1 MGKPFWRSVE
11 YFFTGNYSADNG
23 NNDIVAIGFGG
34 EIHAYGGDDHVT
46 VGSIGATVHTGS
58 GNDTVVGGSAYL
70 RVEDSTGHLSVK
82 GAAGY
87 ADINKSGDGN
97 VSFAGA
103 AGGVSIDH
111 LGHHGDVSYGG
122 AAAYNSVKRK
132 GLSGNV
138 TFKGAGGYNALWHE
152 TNHGNLSFAG
162 AGAGNKLDRTWFDQY
177 QGSRGD
183 VSFDGAGAA
192 NSISSRVETGNITF
206 RGAGADNH
214 LVRKGKVGDI
224 TLQGAGASN
233 RIERTRQAEDVYQQT
248 HGNIRFEGVG
258 GYNSFYSDVAHGD
271 IHFSGGGAYNTITRK
286 GSGSSFDA
294 QGMEYAKAEDI
305 VLTTAKM
312 HGSWIGSGT
321 HAVTA
326 VKSEREP
333 NTYLFAIADG
343 TYTKI
348 NKVRLSNDPKT
359 GKLKYYSEAWYKQG
373 NHLSGLARSDVSSA
387 GGFEVNPINGGYTL
401 SNIAVEH
408 QQSLT
413 VHAMEKDLTEYEWV
427 TYANGALIDAKDV
440 VLSDA
445 KMGGHAISTDGTK
458 VDVQAIK
465 SNRKPN
471 TYVYAKVLGPYT
483 KIVVVELANDAE
495 TGVLKYQAR
504 SWYKEGDHTA
514 NLANEDISS
523 ANGYHSMGKG
533 GYSLSALN
541 YSVNAIRSMSETV
554 ADIDEYTDQT
564 LFKPATD
571 SGESSG
577 DVHFSGA
584 GGGNVIKSNVTRGN
598 VYFNGG
604 GIANVIL
611 HSSQFGNT
619 EFNGGG
625 AANVIVKSG
634 EEGDLTFRGAGLA
647 NVLVHQS
654 KQGKMDVYAGG
665 AVNVLVRIGDGQYL
679 AHLLAY
685 GNISVHKGNG
695 NSRVAMLGG
704 YNTHTQ
710 IGSGHGLWL
719 AAGGFN
725 VMTQVGNGEV
735 TSVLAGGANVLTK
748 VGEGELTAGMLGGAN
763 VMTHIS
769 GDEQASNTTA
779 VALGGANILT
789 KKGKGDTLAVMGGGA
804 NVLTHVG
811 DGSTTGVMVGGAN
824 ILTKV
829 GNGDT
834 TGIML
839 GVGNVLT
846 HVGDGQT
853 LGVMGAAGNIFTKVG
868 DGTSIAAMIGA
879 GNIFTHVGE
888 GNAWALMGGLGN
900 VFTKVGNGDALAL
913 MVAEANVFTHIG
925 DGMSVALMLAKGN
938 VATKVGNGTTLAAM
952 VGNANIFTHIG
963 NGSTFAAMI
972 GQANVMTKVGND
984 LTAALMVGKANIY
997 THVGD
1002 GTSLG
1007 LFAGEMNVMTKV
1019 GNGTTLAA
1027 MFGKANIMTHVGD
1040 GLTGVLALG
1049 EANIVTKVGDDF
1061 MGVVAAAKANVVT
1074 HVGDATTAAVL
1085 AGKGNILTK
1094 VGEGTTVGL
1103 LISDIGNVMTH
1114 VGDGTTIGIAKGKAN
1129 IVTKVGDGLGINVA
1143 WGQAN
1148 VFTQVGD
1155 GDRYNFAKGEAN
1167 ILTKVGDGQEVSVV
1181 QGKANIITHVGNGD
1195 DYTGAWGKANV
1206 ITKVGDG
1213 RNVVLAKGEANIVTQ
1228 VGDGDSFN
1236 ALWSKGNVVTKV
1248 GDGMQVTAAKGKA
1261 NITTTVGN
1269 GLSVTAAYG
1278 DANINTKVGNGVS
1291 VNVAWGKYN
1300 INTKVGDGL
1309 NVAVM
1314 KGKAN
1319 ANIHIG
1325 DGLNINASY
1334 ARNNVAIK
1342 VGNGDFYS
1350 LAVASSNTSSN
1361 KLSALFDNVKQTL
1374 LGVGGSQAINYLVQG
1389 DEASTSG
1396 TQKGRGAIAT
1406 PEITKLDGFQMDA
1419 IEEVGSDLG
1428 DSLTGSVT
1436 KVDTPDLNEM
1446 DNDLNIDGASD
1457 HAPNLIVNG
1466 DFEQG
1471 DRGWQSTHGVEA
1483 SYSGSVYG
1491 VNGEGHGTRVTELDT
1506 HTNTSLYQDLTDL
1519 TEGEVIAVSFDFAKR
1534 AGLSNN
1540 EGIEV
1545 LWNGEVVFSSSG
1557 DASAWQQKTLK
1568 LTAHAGSN
1576 RIEFKG
1582 TGHND
1587 GLGYI
1592 LDNVVAKSE
1601 SSPQANAVSEHA
1613 KQNQASQNALS
1624 DKERAEA
1631 DRQRLEQE
1639 KQKQLDAVAGSQS
1652 QLESTDQQA
1661 IENNGQAQRDAVKE
1675 ESEAVTAELTTL
1687 AQGLDVLDGQ
1697 ATHTGKSGEQWRND
1711 FAGGLLDGVQSQI
1724 DDAKQL
1730 ASDKMAAAKQTQ
1742 SDNNSKVK
1750 DSIAKSEAGVA
1761 KGEQN
1766 RAGAEQDIA
1775 EAKADAETRK
1785 ADAVAKSH
1793 DAKQA
1798 ESDAHS
1804 AANDAQSRG
1813 DRDAMNAENKANQA
1827 QNDAQGAKQN
1837 EGDRPDRQGVAGSG
1851 LSGNAHRVEGAGET
1865 GSHVNTDSQTNADG
1879 RFSDGL
1885 TEQELEALEGATNAV
1900 NRLQINAGIRS
1911 KNSGSTITSMFMEAN
1926 ADSIVVDTTAS
1937 QDVVRKE
1944 VRISGVNLVGLGE
1957 ASHDSAESL
1966 VAARAEKVANLYR
1979 WLDTDNDVATDKY
1992 VPVPGFERVDADVS
2006 DEVKQRMIQSM
2017 SGYIEHT
2024 DNQVPK
2030 DQAQALATLFVESTL
2045 DYDWDKRVEFL
2056 TKLESYGYSFETPHA
2071 EKSIVSFWSGKNFK
2085 QYRDVLDNAQTDGKK
2100 VVYDI
2105 DVKGNAFAI
2114 DLNKHLMR
2122 WGGLFLDPDNAEQNQ
2137 LKSSIDAA
2145 TFSNTGFWSSVYA
2158 TGAQHDVYVIAE
2170 GGVRLG
2176 NYFWH
2181 VELPALRQLQREGL
2195 VGEIRL
2201 LDKPV
2206 SEYKDL
2212 PADEIGRRLTDAGVG
2227 VKVRFDAL
2235 SSARQAELLADNPD
2249 DYRADTLVEL
2259 DVKLSAIDS
2268 MLRESLP
2275 FYSLRTERNL
2285 LVQEGDEGFE
2295 VRSWPGSDDKSKT
2308 ILLDNPEDAAQQKAI
2323 ERFILANFDNF
2334 EQMPDELFLV
2344 DNKVLSH
2351 HDGRTRILAQKEDG
2365 AWTYNTNSE
2374 LMSVTELLDAA
2385 HVSGKV
2391 RGESYQK
2398 VIDALAEYHASTAEH
2413 ADYELESVEQLVNLR
2428 KKIEGYALGHPDSGR
2443 LEAMNSLLNQVN
2455 SRLEEVSVLAVSE
2468 QSIKAHD
2475 SFSRLYDQLDNAH
2488 LKQSKHLYLD
2498 GNGDFVTKGK
2508 GNLAKIDQLG
2518 GSDAVLEKVKAS
2530 VNHEYGQAIADTIFA
2545 GLSANELAK
2554 DGKGIDIT
2562 GLNRIHQA
2570 LEQHMSP
2577 VSATMYIWKPSDHS
2591 ALGHAALQIGQGRTQ
2606 IDAQAAA
2613 DFNKQNYVSWW
2624 PLGSK
2629 SSNIRNIFNVATEY
2643 QPDLKLR
2650 WSDFSQPAHQNDTLE
2665 HDMASEEN
2673 DGFGLNDGETKL
2685 KRFIEKLN
2693 AAKGIDAA
2701 YKDASEGYASVLL
2714 GNPDMLVSTGIPA
2727 HVFQPFVDQWNDT
2740 SYDMMDVANRFAQE
2754 LQKQAQASGD
2764 PALVAKR
2771 IDNVVRLFAERALE
2785 EIEAFKASQADE
2797 GRVFRINLEGLDVA
2811 AMQAEWNRLS
2821 HDPDARYQLLTKNCS
2836 STVAKVLKA
2845 GGADK
2850 LIGHTWRPK
2859 FGVWTPTELF
2869 NFGQALQEAQLE
2881 IAAKKQS
2888 HQVNDDLD
2896 ALSGSEKHKDK
2907 VAIENDGTP
2916 PRDKVPLSPLTRF
2929 LNNELYGERDARRK
2943 IGDITQTLLDHAVEK
2958 GESQKVTLKGEAGR
2972 LTGYYHQGTA
2982 SSDDETSTTSGKVV
2996 LFLHGSGSSAEE
3008 QASAI
3013 RSHYQKQGIDMLA
3026 VNLRGYGE
3034 SDGGP
3039 SEKGLYQDARTMFN
3053 YLVNDKGIDPSNII
3067 LHGYSM
3073 GGPIAADLARY
3084 AAQNGQAVSGLLL
3097 DRPMPSMTKAITA
3110 HEVANPAGIVGTIAK
3125 AVNGQFSVEKNLKG
3139 LPQETPIL
3147 LLTDNEGLGE
3157 EGEKL
3162 RVKLSNSGFNVTGE
3176 QTFYGHEASNRLMSQ
3191 YTGQIVSDLLNTQ
3204 HIKHNE
3210 AKLNLEPHGKNYE
3223 SRDLILKPISQPET
3237 VELGMPEV
3245 DQKVLA
3251 DIAERENVIIGVRP
3265 VDEKSKSLIASKM
3278 YSSKGLFVKAK
3289 SSDWGPMSGFI
3300 PVDQSFA
3307 KASARR
3313 DLETFNRHA
3322 EQSIQSGNAVSAD
3335 LYLNQVRV
3343 EELVSKYHSLTPL
3356 ELDDQSGMYKTTA
3369 TNGDQSV
3376 PFFLNRVTVDGNELW
3391 QVHYITNG
3399 ELAPFKVIGDPVSKQ
3414 PMTADYDLLTVMY
3427 SYGDLGPQ
3435 DKVKQPLTWQQ
3446 WKDSVTYED
3455 LTPKY
3460 KELYSNEDLYNKK
3473 DGASLGNVSGRL
3485 KELKDRINVDLGRTN
3500 GLEMVHH
3507 GADDANPYAVMADNF
3522 PATFFVPKSLFA
3534 EDGLGEGKGS
3544 IQTYFNVNEQG
3555 AVVIRN
3561 PQEFSDFQQVTI
3573 NASFRASF
3581 NDKWNHGLDEPLF
3594 TTKRKLSH
3602 EFLNKR
3608 DQLLKKL
3615 SGGRLDAQDETLVA
3629 LGNPDDVS
3637 GNKAIVAVDVSQIFT
3652 RQELKERA
3660 NVFAK
3665 PIGASYQGILD
3676 QLDLVHQTVS
3686 RDQIVASFELNKKVN
3701 AYIAEHPTSG
3711 RNQAL
3716 TQLKEQI
3723 TSALFIGKMQ
3733 VAQVD
3738 IDAIAQT
3745 RPELAARIFMVAIE
3759 EANGEHRGLTDMMV
3773 RWANEDPYLAPKQGY
3788 KGETPND
3795 LGFDAKYHV
3804 DLGDH
3809 YADFKQWLETSQSNG
3824 LLSKATLDESTK
3836 TVHLGYSYQELQ
3848 DLTGVESVQMAFYFL
3863 KEAAKKVDPISGDSA
3878 EMILLKK
3885 FADKSYLSQ
3894 LDSDRMDQIEG
3905 IYRSSHET
3913 DVDAWDRRY
3922 SGAGYDELT
3931 NKLAGATGVDEQLSV
3946 LLDDR
3951 KGLLIGEVHGSDVN
3965 GLRFVNEQMDALK
3978 KQGVTVIGLEHLR
3991 SDLAQPLID
4000 RYLATGVMSSE
4011 LSAMLKTKHLDA
4023 TLFENARANGMRIVA
4038 LDANSSARPNVQGTE
4053 HGLMYRAGAA
4063 NNIAVEV
4070 LQSLP
4075 DDEKFVAIYGK
4086 AHLQSHKGIEGFVP
4100 GITHRLDLPAL
4111 RVSDSNQFRVE
4122 QDDMT
4127 LRVVYDDVANKPKLT
4142 FKDSLSGANTAI
4154 HNQNVNDWER
4164 VAVTPT
4170 ADGGET
4176 RFDGQIIV
4184 QMENDSVVANAA
4196 ANLAGKHPESSVV
4209 VQLDSD
4215 GNYRVV
4221 YGDPSKLDGKL
4232 RWQLVGH
4239 GRDDSDSNNTH
4250 LSGYSAEDL
4259 AAKLANFQQ
4268 SFSQAE
4274 NINNT
4279 PDHISIVGC
4288 SLVSDDKQKGF
4299 GHQFI
4304 NAMDVNGLRV
4314 DVSARSSELAVDA
4327 TGRKHTKDENGDWI
4341 QKAETNKVSLS
4352 WNEQGEVIAKEER
4365 IRNGIAE
4372 GDIDLSRIGVSDV
4385 GEIARG
4391 AIGDNNDVFDAPE
4404 KRKVETETSSSAA
4417 NNKLSYSGN
4426 IQVNVGDGEF
4436 TAVNW
4441 GTSNVGIKVGSG
4453 GFKSLAFG
4461 DNNVMVHIG
4470 NGESKHSVD
4479 MGGYQALEGAQMFIG
4494 NRNVSFNLG
4503 QSNDLLVMMD
4513 KSIPTPPLVN
4523 PFDGAAR
4530 ISGVLQSIAT
4540 SGEDQDWLAAQEQQW
4555 TLSGAKKFVKDMSGL
4570 DQSSSVDYTC
4580 LVELDSHNERSSRGL
4595 KHDTEAALNKQYN
4608 QWLSG
4613 NSDSSAG
4620 KLSRADKLRQA
4631 NEKLAFNFAVGG
4643 QGADIQVT
4651 TGNWNFMFG
4660 DNIQSILDTN
4670 LGSLFGLMTQQFSA
4684 TGQAKTTFTY
4694 TPEDLPRQ
4702 LKNKLLGQMAGI
4714 GAETTL
4720 ADIFGVDY
4728 TTSGQIVS
4736 RNGEAVDGVAILTEM
4751 LEVIGEFSGDQLQ
4764 AFVDPAKLLDSLKSG
4779 IDMGADGIQSFAETH
4794 GLKDKAPEEEEN
4806 KSAVSVNGT
4815 SVNSAQG
4822 ATASDGNTETAETQ
4836 DRAFGFNSLNLP
4848 NLFATIFSQDKQK
4861 EMKSLVENLKENLTA
4876 DLLNMKEK
4884 TFDFLR
4890 NSGHLQGDGD
4900 INLSLGNYNFNW
4912 GGDGKD
4918 LGAYLGDNNNFWGGR
4933 GDDVF
4938 YATGTSNIFTGGEG
4952 SDMGVLMGRENMMF
4966 GGDGNDTAVV
4976 AGRINHVFL
4985 GAGDDQSF
4993 VFGEGGEID
5002 TGLGRD
5008 YVVTSGNFNR
5018 VDTGDGQ
5025 DYSVTIGNNNQ
5036 VELGAGNDF
5045 ANVFGN
5051 YNRINASAG
5060 NDVVKLMGYH
5070 AVLNGGEGE
5079 DHLIAAAIS
5088 KFSQFNGEEGR
5099 DLMVLGG
5106 YQNTFKGGT
5115 DVDSFVVSGDV
5126 IDNLVEDISSEDN
5139 IVFNGIDWQKLWFER
5154 SGYDLKLSILRDP
5167 VSETDQAKFEHIGS
5181 VTFNDYFDGKRAQ
5194 MIIAMGEKDAN
5205 GEREY
5210 TTLSESSIDALV
5222 QAMSGF
5228 DPQAGDNGFIDNLD
5242 SKSRVA
5248 ISTAWAD
5255 VVHKKGITV

>member
-11 YFFTGNYSADNG
+11 YFFTGNYSADDG
-23 NNDIVAIGFGG
+23 NNSIVAIGFGG

-46 VGSIGATVHTGS
+46 VGSIGATVYTGS

-70 RVEDSTGHLSVK
+70 RVEDTTGHLSVK

-111 LGHHGDVSYGG
+111 LGNHGDVNYGG
-122 AAAYNSVKRK
+122 AAAYNGITRK

-152 TNHGNLSFAG
+152 TNQGNLSFAG
-162 AGAGNKLDRTWFDQY
+162 AGAGNKLDRTWFNRY
-177 QGSRGD
+177 QDSRGD
-183 VSFDGAGAA
+183 VTFDGAGAA

-214 LVRKGKVGDI
+214 LVRKGKVGDV

-233 RIERTRQAEDVYQQT
+233 RIERTRQAEDVYAQT
-248 HGNIRFEGVG
+248 RGNIRFEGVG
-258 GYNSFYSDVAHGD
+258 GYNSLYSDVAHGD

-294 QGMEYAKAEDI
+294 QGMEYAKAEEI
-305 VLTTAKM
+305 VLTAAQM
-312 HGSWIGSGT
+312 HGLSIDNGNKF

-348 NKVRLSNDPKT
+348 NKVRLYNDPET
-359 GKLKYYSEAWYKQG
+359 GKLKYYSEAWFKRG
-373 NHLSGLARSDVSSA
+373 NHLSDLARSDVSSA

-413 VHAMEKDLTEYEWV
+413 VHAVEKDLTEYEWV

-440 VLSDA
+440 ALSEA
-445 KMGGHAISTDGTK
+445 KMGGTAISTDGTT
-458 VDVQAIK
+458 VDVQAVK

-483 KIVVVELANDAE
+483 KIVVVELANDPK
-495 TGVLKYQAR
+495 TGALKYQAR
-504 SWYKEGDHTA
+504 SWYKEGNHTA
-514 NLANEDISS
+514 DLANEDISS

-533 GYSLSALN
+533 GYSLSDLH
-541 YSVNAIRSMSETV
+541 YSVNAVRSTSETV

-577 DVHFSGA
+577 DVHFNGA

-695 NSRVAMLGG
+695 NSRVVMLGG

-710 IGSGHGLWL
+710 IGSGNGLWL

-725 VMTQVGNGEV
+725 VMTQVGKGDV
-735 TSVLAGGANVLTK
+735 ASVLAGGANVLTK
-748 VGEGELTAGMLGGAN
+748 VGDGDLTAGMLGGAN
-763 VMTHIS
+763 VITHIS
-769 GDEQASNTTA
+769 GDNETSNTTA

-789 KKGKGDTLAVMGGGA
+789 KKGKGNALAVMGGGA

-811 DGSTTGVMVGGAN
+811 DGTTTGVMVGGAN

-868 DGTSIAAMIGA
+868 DGTSIAVMIGA

-952 VGNANIFTHIG
+952 VGNANIFTHVG
-963 NGSTFAAMI
+963 SGSTFAAMI
-972 GQANVMTKVGND
+972 GQANIMTKVGND

-1007 LFAGEMNVMTKV
+1007 IFAGEVNVMTKV

-1129 IVTKVGDGLGINVA
+1129 IITKVGDGLGVNVA

-1167 ILTKVGDGQEVSVV
+1167 VITKVGDGQEVSVV

-1206 ITKVGDG
+1206 ITKVGNG

-1236 ALWSKGNVVTKV
+1236 ALWSKGNIVTKV

-1261 NITTTVGN
+1261 NITTTVGD

-1278 DANINTKVGNGVS
+1278 DANINTKVGDGVS

-1325 DGLNINASY
+1325 DGLGINASY
-1334 ARNNVAIK
+1334 AQNNVAIK
-1342 VGNGDFYS
+1342 IGNGDFYS

-1361 KLSALFDNVKQTL
+1361 KLSALFDNIKQTV

-1389 DEASTSG
+1389 DEASSSG

-1436 KVDTPDLNEM
+1436 KVDTPDLNKM
-1446 DNDLNIDGASD
+1446 QNALNVDGSSD
-1457 HAPNLIVNG
+1457 QTQAPNLIVNG

-1471 DRGWQSTHGVEA
+1471 DQGWKSTHGVEA
-1483 SYSGSVYG
+1483 SYSGNVYG
-1491 VNGEGHGTRVTELDT
+1491 VNGEGHGARVTELDT
-1506 HTNTSLYQDLTDL
+1506 YTNTSLYQDLTDL

-1582 TGHND
+1582 TGQND

-1601 SSPQANAVSEHA
+1601 SSQQANAVSEHA
-1613 KQNQASQNALS
+1613 TQNQASQNALS

-1661 IENNGQAQRDAVKE
+1661 LENNGQAQRDAVKE
-1675 ESEAVTAELTTL
+1675 ESEAVTAELTKL
-1687 AQGLDVLDGQ
+1687 AQGLDVLDEQ
-1697 ATHTGKSGEQWRND
+1697 ATHTGESGDQWRND
-1711 FAGGLLDGVQSQI
+1711 FAGGLLDGVQRQL

-1730 ASDKMAAAKQTQ
+1730 ANDKIAAAKQTQ

-1750 DSIAKSEAGVA
+1750 ESVAKSEAGVA

-1775 EAKADAETRK
+1775 DAKADAETRK
-1785 ADAVAKSH
+1785 ADAVAKSN

-1827 QNDAQGAKQN
+1827 QNDAKGTKQN
-1837 EGDRPDRQGVAGSG
+1837 EGDRPDREGVTGSG
-1851 LSGNAHRVEGAGET
+1851 LSGNAHRVEDAGET
-1865 GSHVNTDSQTNADG
+1865 GSHVTNDSQTNADG
-1879 RFSDGL
+1879 RFSEGL
-1885 TEQELEALEGATNAV
+1885 SEQEQEALEGATNAV
-1900 NRLQINAGIRS
+1900 NRLQINAGIRG
-1911 KNSGSTITSMFMEAN
+1911 KNSGSTISSMFTETN
-1926 ADSIVVDTTAS
+1926 SDSIVVPTAAS

-1944 VRISGVNLVGLGE
+1944 IRISGVNLEGLGE
-1957 ASHDSAESL
+1957 ASHDTAESL
-1966 VAARAEKVANLYR
+1966 VSARAEKVANLYR
-1979 WLDTDNDVATDKY
+1979 WLDTDNDAATDKY

-2006 DEVKQRMIQSM
+2006 DEAKERMIQFVG
-2017 SGYIEHT
+2017 GYIEHT

-2030 DQAQALATLFVESTL
+2030 DQAQALATLFVEATL
-2045 DYDWDKRVEFL
+2045 NYDWDKRVEFL
-2056 TKLESYGYSFETPHA
+2056 TKLESYGYSFEAPHG
-2071 EKSIVSFWSGKNFK
+2071 EKSIVSFWSGRNFK
-2085 QYRDVLDNAQTDGKK
+2085 EYRNVLDNAQADGKK

-2114 DLNKHLMR
+2114 DLNKQLMR
-2122 WGGLFLDPDNAEQNQ
+2122 WGGMFLDPDNAEQNQ

-2158 TGAQHDVYVIAE
+2158 TGAQNDVYVIAE
-2170 GGVRLG
+2170 GGMRLG
-2176 NYFWH
+2176 NYFWN

-2206 SEYKDL
+2206 SAYKDI
-2212 PADEIGRRLTDAGVG
+2212 PVEDIGRRLTDAGVA

-2235 SSARQAELLADNPD
+2235 SHEKQADLLADNPD
-2249 DYRADTLVEL
+2249 GYKADTLVEL

-2285 LVQEGDEGFE
+2285 LVQEGEEGFE
-2295 VRSWPGSDDKSKT
+2295 VRSWPGTDGKSKT
-2308 ILLDNPEDAAQQKAI
+2308 ILLDNPEDAAQQKSI

-2365 AWTYNTNSE
+2365 AWTYNANVE

-2391 RGESYQK
+2391 RGESYQQ
-2398 VIDALAEYHASTAEH
+2398 VIDALTEYHASTAEH
-2413 ADYELESVEQLVNLR
+2413 ADYELTSVEKLLNLR
-2428 KKIEGYALGHPDSGR
+2428 KQVEGYVLGHPDSGR
-2443 LEAMNSLLNQVN
+2443 VQAMNSLLNQVN
-2455 SRLEEVSVLAVSE
+2455 SLLEAVSVLVVSE

-2475 SFSRLYDQLDNAH
+2475 SFSHLYDQLDNAN
-2488 LKQSKHLYLD
+2488 LKESKHLYLD

-2508 GNLAKIDQLG
+2508 GNLANIDKLG
-2518 GSDAVLEKVKAS
+2518 GSDAVLEKVKAAVS
-2530 VNHEYGQAIADTIFA
+2530 HEYGQVVADTIFA
-2545 GLSANELAK
+2545 GLSANDLAK
-2554 DGKGIDIT
+2554 DGKGIDIA
-2562 GLNRIHQA
+2562 GLNKVHQA
-2570 LEQHMSP
+2570 IEQHMSP

-2606 IDAQAAA
+2606 LEGQAAA

-2629 SSNIRNIFNVATEY
+2629 SSNIRNIFNVATED

-2685 KRFIEKLN
+2685 KRFVEKLN
-2693 AAKGIDAA
+2693 AAKGIDAS

-2714 GNPDMLVSTGIPA
+2714 GNPDMLASTGIPA

-2740 SYDMMDVANRFAQE
+2740 SYDMMDVANRFAEE

-2764 PALVAKR
+2764 PALVEKR

-2785 EIEAFKASQADE
+2785 EIEAFKTSQADE

-2821 HDPDARYQLLTKNCS
+2821 NDPDARYQLLTKNCS

-2888 HQVNDDLD
+2888 HQATDLLD
-2896 ALSGSEKHKDK
+2896 ALSGNEKHKEN

-2916 PRDKVPLSPLTRF
+2916 PRDKESLSPLTRF
-2929 LNNELYGERDARRK
+2929 LNNELYGEKDARRK
-2943 IGDITQTLLDHAVEK
+2943 IGDITQTLLDHAVEN

-2972 LTGYYHQGTA
+2972 LTGYYHQGAA
-2982 SSDDETSTTSGKVV
+2982 SSEGETSATSGKVV

-3013 RSHYQKQGIDMLA
+3013 RNHYQKQGIDMLA

-3067 LHGYSM
+3067 IHGYSM

-3110 HEVANPAGIVGTIAK
+3110 HEVANPAGIVGAIAK
-3125 AVNGQFSVEKNLKG
+3125 AVNGQFSAEKNLKG
-3139 LPQETPIL
+3139 LPKETPIL

-3162 RVKLSNSGFNVTGE
+3162 RAKLAIAGYNVTGE
-3176 QTFYGHEASNRLMSQ
+3176 QTFYGHEASNRLMGQ
-3191 YTGQIVSDLLNTQ
+3191 YADQIVSGLFNAEQAAVEAGEVLKGLEKDFKRYGDALKPDTSVPGKSKDIRTTKDFLNGYKNDHAKEIVDGFRSDMSIKQLVDLFVKGNWNAEQKGALAWEIESRALKVTFQNKSEKYNRLFREIASAGVVDAKATEQLAPQLMLLNLSNDGFGGRCDPLS
-3204 HIKHNE
+3204 KLVLV
-3210 AKLNLEPHGKNYE
+3210 AKQLENDG
-3223 SRDLILKPISQPET
+3223 Q
-3237 VELGMPEV
+3237 V
-3245 DQKVLA
+3245 
-3251 DIAERENVIIGVRP
+3251 GVARQLL
-3265 VDEKSKSLIASKM
+3265 EKM
-3278 YSSKGLFVKAK
+3278 YSAAAVLSNPTLYSDSEKANASKLLSSLAAIHAK
-3289 SSDWGPMSGFI
+3289 NPMHDTSMKVWQEKLEGKQALTVNGVVEKI
-3300 PVDQSFA
+3300 TD
-3307 KASARR
+3307 ASANGKPV
-3313 DLETFNRHA
+3313 L
-3322 EQSIQSGNAVSAD
+3322 
-3335 LYLNQVRV
+3335 
-3343 EELVSKYHSLTPL
+3343 L
-3356 ELDDQSGMYKTTA
+3356 ELDAPGHAMAAWAKGSGDDRVYGFYDPNAGIVEFSSAEKFGAYLTRFFGKSDLNMAQGYKLGKNAAGEAIFNRVVVMDGNTLASYKPTFGDKTTMQGILDLPVFDA
-3369 TNGDQSV
+3369 TPIKKPTGGAASDLEALGDK
-3376 PFFLNRVTVDGNELW
+3376 T
-3391 QVHYITNG
+3391 
-3399 ELAPFKVIGDPVSKQ
+3399 KVV
-3414 PMTADYDLLTVMY
+3414 
-3427 SYGDLGPQ
+3427 
-3435 DKVKQPLTWQQ
+3435 
-3446 WKDSVTYED
+3446 
-3455 LTPKY
+3455 
-3460 KELYSNEDLYNKK
+3460 
-3473 DGASLGNVSGRL
+3473 
-3485 KELKDRINVDLGRTN
+3485 VDL
-3500 GLEMVHH
+3500 
-3507 GADDANPYAVMADNF
+3507 A
-3522 PATFFVPKSLFA
+3522 
-3534 EDGLGEGKGS
+3534 
-3544 IQTYFNVNEQG
+3544 
-3555 AVVIRN
+3555 
-3561 PQEFSDFQQVTI
+3561 
-3573 NASFRASF
+3573 
-3581 NDKWNHGLDEPLF
+3581 
-3594 TTKRKLSH
+3594 
-3602 EFLNKR
+3602 
-3608 DQLLKKL
+3608 
-3615 SGGRLDAQDETLVA
+3615 
-3629 LGNPDDVS
+3629 
-3637 GNKAIVAVDVSQIFT
+3637 QIFT
-3652 RQELKERA
+3652 VQELKERA
-3660 NVFAK
+3660 KVFAK

-3676 QLDLVHQTVS
+3676 QLDLVHQAKG
-3686 RDQIVASFELNKKVN
+3686 RDQIAASFELNKKIN

-3716 TQLKEQI
+3716 TQLKEQV

-3733 VAQVD
+3733 IAQAG

-3745 RPELAARIFMVAIE
+3745 RPELAARIFTVAIE
-3759 EANGEHRGLTDMMV
+3759 EANGKHVGLTDMMV
-3773 RWANEDPYLAPKQGY
+3773 RWANEDPYLAPKHGY
-3788 KGETPND
+3788 KGETPSD

-3804 DLGDH
+3804 DLSEH

-3863 KEAAKKVDPISGDSA
+3863 KEAAKKADPISGDSA

-3885 FADKSYLSQ
+3885 FADQSYLSQ

-3922 SGAGYDELT
+3922 SGKGYDELT
-3931 NKLAGATGVDEQLSV
+3931 NKLASATGVDEQLSV

-4011 LSAMLKTKHLDA
+4011 LSAMLKTKHLDVA
-4023 TLFENARANGMRIVA
+4023 LFENARANGMRIVA

-4070 LQSLP
+4070 LQNLP
-4075 DDEKFVAIYGK
+4075 DGEKFVAIYGK

-4111 RVSDSNQFRVE
+4111 KVSDSNQFTVE
-4122 QDDMT
+4122 QDDVS
-4127 LRVVYDDVANKPKLT
+4127 LRVVYDDVANKPKIT
-4142 FKDSLSGANTAI
+4142 FKDSLSGANTAL

-4164 VAVTPT
+4164 VVVTPT

-4184 QMENDSVVANAA
+4184 QMENDAVAAKAA

-4239 GRDDSDSNNTH
+4239 GRDDSESNNTR
-4250 LSGYSAEDL
+4250 LSGYSADEL
-4259 AAKLANFQQ
+4259 AVKLAKFQQ
-4268 SFSQAE
+4268 SFNQAE
-4274 NINNT
+4274 NVSSK

-4304 NAMDVNGLRV
+4304 NAMDANGLRL
-4314 DVSARSSELAVDA
+4314 DVSVRSSELAVDE
-4327 TGRKHTKDENGDWI
+4327 TGRKHTKDANGNWV
-4341 QKAETNKVSLS
+4341 QKAESNKVSLS
-4352 WNEQGEVIAKEER
+4352 WNEQGDVVAKDER

-4372 GDIDLSRIGVSDV
+4372 GDIDLSRIGISDV
-4385 GEIARG
+4385 DEPARG
-4391 AIGDNNDVFDAPE
+4391 AIGDNKDVFDAPE
-4404 KRKVETETSSSAA
+4404 KRKAETETSSSSA

-4441 GTSNVGIKVGSG
+4441 GTSNVGIKVGTG

-4461 DNNVMVHIG
+4461 DNNVMIHIG

-4479 MGGYQALEGAQMFIG
+4479 IGGYQALEGAQMFIG
-4494 NRNVSFNLG
+4494 NRNVSFNKG
-4503 QSNDLLVMMD
+4503 RSNDLIVMMD

-4540 SGEDQDWLAAQEQQW
+4540 SGEGKDWLAAQEQQW

-4570 DQSSSVDYTC
+4570 DQSSSVDYTS
-4580 LVELDSHNERSSRGL
+4580 LVELDSQNERSSRGL
-4595 KHDTEAALNKQYN
+4595 KHDAEAALNKQYN

-4613 NSDSSAG
+4613 NGNNDTS

-4702 LKNKLLGQMAGI
+4702 LKNKLLGQLAGV

-4728 TTSGQIVS
+4728 TASGHIVS
-4736 RNGEAVDGVAILTEM
+4736 RNGEAVDGVAILKEM

-4764 AFVDPAKLLDSLKSG
+4764 AFVDPAKLLDSLKAG
-4779 IDMGADGIQSFAETH
+4779 IKTGADGIKSFAETH
-4794 GLKDKAPEEEEN
+4794 GLKEKAPEEEES
-4806 KSAVSVNGT
+4806 KPSVSLNGESLNGT
-4815 SVNSAQG
+4815 QG
-4822 ATASDGNTETAETQ
+4822 ATVADGSTETTETP

-4861 EMKSLVENLKENLTA
+4861 EMKSLVTNLKENLTA

-4952 SDMGVLMGRENMMF
+4952 NDMGVLMGRENMMF

-5002 TGLGRD
+5002 TGSGRD

-5018 VDTGDGQ
+5018 VDTGDDQ

-5036 VELGAGNDF
+5036 VELGAGDDF

-5088 KFSQFNGEEGR
+5088 KFSQFNGGDGR

-5126 IDNLVEDISSEDN
+5126 IDNLVEDIRSEDN

-5167 VSETDQAKFEHIGS
+5167 ASDSDQAKFEHIGS
-5181 VTFNDYFDGKRAQ
+5181 VTFSDYFNGNRAQ
-5194 MIIAMGEKDAN
+5194 VIIAMGEKDAT

-5210 TTLSESSIDALV
+5210 TTLSESAIDALV

-5248 ISTAWAD
+5248 ITTAWAD

>member
-11 YFFTGNYSADNG
+11 YFFTGNYSADDG
-23 NNDIVAIGFGG
+23 NNNIVAIGFGG
-34 EIHAYGGDDHVT
+34 QIHAYGGDDHVT
-46 VGSIGATVHTGS
+46 VGSIGATVYTGS

-70 RVEDSTGHLSVK
+70 KVEDSTGHLTVK

-111 LGHHGDVSYGG
+111 LGNHGDVSYGG
-122 AAAYNSVKRK
+122 AAAYNGITRK

-138 TFKGAGGYNALWHE
+138 TFAGAGGYNALWHE
-152 TNHGNLSFAG
+152 TNQGNLSFTG
-162 AGAGNKLDRTWFDQY
+162 AGAGNKLDRTWSNRY
-177 QGSRGD
+177 QGSHGD
-183 VSFDGAGAA
+183 VTFDGAGAA

-233 RIERTRQAEDVYQQT
+233 RIERTHQAEDVYTQT
-248 HGNIRFEGVG
+248 RGNIRFDGVG
-258 GYNSFYSDVAHGD
+258 GYNSLYSDVAHGD
-271 IHFSGGGAYNTITRK
+271 IHFSGGGAYNTIIRK
-286 GSGSSFDA
+286 GSGNDFA
-294 QGMEYAKAEDI
+294 KEGMTNAKADEI
-305 VLTTAKM
+305 VLTKAVM
-312 HGSWIGSGT
+312 SGSWIGQD
-321 HAVTA
+321 HHVTA
-326 VKSEREP
+326 VKSASEP
-333 NTYLFAIADG
+333 NTYLFAFADS

-348 NKVRLSNDPKT
+348 NKVQLRNDPQT
-359 GKLKYYSEAWYKQG
+359 GELKYYSTAWYKEG
-373 NHLSGLARSDVSSA
+373 NHLSNLANQDISDN
-387 GGFEVNPINGGYTL
+387 GGFTAVNINGAYTL
-401 SNIAVEH
+401 SDLKVEH
-408 QQSLT
+408 QQSVT
-413 VHAMEKDLTEYEWV
+413 VHAVEKSLTEYEWV
-427 TYANGALIDAKDV
+427 TYANGAVIDAKEV
-440 VLSDA
+440 SLSDA
-445 KMGGHAISTDGTK
+445 KMGGHAIYADGTK
-458 VDVQAIK
+458 VDVKAVK
-465 SNRKPN
+465 SNRQPN
-471 TYVYAKVLGPYT
+471 TYIYAKVLGPYT
-483 KIVVVELANDAE
+483 KIVVVELANDPE
-495 TGVLKYQAR
+495 TGALKYQAR

-514 NLANEDISS
+514 NIANQDISS
-523 ANGYHSMGKG
+523 ATGYNPMGKG
-533 GYSLSALN
+533 GYSLSDLH
-541 YSVNAIRSMSETV
+541 YSVNAVRSTSETV
-554 ADIDEYTDQT
+554 ADIEEYTDQT
-564 LFKPATD
+564 LFKPAND

-577 DVHFSGA
+577 DVRFNGA

-654 KQGKMDVYAGG
+654 QQGKMDVYAGG
-665 AVNVLVRIGDGQYL
+665 AVNVLVRLGDGQYL

-685 GNISVHKGNG
+685 GNISVQKGRG
-695 NSRVAMLGG
+695 DSRVVMLGG

-710 IGSGHGLWL
+710 IGSGNGLWL

-725 VMTQVGNGEV
+725 VMTQVGKGDV
-735 TSVLAGGANVLTK
+735 AAVLAGGANVLTK
-748 VGEGELTAGMLGGAN
+748 MGEGELTSGMLGGAN
-763 VMTHIS
+763 VITHIS
-769 GDEQASNTTA
+769 NDDQLSNTTA

-789 KKGKGDTLAVMGGGA
+789 KKGKGNTLAVMGGGA

-811 DGSTTGVMVGGAN
+811 DSTTTGVMVGGAN

-868 DGTSIAAMIGA
+868 DGTSIAVMIGA

-963 NGSTFAAMI
+963 HGSTFAAMI
-972 GQANVMTKVGND
+972 GQANIMTKVGND
-984 LTAALMVGKANIY
+984 LTAALMVGKANIM

-1007 LFAGEMNVMTKV
+1007 LFAGEVNVMTKV

-1103 LISDIGNVMTH
+1103 LISDVGNVMTH

-1129 IVTKVGDGLGINVA
+1129 LITKVGDGLGVNVA

-1167 ILTKVGDGQEVSVV
+1167 LITKVGDGQEVSVV
-1181 QGKANIITHVGNGD
+1181 QGEANIITHVGNGD

-1206 ITKVGDG
+1206 ITKVGHG
-1213 RNVVLAKGEANIVTQ
+1213 QNVVLAKGEANIVTQ

-1236 ALWSKGNVVTKV
+1236 ALWSKGNIVTKV
-1248 GDGMQVTAAKGKA
+1248 GDGMQVTAAKGQA

-1269 GLSVTAAYG
+1269 GLNVTAAYG
-1278 DANINTKVGNGVS
+1278 DANINTKVGDGVS

-1319 ANIHIG
+1319 ANIHVG

-1334 ARNNVAIK
+1334 AQNNVAIK

-1361 KLSALFDNVKQTL
+1361 KLSALFDNIKQTV

-1389 DEASTSG
+1389 DEASSSG
-1396 TQKGRGAIAT
+1396 THKGRGAIAT

-1419 IEEVGSDLG
+1419 IKEVGSDLG

-1436 KVDTPDLNEM
+1436 KVDTPDLNKM
-1446 DNDLNIDGASD
+1446 QHALNVDDSSVQ
-1457 HAPNLIVNG
+1457 APNLIVNG
-1466 DFEQG
+1466 DFELG
-1471 DRGWQSTHGVEA
+1471 EHGWQSTHGVEA
-1483 SYSGSVYG
+1483 SYAGSVYG
-1491 VNGEGHGTRVTELDT
+1491 VEGEGHGARVTELDT
-1506 HTNTSLYQDLTDL
+1506 YTNTSLYQDLANL
-1519 TEGEVIAVSFDFAKR
+1519 AQGEVIAVSFDFAKR

-1545 LWNGEVVFSSSG
+1545 LWNGEVVFSASG
-1557 DASAWQQKTLK
+1557 DESAWQQKTLK
-1568 LTAHAGSN
+1568 LTAQAGSN

-1592 LDNVVAKSE
+1592 LDNVVATSE
-1601 SSPQANAVSEHA
+1601 SSQQANAIRAHA
-1613 KQNQASQNALS
+1613 TQNPAAQNALS

-1661 IENNGQAQRDAVKE
+1661 LGNNGQAQRDAVQE
-1675 ESEAVTAELTTL
+1675 ESEAITAELTKL

-1697 ATHTGKSGEQWRND
+1697 ATHTGESGDQWRNE
-1711 FAGGLLDGVQSQI
+1711 FASGLLAGVQTQL

-1730 ASDKMAAAKQTQ
+1730 ANDKIAEAKQTHA
-1742 SDNNSKVK
+1742 DNQNKVK
-1750 DSIAKSEAGVA
+1750 DAVAKSEAGVA

-1775 EAKADAETRK
+1775 DAQADAEKRK
-1785 ADAVAKSH
+1785 ADALAKGK
-1793 DAKQA
+1793 DAQQA
-1798 ESDAHS
+1798 ESDAHH
-1804 AANDAQSRG
+1804 AVNNAQSRG
-1813 DRDAMNAENKANQA
+1813 DRDVQLAENKANQVQA
-1827 QNDAQGAKQN
+1827 DAQGAKQN
-1837 EGDRPDRQGVAGSG
+1837 EGDRPDRQGVTGSG
-1851 LSGNAHRVEGAGET
+1851 LSGNAHSVESAGET
-1865 GSHVNTDSQTNADG
+1865 DSHVNTDSQTNADG
-1879 RFSDGL
+1879 RFSEGL
-1885 TEQELEALEGATNAV
+1885 TEQEQEALEGATNAV
-1900 NRLQINAGIRS
+1900 NRLQINAGIRA
-1911 KNSGSTITSMFMEAN
+1911 KNSGNTITSMFTEAN
-1926 ADSIVVDTTAS
+1926 TDSIVVPPPTT

-1944 VRISGVNLVGLGE
+1944 IRISGVNLEGLGE
-1957 ASHDSAESL
+1957 ASHDSAVSL

-1979 WLDTDNDVATDKY
+1979 WLDSDHPRAAEQY
-1992 VPVPGFERVDADVS
+1992 IPVPGFERVDVNVS
-2006 DEVKQRMIQSM
+2006 DETKQRLTQFV

-2030 DQAQALATLFVESTL
+2030 DQAQALATLFVEATL
-2045 DYDWDKRVEFL
+2045 NYDWDKRVEFL
-2056 TKLESYGYSFETPHA
+2056 TKLESYGYSFEAPHG
-2071 EKSIVSFWSGKNFK
+2071 ENSLVSFWSGRNFK
-2085 QYRDVLDNAQTDGKK
+2085 EYRNVLDNAQPDGKK

-2105 DVKGNAFAI
+2105 DVQGNAFAI
-2114 DLNKHLMR
+2114 KLNKQLMR
-2122 WGGLFLDPDNAEQNQ
+2122 WGDMFLDLENADQNHLQ
-2137 LKSSIDAA
+2137 SSIEAA
-2145 TFSNTGFWSSVYA
+2145 AYSNTGFWSSVYA
-2158 TGAQHDVYVIAE
+2158 TGAKDDVYVIAE
-2170 GGVRLG
+2170 GGMRLG
-2176 NYFWH
+2176 NYFWN
-2181 VELPALRQLQREGL
+2181 VELPLLRQLQREGL

-2206 SEYKDL
+2206 SEYKDV
-2212 PADEIGRRLTDAGVG
+2212 PVNEIGHKLTDAGVG

-2235 SSARQAELLADNPD
+2235 SAAQQAELLAINPKG
-2249 DYRADTLVEL
+2249 YKADSLVEL

-2268 MLRESLP
+2268 MLRDALP

-2285 LVQEGDEGFE
+2285 LVQEGDEGFK
-2295 VRSWPGSDDKSKT
+2295 VRAWPGSDGKSKT
-2308 ILLDNPEDAAQQKAI
+2308 IVLDNPEDATQQKTI
-2323 ERFILANFDNF
+2323 ERFILANFQNF

-2344 DNKVLSH
+2344 DNKVISH
-2351 HDGRTRILAQKEDG
+2351 DKGITHILAQKVDG
-2365 AWTYNTNSE
+2365 AWLYNAKVD

-2385 HVSGKV
+2385 NVTGKI
-2391 RGESYQK
+2391 RGESYQQ
-2398 VIDALAEYHASTAEH
+2398 VIDALSEYHSSVTEFS
-2413 ADYELESVEQLVNLR
+2413 DYDQESIEKLLSLR
-2428 KKIEGYALGHPDSGR
+2428 KKIEGYVLGHPDSGR
-2443 LEAMNSLLNQVN
+2443 IAAMNSLLNQVN
-2455 SRLEEVSVLAVSE
+2455 TRLEEVSVLAVSE
-2468 QSIKAHD
+2468 PNIKAQD
-2475 SFSRLYDQLDNAH
+2475 SFSRLYDQLETAN
-2488 LKQSKHLYLD
+2488 LKGTKHLYLD
-2498 GNGDFVTKGK
+2498 QNGEFVTKGK
-2508 GNLAKIDQLG
+2508 GHLANIDLLG
-2518 GSDAVLEKVKAS
+2518 SREAVLEKVKLTVS
-2530 VNHEYGQAIADTIFA
+2530 NEYGQTVADTVFA
-2545 GLSANELAK
+2545 GLSAKDLAK
-2554 DGKGIDIT
+2554 DGKGIDIA
-2562 GLNRIHQA
+2562 GLKKVHLAI
-2570 LEQHMSP
+2570 EQHLSP
-2577 VSATMYIWKPSDHS
+2577 VSATLFLWKPSDHS
-2591 ALGHAALQIGQGRTQ
+2591 ALGHAALQISQGRTQ
-2606 IDAQAAA
+2606 LEGQAAA
-2613 DFNKQNYVSWW
+2613 DFNQQNYVSWW

-2629 SSNIRNIFNVATEY
+2629 SSNISNILNVATKD

-2650 WSDFSQPAHQNDTLE
+2650 WKDFSQPAAHGESLAF
-2665 HDMASEEN
+2665 DMQTEEN
-2673 DGFGLNDGETKL
+2673 DDFGLKSAEDKL
-2685 KRFIEKLN
+2685 KDFIKQL
-2693 AAKGIDAA
+2693 ASASGVDKKF
-2701 YKDASEGYASVLL
+2701 KDISQAFTMMALM
-2714 GNPDMLVSTGIPA
+2714 NPDILESANIPE
-2727 HVFQPFVDQWNDT
+2727 HISKPFVDQWNDT
-2740 SYDMMDVANRFAQE
+2740 SYDMQDVAQRFAKELQEQAKVAANSEQMEQQISEVVRRFAQDE
-2754 LQKQAQASGD
+2754 LDKIQT
-2764 PALVAKR
+2764 
-2771 IDNVVRLFAERALE
+2771 
-2785 EIEAFKASQADE
+2785 FKETQADQ

-2811 AMQAEWNRLS
+2811 AMQAEWHRLS
-2821 HDPDARYQLLTKNCS
+2821 NDPDARYQLLTKNCS

-2850 LIGHTWRPK
+2850 LIGHTWLPK

-2888 HQVNDDLD
+2888 HQVTDVLD
-2896 ALSGSEKHKDK
+2896 ALSGNEKPKEN

-2916 PRDKVPLSPLTRF
+2916 PRDKESLSPLTRF
-2929 LNNELYGERDARRK
+2929 LNNELYGDKEARRK
-2943 IGDITQTLLDHAVEK
+2943 IGEITQTLLDHAVEK
-2958 GESQKVTLKGEAGR
+2958 GESQKITLQGEAGR

-2982 SSDDETSTTSGKVV
+2982 PREGETSTTSGKVV

-3013 RSHYQKQGIDMLA
+3013 RNHYQKQGIDMLA

-3067 LHGYSM
+3067 IHGYSM
-3073 GGPIAADLARY
+3073 CGPIAADLARY

-3110 HEVANPAGIVGTIAK
+3110 HEVANPAGIVGAIAK
-3125 AVNGQFSVEKNLKG
+3125 AVNGQFSVEKNLEG
-3139 LPQETPIL
+3139 LPKETSIL
-3147 LLTDNEGLGE
+3147 LLTDNEGLGN

-3162 RVKLSNSGFNVTGE
+3162 RTKLTASGYSVTGE

-3191 YTGQIVSDLLNTQ
+3191 YADQIVSGLSSSASVDEDLDQQGLDTTSTKDQGISNKNDHLQ
-3204 HIKHNE
+3204 VVDSKE
-3210 AKLNLEPHGKNYE
+3210 A
-3223 SRDLILKPISQPET
+3223 
-3237 VELGMPEV
+3237 
-3245 DQKVLA
+3245 LA
-3251 DIAERENVIIGVRP
+3251 DGKILHNQDVN
-3265 VDEKSKSLIASKM
+3265 S
-3278 YSSKGLFVKAK
+3278 
-3289 SSDWGPMSGFI
+3289 WGP
-3300 PVDQSFA
+3300 
-3307 KASARR
+3307 
-3313 DLETFNRHA
+3313 
-3322 EQSIQSGNAVSAD
+3322 
-3335 LYLNQVRV
+3335 
-3343 EELVSKYHSLTPL
+3343 
-3356 ELDDQSGMYKTTA
+3356 
-3369 TNGDQSV
+3369 
-3376 PFFLNRVTVDGNELW
+3376 
-3391 QVHYITNG
+3391 IT
-3399 ELAPFKVIGDPVSKQ
+3399 
-3414 PMTADYDLLTVMY
+3414 
-3427 SYGDLGPQ
+3427 
-3435 DKVKQPLTWQQ
+3435 
-3446 WKDSVTYED
+3446 
-3455 LTPKY
+3455 
-3460 KELYSNEDLYNKK
+3460 
-3473 DGASLGNVSGRL
+3473 
-3485 KELKDRINVDLGRTN
+3485 
-3500 GLEMVHH
+3500 
-3507 GADDANPYAVMADNF
+3507 
-3522 PATFFVPKSLFA
+3522 
-3534 EDGLGEGKGS
+3534 
-3544 IQTYFNVNEQG
+3544 
-3555 AVVIRN
+3555 
-3561 PQEFSDFQQVTI
+3561 
-3573 NASFRASF
+3573 
-3581 NDKWNHGLDEPLF
+3581 
-3594 TTKRKLSH
+3594 
-3602 EFLNKR
+3602 
-3608 DQLLKKL
+3608 
-3615 SGGRLDAQDETLVA
+3615 
-3629 LGNPDDVS
+3629 
-3637 GNKAIVAVDVSQIFT
+3637 
-3652 RQELKERA
+3652 
-3660 NVFAK
+3660 
-3665 PIGASYQGILD
+3665 
-3676 QLDLVHQTVS
+3676 
-3686 RDQIVASFELNKKVN
+3686 
-3701 AYIAEHPTSG
+3701 
-3711 RNQAL
+3711 
-3716 TQLKEQI
+3716 
-3723 TSALFIGKMQ
+3723 
-3733 VAQVD
+3733 
-3738 IDAIAQT
+3738 
-3745 RPELAARIFMVAIE
+3745 
-3759 EANGEHRGLTDMMV
+3759 
-3773 RWANEDPYLAPKQGY
+3773 
-3788 KGETPND
+3788 
-3795 LGFDAKYHV
+3795 
-3804 DLGDH
+3804 
-3809 YADFKQWLETSQSNG
+3809 
-3824 LLSKATLDESTK
+3824 
-3836 TVHLGYSYQELQ
+3836 
-3848 DLTGVESVQMAFYFL
+3848 
-3863 KEAAKKVDPISGDSA
+3863 
-3878 EMILLKK
+3878 
-3885 FADKSYLSQ
+3885 
-3894 LDSDRMDQIEG
+3894 
-3905 IYRSSHET
+3905 
-3913 DVDAWDRRY
+3913 
-3922 SGAGYDELT
+3922 
-3931 NKLAGATGVDEQLSV
+3931 
-3946 LLDDR
+3946 
-3951 KGLLIGEVHGSDVN
+3951 
-3965 GLRFVNEQMDALK
+3965 
-3978 KQGVTVIGLEHLR
+3978 
-3991 SDLAQPLID
+3991 
-4000 RYLATGVMSSE
+4000 
-4011 LSAMLKTKHLDA
+4011 
-4023 TLFENARANGMRIVA
+4023 
-4038 LDANSSARPNVQGTE
+4038 
-4053 HGLMYRAGAA
+4053 
-4063 NNIAVEV
+4063 
-4070 LQSLP
+4070 
-4075 DDEKFVAIYGK
+4075 
-4086 AHLQSHKGIEGFVP
+4086 
-4100 GITHRLDLPAL
+4100 
-4111 RVSDSNQFRVE
+4111 
-4122 QDDMT
+4122 
-4127 LRVVYDDVANKPKLT
+4127 
-4142 FKDSLSGANTAI
+4142 
-4154 HNQNVNDWER
+4154 
-4164 VAVTPT
+4164 VTPT
-4170 ADGGET
+4170 TDGGET

-4184 QMENDSVVANAA
+4184 QMENDDVVAKAA

-4239 GRDDSDSNNTH
+4239 GRDHSESNNTH
-4250 LSGYSAEDL
+4250 LSGYSADEL
-4259 AAKLANFQQ
+4259 AVKLAKFQQ
-4268 SFSQAE
+4268 SFNQAE
-4274 NINNT
+4274 NINNK

-4304 NAMDVNGLRV
+4304 NAMDANGLRV
-4314 DVSARSSELAVDA
+4314 DVSVRSSELAVDEA
-4327 TGRKHTKDENGDWI
+4327 GRKHTKDANGDWV
-4341 QKAETNKVSLS
+4341 QKAENNKVSLS
-4352 WNEQGEVIAKEER
+4352 WDAQGEVVAKDEP

-4385 GEIARG
+4385 DEPARG

-4404 KRKVETETSSSAA
+4404 KRKPETEVIANSSNS
-4417 NNKLSYSGN
+4417 NQLSYSGN
-4426 IQVNVGDGEF
+4426 IQVNVGEGEF

-4441 GTSNVGIKVGSG
+4441 GTSNVGIKVGTG

-4470 NGESKHSVD
+4470 DGGSKHSVD
-4479 MGGYQALEGAQMFIG
+4479 IGGYQALEGAQMFLG
-4494 NRNVSFNLG
+4494 NRNVSFNFG
-4503 QSNDLLVMMD
+4503 HSNDLILMMD

-4530 ISGVLQSIAT
+4530 ISGVLQGIAT
-4540 SGEDQDWLAAQEQQW
+4540 SGEGEDWLAAQEQQW

-4570 DQSSSVDYTC
+4570 DQSSSVDYTT
-4580 LVELDSHNERSSRGL
+4580 LVELDSQNERDSHGL
-4595 KHDTEAALNKQYN
+4595 KHDAEATLNKQYN

-4613 NSDSSAG
+4613 NGNSGTSQ
-4620 KLSRADKLRQA
+4620 LSRADKLRQA

-4670 LGSLFGLMTQQFSA
+4670 LGSLFGLMTQQFTA

-4694 TPEDLPRQ
+4694 TPQDLPRQ
-4702 LKNKLLGQMAGI
+4702 LKNKLLGQLAGV

-4728 TTSGQIVS
+4728 TASGQIVS
-4736 RNGEAVDGVAILTEM
+4736 RNGQAVDGVAILKEM

-4764 AFVDPAKLLDSLKSG
+4764 AFVDPAKLLDSLKAG
-4779 IDMGADGIQSFAETH
+4779 IDMGADGIKSFAETH
-4794 GLKDKAPEEEEN
+4794 GLKEKAPEEEKDN
-4806 KSAVSVNGT
+4806 SSVSVNGAN
-4815 SVNSAQG
+4815 VNSAQG
-4822 ATASDGNTETAETQ
+4822 ATVADGNTETAETQ

-4848 NLFATIFSQDKQK
+4848 NVFATIFSQDKQK
-4861 EMKSLVENLKENLTA
+4861 EMKSLVENLKQNLTA

-4900 INLSLGNYNFNW
+4900 INISLGNYNFNW

-4952 SDMGVLMGRENMMF
+4952 NDMGVLMGRENMMF

-5002 TGLGRD
+5002 TGSGRD

-5018 VDTGDGQ
+5018 VDTGDDQ

-5051 YNRINASAG
+5051 YNRINAGAG

-5070 AVLNGGEGE
+5070 AVLNGGDGD

-5088 KFSQFNGEEGR
+5088 KFSQFNGGEGR

-5126 IDNLVEDISSEDN
+5126 IDNLVEDIRSEDN

-5167 VSETDQAKFEHIGS
+5167 SNDSDQSKFEHIGS
-5181 VTFNDYFDGKRAQ
+5181 VTFSDYFNGNRAQ
-5194 MIIAMGEKDAN
+5194 VVIGMSEKDLS

-5210 TTLSESSIDALV
+5210 TMLSDSAIDALV

-5228 DPQAGDNGFIDNLD
+5228 EPQAGDNGFIDSLE
-5242 SKSRVA
+5242 SKSQAA
-5248 ISTAWAD
+5248 ISMAWSD
-5255 VVHKKGITV
+5255 VVHKKRLMV

>member
-11 YFFTGNYSADNG
+11 YFFTGNYSADDG
-23 NNDIVAIGFGG
+23 NNNIVAIGFGG
-34 EIHAYGGDDHVT
+34 QIHAYGGDDHVT
-46 VGSIGATVHTGS
+46 VGSIGATVYTGS

-70 RVEDSTGHLSVK
+70 KVEDSTGHLTVK

-111 LGHHGDVSYGG
+111 LGNHGDVSYGG
-122 AAAYNSVKRK
+122 AAAYNGITRK

-138 TFKGAGGYNALWHE
+138 TFAGAGGYNALWHE
-152 TNHGNLSFAG
+152 TNQGNLSFTG
-162 AGAGNKLDRTWFDQY
+162 AGAGNKLDRTWSNRY
-177 QGSRGD
+177 QGSHGD
-183 VSFDGAGAA
+183 VTFDGAGAA
-192 NSISSRVETGNITF
+192 NNISSRVETGNITF

-233 RIERTRQAEDVYQQT
+233 RIERTHQAEDVYTQT
-248 HGNIRFEGVG
+248 RGNIRFEGVG
-258 GYNSFYSDVAHGD
+258 GYNSLYSDVAHGD
-271 IHFSGGGAYNTITRK
+271 IHFSGGGAYNTIIRK
-286 GSGSSFDA
+286 GSGNDFA
-294 QGMEYAKAEDI
+294 KEGMTNAKADEI
-305 VLTTAKM
+305 VLTKAVM
-312 HGSWIGSGT
+312 SGSWIGQD
-321 HAVTA
+321 HHVTA
-326 VKSEREP
+326 VKSASEP
-333 NTYLFAIADG
+333 NTYLFAFADS

-348 NKVRLSNDPKT
+348 NKVQLRNDPQT
-359 GKLKYYSEAWYKQG
+359 GELKYYSTALYKEG
-373 NHLSGLARSDVSSA
+373 NHLSNLANQDISDN
-387 GGFEVNPINGGYTL
+387 GGFTAVNINGAYTL
-401 SNIAVEH
+401 SDLKVEH
-408 QQSLT
+408 QQSVT
-413 VHAMEKDLTEYEWV
+413 VHAVEKSLTEYEWV
-427 TYANGALIDAKDV
+427 TYANGAVIDAKEV
-440 VLSDA
+440 SLSDA
-445 KMGGHAISTDGTK
+445 KMGGHAIYADGTK
-458 VDVQAIK
+458 VDVKAVK
-465 SNRKPN
+465 SNRQPN
-471 TYVYAKVLGPYT
+471 TYIYAKVLGPYT
-483 KIVVVELANDAE
+483 KIVVVELANDPE
-495 TGVLKYQAR
+495 TGALKYQAR

-514 NLANEDISS
+514 NIANQDISS
-523 ANGYHSMGKG
+523 ATGYNPMGKG
-533 GYSLSALN
+533 GYSLSDLH
-541 YSVNAIRSMSETV
+541 YSVNAVRSTSETV
-554 ADIDEYTDQT
+554 ADIEEYTDQT
-564 LFKPATD
+564 LFKPAND

-577 DVHFSGA
+577 DVRFNGAGA

-598 VYFNGG
+598 VHFNGG

-654 KQGKMDVYAGG
+654 QQGKMDVYAGG
-665 AVNVLVRIGDGQYL
+665 AVNVLVRLGDGQYL

-685 GNISVHKGNG
+685 GNISVQKGSG
-695 NSRVAMLGG
+695 DSRVVMLGG

-710 IGSGHGLWL
+710 IGSGNGLWL

-725 VMTQVGNGEV
+725 VMTQVGQGDV
-735 TSVLAGGANVLTK
+735 AAVLAGGANVLTK
-748 VGEGELTAGMLGGAN
+748 MGEGELTSGMLGGAN
-763 VMTHIS
+763 VITHIS
-769 GDEQASNTTA
+769 NDDQLSNTTA

-789 KKGKGDTLAVMGGGA
+789 KKGKGNTLAVMGGGA

-811 DGSTTGVMVGGAN
+811 DGTTTGVMVGGAN

-868 DGTSIAAMIGA
+868 DGASIAVMIGA

-952 VGNANIFTHIG
+952 VGNANIFTHVG
-963 NGSTFAAMI
+963 SGSTFAAMI
-972 GQANVMTKVGND
+972 GQANIMTKVGND
-984 LTAALMVGKANIY
+984 LTAALMVGKANIM

-1007 LFAGEMNVMTKV
+1007 LFAGEVNVMTKV

-1103 LISDIGNVMTH
+1103 LISDVGNVMTH

-1129 IVTKVGDGLGINVA
+1129 LITKVGDGLGVNVA

-1167 ILTKVGDGQEVSVV
+1167 IITKVGDGQELSVV
-1181 QGKANIITHVGNGD
+1181 QGEANIITHVGNGD

-1206 ITKVGDG
+1206 ITKVGHG
-1213 RNVVLAKGEANIVTQ
+1213 QNVVLAKGEANIVTQ

-1236 ALWSKGNVVTKV
+1236 ALWSKGNIVTKV
-1248 GDGMQVTAAKGKA
+1248 GDGMQVTAAKGQA

-1269 GLSVTAAYG
+1269 GLNVTAAYG
-1278 DANINTKVGNGVS
+1278 DANINTKVGDGVS

-1334 ARNNVAIK
+1334 AQNNVAIK

-1361 KLSALFDNVKQTL
+1361 KLSALFDNIKQTV

-1389 DEASTSG
+1389 DEASSSG
-1396 TQKGRGAIAT
+1396 THKGRGAIAT

-1419 IEEVGSDLG
+1419 IKEIGSDLG

-1436 KVDTPDLNEM
+1436 KVDTPDLNKM
-1446 DNDLNIDGASD
+1446 QHALNVDDSSVQ
-1457 HAPNLIVNG
+1457 APNLIVNG
-1466 DFEQG
+1466 DFELG
-1471 DRGWQSTHGVEA
+1471 EHGWQSTHGVEA
-1483 SYSGSVYG
+1483 SYAGSVYG
-1491 VNGEGHGTRVTELDT
+1491 VEGEGHGARVTELDT
-1506 HTNTSLYQDLTDL
+1506 YTNTSLYQDLANL
-1519 TEGEVIAVSFDFAKR
+1519 AQGEVIAVSFDFAKR

-1557 DASAWQQKTLK
+1557 DESAWQQKTLK
-1568 LTAHAGSN
+1568 LTAQAGSN

-1592 LDNVVAKSE
+1592 LDNVVATSE
-1601 SSPQANAVSEHA
+1601 SSQQANAIREHA
-1613 KQNQASQNALS
+1613 TQNPATQNALS

-1661 IENNGQAQRDAVKE
+1661 LENNGQAQRDAVQE
-1675 ESEAVTAELTTL
+1675 ESEAITAELTKL

-1697 ATHTGKSGEQWRND
+1697 ATHTGESGDQWRNE
-1711 FAGGLLDGVQSQI
+1711 FASGLLAGVQTQL

-1730 ASDKMAAAKQTQ
+1730 ANGKIAEAKQTHA
-1742 SDNNSKVK
+1742 DNQNKVK
-1750 DSIAKSEAGVA
+1750 DAVAKSEAGVA

-1775 EAKADAETRK
+1775 DSQADAEKRK
-1785 ADAVAKSH
+1785 TDALAKGK
-1793 DAKQA
+1793 DAQQA
-1798 ESDAHS
+1798 ESDAHH
-1804 AANDAQSRG
+1804 AVNNAQSRG
-1813 DRDAMNAENKANQA
+1813 DRDVQLAENKANQVQA
-1827 QNDAQGAKQN
+1827 DAQGAKQN
-1837 EGDRPDRQGVAGSG
+1837 EGDRPDRQGVTGSG
-1851 LSGNAHRVEGAGET
+1851 LSGNAHSVESSGET
-1865 GSHVNTDSQTNADG
+1865 DSHVNTDSQTNADG
-1879 RFSDGL
+1879 RFSEGL
-1885 TEQELEALEGATNAV
+1885 TEQEQEALEGATNAV
-1900 NRLQINAGIRS
+1900 NRLQINAGIRA
-1911 KNSGSTITSMFMEAN
+1911 KNSGSTITTMFTEAN
-1926 ADSIVVDTTAS
+1926 TDSIVVPTTKP

-1944 VRISGVNLVGLGE
+1944 IRISGVNLEGLGE
-1957 ASHDSAESL
+1957 ASHDSAVSL

-1979 WLDTDNDVATDKY
+1979 WLDSDHPRATEQY
-1992 VPVPGFERVDADVS
+1992 IPVPGFERVDVNVS
-2006 DEVKQRMIQSM
+2006 DETKQRLTQFV

-2030 DQAQALATLFVESTL
+2030 DQAQALATLFVEATL
-2045 DYDWDKRVEFL
+2045 NYDWDKRVEFL
-2056 TKLESYGYSFETPHA
+2056 TKLESYGYSFEAPHG
-2071 EKSIVSFWSGKNFK
+2071 ENSLVSFWSGRNFK
-2085 QYRDVLDNAQTDGKK
+2085 EYRNVLDNAQPDGKK

-2105 DVKGNAFAI
+2105 DVQGNAFAI
-2114 DLNKHLMR
+2114 KLNKQLMR
-2122 WGGLFLDPDNAEQNQ
+2122 WGDMFLDLDNADQNHLQ
-2137 LKSSIDAA
+2137 SSIEAA
-2145 TFSNTGFWSSVYA
+2145 AYSNTGFWSSVYA
-2158 TGAQHDVYVIAE
+2158 TGAKDDVYVIAE
-2170 GGVRLG
+2170 GGMRLG
-2176 NYFWH
+2176 NYFWN
-2181 VELPALRQLQREGL
+2181 VELPLLRQLQREGL

-2206 SEYKDL
+2206 SEYKDV
-2212 PADEIGRRLTDAGVG
+2212 PVNEIGHKLTDAGVG

-2235 SSARQAELLADNPD
+2235 SAEQQAELLAINPKG
-2249 DYRADTLVEL
+2249 YKADSLVEL

-2268 MLRESLP
+2268 MLRDALP

-2285 LVQEGDEGFE
+2285 LVQEGDEGFK
-2295 VRSWPGSDDKSKT
+2295 VRAWPGNDDKSKT
-2308 ILLDNPEDAAQQKAI
+2308 IVLDNPEDATQQKTI
-2323 ERFILANFDNF
+2323 ERFILANFQNF

-2344 DNKVLSH
+2344 DNKVISH
-2351 HDGRTRILAQKEDG
+2351 DKGITHVLAQKVDG
-2365 AWTYNTNSE
+2365 AWLYNAKVD

-2385 HVSGKV
+2385 NVTGKI
-2391 RGESYQK
+2391 RGESYQQ
-2398 VIDALAEYHASTAEH
+2398 VIDALSEYHSSVTEFS
-2413 ADYELESVEQLVNLR
+2413 DYEQESIEKLLSLR
-2428 KKIEGYALGHPDSGR
+2428 KKIEGYVLGHPDSGR
-2443 LEAMNSLLNQVN
+2443 IAAMNSLLNQVN
-2455 SRLEEVSVLAVSE
+2455 TRLEEVSVLAVSE
-2468 QSIKAHD
+2468 PNIKAQD
-2475 SFSRLYDQLDNAH
+2475 SFSRLYDQLETAN
-2488 LKQSKHLYLD
+2488 LKGTKHLYLD
-2498 GNGDFVTKGK
+2498 QNGDFVTKGK
-2508 GNLAKIDQLG
+2508 GHLANIDLLA
-2518 GSDAVLEKVKAS
+2518 SRKAVLEKVKLTVS
-2530 VNHEYGQAIADTIFA
+2530 NEYGQTVADTVFA
-2545 GLSANELAK
+2545 GLSAKDLAK
-2554 DGKGIDIT
+2554 DGKGIDIA
-2562 GLNRIHQA
+2562 GLKKVHLAI
-2570 LEQHMSP
+2570 EQHLSP
-2577 VSATMYIWKPSDHS
+2577 VSATLFLWKPSDHS
-2591 ALGHAALQIGQGRTQ
+2591 ALGHAALQISQGRTQ
-2606 IDAQAAA
+2606 LEGQAAA
-2613 DFNKQNYVSWW
+2613 DFNQQNYVSWW

-2629 SSNIRNIFNVATEY
+2629 SSNISNILNVATKD

-2650 WSDFSQPAHQNDTLE
+2650 WKDFSQPAAHGESLAF
-2665 HDMASEEN
+2665 DMQTEEN
-2673 DGFGLNDGETKL
+2673 DDFGLKSAEDKL
-2685 KRFIEKLN
+2685 KDFIKQL
-2693 AAKGIDAA
+2693 ASASGVDKKF
-2701 YKDASEGYASVLL
+2701 KDISQAFTMMALM
-2714 GNPDMLVSTGIPA
+2714 NPDILESANIPE
-2727 HVFQPFVDQWNDT
+2727 HISKPFVDQWNDT
-2740 SYDMMDVANRFAQE
+2740 SYDMQDVAQRFAKELQEQAKVAANSEQMEQQISEVVRRFAQDE
-2754 LQKQAQASGD
+2754 LDKIQT
-2764 PALVAKR
+2764 
-2771 IDNVVRLFAERALE
+2771 
-2785 EIEAFKASQADE
+2785 FKETQADQ

-2811 AMQAEWNRLS
+2811 AMQAEWHRLS
-2821 HDPDARYQLLTKNCS
+2821 NDPDARYQLLTKNCS

-2850 LIGHTWRPK
+2850 LIGHTWLPK

-2888 HQVNDDLD
+2888 HQVTDVLD
-2896 ALSGSEKHKDK
+2896 ALSGS
-2907 VAIENDGTP
+2907 
-2916 PRDKVPLSPLTRF
+2916 
-2929 LNNELYGERDARRK
+2929 
-2943 IGDITQTLLDHAVEK
+2943 
-2958 GESQKVTLKGEAGR
+2958 
-2972 LTGYYHQGTA
+2972 
-2982 SSDDETSTTSGKVV
+2982 
-2996 LFLHGSGSSAEE
+2996 
-3008 QASAI
+3008 
-3013 RSHYQKQGIDMLA
+3013 
-3026 VNLRGYGE
+3026 
-3034 SDGGP
+3034 
-3039 SEKGLYQDARTMFN
+3039 
-3053 YLVNDKGIDPSNII
+3053 
-3067 LHGYSM
+3067 
-3073 GGPIAADLARY
+3073 
-3084 AAQNGQAVSGLLL
+3084 
-3097 DRPMPSMTKAITA
+3097 
-3110 HEVANPAGIVGTIAK
+3110 
-3125 AVNGQFSVEKNLKG
+3125 
-3139 LPQETPIL
+3139 
-3147 LLTDNEGLGE
+3147 
-3157 EGEKL
+3157 
-3162 RVKLSNSGFNVTGE
+3162 
-3176 QTFYGHEASNRLMSQ
+3176 
-3191 YTGQIVSDLLNTQ
+3191 
-3204 HIKHNE
+3204 
-3210 AKLNLEPHGKNYE
+3210 
-3223 SRDLILKPISQPET
+3223 
-3237 VELGMPEV
+3237 
-3245 DQKVLA
+3245 
-3251 DIAERENVIIGVRP
+3251 
-3265 VDEKSKSLIASKM
+3265 
-3278 YSSKGLFVKAK
+3278 KAK
-3289 SSDWGPMSGFI
+3289 
-3300 PVDQSFA
+3300 
-3307 KASARR
+3307 
-3313 DLETFNRHA
+3313 
-3322 EQSIQSGNAVSAD
+3322 
-3335 LYLNQVRV
+3335 
-3343 EELVSKYHSLTPL
+3343 
-3356 ELDDQSGMYKTTA
+3356 
-3369 TNGDQSV
+3369 
-3376 PFFLNRVTVDGNELW
+3376 
-3391 QVHYITNG
+3391 
-3399 ELAPFKVIGDPVSKQ
+3399 
-3414 PMTADYDLLTVMY
+3414 
-3427 SYGDLGPQ
+3427 
-3435 DKVKQPLTWQQ
+3435 
-3446 WKDSVTYED
+3446 
-3455 LTPKY
+3455 
-3460 KELYSNEDLYNKK
+3460 
-3473 DGASLGNVSGRL
+3473 
-3485 KELKDRINVDLGRTN
+3485 
-3500 GLEMVHH
+3500 
-3507 GADDANPYAVMADNF
+3507 
-3522 PATFFVPKSLFA
+3522 
-3534 EDGLGEGKGS
+3534 
-3544 IQTYFNVNEQG
+3544 
-3555 AVVIRN
+3555 
-3561 PQEFSDFQQVTI
+3561 
-3573 NASFRASF
+3573 
-3581 NDKWNHGLDEPLF
+3581 
-3594 TTKRKLSH
+3594 
-3602 EFLNKR
+3602 
-3608 DQLLKKL
+3608 
-3615 SGGRLDAQDETLVA
+3615 
-3629 LGNPDDVS
+3629 
-3637 GNKAIVAVDVSQIFT
+3637 VAVDLAQIFT
-3652 RQELKERA
+3652 VQELKERA
-3660 NVFAK
+3660 KVFAK

-3676 QLDLVHQTVS
+3676 QLDLVHQAKG
-3686 RDQIVASFELNKKVN
+3686 RDQIAASFELNKKIHD
-3701 AYIAEHPTSG
+3701 YIAEHPTSG

-3716 TQLKEQI
+3716 TQLKEQV

-3733 VAQVD
+3733 VAQAG

-3745 RPELAARIFMVAIE
+3745 RPELATRIFMVAIE
-3759 EANGEHRGLTDMMV
+3759 EANGKHVGLTDMML
-3773 RWANEDPYLAPKQGY
+3773 RWANEDPYLAPKHGY
-3788 KGETPND
+3788 KGEMPSD

-3804 DLGDH
+3804 DLGEH

-3848 DLTGVESVQMAFYFL
+3848 DLTGAESVQMAFYFL
-3863 KEAAKKVDPISGDSA
+3863 KEAAKKADPISGDSA

-3885 FADKSYLSQ
+3885 FADQNYLSQ

-3922 SGAGYDELT
+3922 SGKGYDELT
-3931 NKLAGATGVDEQLSV
+3931 NMLASATGVDEQLSV

-3965 GLRFVNEQMDALK
+3965 GLRFVNEQMEALK

-4011 LSAMLKTKHLDA
+4011 LSAMLKTKHLDV
-4023 TLFENARANGMRIVA
+4023 TLFENARVNGMRIVA

-4070 LQSLP
+4070 LQNLP
-4075 DDEKFVAIYGK
+4075 DGEKFVAIYGK

-4111 RVSDSNQFRVE
+4111 KVSDSNQFTVE
-4122 QDDMT
+4122 QDDVS
-4127 LRVVYDDVANKPKLT
+4127 LRVVYDDVANKPKIT
-4142 FKDSLSGANTAI
+4142 FKGSLSGANTAL

-4164 VAVTPT
+4164 VVVTPI

-4184 QMENDSVVANAA
+4184 QMENDPVVAKAA
-4196 ANLAGKHPESSVV
+4196 ANLAGKHAESSVV

-4239 GRDDSDSNNTH
+4239 GRDHSESNNTR
-4250 LSGYSAEDL
+4250 LSGYSADEL
-4259 AAKLANFQQ
+4259 AVKLAKFQQ
-4268 SFSQAE
+4268 SFNQAE
-4274 NINNT
+4274 NINNK

-4304 NAMDVNGLRV
+4304 NAMDANGLRV
-4314 DVSARSSELAVDA
+4314 DVSVRSSELAVDEA
-4327 TGRKHTKDENGDWI
+4327 GRKHTKDANGDWV
-4341 QKAETNKVSLS
+4341 QKAENNKVSLS
-4352 WNEQGEVIAKEER
+4352 WDAQGEVVAKDER

-4372 GDIDLSRIGVSDV
+4372 GDIDLSRIGVNNVD
-4385 GEIARG
+4385 EPARG
-4391 AIGDNNDVFDAPE
+4391 AIGDNSDVFDAPE
-4404 KRKVETETSSSAA
+4404 KRKPETEVIANSSSS
-4417 NNKLSYSGN
+4417 NQLSYSGN
-4426 IQVNVGDGEF
+4426 IQVNVGEGEF

-4441 GTSNVGIKVGSG
+4441 GTSNVGIKVGTG

-4470 NGESKHSVD
+4470 DGESKHSVD
-4479 MGGYQALEGAQMFIG
+4479 IGGYQALEGAQMFLG
-4494 NRNVSFNLG
+4494 NRNVSFNFG
-4503 QSNDLLVMMD
+4503 HSNDLILMMD

-4530 ISGVLQSIAT
+4530 ISGVLQGIAM
-4540 SGEDQDWLAAQEQQW
+4540 SGEGEDWLAAQEQQW
-4555 TLSGAKKFVKDMSGL
+4555 TLSGAKKLVKDMSGL
-4570 DQSSSVDYTC
+4570 DQSSSVDYTT
-4580 LVELDSHNERSSRGL
+4580 LVELDSQNERDSRGL
-4595 KHDTEAALNKQYN
+4595 KHDAEATLNKQYN

-4613 NSDSSAG
+4613 NGNSGTSQ
-4620 KLSRADKLRQA
+4620 LSRADKLRQA

-4670 LGSLFGLMTQQFSA
+4670 LGSLFGLMTQQFTA

-4694 TPEDLPRQ
+4694 TPQDLPRQ
-4702 LKNKLLGQMAGI
+4702 LKNKLLGQLAGV

-4728 TTSGQIVS
+4728 TASGQIVS
-4736 RNGEAVDGVAILTEM
+4736 RNGQAVDGVAILKEM

-4764 AFVDPAKLLDSLKSG
+4764 AFVDPAKLLDSLKAG
-4779 IDMGADGIQSFAETH
+4779 IDMGADGIKSFAETH
-4794 GLKDKAPEEEEN
+4794 GLKEKAPEEEKDN
-4806 KSAVSVNGT
+4806 SSVSVNGAN
-4815 SVNSAQG
+4815 VNSAQG
-4822 ATASDGNTETAETQ
+4822 ATVADGNTETAETQ

-4848 NLFATIFSQDKQK
+4848 NVFATIFSQDKQK
-4861 EMKSLVENLKENLTA
+4861 EMKSLVENLKQNLTA

-4900 INLSLGNYNFNW
+4900 INISLGNYNFNW

-4952 SDMGVLMGRENMMF
+4952 NDIGVLMGRENMMF

-5002 TGLGRD
+5002 TGSGRD

-5018 VDTGDGQ
+5018 VDTGDDQ

-5051 YNRINASAG
+5051 YNRINAGAG

-5070 AVLNGGEGE
+5070 AVLNGGDGD

-5088 KFSQFNGEEGR
+5088 KFSQFNGGEGR

-5126 IDNLVEDISSEDN
+5126 IDNLVEDIRSEDN

-5154 SGYDLKLSILRDP
+5154 CGYDLKLSILRDP
-5167 VSETDQAKFEHIGS
+5167 SNDSDQSKFEHIGS
-5181 VTFNDYFDGKRAQ
+5181 VTFSDYFNGNRAQ
-5194 MIIAMGEKDAN
+5194 VVIGMSEKDLS

-5210 TTLSESSIDALV
+5210 TMLSDSAIDALV

-5228 DPQAGDNGFIDNLD
+5228 EPQAGDNGFIDSLE
-5242 SKSRVA
+5242 SKSQAA
-5248 ISTAWAD
+5248 ISMAWSD
-5255 VVHKKGITV
+5255 VVHKKGLMV

>member
-11 YFFTGNYSADNG
+11 YFFTGNYSADDG
-23 NNDIVAIGFGG
+23 NNNIVAIGFGG
-34 EIHAYGGDDHVT
+34 QIHAYGGDDHVT
-46 VGSIGATVHTGS
+46 VGSIGATVYTGS

-70 RVEDSTGHLSVK
+70 KVEDSTGHLTVK

-111 LGHHGDVSYGG
+111 LGNHGDVSYGG
-122 AAAYNSVKRK
+122 AAAYNGITRK

-138 TFKGAGGYNALWHE
+138 TFAGAGGYNALWHE
-152 TNHGNLSFAG
+152 TNQGNLSFTG
-162 AGAGNKLDRTWFDQY
+162 AGAGNKLDRTWFNRY
-177 QGSRGD
+177 QGSHGD
-183 VSFDGAGAA
+183 VTFDGAGAA

-233 RIERTRQAEDVYQQT
+233 RIERTHQAEDVYTQT
-248 HGNIRFEGVG
+248 RGNIRFEGVG
-258 GYNSFYSDVAHGD
+258 GYNSLYSDVAHGD
-271 IHFSGGGAYNTITRK
+271 IHFSGGGAYNTIIRK
-286 GSGSSFDA
+286 GSGNDFA
-294 QGMEYAKAEDI
+294 KEGMTNAKADEI
-305 VLTTAKM
+305 VLTKAVM
-312 HGSWIGSGT
+312 SGSWIGQD
-321 HAVTA
+321 HHVTA
-326 VKSEREP
+326 VKSASEP
-333 NTYLFAIADG
+333 NTYLFAFADS

-348 NKVRLSNDPKT
+348 NKVQLRNDPQT
-359 GKLKYYSEAWYKQG
+359 GELKYYSTAWYKEG
-373 NHLSGLARSDVSSA
+373 NHLSNLANQDISDN
-387 GGFEVNPINGGYTL
+387 GGFTAVNINGAYTL
-401 SNIAVEH
+401 SDLKVEH
-408 QQSLT
+408 QQSVT
-413 VHAMEKDLTEYEWV
+413 VHAVEKSLTEYEWV
-427 TYANGALIDAKDV
+427 TYANGAVIDAKEV
-440 VLSDA
+440 SLSDA
-445 KMGGHAISTDGTK
+445 KMGGHAIYADGTK
-458 VDVQAIK
+458 VDVKAVK
-465 SNRKPN
+465 SNRQPN
-471 TYVYAKVLGPYT
+471 TYIYAKVLGPYT
-483 KIVVVELANDAE
+483 KIVVVELANDPE
-495 TGVLKYQAR
+495 TGALKYQAR

-514 NLANEDISS
+514 NIANQDISS
-523 ANGYHSMGKG
+523 ATGYNPMGKG
-533 GYSLSALN
+533 GYSLSDLH
-541 YSVNAIRSMSETV
+541 YSVNAVRSTSETV
-554 ADIDEYTDQT
+554 ADIEEYTDQT
-564 LFKPATD
+564 LFKPAND

-577 DVHFSGA
+577 DVRFNGA

-598 VYFNGG
+598 VHFNGG
-604 GIANVIL
+604 GIANVIW

-654 KQGKMDVYAGG
+654 QQGKMDVYAGG
-665 AVNVLVRIGDGQYL
+665 AVNVLVRLGDGQYL

-685 GNISVHKGNG
+685 GNISVQKGSG
-695 NSRVAMLGG
+695 DSRVVMLGG

-710 IGSGHGLWL
+710 IGSGNGLWL

-725 VMTQVGNGEV
+725 VMTQVGQGDV
-735 TSVLAGGANVLTK
+735 AAVLAGGANVLTK
-748 VGEGELTAGMLGGAN
+748 MGEGELTSGMLGGAN
-763 VMTHIS
+763 VITHIS
-769 GDEQASNTTA
+769 NDDQLSNTTA

-789 KKGKGDTLAVMGGGA
+789 KKGKGNTLAVMGGGA

-811 DGSTTGVMVGGAN
+811 DGTTTGVMVGGAN
-824 ILTKV
+824 ILTKI

-868 DGTSIAAMIGA
+868 DGTSIAVMIGA

-900 VFTKVGNGDALAL
+900 VFTKVGNGDVLAL

-963 NGSTFAAMI
+963 HGSTFAAMI
-972 GQANVMTKVGND
+972 GQANIMTKVGND
-984 LTAALMVGKANIY
+984 LTAALMVGKANIM

-1007 LFAGEMNVMTKV
+1007 LFAGEVNVMTKV

-1103 LISDIGNVMTH
+1103 LISDVGNVMTH

-1129 IVTKVGDGLGINVA
+1129 LITKVGDGSGVNVA

-1167 ILTKVGDGQEVSVV
+1167 LITKVGDGQEVSVV
-1181 QGKANIITHVGNGD
+1181 QGQANIITHVGNGD

-1206 ITKVGDG
+1206 ITKVGHG
-1213 RNVVLAKGEANIVTQ
+1213 QNVVLAKGEANIVTQ

-1236 ALWSKGNVVTKV
+1236 ALWSKGNIVTKV
-1248 GDGMQVTAAKGKA
+1248 GDGMQVTAAKGQA

-1278 DANINTKVGNGVS
+1278 DANINTKVGDGVS

-1319 ANIHIG
+1319 ANIHVG

-1334 ARNNVAIK
+1334 AQNNVAIK

-1361 KLSALFDNVKQTL
+1361 KLSALFDNIKQTV

-1389 DEASTSG
+1389 DEASSSG
-1396 TQKGRGAIAT
+1396 THKGRGAIAT

-1419 IEEVGSDLG
+1419 IKEVGSDLG

-1436 KVDTPDLNEM
+1436 KVDTPDLNKM
-1446 DNDLNIDGASD
+1446 QHALNVDDSSVQAS
-1457 HAPNLIVNG
+1457 NLIVNG
-1466 DFEQG
+1466 DFELG
-1471 DRGWQSTHGVEA
+1471 EHGWQSTHGVEA
-1483 SYSGSVYG
+1483 SYAGSVYG
-1491 VNGEGHGTRVTELDT
+1491 VEGEGHGARVTELDT
-1506 HTNTSLYQDLTDL
+1506 YTNTSLYQDLANL
-1519 TEGEVIAVSFDFAKR
+1519 AQGEVIAVSFDFAKR

-1557 DASAWQQKTLK
+1557 DESAWQQKTLK
-1568 LTAHAGSN
+1568 LTAQAGSN

-1592 LDNVVAKSE
+1592 LDNVVATSE
-1601 SSPQANAVSEHA
+1601 SSQQANAIREHA
-1613 KQNQASQNALS
+1613 TQNPAAQNALS

-1661 IENNGQAQRDAVKE
+1661 LENNGQAQRDAVQE
-1675 ESEAVTAELTTL
+1675 ESEAITAELTKL
-1687 AQGLDVLDGQ
+1687 AQGLDVLDSQ
-1697 ATHTGKSGEQWRND
+1697 ATHTGESGDQWRNE
-1711 FAGGLLDGVQSQI
+1711 FASGLLAGVQTQL

-1730 ASDKMAAAKQTQ
+1730 ANGKIAEAKQTHA
-1742 SDNNSKVK
+1742 DNQNKVK
-1750 DSIAKSEAGVA
+1750 DAVAKSEAGVA

-1775 EAKADAETRK
+1775 DAQADAEKRK
-1785 ADAVAKSH
+1785 ADALAKGK
-1793 DAKQA
+1793 DAQQA
-1798 ESDAHS
+1798 ESDAHH
-1804 AANDAQSRG
+1804 AVNNAQSRG
-1813 DRDAMNAENKANQA
+1813 DRDVQLAENKANQA
-1827 QNDAQGAKQN
+1827 QADAQGAKQN
-1837 EGDRPDRQGVAGSG
+1837 EGDRPDRQGVTGSG
-1851 LSGNAHRVEGAGET
+1851 LSGNAHSVEGAGET
-1865 GSHVNTDSQTNADG
+1865 GSYVKTDSQTNADG
-1879 RFSDGL
+1879 RFSEGL
-1885 TEQELEALEGATNAV
+1885 TEQEQEALDGATNAV
-1900 NRLQINAGIRS
+1900 NRLQINAGIRA
-1911 KNSGSTITSMFMEAN
+1911 KNSGNTITSMFTEAN
-1926 ADSIVVDTTAS
+1926 TDSIVVPTTTS

-1944 VRISGVNLVGLGE
+1944 IRISGVNLEGLGE
-1957 ASHDSAESL
+1957 ASHDSAVSL

-1979 WLDTDNDVATDKY
+1979 WLDSDHPRATEQY
-1992 VPVPGFERVDADVS
+1992 IPVPGFERVDVNVS
-2006 DEVKQRMIQSM
+2006 DETKQRLTQFV

-2030 DQAQALATLFVESTL
+2030 DQAQALATLFVEATL
-2045 DYDWDKRVEFL
+2045 NYDWDKRVEFL
-2056 TKLESYGYSFETPHA
+2056 TKLESYGYSFEAPHG
-2071 EKSIVSFWSGKNFK
+2071 ENSLVSFWSGRNFK
-2085 QYRDVLDNAQTDGKK
+2085 EYRNVLDNAQPDGKK

-2105 DVKGNAFAI
+2105 DVQGNAFAI
-2114 DLNKHLMR
+2114 KLNKQLMR
-2122 WGGLFLDPDNAEQNQ
+2122 WGDMFLDLENADQNHLQ
-2137 LKSSIDAA
+2137 SSIEAA
-2145 TFSNTGFWSSVYA
+2145 AYSNTGFWSSVYA
-2158 TGAQHDVYVIAE
+2158 TGAKDDVYVIAE
-2170 GGVRLG
+2170 GGMRLG
-2176 NYFWH
+2176 NYFWN
-2181 VELPALRQLQREGL
+2181 VELPLLRQLQREGL

-2206 SEYKDL
+2206 SEYKDV
-2212 PADEIGRRLTDAGVG
+2212 PVNEIGHKLTDAGVG

-2235 SSARQAELLADNPD
+2235 SAAQQAELLAINPKG
-2249 DYRADTLVEL
+2249 YKADSLVEL

-2268 MLRESLP
+2268 MLRDALP

-2285 LVQEGDEGFE
+2285 LVQEGDEGFK
-2295 VRSWPGSDDKSKT
+2295 VRAWPGSDGKSKT
-2308 ILLDNPEDAAQQKAI
+2308 IVLDNPEDATQQKTI
-2323 ERFILANFDNF
+2323 ERFILANFQNF

-2344 DNKVLSH
+2344 DNKVISH
-2351 HDGRTRILAQKEDG
+2351 DKGITHVLAQKVDG
-2365 AWTYNTNSE
+2365 AWLYNAKVD

-2385 HVSGKV
+2385 NVTGKI
-2391 RGESYQK
+2391 RGESYQQ
-2398 VIDALAEYHASTAEH
+2398 VIDALADYHASITEH
-2413 ADYELESVEQLVNLR
+2413 ADYEPESVEKLLNLR
-2428 KKIEGYALGHPDSGR
+2428 KKVEGYVLGHPDSGR
-2443 LEAMNSLLNQVN
+2443 VEAMNSLLNQVN
-2455 SRLEEVSVLAVSE
+2455 TRLDEVSVLSVAE
-2468 QSIKAHD
+2468 QNIQAQD
-2475 SFSRLYDQLDNAH
+2475 SFSRLYDQLETAN
-2488 LKQSKHLYLD
+2488 LKGTKHLYLD
-2498 GNGDFVTKGK
+2498 QNGDFVTKGK
-2508 GNLAKIDQLG
+2508 GHLANIDLLA
-2518 GSDAVLEKVKAS
+2518 SRKAVLEKVKLTVS
-2530 VNHEYGQAIADTIFA
+2530 NEYGQTVADTVFA
-2545 GLSANELAK
+2545 GLSAKDLAK
-2554 DGKGIDIT
+2554 DGKGIDIA
-2562 GLNRIHQA
+2562 GLKKVHLAI
-2570 LEQHMSP
+2570 EQHLSP
-2577 VSATMYIWKPSDHS
+2577 VSATLFLWKPSDHS

-2606 IDAQAAA
+2606 LEGQAAA
-2613 DFNKQNYVSWW
+2613 DFNQQNYVSWW

-2629 SSNIRNIFNVATEY
+2629 SSNIGNILNVTTKD

-2650 WSDFSQPAHQNDTLE
+2650 WKDFSQPAAHGESLAF
-2665 HDMASEEN
+2665 DMQTEEN
-2673 DGFGLNDGETKL
+2673 DDFGLKSAEDKL
-2685 KRFIEKLN
+2685 KDFIKQL
-2693 AAKGIDAA
+2693 ASASGVDKKF
-2701 YKDASEGYASVLL
+2701 KDISQAFTMMALM
-2714 GNPDMLVSTGIPA
+2714 NPDILESANIPE
-2727 HVFQPFVDQWNDT
+2727 HISKPFVDQWNDT
-2740 SYDMMDVANRFAQE
+2740 SYDMQDVAQRFAKELQEQAKVAANSEQMEQQISEVVRRFAQDE
-2754 LQKQAQASGD
+2754 LDKIQT
-2764 PALVAKR
+2764 
-2771 IDNVVRLFAERALE
+2771 
-2785 EIEAFKASQADE
+2785 FKETQADQ

-2811 AMQAEWNRLS
+2811 AMQAEWHRLS
-2821 HDPDARYQLLTKNCS
+2821 NDPDARYQLLTKNCS

-2850 LIGHTWRPK
+2850 LIGHTWLPK

-2888 HQVNDDLD
+2888 HQVTDVLD
-2896 ALSGSEKHKDK
+2896 ALSG
-2907 VAIENDGTP
+2907 N
-2916 PRDKVPLSPLTRF
+2916 
-2929 LNNELYGERDARRK
+2929 
-2943 IGDITQTLLDHAVEK
+2943 
-2958 GESQKVTLKGEAGR
+2958 
-2972 LTGYYHQGTA
+2972 
-2982 SSDDETSTTSGKVV
+2982 
-2996 LFLHGSGSSAEE
+2996 
-3008 QASAI
+3008 
-3013 RSHYQKQGIDMLA
+3013 
-3026 VNLRGYGE
+3026 
-3034 SDGGP
+3034 
-3039 SEKGLYQDARTMFN
+3039 
-3053 YLVNDKGIDPSNII
+3053 
-3067 LHGYSM
+3067 
-3073 GGPIAADLARY
+3073 
-3084 AAQNGQAVSGLLL
+3084 
-3097 DRPMPSMTKAITA
+3097 
-3110 HEVANPAGIVGTIAK
+3110 
-3125 AVNGQFSVEKNLKG
+3125 
-3139 LPQETPIL
+3139 
-3147 LLTDNEGLGE
+3147 
-3157 EGEKL
+3157 
-3162 RVKLSNSGFNVTGE
+3162 
-3176 QTFYGHEASNRLMSQ
+3176 
-3191 YTGQIVSDLLNTQ
+3191 
-3204 HIKHNE
+3204 
-3210 AKLNLEPHGKNYE
+3210 
-3223 SRDLILKPISQPET
+3223 
-3237 VELGMPEV
+3237 
-3245 DQKVLA
+3245 
-3251 DIAERENVIIGVRP
+3251 
-3265 VDEKSKSLIASKM
+3265 
-3278 YSSKGLFVKAK
+3278 KAK
-3289 SSDWGPMSGFI
+3289 
-3300 PVDQSFA
+3300 
-3307 KASARR
+3307 
-3313 DLETFNRHA
+3313 
-3322 EQSIQSGNAVSAD
+3322 
-3335 LYLNQVRV
+3335 
-3343 EELVSKYHSLTPL
+3343 
-3356 ELDDQSGMYKTTA
+3356 
-3369 TNGDQSV
+3369 
-3376 PFFLNRVTVDGNELW
+3376 
-3391 QVHYITNG
+3391 
-3399 ELAPFKVIGDPVSKQ
+3399 
-3414 PMTADYDLLTVMY
+3414 
-3427 SYGDLGPQ
+3427 
-3435 DKVKQPLTWQQ
+3435 
-3446 WKDSVTYED
+3446 
-3455 LTPKY
+3455 
-3460 KELYSNEDLYNKK
+3460 
-3473 DGASLGNVSGRL
+3473 
-3485 KELKDRINVDLGRTN
+3485 
-3500 GLEMVHH
+3500 
-3507 GADDANPYAVMADNF
+3507 
-3522 PATFFVPKSLFA
+3522 
-3534 EDGLGEGKGS
+3534 
-3544 IQTYFNVNEQG
+3544 
-3555 AVVIRN
+3555 
-3561 PQEFSDFQQVTI
+3561 
-3573 NASFRASF
+3573 
-3581 NDKWNHGLDEPLF
+3581 
-3594 TTKRKLSH
+3594 
-3602 EFLNKR
+3602 
-3608 DQLLKKL
+3608 
-3615 SGGRLDAQDETLVA
+3615 
-3629 LGNPDDVS
+3629 
-3637 GNKAIVAVDVSQIFT
+3637 VAVDLAQIFT
-3652 RQELKERA
+3652 VQELKERA
-3660 NVFAK
+3660 KVFAK

-3676 QLDLVHQTVS
+3676 QLDLVHQAKG
-3686 RDQIVASFELNKKVN
+3686 RYQIAASFELNKKIN
-3701 AYIAEHPTSG
+3701 DYIVEHPTSG

-3716 TQLKEQI
+3716 TQLKEQV

-3733 VAQVD
+3733 VAQAG

-3745 RPELAARIFMVAIE
+3745 RPELATRIFMVAIE
-3759 EANGEHRGLTDMMV
+3759 EANGKHVGLTDMML
-3773 RWANEDPYLAPKQGY
+3773 RWANEDPYLAPKHGY
-3788 KGETPND
+3788 KGEMPSD

-3804 DLGDH
+3804 DLGEH

-3848 DLTGVESVQMAFYFL
+3848 DLTGAESVQMAFYFL
-3863 KEAAKKVDPISGDSA
+3863 KEAAKKADPISGDSA

-3885 FADKSYLSQ
+3885 FADQNYLSQ

-3922 SGAGYDELT
+3922 SGKGYDELT
-3931 NKLAGATGVDEQLSV
+3931 NMLASATGVDEQLSV

-3965 GLRFVNEQMDALK
+3965 GLRFVNEQMEALK

-4011 LSAMLKTKHLDA
+4011 LSAMLKTKHLDV
-4023 TLFENARANGMRIVA
+4023 TLFENARVNGMRIVA

-4070 LQSLP
+4070 LQNLP
-4075 DDEKFVAIYGK
+4075 DGEKFVAIYGK

-4111 RVSDSNQFRVE
+4111 KVSDSNQFTVE
-4122 QDDMT
+4122 QDDVS
-4127 LRVVYDDVANKPKLT
+4127 LRVVYDDVANKPKIT
-4142 FKDSLSGANTAI
+4142 FKGSLSGANTAL

-4164 VAVTPT
+4164 VVVTPI

-4184 QMENDSVVANAA
+4184 QMENDPVVAKAA
-4196 ANLAGKHPESSVV
+4196 ANLAGKHAESSVV

-4239 GRDDSDSNNTH
+4239 GRDHSESNNTR
-4250 LSGYSAEDL
+4250 LSGYSADEL
-4259 AAKLANFQQ
+4259 AVKLAKFQQ
-4268 SFSQAE
+4268 SFNQAE
-4274 NINNT
+4274 NINNK

-4304 NAMDVNGLRV
+4304 NAMDANGLRV
-4314 DVSARSSELAVDA
+4314 DVSVRSSELAVDEA
-4327 TGRKHTKDENGDWI
+4327 GRKHTKDANGDWV
-4341 QKAETNKVSLS
+4341 QKAENNKVSLS
-4352 WNEQGEVIAKEER
+4352 WDAQGEVVAKDER

-4385 GEIARG
+4385 DEPARG
-4391 AIGDNNDVFDAPE
+4391 AIGDNSDVFDAPE
-4404 KRKVETETSSSAA
+4404 KRKPETEVIANSSSS
-4417 NNKLSYSGN
+4417 NQLSYSGN
-4426 IQVNVGDGEF
+4426 IQVNVGEGEF

-4441 GTSNVGIKVGSG
+4441 GTSNVGIKVGTG

-4470 NGESKHSVD
+4470 DGESKHSVD
-4479 MGGYQALEGAQMFIG
+4479 IGGYQALEGAQMFLG
-4494 NRNVSFNLG
+4494 NRNVSFNFG
-4503 QSNDLLVMMD
+4503 HSNDLILMMD

-4540 SGEDQDWLAAQEQQW
+4540 SGEGEDWLAAQEQQW

-4570 DQSSSVDYTC
+4570 DQSSSVDYTH
-4580 LVELDSHNERSSRGL
+4580 LVQLNSQNERDSRGL
-4595 KHDTEAALNKQYN
+4595 KHDAEATLNKQYN

-4613 NSDSSAG
+4613 NGNSGTSQ
-4620 KLSRADKLRQA
+4620 LSRADKLRQA

-4670 LGSLFGLMTQQFSA
+4670 LGSLFGLMTQQFTA

-4694 TPEDLPRQ
+4694 TPQDLPRQ
-4702 LKNKLLGQMAGI
+4702 LKNKLLGQLAGV

-4728 TTSGQIVS
+4728 TASGQIVS
-4736 RNGEAVDGVAILTEM
+4736 RNGQAVDGVAILKEM

-4764 AFVDPAKLLDSLKSG
+4764 AFVDPAKLLDSLKAG
-4779 IDMGADGIQSFAETH
+4779 IDMGADGIKSFAETH
-4794 GLKDKAPEEEEN
+4794 GLKEKAPEEEKDN
-4806 KSAVSVNGT
+4806 SSVSVNGGN
-4815 SVNSAQG
+4815 VNSAQG
-4822 ATASDGNTETAETQ
+4822 ATVADGNTETAETQ

-4861 EMKSLVENLKENLTA
+4861 EMKSLVENLKQNLTA

-4900 INLSLGNYNFNW
+4900 INISLGNYNFNW

-4952 SDMGVLMGRENMMF
+4952 NDMGVLMGRENMMF

-5002 TGLGRD
+5002 TGSGRD

-5018 VDTGDGQ
+5018 VDTGDDQ

-5051 YNRINASAG
+5051 YNRINAGAG

-5070 AVLNGGEGE
+5070 AVLNGGDGD
-5079 DHLIAAAIS
+5079 DHLIATAIS
-5088 KFSQFNGEEGR
+5088 KFSQFNGGEGR

-5126 IDNLVEDISSEDN
+5126 IDNLVEDIRSEDN

-5167 VSETDQAKFEHIGS
+5167 SNDSDQSKFEHIGS
-5181 VTFNDYFDGKRAQ
+5181 VTFSDYFNGNRAQ
-5194 MIIAMGEKDAN
+5194 VVIGMSEKDLS

-5210 TTLSESSIDALV
+5210 TMLSDSAIDALV

-5228 DPQAGDNGFIDNLD
+5228 EPQAGDNGFIDSLE
-5242 SKSRVA
+5242 SKSQA
-5248 ISTAWAD
+5248 TISMAWSD
-5255 VVHKKGITV
+5255 VVHKKGLMV

>member
-11 YFFTGNYSADNG
+11 YFFTGNYSADDG
-23 NNDIVAIGFGG
+23 NNSIVAIGFGG

-46 VGSIGATVHTGS
+46 VGSIGAKVYTGS

-70 RVEDSTGHLSVK
+70 RVEDTTGHLSVK

-111 LGHHGDVSYGG
+111 LGNHGDVNYGG
-122 AAAYNSVKRK
+122 AAAYNGITRK

-152 TNHGNLSFAG
+152 TNQGNLSFAG
-162 AGAGNKLDRTWFDQY
+162 AGAGNKLDRTWFNRY
-177 QGSRGD
+177 QDSRGD
-183 VSFDGAGAA
+183 VTFDGAGAA

-214 LVRKGKVGDI
+214 LVRKGKVGDV

-233 RIERTRQAEDVYQQT
+233 RIERTRQAEDVYVQT
-248 HGNIRFEGVG
+248 RGNIRFEGVG
-258 GYNSFYSDVAHGD
+258 GYNSLYSDVAHGD

-286 GSGSSFDA
+286 GSGSGSSFDA
-294 QGMEYAKAEDI
+294 QGMEYAKAEEI
-305 VLTTAKM
+305 VLTAAQM
-312 HGSWIGSGT
+312 HGLSIDNGNKF

-348 NKVRLSNDPKT
+348 NKVRLYNDPET
-359 GKLKYYSEAWYKQG
+359 GKLKYYSEAWFKRG
-373 NHLSGLARSDVSSA
+373 NHLAELARSDVSSA

-408 QQSLT
+408 QQSVT
-413 VHAMEKDLTEYEWV
+413 VHAVEKNLTEYEWV
-427 TYANGALIDAKDV
+427 TYGNGTLIDAKDV
-440 VLSDA
+440 ALSEA
-445 KMGGHAISTDGTK
+445 KMGGYAISTDGTA
-458 VDVQAIK
+458 VDVQAVK

-483 KIVVVELANDAE
+483 KIVVVELANDPK
-495 TGVLKYQAR
+495 TGALKYQAR
-504 SWYKEGDHTA
+504 SWYKEGNHTA
-514 NLANEDISS
+514 DLANEDISS

-533 GYSLSALN
+533 GYSLSDLH
-541 YSVNAIRSMSETV
+541 YSVNAVRSTSETV

-577 DVHFSGA
+577 DVHFNGA

-611 HSSQFGNT
+611 HSSQFGHT

-695 NSRVAMLGG
+695 NSRVVMLGG

-710 IGSGHGLWL
+710 IGSGNGLWL

-725 VMTQVGNGEV
+725 VMTQVGKGNV
-735 TSVLAGGANVLTK
+735 ASVLAGGANVLTK
-748 VGEGELTAGMLGGAN
+748 VGDGDLTAGMLGGAN
-763 VMTHIS
+763 VITHIS
-769 GDEQASNTTA
+769 GDNETSNTTA

-789 KKGKGDTLAVMGGGA
+789 KKGKGNALAVMGGGA

-811 DGSTTGVMVGGAN
+811 DGTTTGVMVGGAN

-868 DGTSIAAMIGA
+868 DGTSIAVMIGA

-952 VGNANIFTHIG
+952 VGNANIFTHVG
-963 NGSTFAAMI
+963 SGSTFAAMI
-972 GQANVMTKVGND
+972 GQANIMTKVGDD

-1007 LFAGEMNVMTKV
+1007 IFAGEVNVMTKV

-1129 IVTKVGDGLGINVA
+1129 IITKVGDGLGVNVA

-1148 VFTQVGD
+1148 LFTQVGD

-1167 ILTKVGDGQEVSVV
+1167 VITKVGDGQEVSVV

-1206 ITKVGDG
+1206 ITKVGNG

-1236 ALWSKGNVVTKV
+1236 ALWSKGNIVTKV

-1261 NITTTVGN
+1261 NITTTVGD

-1278 DANINTKVGNGVS
+1278 DANINTKIGDGVS

-1325 DGLNINASY
+1325 DGLGINASY
-1334 ARNNVAIK
+1334 AQNNVAIK
-1342 VGNGDFYS
+1342 IGNGDFYS

-1361 KLSALFDNVKQTL
+1361 KLSALFDNIKQTV

-1389 DEASTSG
+1389 DEASSSG

-1436 KVDTPDLNEM
+1436 KVDTPDLNKM
-1446 DNDLNIDGASD
+1446 QNALDVDGSSD
-1457 HAPNLIVNG
+1457 QTQAPNLIVNG

-1471 DRGWQSTHGVEA
+1471 DQGWKSTHGVEA
-1483 SYSGSVYG
+1483 SHSGNVYG
-1491 VNGEGHGTRVTELDT
+1491 VNGEGHGARVTELDT
-1506 HTNTSLYQDLTDL
+1506 YTNTSLYQDLTDL

-1582 TGHND
+1582 TGQND

-1601 SSPQANAVSEHA
+1601 SSQQANAVSEHA
-1613 KQNQASQNALS
+1613 TQNQASQNALS

-1661 IENNGQAQRDAVKE
+1661 LENNGQAQRDAVKE
-1675 ESEAVTAELTTL
+1675 ESEAVTAELTKL

-1697 ATHTGKSGEQWRND
+1697 ATHTGESGDQWRND
-1711 FAGGLLDGVQSQI
+1711 FAGGLLDGVQRQL

-1730 ASDKMAAAKQTQ
+1730 ANDKIAAAKQTQ

-1750 DSIAKSEAGVA
+1750 ESVAKSEAGVA

-1775 EAKADAETRK
+1775 DAKADAETRK
-1785 ADAVAKSH
+1785 ADAVAKSN

-1827 QNDAQGAKQN
+1827 QNDAKGTKQN
-1837 EGDRPDRQGVAGSG
+1837 EGDRPDREGVAGSG

-1865 GSHVNTDSQTNADG
+1865 GSHVTNDSQTNADG
-1879 RFSDGL
+1879 RFSEGL
-1885 TEQELEALEGATNAV
+1885 SEQEQEALEGATNAV
-1900 NRLQINAGIRS
+1900 NRLQINAGIRG
-1911 KNSGSTITSMFMEAN
+1911 KNSGSTISSMFTETN
-1926 ADSIVVDTTAS
+1926 SDSIVVPTAAS
-1937 QDVVRKE
+1937 QDVVRQE
-1944 VRISGVNLVGLGE
+1944 IRISGVNLEGLSGGQG
-1957 ASHDSAESL
+1957 SQTTGQHSS
-1966 VAARAEKVANLYR
+1966 KS
-1979 WLDTDNDVATDKY
+1979 
-1992 VPVPGFERVDADVS
+1992 VPGFQSHFASTSIGIENELSGLVVVLPKNSAQTFGYVHDSQGNPLFMLTKDMNQGGYSNPAGITDINGLNNWQTHTIELVTYPSETSDTTAIESRKEAMLWLAKEFTGHINQSNHQSLPQLVS
-2006 DEVKQRMIQSM
+2006 DDGRFTLVISNSKHLIAAGNGTAIEAQGQTIGMTPSGQQATMAISAKEFGSSSSLEVRLLESAPWYQSGLRDEFLANSNKHKLDDPEAAQNVYAYLTSVYSKTADLAKEFGIYINDWDPASEGFSPNAQGLTDPKVKNAWEILPRTKPVKM
-2017 SGYIEHT
+2017 LELLSADDSRYVRQQIIEKLKGSHSESLAKNVFEYFQYGGEVAGHGINNATTGSAQQPEPAILFEFRSVPSVLSEFVPKTESTAKVDVKALDHFDSASRKAIIVEVNALVSGSDDFDAWYQEYRASKGQPPVKNPKSSASANHKAEWLMTQYADKWAKITAPYIESNET
-2024 DNQVPK
+2024 STSTQTTVDSGEVLKGLQEDFKRYGDALKPDTSVPGKSK
-2030 DQAQALATLFVESTL
+2030 DIRTTKDFLNGYKNDHAKDIVDGFHSEMSIKQLVDLF
-2045 DYDWDKRVEFL
+2045 
-2056 TKLESYGYSFETPHA
+2056 
-2071 EKSIVSFWSGKNFK
+2071 
-2085 QYRDVLDNAQTDGKK
+2085 
-2100 VVYDI
+2100 
-2105 DVKGNAFAI
+2105 VKGN
-2114 DLNKHLMR
+2114 
-2122 WGGLFLDPDNAEQNQ
+2122 WSAEQKGALAWEIESRA
-2137 LKSSIDAA
+2137 LKV
-2145 TFSNTGFWSSVYA
+2145 TFQNKSEKYNRLFRE
-2158 TGAQHDVYVIAE
+2158 IA
-2170 GGVRLG
+2170 
-2176 NYFWH
+2176 
-2181 VELPALRQLQREGL
+2181 
-2195 VGEIRL
+2195 
-2201 LDKPV
+2201 
-2206 SEYKDL
+2206 S
-2212 PADEIGRRLTDAGVG
+2212 AGV
-2227 VKVRFDAL
+2227 VDA
-2235 SSARQAELLADNPD
+2235 
-2249 DYRADTLVEL
+2249 
-2259 DVKLSAIDS
+2259 
-2268 MLRESLP
+2268 
-2275 FYSLRTERNL
+2275 
-2285 LVQEGDEGFE
+2285 
-2295 VRSWPGSDDKSKT
+2295 
-2308 ILLDNPEDAAQQKAI
+2308 KA
-2323 ERFILANFDNF
+2323 
-2334 EQMPDELFLV
+2334 
-2344 DNKVLSH
+2344 
-2351 HDGRTRILAQKEDG
+2351 T
-2365 AWTYNTNSE
+2365 
-2374 LMSVTELLDAA
+2374 
-2385 HVSGKV
+2385 
-2391 RGESYQK
+2391 
-2398 VIDALAEYHASTAEH
+2398 
-2413 ADYELESVEQLVNLR
+2413 EQLAPQL
-2428 KKIEGYALGHPDSGR
+2428 
-2443 LEAMNSLLNQVN
+2443 MLLN
-2455 SRLEEVSVLAVSE
+2455 
-2468 QSIKAHD
+2468 
-2475 SFSRLYDQLDNAH
+2475 
-2488 LKQSKHLYLD
+2488 
-2498 GNGDFVTKGK
+2498 
-2508 GNLAKIDQLG
+2508 
-2518 GSDAVLEKVKAS
+2518 
-2530 VNHEYGQAIADTIFA
+2530 
-2545 GLSANELAK
+2545 LS
-2554 DGKGIDIT
+2554 
-2562 GLNRIHQA
+2562 
-2570 LEQHMSP
+2570 
-2577 VSATMYIWKPSDHS
+2577 
-2591 ALGHAALQIGQGRTQ
+2591 
-2606 IDAQAAA
+2606 
-2613 DFNKQNYVSWW
+2613 
-2624 PLGSK
+2624 
-2629 SSNIRNIFNVATEY
+2629 
-2643 QPDLKLR
+2643 
-2650 WSDFSQPAHQNDTLE
+2650 
-2665 HDMASEEN
+2665 N
-2673 DGFGLNDGETKL
+2673 DGFGGRCDPLSKL
-2685 KRFIEKLN
+2685 
-2693 AAKGIDAA
+2693 
-2701 YKDASEGYASVLL
+2701 V
-2714 GNPDMLVSTGIPA
+2714 
-2727 HVFQPFVDQWNDT
+2727 
-2740 SYDMMDVANRFAQE
+2740 
-2754 LQKQAQASGD
+2754 
-2764 PALVAKR
+2764 LVAKQ
-2771 IDNVVRLFAERALE
+2771 LE
-2785 EIEAFKASQADE
+2785 NDGQVGVARQLLEKMYSAAAVLSNPTFYSDSEKANASKLLSSLAAIHAKNPMHDTSMKVWQE
-2797 GRVFRINLEGLDVA
+2797 KLEGKQALTVNGVVEKITDASANGKPVLLELDAPGHAMA
-2811 AMQAEWNRLS
+2811 AWAKGSGDDRVYGFYDPNAGIVEFSSAE
-2821 HDPDARYQLLTKNCS
+2821 
-2836 STVAKVLKA
+2836 
-2845 GGADK
+2845 
-2850 LIGHTWRPK
+2850 K
-2859 FGVWTPTELF
+2859 FGDYLTRFFGKSDLNMAQGYKLGKNAAGEAIFNRVVVMDGNTLASYKPTFGDNTTMQGILDLPVFDATPINKPEVTD
-2869 NFGQALQEAQLE
+2869 
-2881 IAAKKQS
+2881 
-2888 HQVNDDLD
+2888 VLD
-2896 ALSGSEKHKDK
+2896 TLSGNEKRKEN

-2916 PRDKVPLSPLTRF
+2916 PRDKESLSPLTRF
-2929 LNNELYGERDARRK
+2929 LNNELYGEKDARRK
-2943 IGDITQTLLDHAVEK
+2943 IGDITQTLLDHAVEN

-2972 LTGYYHQGTA
+2972 LTGYYHQGAA
-2982 SSDDETSTTSGKVV
+2982 SSEGETSATSGKVV

-3013 RSHYQKQGIDMLA
+3013 RNHYQKQGIDMLA

-3067 LHGYSM
+3067 IHGYSM

-3110 HEVANPAGIVGTIAK
+3110 HEVANPAGIVGAIAK

-3139 LPQETPIL
+3139 LPKETPIL

-3162 RVKLSNSGFNVTGE
+3162 RAKLAIAGYNVTGE
-3176 QTFYGHEASNRLMSQ
+3176 QTFYGHEASNRLMGQ
-3191 YTGQIVSDLLNTQ
+3191 YADQIVSGLFNAEQAAVEAGEVLKGLEKDFKRYGDALKPDTSVPGKAKDIRTTKDFLNGYKNDHAKDIVDGFRSDMSIKQLVDLFVKGNWSAEQKGALAWEIESRALKVTFQNKSEKYNRLFREIASAGVVDAKATEQLAPQLMLLNLSNDGFGGRCDPLS
-3204 HIKHNE
+3204 KLVLV
-3210 AKLNLEPHGKNYE
+3210 AKQLENDG
-3223 SRDLILKPISQPET
+3223 Q
-3237 VELGMPEV
+3237 V
-3245 DQKVLA
+3245 
-3251 DIAERENVIIGVRP
+3251 GVARQLL
-3265 VDEKSKSLIASKM
+3265 EKM
-3278 YSSKGLFVKAK
+3278 YSAAAVLSNPTLYSDSEKANASKLLSSLAAIHAK
-3289 SSDWGPMSGFI
+3289 NPMHDTSMKVWQEKLEGKQALTVNGVVEKI
-3300 PVDQSFA
+3300 TD
-3307 KASARR
+3307 ASANGKPV
-3313 DLETFNRHA
+3313 L
-3322 EQSIQSGNAVSAD
+3322 
-3335 LYLNQVRV
+3335 
-3343 EELVSKYHSLTPL
+3343 L
-3356 ELDDQSGMYKTTA
+3356 ELDAPGHAMAAWAKGSGDDRVYGFYDPNAGIVEFSSAEKFGAYLTRFFGKSDLNMAQGYKLGKNAAGEAIFNRVVVMDGNTLASYKPTFGDKTT
-3369 TNGDQSV
+3369 
-3376 PFFLNRVTVDGNELW
+3376 
-3391 QVHYITNG
+3391 
-3399 ELAPFKVIGDPVSKQ
+3399 
-3414 PMTADYDLLTVMY
+3414 M
-3427 SYGDLGPQ
+3427 
-3435 DKVKQPLTWQQ
+3435 
-3446 WKDSVTYED
+3446 
-3455 LTPKY
+3455 
-3460 KELYSNEDLYNKK
+3460 
-3473 DGASLGNVSGRL
+3473 
-3485 KELKDRINVDLGRTN
+3485 
-3500 GLEMVHH
+3500 
-3507 GADDANPYAVMADNF
+3507 
-3522 PATFFVPKSLFA
+3522 
-3534 EDGLGEGKGS
+3534 
-3544 IQTYFNVNEQG
+3544 
-3555 AVVIRN
+3555 
-3561 PQEFSDFQQVTI
+3561 
-3573 NASFRASF
+3573 
-3581 NDKWNHGLDEPLF
+3581 
-3594 TTKRKLSH
+3594 
-3602 EFLNKR
+3602 
-3608 DQLLKKL
+3608 
-3615 SGGRLDAQDETLVA
+3615 
-3629 LGNPDDVS
+3629 
-3637 GNKAIVAVDVSQIFT
+3637 
-3652 RQELKERA
+3652 
-3660 NVFAK
+3660 
-3665 PIGASYQGILD
+3665 QGILD
-3676 QLDLVHQTVS
+3676 LPV
-3686 RDQIVASFELNKKVN
+3686 
-3701 AYIAEHPTSG
+3701 
-3711 RNQAL
+3711 
-3716 TQLKEQI
+3716 
-3723 TSALFIGKMQ
+3723 
-3733 VAQVD
+3733 
-3738 IDAIAQT
+3738 
-3745 RPELAARIFMVAIE
+3745 
-3759 EANGEHRGLTDMMV
+3759 
-3773 RWANEDPYLAPKQGY
+3773 
-3788 KGETPND
+3788 
-3795 LGFDAKYHV
+3795 FDATPIKKPGTSDV
-3804 DLGDH
+3804 DGNAKIVDV
-3809 YADFKQWLETSQSNG
+3809 T
-3824 LLSKATLDESTK
+3824 
-3836 TVHLGYSYQELQ
+3836 
-3848 DLTGVESVQMAFYFL
+3848 
-3863 KEAAKKVDPISGDSA
+3863 KEALADGK
-3878 EMILLKK
+3878 IL
-3885 FADKSYLSQ
+3885 
-3894 LDSDRMDQIEG
+3894 
-3905 IYRSSHET
+3905 
-3913 DVDAWDRRY
+3913 
-3922 SGAGYDELT
+3922 
-3931 NKLAGATGVDEQLSV
+3931 
-3946 LLDDR
+3946 
-3951 KGLLIGEVHGSDVN
+3951 
-3965 GLRFVNEQMDALK
+3965 
-3978 KQGVTVIGLEHLR
+3978 
-3991 SDLAQPLID
+3991 
-4000 RYLATGVMSSE
+4000 
-4011 LSAMLKTKHLDA
+4011 
-4023 TLFENARANGMRIVA
+4023 
-4038 LDANSSARPNVQGTE
+4038 
-4053 HGLMYRAGAA
+4053 
-4063 NNIAVEV
+4063 
-4070 LQSLP
+4070 
-4075 DDEKFVAIYGK
+4075 
-4086 AHLQSHKGIEGFVP
+4086 
-4100 GITHRLDLPAL
+4100 
-4111 RVSDSNQFRVE
+4111 
-4122 QDDMT
+4122 
-4127 LRVVYDDVANKPKLT
+4127 
-4142 FKDSLSGANTAI
+4142 

-4164 VAVTPT
+4164 VVVTPT

-4184 QMENDSVVANAA
+4184 QMENDAVAAKAA

-4239 GRDDSDSNNTH
+4239 GRDDSESNNTR
-4250 LSGYSAEDL
+4250 LSGYSADEL
-4259 AAKLANFQQ
+4259 AVKLAKFQQ
-4268 SFSQAE
+4268 SFNQAE
-4274 NINNT
+4274 NVSSK

-4304 NAMDVNGLRV
+4304 NAMDANGLRL
-4314 DVSARSSELAVDA
+4314 DVSVRSSELAVDE
-4327 TGRKHTKDENGDWI
+4327 TGRKHTKDANGNWV
-4341 QKAETNKVSLS
+4341 QKAESNKVSLS
-4352 WNEQGEVIAKEER
+4352 WNEQGDVVAKDER
-4365 IRNGIAE
+4365 IHNGIAE
-4372 GDIDLSRIGVSDV
+4372 GDIDLSRIGISDV
-4385 GEIARG
+4385 DEPARG

-4404 KRKVETETSSSAA
+4404 KRKAETETSSSSA

-4441 GTSNVGIKVGSG
+4441 GTSNVGIKVGTG

-4461 DNNVMVHIG
+4461 DNNVMIHIG
-4470 NGESKHSVD
+4470 NGESKHSFD
-4479 MGGYQALEGAQMFIG
+4479 IGGYQALEGAQMFIG
-4494 NRNVSFNLG
+4494 NRNVSFNKG
-4503 QSNDLLVMMD
+4503 RSNDLIVMMD

-4540 SGEDQDWLAAQEQQW
+4540 SGEGKDWLAAQEQQW

-4570 DQSSSVDYTC
+4570 DQSSSVDYTS
-4580 LVELDSHNERSSRGL
+4580 LVELDSQNERSSRGL
-4595 KHDTEAALNKQYN
+4595 KHDAEAALNKQYN

-4613 NSDSSAG
+4613 NGNNDTS

-4702 LKNKLLGQMAGI
+4702 LKNKLLGQLAGV

-4728 TTSGQIVS
+4728 TASGHIVS
-4736 RNGEAVDGVAILTEM
+4736 RNGEAVDGVAILKEM

-4764 AFVDPAKLLDSLKSG
+4764 AFVDPAKLLDSLKAG
-4779 IDMGADGIQSFAETH
+4779 IKTGADGIKSFAETH
-4794 GLKDKAPEEEEN
+4794 GLKEKAPEEEES
-4806 KSAVSVNGT
+4806 KSSVSLNGEIL
-4815 SVNSAQG
+4815 NSTQG
-4822 ATASDGNTETAETQ
+4822 ATVADGSTETTETP

-4861 EMKSLVENLKENLTA
+4861 EMKSLVANLKENLTA

-4952 SDMGVLMGRENMMF
+4952 NDMGVLMGRENMMF

-5002 TGLGRD
+5002 TGSGRD

-5018 VDTGDGQ
+5018 VDTGDDQ

-5036 VELGAGNDF
+5036 VELGAGDDF

-5088 KFSQFNGEEGR
+5088 KFSQFNGGEGR

-5126 IDNLVEDISSEDN
+5126 IDNLVEDIRSEDN

-5167 VSETDQAKFEHIGS
+5167 ASDSDQAKFEHIGS
-5181 VTFNDYFDGKRAQ
+5181 VTFSDYFNGNRAQ
-5194 MIIAMGEKDAN
+5194 VIIAMGEKDAT

-5210 TTLSESSIDALV
+5210 TTLSESAIDALV

-5248 ISTAWAD
+5248 ITTAWAD

>member
-11 YFFTGNYSADNG
+11 YFFTGNYSADDG
-23 NNDIVAIGFGG
+23 NNNIVAIGFGG
-34 EIHAYGGDDHVT
+34 QIHAYGGDDHVT
-46 VGSIGATVHTGS
+46 VGSIGATVYTGS

-70 RVEDSTGHLSVK
+70 KVEDSTGHLTVK

-111 LGHHGDVSYGG
+111 LGNHGDVSYGG
-122 AAAYNSVKRK
+122 AAAYNGITRK
-132 GLSGNV
+132 GLNGNV
-138 TFKGAGGYNALWHE
+138 TFAGAGGYNALWHE
-152 TNHGNLSFAG
+152 TNQGNLSFTG
-162 AGAGNKLDRTWFDQY
+162 AGVGNKLDRTWFNRY
-177 QGSRGD
+177 QGSHGD
-183 VSFDGAGAA
+183 VTFDGAGAA

-224 TLQGAGASN
+224 ILEGAGASN
-233 RIERTRQAEDVYQQT
+233 RIERTHNANDVYT
-248 HGNIRFEGVG
+248 ETRGNIRFEGVG
-258 GYNSFYSDVAHGD
+258 GYNSLYSDVAHGD

-286 GSGSSFDA
+286 GSGADFDA
-294 QGMEYAKAEDI
+294 QGMEYAKADEI
-305 VLTTAKM
+305 VLTAAQM
-312 HGSWIGSGT
+312 HGLSIDNGNKF
-321 HAVTA
+321 HAVNA

-343 TYTKI
+343 NYTKI
-348 NKVRLSNDPKT
+348 NKIRLYNDAES
-359 GKLKYYSEAWYKQG
+359 GKLKYYSEAWFKQG
-373 NHLSGLARSDVSSA
+373 NHLTDLAHSDVSSS
-387 GGFEVNPINGGYTL
+387 GGFESNPVNGGYTL
-401 SNIAVEH
+401 SNIAIEH
-408 QQSLT
+408 QQSVT
-413 VHAMEKDLTEYEWV
+413 VHAVEKSLTEYEWV

-440 VLSDA
+440 ALSDA
-445 KMGGHAISTDGTK
+445 KMGGDAIYADGTK
-458 VDVQAIK
+458 VDVKAVK
-465 SNRKPN
+465 SNRQPN
-471 TYVYAKVLGPYT
+471 TYIYAKVLGPYT
-483 KIVVVELANDAE
+483 KIVVVELANDPE
-495 TGVLKYQAR
+495 TGALKYQAR

-514 NLANEDISS
+514 NIANQDISS
-523 ANGYHSMGKG
+523 ATGYNPMGKG
-533 GYSLSALN
+533 GYSLSDLH
-541 YSVNAIRSMSETV
+541 YSVNAVRSTSETV
-554 ADIDEYTDQT
+554 ADIEEYTDQT
-564 LFKPATD
+564 LFKPAND

-577 DVHFSGA
+577 DVCFNGA

-598 VYFNGG
+598 VHFNGG

-654 KQGKMDVYAGG
+654 QQGKMDVYAGG
-665 AVNVLVRIGDGQYL
+665 AVNVLVRLGDGQYL

-685 GNISVHKGNG
+685 GNISVQKGSG
-695 NSRVAMLGG
+695 DSRVVMLGG

-710 IGSGHGLWL
+710 IGSGNGLWL

-725 VMTQVGNGEV
+725 VMTQVGQDDV
-735 TSVLAGGANVLTK
+735 AAVLAGGANVLTK
-748 VGEGELTAGMLGGAN
+748 MGEGELTSGMLGGAN
-763 VMTHIS
+763 VITHIS
-769 GDEQASNTTA
+769 GDNETSNTTA

-789 KKGKGDTLAVMGGGA
+789 KKGKGNTLAVMGGGA

-811 DGSTTGVMVGGAN
+811 DGTTTGVMVGGAN

-839 GVGNVLT
+839 GVSNVLT

-868 DGTSIAAMIGA
+868 DGTSIAVMIGA

-952 VGNANIFTHIG
+952 VGNANIFTHVG
-963 NGSTFAAMI
+963 SGSTFAAMI
-972 GQANVMTKVGND
+972 GQANIMTKVGDD

-1007 LFAGEMNVMTKV
+1007 IFAGEVNVMTKV

-1129 IVTKVGDGLGINVA
+1129 IITKVGDGLGVNVA

-1148 VFTQVGD
+1148 VFTHVGD

-1167 ILTKVGDGQEVSVV
+1167 VISKVGDGQEVSVV
-1181 QGKANIITHVGNGD
+1181 QGQANIITHVGDGD

-1206 ITKVGDG
+1206 ITKVGNG

-1236 ALWSKGNVVTKV
+1236 ALWSKGNIVTKV
-1248 GDGMQVTAAKGKA
+1248 GDGMQVTAAKGQA

-1278 DANINTKVGNGVS
+1278 DANINTKVGDGVS

-1319 ANIHIG
+1319 ANIHVG

-1334 ARNNVAIK
+1334 AQNNVAIK

-1361 KLSALFDNVKQTL
+1361 KLSALFDNIKQTV

-1389 DEASTSG
+1389 DEASSSG
-1396 TQKGRGAIAT
+1396 THKGRGAIAT

-1419 IEEVGSDLG
+1419 IKEVGSDLG

-1436 KVDTPDLNEM
+1436 KVDAPDLNQM
-1446 DNDLNIDGASD
+1446 QNAFSVDDSSD
-1457 HAPNLIVNG
+1457 QVQGPNLIVNG
-1466 DFEQG
+1466 DFEQS
-1471 DRGWQSTHGVEA
+1471 DFGWSSTHGVEA
-1483 SYSGSVYG
+1483 YVSASSYGL
-1491 VNGEGHGTRVTELDT
+1491 ERDGHGNNVSELATDQST
-1506 HTNTSLYQDLTDL
+1506 TIYQDIQNL

-1534 AGLSNN
+1534 AGISNN
-1540 EGIEV
+1540 EGIDV

-1557 DASAWQQKTLK
+1557 DESAWQQKTLK

-1582 TGHND
+1582 TGHDD

-1601 SSPQANAVSEHA
+1601 TPQQTNAVSEHA
-1613 KQNQASQNALS
+1613 TQNQASQNALS
-1624 DKERAEA
+1624 DKDRAEA

-1639 KQKQLDAVAGSQS
+1639 KRKQLDAVAGSQS

-1661 IENNGQAQRDAVKE
+1661 LENNGQAQRDAVQE
-1675 ESEAVTAELTTL
+1675 ESEAITAELTKL

-1697 ATHTGKSGEQWRND
+1697 ATHTGESGDQWRNE
-1711 FAGGLLDGVQSQI
+1711 FASGLLAGVQTQL

-1730 ASDKMAAAKQTQ
+1730 ANDKIAEAKQTHA
-1742 SDNNSKVK
+1742 DNQNKVK
-1750 DSIAKSEAGVA
+1750 DAVAKSEAGVA

-1766 RAGAEQDIA
+1766 RAVAEQDIA
-1775 EAKADAETRK
+1775 DAKTDAEKRK
-1785 ADAVAKSH
+1785 ADALAKGN

-1813 DRDAMNAENKANQA
+1813 DRDAMNAEHKANQV
-1827 QNDAQGAKQN
+1827 QNDAKGAKQN
-1837 EGDRPDRQGVAGSG
+1837 EGDRPDRQGVTGSG
-1851 LSGNAHRVEGAGET
+1851 LSGNAHSVEGAGET
-1865 GSHVNTDSQTNADG
+1865 DSHVNTDSQTNADG
-1879 RFSDGL
+1879 RFSEGL
-1885 TEQELEALEGATNAV
+1885 TEQEQEALEGATNAV
-1900 NRLQINAGIRS
+1900 NRLQINAGIRA
-1911 KNSGSTITSMFMEAN
+1911 KNSVSTITSMFTEAN
-1926 ADSIVVDTTAS
+1926 TDSIVVPTSAS

-1944 VRISGVNLVGLGE
+1944 IRISGVNLEGLGE
-1957 ASHDSAESL
+1957 ASHDG
-1966 VAARAEKVANLYR
+1966 
-1979 WLDTDNDVATDKY
+1979 T
-1992 VPVPGFERVDADVS
+1992 
-2006 DEVKQRMIQSM
+2006 
-2017 SGYIEHT
+2017 
-2024 DNQVPK
+2024 
-2030 DQAQALATLFVESTL
+2030 
-2045 DYDWDKRVEFL
+2045 
-2056 TKLESYGYSFETPHA
+2056 
-2071 EKSIVSFWSGKNFK
+2071 
-2085 QYRDVLDNAQTDGKK
+2085 
-2100 VVYDI
+2100 
-2105 DVKGNAFAI
+2105 
-2114 DLNKHLMR
+2114 
-2122 WGGLFLDPDNAEQNQ
+2122 
-2137 LKSSIDAA
+2137 
-2145 TFSNTGFWSSVYA
+2145 
-2158 TGAQHDVYVIAE
+2158 
-2170 GGVRLG
+2170 
-2176 NYFWH
+2176 
-2181 VELPALRQLQREGL
+2181 L
-2195 VGEIRL
+2195 VGTA
-2201 LDKPV
+2201 V
-2206 SEYKDL
+2206 N
-2212 PADEIGRRLTDAGVG
+2212 T
-2227 VKVRFDAL
+2227 
-2235 SSARQAELLADNPD
+2235 
-2249 DYRADTLVEL
+2249 
-2259 DVKLSAIDS
+2259 

-2285 LVQEGDEGFE
+2285 LVQEGEEGFE
-2295 VRSWPGSDDKSKT
+2295 VRSWPGTDGKSKT
-2308 ILLDNPEDAAQQKAI
+2308 IILDDPEDAAQHKAI

-2334 EQMPDELFLV
+2334 EQMPGKLFFV
-2344 DNKVLSH
+2344 DNKVISH
-2351 HDGRTRILAQKEDG
+2351 HEGRTRILAQKEEG
-2365 AWTYNTNSE
+2365 TWKYRVKTE
-2374 LMSVTELLDAA
+2374 LMSVSELFDAA
-2385 HVSGKV
+2385 NVNGKI
-2391 RGESYQK
+2391 RGDSYQK
-2398 VIDALAEYHASTAEH
+2398 VVDALADYHTIPLLFKAAEDLGH
-2413 ADYELESVEQLVNLR
+2413 DAIDYADYNLESVEKLVNLR
-2428 KKIEGYALGHPDSGR
+2428 KQVEGYLLGHPDSGR
-2443 LEAMNSLLNQVN
+2443 VEAMSSLLNQVN
-2455 SRLEEVSVLAVSE
+2455 VRLEEVSVLAVSE

-2475 SFSRLYDQLDNAH
+2475 SFSRLYDQLDNAK
-2488 LKQSKHLYLD
+2488 LKESKHLYLD
-2498 GNGDFVTKGK
+2498 QNGDFVTKGK
-2508 GNLAKIDQLG
+2508 GNLANIDLLG
-2518 GSDAVLEKVKAS
+2518 SREAVLEKVKSAVS
-2530 VNHEYGQAIADTIFA
+2530 NEYGQTVADTIFA
-2545 GLSANELAK
+2545 GLSAKDLAK
-2554 DGKGIDIT
+2554 DGKGIDIA
-2562 GLNRIHQA
+2562 GLNKVHQA
-2570 LEQHMSP
+2570 IEQHMSP

-2591 ALGHAALQIGQGRTQ
+2591 TLGHAALQIGQGRTQ
-2606 IDAQAAA
+2606 LEGQAAA

-2629 SSNIRNIFNVATEY
+2629 SLNIFNVATKN

-2650 WSDFSQPAHQNDTLE
+2650 WSDLSQPAHQNSTLA
-2665 HDMASEEN
+2665 HDMVSEEN

-2685 KRFIEKLN
+2685 KSFIEELN
-2693 AAKGIDAA
+2693 AEKGVDAS
-2701 YKDASEGYASVLL
+2701 YKNASEGYASVLL
-2714 GNPDMLVSTGIPA
+2714 GNLDILETTGIPA
-2727 HVFQPFVDQWNDT
+2727 HVFQPFVEQWNDT
-2740 SYDMMDVANRFAQE
+2740 SYDMMDVANRFAEE

-2764 PALVAKR
+2764 PALVEKR
-2771 IDNVVRLFAERALE
+2771 IDNVVRQFAERALE
-2785 EIEAFKASQADE
+2785 EIKAFKASEADQ
-2797 GRVFRINLEGLDVA
+2797 GRVFRINLEGLDTA
-2811 AMQAEWNRLS
+2811 AMQAEWHRLS
-2821 HDPDARYQLLTKNCS
+2821 NDPDARYQLLTKNCS

-2850 LIGHTWRPK
+2850 LIGHTWLPK

-2869 NFGQALQEAQLE
+2869 NFGQVLQEAQLE
-2881 IAAKKQS
+2881 IAAKKQN
-2888 HQVNDDLD
+2888 HQVTDLLD
-2896 ALSGSEKHKDK
+2896 ALSGNEKHKEN

-2916 PRDKVPLSPLTRF
+2916 PRDKESLSPLTRF
-2929 LNNELYGERDARRK
+2929 LNNELYGEKDARRK
-2943 IGDITQTLLDHAVEK
+2943 IGEITQTLLDHAVEN
-2958 GESQKVTLKGEAGR
+2958 GESQKVTLKGEVGR
-2972 LTGYYHQGTA
+2972 LTGYYHQGA
-2982 SSDDETSTTSGKVV
+2982 VANEGETSATSGKVV

-3013 RSHYQKQGIDMLA
+3013 RNHYQKQGIDMLA

-3053 YLVNDKGIDPSNII
+3053 YLVNDKGIDPSHII
-3067 LHGYSM
+3067 IHGYSM

-3084 AAQNGQAVSGLLL
+3084 ADQNGQAVSGLLL

-3110 HEVANPAGIVGTIAK
+3110 HEVANPAGIVGAIAK

-3139 LPQETPIL
+3139 LPKETPIL

-3162 RVKLSNSGFNVTGE
+3162 RAKLAIAGYNVTGE
-3176 QTFYGHEASNRLMSQ
+3176 QTFYGHEASNRLMGQ
-3191 YTGQIVSDLLNTQ
+3191 YADQIVSGLFNAEHAAVEEAGEVKDIRATEDSSVDKAVASDTELGANTDSS
-3204 HIKHNE
+3204 H
-3210 AKLNLEPHGKNYE
+3210 KNYQ
-3223 SRDLILKPISQPET
+3223 SRDLVLEPIVQPET
-3237 VELGMPEV
+3237 IELGMPDI
-3245 DQKVLA
+3245 DQKILA
-3251 DIAERENVIIGVRP
+3251 EVAERENVIIGVRP
-3265 VDEKSKSLIASKM
+3265 VDEKSKSLIDSKL

-3313 DLETFNRHA
+3313 DLDKFNGYA
-3322 EQSIQSGNAVSAD
+3322 EQSIESGNAVSAD
-3335 LYLNQVRV
+3335 LYLNQVRMD
-3343 EELVSKYHSLTPL
+3343 ELVSKYQSLTAL
-3356 ELDDQSGMYKTTA
+3356 EFDAESGMYKTTA
-3369 TNGDQSV
+3369 TNGDQTV
-3376 PFFLNRVTVDGNELW
+3376 TFFLNKVTVESKDLW
-3391 QVHYITNG
+3391 QVHYMKDG

-3427 SYGDLGPQ
+3427 SYADLGPQ
-3435 DKVKQPLTWQQ
+3435 DKVKQPLTWEQ
-3446 WKDSVTYED
+3446 WKESVTYED

-3460 KELYSNEDLYNKK
+3460 QELYDSEVLYNKK
-3473 DGASLGNVSGRL
+3473 DGASLGVVSDRL
-3485 KELKDRINVDLGRTN
+3485 KTLKDVINTSLGRTD

-3522 PATFFVPKSLFA
+3522 PATFFVPKSFFM

-3555 AVVIRN
+3555 AVVIRD
-3561 PQEFSDFQQVTI
+3561 PQEFSNFQQVAI
-3573 NASFRASF
+3573 NVSYRASL
-3581 NDKWNHGLDEPLF
+3581 NDKWNAGLDDPLF
-3594 TTKRKLSH
+3594 TPKRKLSH
-3602 EFLNKR
+3602 EFLDVRDELANK
-3608 DQLLKKL
+3608 LKAK
-3615 SGGRLDAQDETLVA
+3615 V
-3629 LGNPDDVS
+3629 
-3637 GNKAIVAVDVSQIFT
+3637 VDF
-3652 RQELKERA
+3652 EKE
-3660 NVFAK
+3660 V
-3665 PIGASYQGILD
+3665 
-3676 QLDLVHQTVS
+3676 QLD
-3686 RDQIVASFELNKKVN
+3686 R
-3701 AYIAEHPTSG
+3701 
-3711 RNQAL
+3711 
-3716 TQLKEQI
+3716 
-3723 TSALFIGKMQ
+3723 
-3733 VAQVD
+3733 
-3738 IDAIAQT
+3738 
-3745 RPELAARIFMVAIE
+3745 
-3759 EANGEHRGLTDMMV
+3759 
-3773 RWANEDPYLAPKQGY
+3773 
-3788 KGETPND
+3788 
-3795 LGFDAKYHV
+3795 
-3804 DLGDH
+3804 LGDH
-3809 YADFKQWLETSQSNG
+3809 QVD
-3824 LLSKATLDESTK
+3824 STVS
-3836 TVHLGYSYQELQ
+3836 T
-3848 DLTGVESVQMAFYFL
+3848 
-3863 KEAAKKVDPISGDSA
+3863 
-3878 EMILLKK
+3878 
-3885 FADKSYLSQ
+3885 
-3894 LDSDRMDQIEG
+3894 
-3905 IYRSSHET
+3905 
-3913 DVDAWDRRY
+3913 
-3922 SGAGYDELT
+3922 
-3931 NKLAGATGVDEQLSV
+3931 LSV
-3946 LLDDR
+3946 
-3951 KGLLIGEVHGSDVN
+3951 
-3965 GLRFVNEQMDALK
+3965 
-3978 KQGVTVIGLEHLR
+3978 T
-3991 SDLAQPLID
+3991 
-4000 RYLATGVMSSE
+4000 
-4011 LSAMLKTKHLDA
+4011 
-4023 TLFENARANGMRIVA
+4023 A
-4038 LDANSSARPNVQGTE
+4038 LD
-4053 HGLMYRAGAA
+4053 
-4063 NNIAVEV
+4063 
-4070 LQSLP
+4070 
-4075 DDEKFVAIYGK
+4075 
-4086 AHLQSHKGIEGFVP
+4086 
-4100 GITHRLDLPAL
+4100 
-4111 RVSDSNQFRVE
+4111 
-4122 QDDMT
+4122 
-4127 LRVVYDDVANKPKLT
+4127 
-4142 FKDSLSGANTAI
+4142 
-4154 HNQNVNDWER
+4154 NQNVDDWSQI
-4164 VAVTPT
+4164 AVVPKN
-4170 ADGGET
+4170 DGGET

-4184 QMENDSVVANAA
+4184 QMENDSVAAKAA

-4209 VQLDSD
+4209 VQLDSE

-4239 GRDDSDSNNTH
+4239 GRDDSENNNTR
-4250 LSGYSAEDL
+4250 LSGYSANEL
-4259 AAKLANFQQ
+4259 AVKLAKFQQ
-4268 SFSQAE
+4268 TFSQAE
-4274 NINNT
+4274 NVSSK
-4279 PDHISIVGC
+4279 PDHISVVGY

-4304 NAMDVNGLRV
+4304 NAMDANGLRV
-4314 DVSARSSELAVDA
+4314 DVSVRNSDVAVDT
-4327 TGRKHTKDENGDWI
+4327 TGRKHTQDANGNWV
-4341 QKAETNKVSLS
+4341 QKAENNKVSLT
-4352 WNEQGEVIAKEER
+4352 WNTQGEVTVRDEV
-4365 IRNGIAE
+4365 IRNGVAE

-4385 GEIARG
+4385 DEPARG

-4404 KRKVETETSSSAA
+4404 KRKPETEVIANSSNS
-4417 NNKLSYSGN
+4417 NQLSYSGN
-4426 IQVNVGDGEF
+4426 IQVNVGEGEF

-4441 GTSNVGIKVGSG
+4441 GTSNVGIKVGTG

-4470 NGESKHSVD
+4470 DGESKHSVD
-4479 MGGYQALEGAQMFIG
+4479 IGGYQALEGAQMFLG
-4494 NRNVSFNLG
+4494 NRNVSFNFG
-4503 QSNDLLVMMD
+4503 HSNDLILMMD

-4540 SGEDQDWLAAQEQQW
+4540 FGEGEDWLAAQEQQW

-4570 DQSSSVDYTC
+4570 DQSSSVDYTH
-4580 LVELDSHNERSSRGL
+4580 LVQLNSQNERDSRGL
-4595 KHDTEAALNKQYN
+4595 KHDAEATLNKQYN

-4613 NSDSSAG
+4613 NGNSGTSQ
-4620 KLSRADKLRQA
+4620 LSRTDKLRQA

-4670 LGSLFGLMTQQFSA
+4670 LGSLFGLMTQQFTA

-4694 TPEDLPRQ
+4694 TPQDLPRQ
-4702 LKNKLLGQMAGI
+4702 LKNKLLGQLAGV

-4728 TTSGQIVS
+4728 TASGQIVS
-4736 RNGEAVDGVAILTEM
+4736 RNGQAVDGVAILKEM

-4764 AFVDPAKLLDSLKSG
+4764 AFVDPAKLLDSLKAG
-4779 IDMGADGIQSFAETH
+4779 IDMGADGIKSFAETH
-4794 GLKDKAPEEEEN
+4794 GLKEKAPEEEKDN
-4806 KSAVSVNGT
+4806 SSVSVNGAN
-4815 SVNSAQG
+4815 VNSAQG
-4822 ATASDGNTETAETQ
+4822 ATVADGNTETAETQ

-4861 EMKSLVENLKENLTA
+4861 EMKSLVENLKQNLTA

-4890 NSGHLQGDGD
+4890 NSGHLQDDGD
-4900 INLSLGNYNFNW
+4900 INISLGNYNFNW

-4952 SDMGVLMGRENMMF
+4952 NDMGVLMGRENKMF

-5002 TGLGRD
+5002 TGSGRD
-5008 YVVTSGNFNR
+5008 YVVTSGSFNR
-5018 VDTGDGQ
+5018 VDTGDDQ

-5051 YNRINASAG
+5051 YNRINAGAG

-5070 AVLNGGEGE
+5070 AVLNGGDGD

-5088 KFSQFNGEEGR
+5088 KFSQFNGGEGR

-5126 IDNLVEDISSEDN
+5126 IDNLVEDIRSEDN

-5167 VSETDQAKFEHIGS
+5167 SNDSDQSKFEHIGS
-5181 VTFNDYFDGKRAQ
+5181 VTFSDYFNGNRAQ
-5194 MIIAMGEKDAN
+5194 VVIGMSEKDLS

-5210 TTLSESSIDALV
+5210 TMLSDSAIDALV

-5228 DPQAGDNGFIDNLD
+5228 EPQAGDNGFIDSLE
-5242 SKSRVA
+5242 SKSQAA
-5248 ISTAWAD
+5248 ISMAWSD
-5255 VVHKKGITV
+5255 VVHKKGLMV

>member
-11 YFFTGNYSADNG
+11 YFFTGNYSADDG
-23 NNDIVAIGFGG
+23 NNSIVAIGFGG

-46 VGSIGATVHTGS
+46 VGSIGATVYTGS

-70 RVEDSTGHLSVK
+70 RVEDTTGHLSVK

-111 LGHHGDVSYGG
+111 LGNHGDINYGG
-122 AAAYNSVKRK
+122 VAAYNGITRK

-152 TNHGNLSFAG
+152 TNQGNLSFAG
-162 AGAGNKLDRTWFDQY
+162 AGAGNKLDRTWFNRY
-177 QGSRGD
+177 QDSRGD
-183 VSFDGAGAA
+183 VTFDGAGAA

-214 LVRKGKVGDI
+214 LVRKGKVGDV

-233 RIERTRQAEDVYQQT
+233 RIERTRQAEDVYAQT
-248 HGNIRFEGVG
+248 RGNIRFEGVG
-258 GYNSFYSDVAHGD
+258 GYNSLYSDVAHGD

-294 QGMEYAKAEDI
+294 QGMEYAKAEEI
-305 VLTTAKM
+305 VLTAAQM
-312 HGSWIGSGT
+312 HGLSIDNGNKF

-348 NKVRLSNDPKT
+348 NKVRLYNDPET
-359 GKLKYYSEAWYKQG
+359 GKLKYYSEAWFKRG
-373 NHLSGLARSDVSSA
+373 NHLTDLARSDVSSA

-413 VHAMEKDLTEYEWV
+413 VHAVEKDLTEYEWV

-440 VLSDA
+440 ALSEA
-445 KMGGHAISTDGTK
+445 KMGGTAISTDGTT
-458 VDVQAIK
+458 VDVQAVK

-483 KIVVVELANDAE
+483 KIVVVELANDPK
-495 TGVLKYQAR
+495 TGALKYQAR
-504 SWYKEGDHTA
+504 SWYKEGNHTA

-533 GYSLSALN
+533 GYSLSDLH
-541 YSVNAIRSMSETV
+541 YSVNAVRSTSETV

-577 DVHFSGA
+577 DVHFNGA

-611 HSSQFGNT
+611 HSSQFGHT

-695 NSRVAMLGG
+695 NSRVVMLGG

-710 IGSGHGLWL
+710 IGSGNGLWL

-725 VMTQVGNGEV
+725 VMTQVGKGDV
-735 TSVLAGGANVLTK
+735 ASVLAGGANVLTK
-748 VGEGELTAGMLGGAN
+748 VGDGDLTAGMLGGAN
-763 VMTHIS
+763 VITHIS
-769 GDEQASNTTA
+769 GDNETSNTTA

-789 KKGKGDTLAVMGGGA
+789 KKGKGNALAVMGGGA

-811 DGSTTGVMVGGAN
+811 DGTTTGVMVGGAN

-868 DGTSIAAMIGA
+868 DGTSIAVMIGA

-938 VATKVGNGTTLAAM
+938 IATKVGNGTTLAAM
-952 VGNANIFTHIG
+952 VGNANIFTHVG
-963 NGSTFAAMI
+963 SGSTFAAMI
-972 GQANVMTKVGND
+972 GQANIMTKVGDD

-1007 LFAGEMNVMTKV
+1007 IFAGEVNVMTKV

-1129 IVTKVGDGLGINVA
+1129 IITKVGDGLGVNVA

-1167 ILTKVGDGQEVSVV
+1167 VITKVGDGQEVSVV

-1206 ITKVGDG
+1206 ITKVGNG

-1236 ALWSKGNVVTKV
+1236 ALWSKGNIVTKV

-1261 NITTTVGN
+1261 NITTTVGD

-1278 DANINTKVGNGVS
+1278 DANINTKVGDGVS

-1325 DGLNINASY
+1325 DGLGINASY
-1334 ARNNVAIK
+1334 AQNNVAIK
-1342 VGNGDFYS
+1342 IGNGDFYS

-1361 KLSALFDNVKQTL
+1361 KLSALFDNIKQTV

-1389 DEASTSG
+1389 DEASSSG
-1396 TQKGRGAIAT
+1396 THKGRGAIAT
-1406 PEITKLDGFQMDA
+1406 PEITKLDGFQMEA

-1436 KVDTPDLNEM
+1436 KVDAPDLNQM
-1446 DNDLNIDGASD
+1446 QNAFSSD
-1457 HAPNLIVNG
+1457 SSLRSAPNLIVNG

-1471 DRGWQSTHGVEA
+1471 EYGWRASNGIEA
-1483 SYSGSVYG
+1483 GFSANGYG
-1491 VNGEGHGTRVTELDT
+1491 VASEGHGNRVSELDT
-1506 HTNTSLYQDLTDL
+1506 YINTTIFQDLNDL
-1519 TEGEVIAVSFDFAKR
+1519 NYGEVITLSFDFAKR
-1534 AGLSNN
+1534 AGISNN
-1540 EGIEV
+1540 EGIDV

-1557 DASAWQQKTLK
+1557 DESAWQQKTLK
-1568 LTAHAGSN
+1568 LTAQAGSN

-1582 TGHND
+1582 TGHDD

-1601 SSPQANAVSEHA
+1601 TSHQTNAVSEQA
-1613 KQNQASQNALS
+1613 TQNQALQNALS

-1661 IENNGQAQRDAVKE
+1661 LENNGQSQRDAVKE
-1675 ESEAVTAELTTL
+1675 ESEAVTAELTKL

-1697 ATHTGKSGEQWRND
+1697 ATHTGESGDQWGND
-1711 FAGGLLDGVQSQI
+1711 FAGGLLDGVQRQL

-1730 ASDKMAAAKQTQ
+1730 ANDKIAAAKQTQ

-1750 DSIAKSEAGVA
+1750 ESVAKSDAGVA

-1775 EAKADAETRK
+1775 DAKADAETRK
-1785 ADAVAKSH
+1785 ADAVAKSN

-1827 QNDAQGAKQN
+1827 QNDAKGTKQN
-1837 EGDRPDRQGVAGSG
+1837 EGDRPDREGVTGSG

-1865 GSHVNTDSQTNADG
+1865 GSHVTNDSQTNADG
-1879 RFSDGL
+1879 RFSEGL
-1885 TEQELEALEGATNAV
+1885 SEQEQEALEGATNAV
-1900 NRLQINAGIRS
+1900 NRLQINAGIRG
-1911 KNSGSTITSMFMEAN
+1911 KNSGSTISSMFTETN
-1926 ADSIVVDTTAS
+1926 TDSIVVPTTAS

-1944 VRISGVNLVGLGE
+1944 IRISGVNLEGLGE

-2056 TKLESYGYSFETPHA
+2056 TKLESYGYSFEAPHA

-2158 TGAQHDVYVIAE
+2158 TGAQDDVYVIAE

-2176 NYFWH
+2176 NYFWN

-2212 PADEIGRRLTDAGVG
+2212 PADEIGRRLTDAGVA

-2235 SSARQAELLADNPD
+2235 SHERQAELLADNPD
-2249 DYRADTLVEL
+2249 GYKADTLVEL

-2285 LVQEGDEGFE
+2285 LVQEGEEGFE
-2295 VRSWPGSDDKSKT
+2295 VRSWPGTDGKSKT
-2308 ILLDNPEDAAQQKAI
+2308 ILLDNPEDAAQQKSI

-2365 AWTYNTNSE
+2365 AWTYNANVE

-2385 HVSGKV
+2385 HVNGKV
-2391 RGESYQK
+2391 RGDSYQQ
-2398 VIDALAEYHASTAEH
+2398 VIDALTEYHASTVEH
-2413 ADYELESVEQLVNLR
+2413 ADYELESVEKLLNLR
-2428 KKIEGYALGHPDSGR
+2428 KQIEGYVLGHPDSGR
-2443 LEAMNSLLNQVN
+2443 AQAMNSLLNQVN
-2455 SRLEEVSVLAVSE
+2455 SRLEEVSALAVSE

-2475 SFSRLYDQLDNAH
+2475 SFSRLYDQLDNAK
-2488 LKQSKHLYLD
+2488 LKESKHLYLD

-2508 GNLAKIDQLG
+2508 GNLATIDQLG
-2518 GSDAVLEKVKAS
+2518 GSDAVLEKVKAAVS
-2530 VNHEYGQAIADTIFA
+2530 HEYGQAVADTIFA
-2545 GLSANELAK
+2545 GLSANDLAK
-2554 DGKGIDIT
+2554 DGKGIDIA
-2562 GLNRIHQA
+2562 GLNKVHKAI
-2570 LEQHMSP
+2570 EQHMSP

-2591 ALGHAALQIGQGRTQ
+2591 TLGHAALQIGQGRTQ
-2606 IDAQAAA
+2606 LEGQAAA

-2629 SSNIRNIFNVATEY
+2629 SSNIRNIFNVATED

-2650 WSDFSQPAHQNDTLE
+2650 WSDFSQPAHKNDTLE

-2685 KRFIEKLN
+2685 KRFVEKLN
-2693 AAKGIDAA
+2693 AAKGIDAS

-2714 GNPDMLVSTGIPA
+2714 GNPDMLASTGIPA

-2740 SYDMMDVANRFAQE
+2740 SYDMMDVANRFAEE

-2764 PALVAKR
+2764 PALVEKR

-2821 HDPDARYQLLTKNCS
+2821 NDPDARYQLLTKNCS

-2850 LIGHTWRPK
+2850 LIGHTWLPK

-2888 HQVNDDLD
+2888 HQVTDVLD
-2896 ALSGSEKHKDK
+2896 ALSGNEKHKET

-2916 PRDKVPLSPLTRF
+2916 PRDKESLSPLTRF
-2929 LNNELYGERDARRK
+2929 LNNELYGEKDARRK
-2943 IGDITQTLLDHAVEK
+2943 IGDITQTLLGHAVEN
-2958 GESQKVTLKGEAGR
+2958 GESQKVTLQGEAGR
-2972 LTGYYHQGTA
+2972 LTGYYHQGA
-2982 SSDDETSTTSGKVV
+2982 VANEVETSATSGKVV

-3013 RSHYQKQGIDMLA
+3013 RNHYQKQGIDMLA

-3067 LHGYSM
+3067 IHGYSM

-3110 HEVANPAGIVGTIAK
+3110 HEVANPAGIVGAIAK

-3139 LPQETPIL
+3139 LPKETPIL

-3162 RVKLSNSGFNVTGE
+3162 RAKLAIAGYNVTGE
-3176 QTFYGHEASNRLMSQ
+3176 QTFYGHEASNRLMGQ
-3191 YTGQIVSDLLNTQ
+3191 YADQIVSGLFNAEHAAVEEAGEVKDIRATENSSVDKAVASDTELGTNTD
-3204 HIKHNE
+3204 
-3210 AKLNLEPHGKNYE
+3210 APHKNYQ
-3223 SRDLILKPISQPET
+3223 SRDLVLEPIVQPET
-3237 VELGMPEV
+3237 IELGMPDI
-3245 DQKVLA
+3245 DQKILA
-3251 DIAERENVIIGVRP
+3251 EVAERRTVGSVINHN
-3265 VDEKSKSLIASKM
+3265 E
-3278 YSSKGLFVKAK
+3278 
-3289 SSDWGPMSGFI
+3289 
-3300 PVDQSFA
+3300 
-3307 KASARR
+3307 AR
-3313 DLETFNRHA
+3313 
-3322 EQSIQSGNAVSAD
+3322 
-3335 LYLNQVRV
+3335 
-3343 EELVSKYHSLTPL
+3343 
-3356 ELDDQSGMYKTTA
+3356 
-3369 TNGDQSV
+3369 
-3376 PFFLNRVTVDGNELW
+3376 
-3391 QVHYITNG
+3391 
-3399 ELAPFKVIGDPVSKQ
+3399 
-3414 PMTADYDLLTVMY
+3414 
-3427 SYGDLGPQ
+3427 
-3435 DKVKQPLTWQQ
+3435 
-3446 WKDSVTYED
+3446 
-3455 LTPKY
+3455 
-3460 KELYSNEDLYNKK
+3460 
-3473 DGASLGNVSGRL
+3473 
-3485 KELKDRINVDLGRTN
+3485 
-3500 GLEMVHH
+3500 
-3507 GADDANPYAVMADNF
+3507 
-3522 PATFFVPKSLFA
+3522 
-3534 EDGLGEGKGS
+3534 EG
-3544 IQTYFNVNEQG
+3544 EQG
-3555 AVVIRN
+3555 SKVVH
-3561 PQEFSDFQQVTI
+3561 TI
-3573 NASFRASF
+3573 
-3581 NDKWNHGLDEPLF
+3581 D
-3594 TTKRKLSH
+3594 
-3602 EFLNKR
+3602 
-3608 DQLLKKL
+3608 
-3615 SGGRLDAQDETLVA
+3615 TL
-3629 LGNPDDVS
+3629 PS
-3637 GNKAIVAVDVSQIFT
+3637 S
-3652 RQELKERA
+3652 E
-3660 NVFAK
+3660 
-3665 PIGASYQGILD
+3665 ILD
-3676 QLDLVHQTVS
+3676 QVI
-3686 RDQIVASFELNKKVN
+3686 RDLNKSSTLMSETNFYDPKKFESDSVRVKVEWKQTLTN
-3701 AYIAEHPTSG
+3701 INNIRSMYFPHDMARYFEALKDYKVGNCGDRALYAAHLIMDKYNFQGEVELLKLKGSGDHVFVRVGGTSDSAKIIDPWTG
-3711 RNQAL
+3711 QHFAHSQIKTFLYNPKEKKVEVHRSFDN
-3716 TQLKEQI
+3716 LK
-3723 TSALFIGKMQ
+3723 ALFNN
-3733 VAQVD
+3733 
-3738 IDAIAQT
+3738 
-3745 RPELAARIFMVAIE
+3745 L
-3759 EANGEHRGLTDMMV
+3759 HLTSL
-3773 RWANEDPYLAPKQGY
+3773 NSL
-3788 KGETPND
+3788 
-3795 LGFDAKYHV
+3795 
-3804 DLGDH
+3804 
-3809 YADFKQWLETSQSNG
+3809 
-3824 LLSKATLDESTK
+3824 TK
-3836 TVHLGYSYQELQ
+3836 VQNHN
-3848 DLTGVESVQMAFYFL
+3848 VENWENV
-3863 KEAAKKVDPISGDSA
+3863 VVIPI
-3878 EMILLKK
+3878 
-3885 FADKSYLSQ
+3885 
-3894 LDSDRMDQIEG
+3894 
-3905 IYRSSHET
+3905 
-3913 DVDAWDRRY
+3913 V
-3922 SGAGYDELT
+3922 
-3931 NKLAGATGVDEQLSV
+3931 
-3946 LLDDR
+3946 
-3951 KGLLIGEVHGSDVN
+3951 
-3965 GLRFVNEQMDALK
+3965 
-3978 KQGVTVIGLEHLR
+3978 
-3991 SDLAQPLID
+3991 
-4000 RYLATGVMSSE
+4000 
-4011 LSAMLKTKHLDA
+4011 
-4023 TLFENARANGMRIVA
+4023 
-4038 LDANSSARPNVQGTE
+4038 
-4053 HGLMYRAGAA
+4053 
-4063 NNIAVEV
+4063 
-4070 LQSLP
+4070 
-4075 DDEKFVAIYGK
+4075 
-4086 AHLQSHKGIEGFVP
+4086 
-4100 GITHRLDLPAL
+4100 
-4111 RVSDSNQFRVE
+4111 
-4122 QDDMT
+4122 
-4127 LRVVYDDVANKPKLT
+4127 
-4142 FKDSLSGANTAI
+4142 
-4154 HNQNVNDWER
+4154 
-4164 VAVTPT
+4164 
-4170 ADGGET
+4170 DGGET

-4184 QMENDSVVANAA
+4184 QMENDSVAAKAA

-4239 GRDDSDSNNTH
+4239 GRDDSEHNNTR
-4250 LSGYSAEDL
+4250 LSGYSADEL
-4259 AAKLANFQQ
+4259 AVKLAKFQQ
-4268 SFSQAE
+4268 AFGQAE
-4274 NINNT
+4274 NISKK

-4304 NAMDVNGLRV
+4304 NAMDANGLRV
-4314 DVSARSSELAVDA
+4314 DVSVRNSDVAVDT
-4327 TGRKHTKDENGDWI
+4327 TGRKHTQDANGNWVK
-4341 QKAETNKVSLS
+4341 KAANNKVSLT
-4352 WNEQGEVIAKEER
+4352 WNTQGEVTARDEI
-4365 IRNGIAE
+4365 IRNGVAE
-4372 GDIDLSRIGVSDV
+4372 GDIHLSRV
-4385 GEIARG
+4385 GASEVNEPARG
-4391 AIGDNNDVFDAPE
+4391 AIGDNSEVFEAPE
-4404 KRKVETETSSSAA
+4404 KRKTETDTTASAGSD
-4417 NNKLSYSGN
+4417 NKLSYSGN

-4441 GTSNVGIKVGSG
+4441 GTSNVGIKVGTG

-4470 NGESKHSVD
+4470 NGDSKHSVD
-4479 MGGYQALEGAQMFIG
+4479 IAGYQALEGAQMFMG
-4494 NRNVSFNLG
+4494 NRNVSFNMG
-4503 QSNDLLVMMD
+4503 RSNDLIMMMD

-4523 PFDGAAR
+4523 PFDGASR
-4530 ISGVLQSIAT
+4530 ISGVLQSIAQ
-4540 SGEDQDWLAAQEQQW
+4540 SGKGADWLAAQEQQW
-4555 TLSGAKKFVKDMSGL
+4555 TLSGAKKFVKEMSGL
-4570 DQSSSVDYTC
+4570 DQTSSVDYTS
-4580 LVELDSHNERSSRGL
+4580 LVDLDSQNERSSRGL
-4595 KHDTEAALNKQYN
+4595 KSDAEATLNKKYN

-4613 NSDSSAG
+4613 NSNNDSG
-4620 KLSRADKLRQA
+4620 KMSRADKFRQM

-4660 DNIQSILDTN
+4660 DNIQAILDTN
-4670 LGSLFGLMTQQFSA
+4670 LGSLFGVLTQQFSA
-4684 TGQAKTTFTY
+4684 TGMAQTTFTY
-4694 TPEDLPRQ
+4694 NPQDLPRQ
-4702 LKNKLLGQMAGI
+4702 LKNKLLGKFAEV

-4720 ADIFGVDY
+4720 GDIFGVNY
-4728 TTSGQIVS
+4728 TADGKIVS
-4736 RNGEAVDGVAILTEM
+4736 RTDEAVDGVAILKEM
-4751 LEVIGEFSGDQLQ
+4751 LEVIGEFGGEQLS
-4764 AFVDPAKLLDSLKSG
+4764 AFTDPEKLLDSLKAG
-4779 IDMGADGIQSFAETH
+4779 IDMGADGLQSFAESH
-4794 GLKDKAPEEEEN
+4794 GLKEKAPEENDTAQVTLNGAPAATENVSATVEET
-4806 KSAVSVNGT
+4806 KP
-4815 SVNSAQG
+4815 
-4822 ATASDGNTETAETQ
+4822 E
-4836 DRAFGFNSLNLP
+4836 RAFGFNALNLP
-4848 NLFATIFSQDKQK
+4848 NLFATMFSKDKQA
-4861 EMKSLVENLKENLTA
+4861 EMASLVSNLKQNLTA
-4876 DLLNMKEK
+4876 DLLNMKDK

-4900 INLSLGNYNFNW
+4900 MNVSLGNYNFNW

-4938 YATGTSNIFTGGEG
+4938 YATGVSNIFTGGEG
-4952 SDMGVLMGRENMMF
+4952 HDMGVLMGRENMMF

-4976 AGRINHVFL
+4976 AGRINHVFM

-4993 VFGEGGEID
+4993 VFGEGGEI
-5002 TGLGRD
+5002 TMGSGND
-5008 YVVTSGNFNR
+5008 YAVTSGNFNR
-5018 VDTGDGQ
+5018 VDMGDDQ
-5025 DYSVTIGNNNQ
+5025 DFAVTIGNNNQ
-5036 VELGAGNDF
+5036 LDLGAGNDF
-5045 ANVFGN
+5045 ARVFGN
-5051 YNRINASAG
+5051 HNRIDAGQG
-5060 NDVVKLMGYH
+5060 NDEVKLMGYH
-5070 AVLNGGEGE
+5070 ASINAGEGE
-5079 DHLIAAAIS
+5079 DYLIAAAIS
-5088 KFSQFNGEEGR
+5088 KFSTLNGGEGK
-5099 DLMVLGG
+5099 DVMVLGG
-5106 YQNTFKGGT
+5106 YQNTFKGGAG
-5115 DVDSFVVSGDV
+5115 VDSFVVSGEV
-5126 IDNLVEDISSEDN
+5126 IDNVVEDIRQGEN
-5139 IVFNGIDWQKLWFER
+5139 IIFNGIDWNRLWFER
-5154 SGYDLKLSILRDP
+5154 SGYDLKISMARH
-5167 VSETDQAKFEHIGS
+5167 TDTSSDQTLFDALGC
-5181 VTFNDYFDGKRAQ
+5181 VTFNDYFANNRAKL
-5194 MIIAMGEKDAN
+5194 IIGLGEKDAQ
-5205 GEREY
+5205 GEQEY
-5210 TTLSESSIDALV
+5210 TCLTDNALDNLI
-5222 QAMSGF
+5222 QAMSSFAPKVGESNF
-5228 DPQAGDNGFIDNLD
+5228 MDGLASQPQQAIMAAWSDVNAGKFSL
-5242 SKSRVA
+5242 S
-5248 ISTAWAD
+5248 
-5255 VVHKKGITV
+5255 

>member
-11 YFFTGNYSADNG
+11 YFFTGNYSADDG
-23 NNDIVAIGFGG
+23 NNSIVAIGFGG

-46 VGSIGATVHTGS
+46 VGSIGATVYTGS

-70 RVEDSTGHLSVK
+70 RVEDTTGHLSVK

-111 LGHHGDVSYGG
+111 LGNHGDVNYGG
-122 AAAYNSVKRK
+122 AAAYNGITRK

-152 TNHGNLSFAG
+152 TNQGNLSFAG
-162 AGAGNKLDRTWFDQY
+162 AGAGNKLDRTWFNRY
-177 QGSRGD
+177 QDSRGD
-183 VSFDGAGAA
+183 VTFDGAGAA

-214 LVRKGKVGDI
+214 LVRKGKVGDV

-233 RIERTRQAEDVYQQT
+233 RIERTRQAEDVYVQT
-248 HGNIRFEGVG
+248 RGNIRFEGVG
-258 GYNSFYSDVAHGD
+258 GYNSLYSDVAHGD
-271 IHFSGGGAYNTITRK
+271 IHLSGGGAYNTIIRK
-286 GSGSSFDA
+286 GSGNDFA
-294 QGMEYAKAEDI
+294 KEGMTNAKVDDI
-305 VLTTAKM
+305 VLTKAVM
-312 HGSWIGSGT
+312 SGSWIGQN
-321 HAVTA
+321 HQVTA
-326 VKSEREP
+326 VKSASEP
-333 NTYLFAIADG
+333 NTYLFAFADS

-348 NKVRLSNDPKT
+348 NKVQLRNDPQT
-359 GKLKYYSEAWYKQG
+359 GELRYYSTAWYKEG
-373 NHLSGLARSDVSSA
+373 NHLNNLANQDITNN
-387 GGFEVNPINGGYTL
+387 GGFTAVNINGAYTL
-401 SNIAVEH
+401 SDLKVEH
-408 QQSLT
+408 QQSVT
-413 VHAMEKDLTEYEWV
+413 VHAVEKSLTEYEWV
-427 TYANGALIDAKDV
+427 TYANGAVIDAKDV
-440 VLSDA
+440 SLSEA
-445 KMGGHAISTDGTK
+445 KMGGDAIYADGTK
-458 VDVQAIK
+458 VDVQAVK

-471 TYVYAKVLGPYT
+471 TYVYAKLLGRHT
-483 KIVVVELANDAE
+483 KIVVVELANDPK
-495 TGVLKYQAR
+495 TGALKYQAR

-514 NLANEDISS
+514 DLANEDISS

-533 GYSLSALN
+533 GYSLSDLH
-541 YSVNAIRSMSETV
+541 YSVNAVRSTSETV

-577 DVHFSGA
+577 DVHFNGA

-611 HSSQFGNT
+611 HSSQFGHT

-695 NSRVAMLGG
+695 NSRVVMLGG

-710 IGSGHGLWL
+710 IGSGNGLWL

-725 VMTQVGNGEV
+725 VMTQVGKGDV
-735 TSVLAGGANVLTK
+735 ASVLAGGANVLTK
-748 VGEGELTAGMLGGAN
+748 VGDGDLTAGMLGGAN
-763 VMTHIS
+763 VITHIS
-769 GDEQASNTTA
+769 GDNETSNTTA

-789 KKGKGDTLAVMGGGA
+789 KKGKGNALAVMGGGA

-811 DGSTTGVMVGGAN
+811 DGTTTGVMVGGAN

-868 DGTSIAAMIGA
+868 DGTSIAVMIGA

-952 VGNANIFTHIG
+952 VGNANIFTHVG
-963 NGSTFAAMI
+963 SGSTFAVMI
-972 GQANVMTKVGND
+972 GQANIMTKVGDD

-1007 LFAGEMNVMTKV
+1007 IFAGEVNVMTKV

-1129 IVTKVGDGLGINVA
+1129 IITKVGDGLGVNVA

-1167 ILTKVGDGQEVSVV
+1167 VITKVGDGQEVSVV

-1206 ITKVGDG
+1206 ITKVGNG

-1236 ALWSKGNVVTKV
+1236 ALWSKGNIVTKV

-1261 NITTTVGN
+1261 NITTTVGD

-1278 DANINTKVGNGVS
+1278 DANINTKVGDGVS

-1325 DGLNINASY
+1325 DGLGINASY
-1334 ARNNVAIK
+1334 AQNNVAIK
-1342 VGNGDFYS
+1342 IGNGDFYS

-1361 KLSALFDNVKQTL
+1361 KLSALFDNIKQTV

-1389 DEASTSG
+1389 DEASSSG

-1436 KVDTPDLNEM
+1436 KVDTPDLNKM
-1446 DNDLNIDGASD
+1446 QNALDVDGSSD
-1457 HAPNLIVNG
+1457 QTQAPNLIVNG

-1471 DRGWQSTHGVEA
+1471 DQGWKSTHGVEA
-1483 SYSGSVYG
+1483 SYSGNVYG
-1491 VNGEGHGTRVTELDT
+1491 VNGEGHGARVTELDT
-1506 HTNTSLYQDLTDL
+1506 YTNTSLYQDLTDL

-1582 TGHND
+1582 TGQND

-1601 SSPQANAVSEHA
+1601 SSQQANAVSEHA
-1613 KQNQASQNALS
+1613 TQNQASQNALS

-1652 QLESTDQQA
+1652 QLESTDQKA
-1661 IENNGQAQRDAVKE
+1661 LENNGQAQRDAVKE
-1675 ESEAVTAELTTL
+1675 ESEAVTAELTKL
-1687 AQGLDVLDGQ
+1687 AQGLDVLDEQ
-1697 ATHTGKSGEQWRND
+1697 ATHTGESGDQWRND
-1711 FAGGLLDGVQSQI
+1711 FAGGLLDGVQRQL

-1730 ASDKMAAAKQTQ
+1730 ANDKIAAAKQTQ

-1750 DSIAKSEAGVA
+1750 ESVAKSEAGVA

-1775 EAKADAETRK
+1775 DAKADAETRK
-1785 ADAVAKSH
+1785 ADAVAKSN

-1813 DRDAMNAENKANQA
+1813 DRDAMNAEDKANQA
-1827 QNDAQGAKQN
+1827 QNDAKGTKQN
-1837 EGDRPDRQGVAGSG
+1837 EGERPDREGVTGSG

-1865 GSHVNTDSQTNADG
+1865 GSHVTNDSQTNADG
-1879 RFSDGL
+1879 RFSEGL
-1885 TEQELEALEGATNAV
+1885 SEQEQEALEGATNAV
-1900 NRLQINAGIRS
+1900 NRLQINAGIRG
-1911 KNSGSTITSMFMEAN
+1911 KNSGSTISSMFTETN
-1926 ADSIVVDTTAS
+1926 SDSIVVPTAAS
-1937 QDVVRKE
+1937 QDVVRQE
-1944 VRISGVNLVGLGE
+1944 IRISGVNLEGLSGGQG
-1957 ASHDSAESL
+1957 SQTTGQHSS
-1966 VAARAEKVANLYR
+1966 KS
-1979 WLDTDNDVATDKY
+1979 
-1992 VPVPGFERVDADVS
+1992 VPGFQSHFASTSIGIENELSGLVVVLPKNSAQTFGYVHDSQGNPLFMLTKDMNQGGYSNPAGITDINGLNNWQTHTIELVTYPSETSDTTAIESRKEAMLWLAKEFTGHINQSNHQSLPQLVSEDGRFTLVISNSKHLIAAGNGTAIEAQGQTIGMTPSGQQATMAISAKEFGSSSSLEVRLLESAPWYQSGLRDEFLANSNEHKLDDPEAAQNVYAYLTSVYSKTADLAKEYGIYINDWDPASEGFSPNAQGLTDPKVKNAWEILPRTKPVKMLELLS
-2006 DEVKQRMIQSM
+2006 ADDSRYVRQQIIEKLKGSHSESLAKNVFEYFQYGGEVAGHGINNATTGSAQQPEPAILFEFRSVP
-2017 SGYIEHT
+2017 SVLSEF
-2024 DNQVPK
+2024 VPK
-2030 DQAQALATLFVESTL
+2030 TEST
-2045 DYDWDKRVEFL
+2045 
-2056 TKLESYGYSFETPHA
+2056 A
-2071 EKSIVSFWSGKNFK
+2071 
-2085 QYRDVLDNAQTDGKK
+2085 K
-2100 VVYDI
+2100 V
-2105 DVKGNAFAI
+2105 DVKALDHFDSASRKAIIVEVNA
-2114 DLNKHLMR
+2114 
-2122 WGGLFLDPDNAEQNQ
+2122 
-2137 LKSSIDAA
+2137 
-2145 TFSNTGFWSSVYA
+2145 
-2158 TGAQHDVYVIAE
+2158 
-2170 GGVRLG
+2170 
-2176 NYFWH
+2176 
-2181 VELPALRQLQREGL
+2181 L
-2195 VGEIRL
+2195 V
-2201 LDKPV
+2201 
-2206 SEYKDL
+2206 S
-2212 PADEIGRRLTDAGVG
+2212 
-2227 VKVRFDAL
+2227 
-2235 SSARQAELLADNPD
+2235 
-2249 DYRADTLVEL
+2249 
-2259 DVKLSAIDS
+2259 
-2268 MLRESLP
+2268 
-2275 FYSLRTERNL
+2275 
-2285 LVQEGDEGFE
+2285 
-2295 VRSWPGSDDKSKT
+2295 GSDDFDAWYQEYRASKGQPPVKNPKSSASANHKAEWLMT
-2308 ILLDNPEDAAQQKAI
+2308 QYADKWAKITAPYIESNETSTSTQTTVDSGEVLKGLQEDFK
-2323 ERFILANFDNF
+2323 RY
-2334 EQMPDELFLV
+2334 
-2344 DNKVLSH
+2344 
-2351 HDGRTRILAQKEDG
+2351 G
-2365 AWTYNTNSE
+2365 
-2374 LMSVTELLDAA
+2374 
-2385 HVSGKV
+2385 
-2391 RGESYQK
+2391 
-2398 VIDALAEYHASTAEH
+2398 DAL
-2413 ADYELESVEQLVNLR
+2413 
-2428 KKIEGYALGHPDSGR
+2428 
-2443 LEAMNSLLNQVN
+2443 
-2455 SRLEEVSVLAVSE
+2455 
-2468 QSIKAHD
+2468 
-2475 SFSRLYDQLDNAH
+2475 
-2488 LKQSKHLYLD
+2488 
-2498 GNGDFVTKGK
+2498 
-2508 GNLAKIDQLG
+2508 
-2518 GSDAVLEKVKAS
+2518 
-2530 VNHEYGQAIADTIFA
+2530 
-2545 GLSANELAK
+2545 
-2554 DGKGIDIT
+2554 
-2562 GLNRIHQA
+2562 
-2570 LEQHMSP
+2570 
-2577 VSATMYIWKPSDHS
+2577 
-2591 ALGHAALQIGQGRTQ
+2591 
-2606 IDAQAAA
+2606 
-2613 DFNKQNYVSWW
+2613 
-2624 PLGSK
+2624 
-2629 SSNIRNIFNVATEY
+2629 
-2643 QPDLKLR
+2643 
-2650 WSDFSQPAHQNDTLE
+2650 
-2665 HDMASEEN
+2665 
-2673 DGFGLNDGETKL
+2673 
-2685 KRFIEKLN
+2685 
-2693 AAKGIDAA
+2693 
-2701 YKDASEGYASVLL
+2701 
-2714 GNPDMLVSTGIPA
+2714 
-2727 HVFQPFVDQWNDT
+2727 
-2740 SYDMMDVANRFAQE
+2740 
-2754 LQKQAQASGD
+2754 
-2764 PALVAKR
+2764 
-2771 IDNVVRLFAERALE
+2771 
-2785 EIEAFKASQADE
+2785 
-2797 GRVFRINLEGLDVA
+2797 
-2811 AMQAEWNRLS
+2811 
-2821 HDPDARYQLLTKNCS
+2821 
-2836 STVAKVLKA
+2836 
-2845 GGADK
+2845 
-2850 LIGHTWRPK
+2850 
-2859 FGVWTPTELF
+2859 
-2869 NFGQALQEAQLE
+2869 
-2881 IAAKKQS
+2881 
-2888 HQVNDDLD
+2888 
-2896 ALSGSEKHKDK
+2896 
-2907 VAIENDGTP
+2907 
-2916 PRDKVPLSPLTRF
+2916 
-2929 LNNELYGERDARRK
+2929 
-2943 IGDITQTLLDHAVEK
+2943 
-2958 GESQKVTLKGEAGR
+2958 KVTLKGEAGR
-2972 LTGYYHQGTA
+2972 LTGYYHQGAA
-2982 SSDDETSTTSGKVV
+2982 SSEGETSATSGKVV

-3013 RSHYQKQGIDMLA
+3013 RNHYQKQGIDMLA

-3067 LHGYSM
+3067 IHGYSM

-3110 HEVANPAGIVGTIAK
+3110 HEVANPAGIVGAIAK

-3139 LPQETPIL
+3139 LPKETPIL

-3162 RVKLSNSGFNVTGE
+3162 RAKLAIAGYNVTGE
-3176 QTFYGHEASNRLMSQ
+3176 QTFYGHEASNRLMGQ
-3191 YTGQIVSDLLNTQ
+3191 YADQIVSGLFNAEQAAVEVKDIRATEDLSVVKTVASDTELGTNTDV
-3204 HIKHNE
+3204 
-3210 AKLNLEPHGKNYE
+3210 PHKNYQ
-3223 SRDLILKPISQPET
+3223 SRDLVLEPIVQPET
-3237 VELGMPEV
+3237 IELGMPDI
-3245 DQKVLA
+3245 DQKILA
-3251 DIAERENVIIGVRP
+3251 EVAERENVIIGVRP
-3265 VDEKSKSLIASKM
+3265 VDEKSKSLIDSKL

-3300 PVDQSFA
+3300 PVDQAFA

-3313 DLETFNRHA
+3313 DLDKFNDYA
-3322 EQSIQSGNAVSAD
+3322 EQSIESGNAVSAD
-3335 LYLNQVRV
+3335 LYLNQVRID
-3343 EELVSKYHSLTPL
+3343 ELVSKYQSLTAL
-3356 ELDDQSGMYKTTA
+3356 EFDAESGMYKTTA
-3369 TNGDQSV
+3369 TNGDQTV
-3376 PFFLNRVTVDGNELW
+3376 TFFLNKVTVDSKDLW
-3391 QVHYITNG
+3391 QVHYIKDG
-3399 ELAPFKVIGDPVSKQ
+3399 KLAPFKVIGDPVSKQ

-3427 SYGDLGPQ
+3427 SYSDLGPQ
-3435 DKVKQPLTWQQ
+3435 DKVKQPLTWEQ
-3446 WKDSVTYED
+3446 WKESVTYEE

-3460 KELYSNEDLYNKK
+3460 KELYNSEVLYNKK
-3473 DGASLGNVSGRL
+3473 DGASLGVVSDRL
-3485 KELKDRINVDLGRTN
+3485 KALKDVINTSLGRTD

-3522 PATFFVPKSLFA
+3522 PATFFVPKSFFM

-3555 AVVIRN
+3555 AVVIRD
-3561 PQEFSDFQQVTI
+3561 PQEFSNFQQVAI
-3573 NASFRASF
+3573 NVSYRASL
-3581 NDKWNHGLDEPLF
+3581 NDKWNVGLDDPLF
-3594 TTKRKLSH
+3594 TPKRKLSH
-3602 EFLNKR
+3602 DFLNAKEEVV
-3608 DQLLKKL
+3608 KKL
-3615 SGGRLDAQDETLVA
+3615 SGEVEDLDQQRLDT
-3629 LGNPDDVS
+3629 
-3637 GNKAIVAVDVSQIFT
+3637 T
-3652 RQELKERA
+3652 
-3660 NVFAK
+3660 
-3665 PIGASYQGILD
+3665 
-3676 QLDLVHQTVS
+3676 
-3686 RDQIVASFELNKKVN
+3686 
-3701 AYIAEHPTSG
+3701 
-3711 RNQAL
+3711 
-3716 TQLKEQI
+3716 
-3723 TSALFIGKMQ
+3723 
-3733 VAQVD
+3733 
-3738 IDAIAQT
+3738 
-3745 RPELAARIFMVAIE
+3745 
-3759 EANGEHRGLTDMMV
+3759 
-3773 RWANEDPYLAPKQGY
+3773 
-3788 KGETPND
+3788 
-3795 LGFDAKYHV
+3795 
-3804 DLGDH
+3804 
-3809 YADFKQWLETSQSNG
+3809 
-3824 LLSKATLDESTK
+3824 STK
-3836 TVHLGYSYQELQ
+3836 DQGTSDKNDHLQVVDS
-3848 DLTGVESVQMAFYFL
+3848 
-3863 KEAAKKVDPISGDSA
+3863 KEALADGK
-3878 EMILLKK
+3878 IL
-3885 FADKSYLSQ
+3885 
-3894 LDSDRMDQIEG
+3894 
-3905 IYRSSHET
+3905 
-3913 DVDAWDRRY
+3913 
-3922 SGAGYDELT
+3922 
-3931 NKLAGATGVDEQLSV
+3931 
-3946 LLDDR
+3946 
-3951 KGLLIGEVHGSDVN
+3951 
-3965 GLRFVNEQMDALK
+3965 
-3978 KQGVTVIGLEHLR
+3978 
-3991 SDLAQPLID
+3991 
-4000 RYLATGVMSSE
+4000 
-4011 LSAMLKTKHLDA
+4011 
-4023 TLFENARANGMRIVA
+4023 
-4038 LDANSSARPNVQGTE
+4038 
-4053 HGLMYRAGAA
+4053 
-4063 NNIAVEV
+4063 
-4070 LQSLP
+4070 
-4075 DDEKFVAIYGK
+4075 
-4086 AHLQSHKGIEGFVP
+4086 
-4100 GITHRLDLPAL
+4100 
-4111 RVSDSNQFRVE
+4111 
-4122 QDDMT
+4122 
-4127 LRVVYDDVANKPKLT
+4127 
-4142 FKDSLSGANTAI
+4142 

-4164 VAVTPT
+4164 VVVTPT

-4184 QMENDSVVANAA
+4184 QMENDAVAAKAA

-4239 GRDDSDSNNTH
+4239 GRDHSESNNTR
-4250 LSGYSAEDL
+4250 LSGYSADEL
-4259 AAKLANFQQ
+4259 AVKLASFQQ
-4268 SFSQAE
+4268 MFNQAE
-4274 NINNT
+4274 KISSK

-4304 NAMDVNGLRV
+4304 NAMDANGLRV
-4314 DVSARSSELAVDA
+4314 DVSVRSAKVYINEM
-4327 TGRKHTKDENGDWI
+4327 GRKLYFDGKDSWVN
-4341 QKAETNKVSLS
+4341 KAINSKVLLS
-4352 WNEQGEVIAKEER
+4352 WNGQGEVVAKDER

-4372 GDIDLSRIGVSDV
+4372 GDIDLSRIGISDV
-4385 GEIARG
+4385 DEPARG

-4404 KRKVETETSSSAA
+4404 KRKAETETSSSSA

-4441 GTSNVGIKVGSG
+4441 GTSNVGIKVGTG

-4470 NGESKHSVD
+4470 NGESKHSFD
-4479 MGGYQALEGAQMFIG
+4479 IGGYQALEGAQMFIG

-4503 QSNDLLVMMD
+4503 RSNDLIVMMD

-4540 SGEDQDWLAAQEQQW
+4540 SGEGQDWLAAQEQQW

-4570 DQSSSVDYTC
+4570 DQSSSVDYTS
-4580 LVELDSHNERSSRGL
+4580 LVELDSQNERSSRGL
-4595 KHDTEAALNKQYN
+4595 KHDAEAALNKQYN

-4613 NSDSSAG
+4613 NSDSDTS

-4702 LKNKLLGQMAGI
+4702 LKNKLLGQLAGV

-4728 TTSGQIVS
+4728 TASGQIVS
-4736 RNGEAVDGVAILTEM
+4736 RNGEAVDGVAILKEM

-4764 AFVDPAKLLDSLKSG
+4764 AFVDPAKLLDSLKAG
-4779 IDMGADGIQSFAETH
+4779 IKTGADGIKSFAETH
-4794 GLKDKAPEEEEN
+4794 GLKEKAPEEEEDN
-4806 KSAVSVNGT
+4806 SSVSVNGA

-4822 ATASDGNTETAETQ
+4822 ATVADGSTETAETP

-4900 INLSLGNYNFNW
+4900 INISLGNYNFNW

-4952 SDMGVLMGRENMMF
+4952 NDMGVLMGRENMMF

-5002 TGLGRD
+5002 TGSGRD

-5018 VDTGDGQ
+5018 VDTGDDQ

-5088 KFSQFNGEEGR
+5088 KFSQFNGGEGR

-5126 IDNLVEDISSEDN
+5126 IDNLVEDIRSEDN

-5167 VSETDQAKFEHIGS
+5167 ASDSDQAKFEHIGS
-5181 VTFNDYFDGKRAQ
+5181 VTFSDYFNGNRAQ
-5194 MIIAMGEKDAN
+5194 VIIAMGEKDAT

-5210 TTLSESSIDALV
+5210 TTLSESAIDALV

-5248 ISTAWAD
+5248 ITTAWAD

>member
-11 YFFTGNYSADNG
+11 YFFTGNYSADDG
-23 NNDIVAIGFGG
+23 NNNIVAIGFGG
-34 EIHAYGGDDHVT
+34 QIHAYGGDDHVT
-46 VGSIGATVHTGS
+46 VGSIGATVYTGS

-70 RVEDSTGHLSVK
+70 KVEDSTGHLTVK

-111 LGHHGDVSYGG
+111 LGNHGDISYGG
-122 AAAYNSVKRK
+122 AAAYNGITRK

-138 TFKGAGGYNALWHE
+138 TFAGAGGYNALWHE
-152 TNHGNLSFAG
+152 TNQGNLSFTG
-162 AGAGNKLDRTWFDQY
+162 AGAGNKLDRTWFNRY
-177 QGSRGD
+177 QGSHGD
-183 VSFDGAGAA
+183 VTFDGAGAA

-233 RIERTRQAEDVYQQT
+233 RIERTHQAEDVYTQT
-248 HGNIRFEGVG
+248 RGNIRFEGVG
-258 GYNSFYSDVAHGD
+258 GYNSLYSDVAHGD
-271 IHFSGGGAYNTITRK
+271 IHFSGGGAYNTIIRK
-286 GSGSSFDA
+286 GSGNDFA
-294 QGMEYAKAEDI
+294 KEGMTNAKADEI
-305 VLTTAKM
+305 VLTKAVM
-312 HGSWIGSGT
+312 SGSWIGQD
-321 HAVTA
+321 HHVTA
-326 VKSEREP
+326 VKSASEP
-333 NTYLFAIADG
+333 NTYLFAFADS

-348 NKVRLSNDPKT
+348 NKVQLRNDPQT
-359 GKLKYYSEAWYKQG
+359 GELKYYSTAWYKEG
-373 NHLSGLARSDVSSA
+373 NHLSNLANQDISDN
-387 GGFEVNPINGGYTL
+387 GGFTAVNINGAYTL
-401 SNIAVEH
+401 SDLKVEH
-408 QQSLT
+408 QQSVT
-413 VHAMEKDLTEYEWV
+413 VHAVEKSLTEYEWV
-427 TYANGALIDAKDV
+427 TYANGAVIDAKEV
-440 VLSDA
+440 SLSDA
-445 KMGGHAISTDGTK
+445 KMGGHAIYADGTK
-458 VDVQAIK
+458 VDVKAVK
-465 SNRKPN
+465 SNRQPN
-471 TYVYAKVLGPYT
+471 TYIYAKVLGPYT
-483 KIVVVELANDAE
+483 KIVVVELANDPE
-495 TGVLKYQAR
+495 TGALKYQAR

-514 NLANEDISS
+514 NIANQDISS
-523 ANGYHSMGKG
+523 ATGYNPMGKG
-533 GYSLSALN
+533 GYSLSDLH
-541 YSVNAIRSMSETV
+541 YSVNAVRSTSETV
-554 ADIDEYTDQT
+554 ADIEEYTDQT
-564 LFKPATD
+564 LFKPAND

-577 DVHFSGA
+577 DVRFNGA

-598 VYFNGG
+598 VHFNGG
-604 GIANVIL
+604 GMANVIL

-654 KQGKMDVYAGG
+654 QQGKMDVYAGG
-665 AVNVLVRIGDGQYL
+665 AVNVLVRLGDGQYL

-685 GNISVHKGNG
+685 GNISVQKGSG
-695 NSRVAMLGG
+695 DSRVVMLGG

-710 IGSGHGLWL
+710 IGSGNGLWL

-725 VMTQVGNGEV
+725 VMTQVGQGDV
-735 TSVLAGGANVLTK
+735 AAVLAGGANVLTK
-748 VGEGELTAGMLGGAN
+748 MGEGELTSGMLGGAN
-763 VMTHIS
+763 VITHIS
-769 GDEQASNTTA
+769 NDDQLSNTTA

-789 KKGKGDTLAVMGGGA
+789 KKGKGNTLAVMGGGA

-811 DGSTTGVMVGGAN
+811 DGTTTGVMVGGAN

-868 DGTSIAAMIGA
+868 DGASIAVMIGA

-963 NGSTFAAMI
+963 HGSTFAAMI
-972 GQANVMTKVGND
+972 GQANIMTKVGND
-984 LTAALMVGKANIY
+984 LTAALMVGKANIM

-1007 LFAGEMNVMTKV
+1007 LFAGEVNVMTKV

-1074 HVGDATTAAVL
+1074 HVGDATTATVL

-1103 LISDIGNVMTH
+1103 LISDVGNMMTH

-1129 IVTKVGDGLGINVA
+1129 LITKVGDGLGVNVA

-1167 ILTKVGDGQEVSVV
+1167 LITKVGDGQEVSVV
-1181 QGKANIITHVGNGD
+1181 QGEANIITHVGNGD

-1206 ITKVGDG
+1206 ITKVGHG
-1213 RNVVLAKGEANIVTQ
+1213 QNVVLAKGEANIVTQ

-1236 ALWSKGNVVTKV
+1236 ALWSKGNIVTKV
-1248 GDGMQVTAAKGKA
+1248 GDGMQVTAAKGQA

-1269 GLSVTAAYG
+1269 GLNVTAAYG
-1278 DANINTKVGNGVS
+1278 DANINTKVGDGVS

-1319 ANIHIG
+1319 ANIHVG

-1334 ARNNVAIK
+1334 AQNNVAIK

-1361 KLSALFDNVKQTL
+1361 KLSALFDNIKQTV

-1389 DEASTSG
+1389 DEASSSG
-1396 TQKGRGAIAT
+1396 THKGRGAIAT

-1419 IEEVGSDLG
+1419 IKEVSSDLG

-1436 KVDTPDLNEM
+1436 KVDTPDLNKM
-1446 DNDLNIDGASD
+1446 QHALNVDDSSVQAS
-1457 HAPNLIVNG
+1457 NLIVNG
-1466 DFEQG
+1466 DFELG
-1471 DRGWQSTHGVEA
+1471 EHGWQSTHGVEA
-1483 SYSGSVYG
+1483 SYAGSVYG
-1491 VNGEGHGTRVTELDT
+1491 VEGEGHGARVTELDT
-1506 HTNTSLYQDLTDL
+1506 YTNTSLYQDLANL
-1519 TEGEVIAVSFDFAKR
+1519 AQGEVIAVSFDFAKR

-1557 DASAWQQKTLK
+1557 DESAWQQKTLK
-1568 LTAHAGSN
+1568 LTAQAGSN

-1592 LDNVVAKSE
+1592 LDNVVATSE
-1601 SSPQANAVSEHA
+1601 SSQQANAIREHA
-1613 KQNQASQNALS
+1613 TQNPAAQNALS

-1661 IENNGQAQRDAVKE
+1661 LENNGQAQRDAVQE
-1675 ESEAVTAELTTL
+1675 ESEAITAELTKL
-1687 AQGLDVLDGQ
+1687 AQGLDVLDSQ
-1697 ATHTGKSGEQWRND
+1697 ATHTGESGDQWRNE
-1711 FAGGLLDGVQSQI
+1711 FASGLLAGVQTQL

-1730 ASDKMAAAKQTQ
+1730 ANGKIAEAKQTHA
-1742 SDNNSKVK
+1742 DNQNKVK
-1750 DSIAKSEAGVA
+1750 DAVAKSEAGVA

-1775 EAKADAETRK
+1775 DAQADAEKRK
-1785 ADAVAKSH
+1785 ADALAKGK
-1793 DAKQA
+1793 DAQQA
-1798 ESDAHS
+1798 ESDAHH
-1804 AANDAQSRG
+1804 AVNNAQSRG
-1813 DRDAMNAENKANQA
+1813 DRDVQVAENKANQA
-1827 QNDAQGAKQN
+1827 QADAQGAKQN
-1837 EGDRPDRQGVAGSG
+1837 EGDRPDRQGVTGSG
-1851 LSGNAHRVEGAGET
+1851 LSGNAHSVEGAGET
-1865 GSHVNTDSQTNADG
+1865 DSHVNTDSQTNADG
-1879 RFSDGL
+1879 RFSEGL
-1885 TEQELEALEGATNAV
+1885 TEQEQEALEGATNAV
-1900 NRLQINAGIRS
+1900 NRLQINAGIRA
-1911 KNSGSTITSMFMEAN
+1911 KNSVSTITTMFTEAN
-1926 ADSIVVDTTAS
+1926 TDSIVVPTTTP

-1944 VRISGVNLVGLGE
+1944 IRISGVNLEGLGE
-1957 ASHDSAESL
+1957 ASHDSAVSL

-1979 WLDTDNDVATDKY
+1979 WLDSDHPRATEQY
-1992 VPVPGFERVDADVS
+1992 IPVPGFERVDVNVS
-2006 DEVKQRMIQSM
+2006 DETKQRLTQFV

-2030 DQAQALATLFVESTL
+2030 DQAQALATLFVEATL
-2045 DYDWDKRVEFL
+2045 NYDWDKRVEFL
-2056 TKLESYGYSFETPHA
+2056 TKLESYGYSFEAPHG
-2071 EKSIVSFWSGKNFK
+2071 ENSLVSFWSGRNFK
-2085 QYRDVLDNAQTDGKK
+2085 EYRNVLDNAQPDGKK

-2105 DVKGNAFAI
+2105 DVQGNAFAI
-2114 DLNKHLMR
+2114 KLNKQLMR
-2122 WGGLFLDPDNAEQNQ
+2122 WGDMFLDLDNADQNHLQ
-2137 LKSSIDAA
+2137 SSIEAA
-2145 TFSNTGFWSSVYA
+2145 AYSNTGFWSSVYA
-2158 TGAQHDVYVIAE
+2158 TGAKDDVYVIAE
-2170 GGVRLG
+2170 GGMRLG
-2176 NYFWH
+2176 NYFWN
-2181 VELPALRQLQREGL
+2181 VELPLLRQLQREGL

-2206 SEYKDL
+2206 SEYKDV
-2212 PADEIGRRLTDAGVG
+2212 PVNEIGHKLTDAGVG

-2235 SSARQAELLADNPD
+2235 SAAQQAELLAINPKG
-2249 DYRADTLVEL
+2249 YKADSLVEL

-2268 MLRESLP
+2268 MLRDALP

-2285 LVQEGDEGFE
+2285 LVLEGDEGFK
-2295 VRSWPGSDDKSKT
+2295 VRAWPGSDGKSKT
-2308 ILLDNPEDAAQQKAI
+2308 IVLDNPEDATQQKTI
-2323 ERFILANFDNF
+2323 ERFILANFQNF

-2344 DNKVLSH
+2344 DNKVISH
-2351 HDGRTRILAQKEDG
+2351 DKGITHVLAQKVDG
-2365 AWTYNTNSE
+2365 AWLYNAKVD

-2385 HVSGKV
+2385 NVTGKI
-2391 RGESYQK
+2391 RGESYQQ
-2398 VIDALAEYHASTAEH
+2398 VIDALADYHASITEH
-2413 ADYELESVEQLVNLR
+2413 ADYEPESVEKLLNLR
-2428 KKIEGYALGHPDSGR
+2428 KKVEGYVLGHPDSGR
-2443 LEAMNSLLNQVN
+2443 VEAMNSLLNQVN
-2455 SRLEEVSVLAVSE
+2455 TRLDEVSVLSVAE
-2468 QSIKAHD
+2468 QNIQAQD
-2475 SFSRLYDQLDNAH
+2475 SFSRLYDQLETAN
-2488 LKQSKHLYLD
+2488 LKGTKHLYLD
-2498 GNGDFVTKGK
+2498 QNGEFVTKGK
-2508 GNLAKIDQLG
+2508 GHLANIDLLG
-2518 GSDAVLEKVKAS
+2518 SREAVLEKVKLTVS
-2530 VNHEYGQAIADTIFA
+2530 NEYGQTVADTVFA
-2545 GLSANELAK
+2545 GLSAKDLAK
-2554 DGKGIDIT
+2554 DGKGIDIA
-2562 GLNRIHQA
+2562 GLKKVHLAI
-2570 LEQHMSP
+2570 EQHLSP
-2577 VSATMYIWKPSDHS
+2577 VSATLFLWKPSDHS

-2606 IDAQAAA
+2606 LEGQAAA
-2613 DFNKQNYVSWW
+2613 DFNQQNYVSWW

-2629 SSNIRNIFNVATEY
+2629 SSNIGNILNVTTKD

-2650 WSDFSQPAHQNDTLE
+2650 WKDFSQPAAHGESLAF
-2665 HDMASEEN
+2665 DMQTEEN
-2673 DGFGLNDGETKL
+2673 DDFGLKSAEDKL
-2685 KRFIEKLN
+2685 KDFIKQL
-2693 AAKGIDAA
+2693 ASASGVDKKF
-2701 YKDASEGYASVLL
+2701 KDISQAFTMMALM
-2714 GNPDMLVSTGIPA
+2714 NPDILESANIPE
-2727 HVFQPFVDQWNDT
+2727 HISKPFVDQWNDT
-2740 SYDMMDVANRFAQE
+2740 SYDMQDVAQRFAKELQEQAKVAANSEQMEQQISEVVRRFAQDE
-2754 LQKQAQASGD
+2754 LDKIQT
-2764 PALVAKR
+2764 
-2771 IDNVVRLFAERALE
+2771 
-2785 EIEAFKASQADE
+2785 FKETQADQ

-2811 AMQAEWNRLS
+2811 AMQAEWHHLS
-2821 HDPDARYQLLTKNCS
+2821 NDSDARYQLLTKNCS
-2836 STVAKVLKA
+2836 SMVAKVLKA

-2850 LIGHTWRPK
+2850 LIGHTWLPK

-2888 HQVNDDLD
+2888 HQVTDVLD
-2896 ALSGSEKHKDK
+2896 ALSG
-2907 VAIENDGTP
+2907 N
-2916 PRDKVPLSPLTRF
+2916 
-2929 LNNELYGERDARRK
+2929 
-2943 IGDITQTLLDHAVEK
+2943 
-2958 GESQKVTLKGEAGR
+2958 
-2972 LTGYYHQGTA
+2972 
-2982 SSDDETSTTSGKVV
+2982 
-2996 LFLHGSGSSAEE
+2996 
-3008 QASAI
+3008 
-3013 RSHYQKQGIDMLA
+3013 
-3026 VNLRGYGE
+3026 
-3034 SDGGP
+3034 
-3039 SEKGLYQDARTMFN
+3039 
-3053 YLVNDKGIDPSNII
+3053 
-3067 LHGYSM
+3067 
-3073 GGPIAADLARY
+3073 
-3084 AAQNGQAVSGLLL
+3084 
-3097 DRPMPSMTKAITA
+3097 
-3110 HEVANPAGIVGTIAK
+3110 
-3125 AVNGQFSVEKNLKG
+3125 
-3139 LPQETPIL
+3139 
-3147 LLTDNEGLGE
+3147 
-3157 EGEKL
+3157 
-3162 RVKLSNSGFNVTGE
+3162 
-3176 QTFYGHEASNRLMSQ
+3176 
-3191 YTGQIVSDLLNTQ
+3191 
-3204 HIKHNE
+3204 
-3210 AKLNLEPHGKNYE
+3210 
-3223 SRDLILKPISQPET
+3223 
-3237 VELGMPEV
+3237 
-3245 DQKVLA
+3245 
-3251 DIAERENVIIGVRP
+3251 
-3265 VDEKSKSLIASKM
+3265 
-3278 YSSKGLFVKAK
+3278 KAK
-3289 SSDWGPMSGFI
+3289 
-3300 PVDQSFA
+3300 
-3307 KASARR
+3307 
-3313 DLETFNRHA
+3313 
-3322 EQSIQSGNAVSAD
+3322 
-3335 LYLNQVRV
+3335 
-3343 EELVSKYHSLTPL
+3343 
-3356 ELDDQSGMYKTTA
+3356 
-3369 TNGDQSV
+3369 
-3376 PFFLNRVTVDGNELW
+3376 
-3391 QVHYITNG
+3391 
-3399 ELAPFKVIGDPVSKQ
+3399 
-3414 PMTADYDLLTVMY
+3414 
-3427 SYGDLGPQ
+3427 
-3435 DKVKQPLTWQQ
+3435 
-3446 WKDSVTYED
+3446 
-3455 LTPKY
+3455 
-3460 KELYSNEDLYNKK
+3460 
-3473 DGASLGNVSGRL
+3473 
-3485 KELKDRINVDLGRTN
+3485 
-3500 GLEMVHH
+3500 
-3507 GADDANPYAVMADNF
+3507 
-3522 PATFFVPKSLFA
+3522 
-3534 EDGLGEGKGS
+3534 
-3544 IQTYFNVNEQG
+3544 
-3555 AVVIRN
+3555 
-3561 PQEFSDFQQVTI
+3561 
-3573 NASFRASF
+3573 
-3581 NDKWNHGLDEPLF
+3581 
-3594 TTKRKLSH
+3594 
-3602 EFLNKR
+3602 
-3608 DQLLKKL
+3608 
-3615 SGGRLDAQDETLVA
+3615 
-3629 LGNPDDVS
+3629 
-3637 GNKAIVAVDVSQIFT
+3637 VAVDLAQIFT
-3652 RQELKERA
+3652 VQELKERA
-3660 NVFAK
+3660 KVFAK

-3676 QLDLVHQTVS
+3676 QLDLVHQAKG
-3686 RDQIVASFELNKKVN
+3686 RYQIAASFELNKKIN
-3701 AYIAEHPTSG
+3701 DYIAEHPTSG

-3716 TQLKEQI
+3716 TQLKEQV

-3733 VAQVD
+3733 VAQAG

-3745 RPELAARIFMVAIE
+3745 RPELATRIFMVAIE
-3759 EANGEHRGLTDMMV
+3759 EANGKHVGLTDMML
-3773 RWANEDPYLAPKQGY
+3773 RWANEDPYLAPKHGY
-3788 KGETPND
+3788 KGEMPSD

-3804 DLGDH
+3804 DLGEH
-3809 YADFKQWLETSQSNG
+3809 YADFKKWLETSQSNG

-3848 DLTGVESVQMAFYFL
+3848 DLTGAESVQMAFYFL
-3863 KEAAKKVDPISGDSA
+3863 KEAAKKADPISGDSA

-3885 FADKSYLSQ
+3885 FADQNYLSQ

-3922 SGAGYDELT
+3922 SGKGYDELT
-3931 NKLAGATGVDEQLSV
+3931 NMLASATGVDEQLSV

-3965 GLRFVNEQMDALK
+3965 GLRFVNEQMEALK

-4011 LSAMLKTKHLDA
+4011 LSAMLKTKHLDV
-4023 TLFENARANGMRIVA
+4023 TLFENARVNGMRIVA

-4070 LQSLP
+4070 LQNLP
-4075 DDEKFVAIYGK
+4075 DGEKFVAIYGK

-4111 RVSDSNQFRVE
+4111 KVSDSNQFTVE
-4122 QDDMT
+4122 QDDVS
-4127 LRVVYDDVANKPKLT
+4127 LRVVYDDVANKPKIT
-4142 FKDSLSGANTAI
+4142 FKGSLSGANTAL

-4164 VAVTPT
+4164 VVVTPI

-4184 QMENDSVVANAA
+4184 QMENDPVVAKAA
-4196 ANLAGKHPESSVV
+4196 ANLAGKHAESSVV

-4239 GRDDSDSNNTH
+4239 GRDHSESNNTR
-4250 LSGYSAEDL
+4250 LSGYSADEL
-4259 AAKLANFQQ
+4259 AVKFAKFQQ
-4268 SFSQAE
+4268 SFNQAE
-4274 NINNT
+4274 NINNK

-4304 NAMDVNGLRV
+4304 NAMDANGLRV
-4314 DVSARSSELAVDA
+4314 DVSVRSSELAVDEA
-4327 TGRKHTKDENGDWI
+4327 GRKHTKDANGDWV
-4341 QKAETNKVSLS
+4341 QKAENNKVSLS
-4352 WNEQGEVIAKEER
+4352 WDAQGEVVAKDEP

-4372 GDIDLSRIGVSDV
+4372 GDIDLSRIGVNNVD
-4385 GEIARG
+4385 EPARG
-4391 AIGDNNDVFDAPE
+4391 AIGDNSDVFDAPE
-4404 KRKVETETSSSAA
+4404 KRKPETEVIANSSSS
-4417 NNKLSYSGN
+4417 NQLSYSGN
-4426 IQVNVGDGEF
+4426 IQVNVGEGEF

-4441 GTSNVGIKVGSG
+4441 GTSNVGIKVGTG

-4470 NGESKHSVD
+4470 DGESKHSVD
-4479 MGGYQALEGAQMFIG
+4479 IGGYQALEGAQMFLG
-4494 NRNVSFNLG
+4494 NRNVSFNFG
-4503 QSNDLLVMMD
+4503 HSNDLILMMD

-4530 ISGVLQSIAT
+4530 ISGVLQGIAM
-4540 SGEDQDWLAAQEQQW
+4540 SGEGEDWLAAQEQQW

-4570 DQSSSVDYTC
+4570 DQSSSVDYTT
-4580 LVELDSHNERSSRGL
+4580 LVELDSQNERDSRGL
-4595 KHDTEAALNKQYN
+4595 KHDAEATLNKQYN

-4613 NSDSSAG
+4613 NGNSGTSQ
-4620 KLSRADKLRQA
+4620 LSRADKLRQA

-4670 LGSLFGLMTQQFSA
+4670 LGSLFGLMTQQFTA

-4694 TPEDLPRQ
+4694 TPQDLPRQ
-4702 LKNKLLGQMAGI
+4702 LKNKLLGQLAGV

-4728 TTSGQIVS
+4728 TASGQIVS
-4736 RNGEAVDGVAILTEM
+4736 RNGQAVDGVAILKEM

-4764 AFVDPAKLLDSLKSG
+4764 AFVDPAKLLDSLKAG
-4779 IDMGADGIQSFAETH
+4779 IDMGADGIKSFAETH
-4794 GLKDKAPEEEEN
+4794 GLKEKAPEEEKDN
-4806 KSAVSVNGT
+4806 SSVSVNGAN
-4815 SVNSAQG
+4815 VNSAQG
-4822 ATASDGNTETAETQ
+4822 ATVADGNTETAETQ

-4848 NLFATIFSQDKQK
+4848 NVFATIFSQDKQK
-4861 EMKSLVENLKENLTA
+4861 EMKSLVENLKQNLTA

-4890 NSGHLQGDGD
+4890 NSGHLQDDGD
-4900 INLSLGNYNFNW
+4900 INISLGNYNFNW

-4952 SDMGVLMGRENMMF
+4952 NDMGVLMGRENMMF

-5002 TGLGRD
+5002 TGSGRD

-5018 VDTGDGQ
+5018 VDTGDDQ

-5051 YNRINASAG
+5051 YNRINAGAG

-5070 AVLNGGEGE
+5070 AVLNGGDGD

-5088 KFSQFNGEEGR
+5088 KFSQFNGGEGR

-5126 IDNLVEDISSEDN
+5126 IDNLVEDIRSEDN

-5167 VSETDQAKFEHIGS
+5167 SNDSDQSKFEHIGS
-5181 VTFNDYFDGKRAQ
+5181 VTFSDYFNGNRAQ
-5194 MIIAMGEKDAN
+5194 VVIGMSEKDLS

-5210 TTLSESSIDALV
+5210 TMLSDSAIDALV

-5228 DPQAGDNGFIDNLD
+5228 EPQAGDNGFIDSLE
-5242 SKSRVA
+5242 SKSQAA
-5248 ISTAWAD
+5248 ISMAWSD
-5255 VVHKKGITV
+5255 VVHKKGLMV

>member
-11 YFFTGNYSADNG
+11 YFFTGNYSADDG
-23 NNDIVAIGFGG
+23 NNSIVAIGFGG

-46 VGSIGATVHTGS
+46 VGSIGATVYTGS

-70 RVEDSTGHLSVK
+70 RVEDTTGHLSVK

-111 LGHHGDVSYGG
+111 LGNHGDVSYGG
-122 AAAYNSVKRK
+122 AAAYNGITRK

-152 TNHGNLSFAG
+152 TNQGNLSFAG
-162 AGAGNKLDRTWFDQY
+162 AGAGNKLDRTWFNRY

-183 VSFDGAGAA
+183 VTFDGAGAA

-233 RIERTRQAEDVYQQT
+233 RIERTRQAEDVYAQT
-248 HGNIRFEGVG
+248 RGNIRFEGVG
-258 GYNSFYSDVAHGD
+258 GYNSLYSDVAHGD

-294 QGMEYAKAEDI
+294 QGMEYAKAEGI
-305 VLTTAKM
+305 VLTAAQM
-312 HGSWIGSGT
+312 HGLSIDNGNKF

-348 NKVRLSNDPKT
+348 NKVRLYNDPET
-359 GKLKYYSEAWYKQG
+359 GKLKYYSEAWFKRG
-373 NHLSGLARSDVSSA
+373 NHLAELARSDVSSA

-413 VHAMEKDLTEYEWV
+413 VHAVEKDLTEYEWV

-440 VLSDA
+440 ALSDA
-445 KMGGHAISTDGTK
+445 KMGGHAISTDGTT
-458 VDVQAIK
+458 VDVQAVK

-483 KIVVVELANDAE
+483 KIVVVELANDPK
-495 TGVLKYQAR
+495 TGALKYQAR
-504 SWYKEGDHTA
+504 SWYKEGNHTA

-533 GYSLSALN
+533 GYSLSDLH
-541 YSVNAIRSMSETV
+541 YSVNAVRSTSETV

-577 DVHFSGA
+577 DVRFNGA

-695 NSRVAMLGG
+695 NSRVVMLGG

-710 IGSGHGLWL
+710 IGSGNGLWL

-725 VMTQVGNGEV
+725 VMTQVGNGDV
-735 TSVLAGGANVLTK
+735 ASVLAGGANVLTK
-748 VGEGELTAGMLGGAN
+748 VGDGDLTAGMLGGAN
-763 VMTHIS
+763 VITHIS
-769 GDEQASNTTA
+769 GDNETSNTTA

-789 KKGKGDTLAVMGGGA
+789 KKGKGNTLAVMGGGA

-811 DGSTTGVMVGGAN
+811 DGTTTGVMVGGAN

-868 DGTSIAAMIGA
+868 DGTSIAVMIGA

-952 VGNANIFTHIG
+952 VGNANIFTHVG
-963 NGSTFAAMI
+963 SGSTFAAMI
-972 GQANVMTKVGND
+972 GQANIMTKVGND

-1007 LFAGEMNVMTKV
+1007 IFAGEVNVMTKV

-1129 IVTKVGDGLGINVA
+1129 IITKVGDGLGVNVA

-1167 ILTKVGDGQEVSVV
+1167 IITKVGDGQEVSVV

-1206 ITKVGDG
+1206 ITKVGNG

-1236 ALWSKGNVVTKV
+1236 ALWSKGNIVTKV

-1261 NITTTVGN
+1261 NITTTVGD

-1278 DANINTKVGNGVS
+1278 DANINTKVGDGVS

-1319 ANIHIG
+1319 ANIHVG

-1334 ARNNVAIK
+1334 AQNNVAIK

-1361 KLSALFDNVKQTL
+1361 KLSALFDNIKQTL

-1389 DEASTSG
+1389 DEASSSG

-1406 PEITKLDGFQMDA
+1406 PEITKLDGFQMEA
-1419 IEEVGSDLG
+1419 IEEVGSELG

-1436 KVDTPDLNEM
+1436 KVDTPDLNKM
-1446 DNDLNIDGASD
+1446 QNALDVDGSSD
-1457 HAPNLIVNG
+1457 QTQAPNLIVNG

-1471 DRGWQSTHGVEA
+1471 DRGWKSTNGVEA
-1483 SYSGSVYG
+1483 SYSGNVYG
-1491 VNGEGHGTRVTELDT
+1491 VNGEGHGARVTELDT
-1506 HTNTSLYQDLTDL
+1506 YTNTSLYQDLTNL

-1601 SSPQANAVSEHA
+1601 SSQQANAVSEHA
-1613 KQNQASQNALS
+1613 TQNQASQNALS
-1624 DKERAEA
+1624 DKDRAEA

-1661 IENNGQAQRDAVKE
+1661 LENNGQAQRDAVKE
-1675 ESEAVTAELTTL
+1675 ESEAVTAELTKL

-1697 ATHTGKSGEQWRND
+1697 ATHTGESGDQWRND
-1711 FAGGLLDGVQSQI
+1711 FAGGLLDGVQSQL

-1730 ASDKMAAAKQTQ
+1730 ANDKIAAAKQTH

-1750 DSIAKSEAGVA
+1750 ESVAKSEAGVA

-1785 ADAVAKSH
+1785 ADAVAKSN

-1827 QNDAQGAKQN
+1827 QNDAKGTKQN
-1837 EGDRPDRQGVAGSG
+1837 EGDRPDREGVAGSG
-1851 LSGNAHRVEGAGET
+1851 LSGNAHSVEGAGET
-1865 GSHVNTDSQTNADG
+1865 GSHVNADGPTNADG
-1879 RFSDGL
+1879 RFSEGL
-1885 TEQELEALEGATNAV
+1885 SEQEQEALEGATNAV
-1900 NRLQINAGIRS
+1900 NRLQINAGIRG
-1911 KNSGSTITSMFMEAN
+1911 KNSGSTITSMFTETN
-1926 ADSIVVDTTAS
+1926 SDSIVVPTTAS
-1937 QDVVRKE
+1937 QDVVRQE
-1944 VRISGVNLVGLGE
+1944 IRISGVNLEGLSGGQGNQTTGPH
-1957 ASHDSAESL
+1957 SSKS
-1966 VAARAEKVANLYR
+1966 
-1979 WLDTDNDVATDKY
+1979 
-1992 VPVPGFERVDADVS
+1992 VPGFQSHFASTSIGIENELSGLVVVLPKNSAQTFGYVHDSQGNPLFMLTKDMNQGGYSNPAGITDINGLNNWQTHTIELVTYPSETSDTTAIESRKEAMLWLAKEFTGHINQSNHQSLPQLVS
-2006 DEVKQRMIQSM
+2006 DDGRFTLVISNSKHLIAAGNGTAIEAQGQTIGMTPSGQQATMAISAKEFGSSSSLEVRLLESAPWYQSGLRDEFLANSNEHKLDDPEAAQNVYAYLTSVYSKTADLAKEFGIYINDWDPASEGFSPNAQGLTDPKVKNAWEILPRTKPVKM
-2017 SGYIEHT
+2017 LELLSADDSRYVRQQIIEKLKGSHSESLAKNVFEYFQYGGEVAGHGINNATTGSAQQPEPAILFEFRSVPSVLSEFVPKTESTAKVDVKALDHFDSASRKAIIVEVNALVSGSDDFDAWYQEYRASKGQPPVKNPKSSASANHKAEWLMTQYADKWAKITAPYIESNET
-2024 DNQVPK
+2024 STSTQTTVDSGEVLKGLQEDFKRYGDALKPDTSVPGKSK
-2030 DQAQALATLFVESTL
+2030 DIRTTKDFLNGYKNDHAKEIVDGFRSDMSIKQLVDLF
-2045 DYDWDKRVEFL
+2045 
-2056 TKLESYGYSFETPHA
+2056 
-2071 EKSIVSFWSGKNFK
+2071 
-2085 QYRDVLDNAQTDGKK
+2085 
-2100 VVYDI
+2100 
-2105 DVKGNAFAI
+2105 VKGN
-2114 DLNKHLMR
+2114 
-2122 WGGLFLDPDNAEQNQ
+2122 WSAEQKGALAWEIESRA
-2137 LKSSIDAA
+2137 LKV
-2145 TFSNTGFWSSVYA
+2145 TFQSKSEKYNRLFRE
-2158 TGAQHDVYVIAE
+2158 IA
-2170 GGVRLG
+2170 
-2176 NYFWH
+2176 
-2181 VELPALRQLQREGL
+2181 
-2195 VGEIRL
+2195 
-2201 LDKPV
+2201 
-2206 SEYKDL
+2206 S
-2212 PADEIGRRLTDAGVG
+2212 AGV
-2227 VKVRFDAL
+2227 VDA
-2235 SSARQAELLADNPD
+2235 
-2249 DYRADTLVEL
+2249 
-2259 DVKLSAIDS
+2259 
-2268 MLRESLP
+2268 
-2275 FYSLRTERNL
+2275 
-2285 LVQEGDEGFE
+2285 
-2295 VRSWPGSDDKSKT
+2295 
-2308 ILLDNPEDAAQQKAI
+2308 KA
-2323 ERFILANFDNF
+2323 
-2334 EQMPDELFLV
+2334 
-2344 DNKVLSH
+2344 
-2351 HDGRTRILAQKEDG
+2351 T
-2365 AWTYNTNSE
+2365 
-2374 LMSVTELLDAA
+2374 
-2385 HVSGKV
+2385 
-2391 RGESYQK
+2391 
-2398 VIDALAEYHASTAEH
+2398 
-2413 ADYELESVEQLVNLR
+2413 EQLAPQL
-2428 KKIEGYALGHPDSGR
+2428 
-2443 LEAMNSLLNQVN
+2443 MLLN
-2455 SRLEEVSVLAVSE
+2455 
-2468 QSIKAHD
+2468 
-2475 SFSRLYDQLDNAH
+2475 
-2488 LKQSKHLYLD
+2488 
-2498 GNGDFVTKGK
+2498 
-2508 GNLAKIDQLG
+2508 
-2518 GSDAVLEKVKAS
+2518 
-2530 VNHEYGQAIADTIFA
+2530 
-2545 GLSANELAK
+2545 LS
-2554 DGKGIDIT
+2554 
-2562 GLNRIHQA
+2562 
-2570 LEQHMSP
+2570 
-2577 VSATMYIWKPSDHS
+2577 
-2591 ALGHAALQIGQGRTQ
+2591 
-2606 IDAQAAA
+2606 
-2613 DFNKQNYVSWW
+2613 
-2624 PLGSK
+2624 
-2629 SSNIRNIFNVATEY
+2629 
-2643 QPDLKLR
+2643 
-2650 WSDFSQPAHQNDTLE
+2650 
-2665 HDMASEEN
+2665 N
-2673 DGFGLNDGETKL
+2673 DGFGGRCDPLSKL
-2685 KRFIEKLN
+2685 
-2693 AAKGIDAA
+2693 
-2701 YKDASEGYASVLL
+2701 V
-2714 GNPDMLVSTGIPA
+2714 
-2727 HVFQPFVDQWNDT
+2727 
-2740 SYDMMDVANRFAQE
+2740 
-2754 LQKQAQASGD
+2754 
-2764 PALVAKR
+2764 LVAKQ
-2771 IDNVVRLFAERALE
+2771 LE
-2785 EIEAFKASQADE
+2785 NDGQVGVARQLLEKMYSAAAVLSNPTLYSDSEKANASKLLSSLAAIHAKNPMHDTSMKVWQE
-2797 GRVFRINLEGLDVA
+2797 KLEGKQALTVNGVVEKITDASANGKPVLLELDAPGHAMA
-2811 AMQAEWNRLS
+2811 AWAKGSGDDRVYGFYDPNAGIVEFSSAE
-2821 HDPDARYQLLTKNCS
+2821 
-2836 STVAKVLKA
+2836 
-2845 GGADK
+2845 
-2850 LIGHTWRPK
+2850 K
-2859 FGVWTPTELF
+2859 FGDYLTRFFGKSDLNMAQSYKLGKNDAGEAIFNRVVVMDGNTLASYKPTFGDNTTMQGILDLPVFDATPINKPEVTD
-2869 NFGQALQEAQLE
+2869 
-2881 IAAKKQS
+2881 
-2888 HQVNDDLD
+2888 VLD
-2896 ALSGSEKHKDK
+2896 ALSGNEKHKEN

-2916 PRDKVPLSPLTRF
+2916 PRDKESLSPLTRF
-2929 LNNELYGERDARRK
+2929 LNNELYGEKDARRK
-2943 IGDITQTLLDHAVEK
+2943 IGDITQTLLDHAVEN

-2972 LTGYYHQGTA
+2972 LTGYYHQGAA
-2982 SSDDETSTTSGKVV
+2982 SSEGETSATSGKVV

-3008 QASAI
+3008 QASDI
-3013 RSHYQKQGIDMLA
+3013 RNHYQKQGIDMLA

-3067 LHGYSM
+3067 IHGYSM

-3110 HEVANPAGIVGTIAK
+3110 HEVANPAGIVGAIAK

-3139 LPQETPIL
+3139 LPKETPIL

-3162 RVKLSNSGFNVTGE
+3162 RAKLAIAGYNVTGE
-3176 QTFYGHEASNRLMSQ
+3176 QTFYGHEASNRLMGQ
-3191 YTGQIVSDLLNTQ
+3191 YADQIVSGLFNAEQAAVEAGEVLKGLEKDFKRYGDALKPDTSIPGKSKDIRTTKDFLNGYKNDHAKEIVDGFRSDMSIKQLVDLFVKGNWSAEQKGALAWEIESRALKVTFQNKSEKYNRLFREIASAGVVDAKATEQLAPQLMLLNLSNDGFGGRCDPLS
-3204 HIKHNE
+3204 KLVLV
-3210 AKLNLEPHGKNYE
+3210 AKQLENDG
-3223 SRDLILKPISQPET
+3223 Q
-3237 VELGMPEV
+3237 V
-3245 DQKVLA
+3245 
-3251 DIAERENVIIGVRP
+3251 GVARQLL
-3265 VDEKSKSLIASKM
+3265 EKM
-3278 YSSKGLFVKAK
+3278 YSAAAVLSNPTLYSDSEKANASKLLSSLAAIHAK
-3289 SSDWGPMSGFI
+3289 NPMHDTSMKVWQEKLEGKQALTVNGVVEKI
-3300 PVDQSFA
+3300 TD
-3307 KASARR
+3307 ASANGKPV
-3313 DLETFNRHA
+3313 L
-3322 EQSIQSGNAVSAD
+3322 
-3335 LYLNQVRV
+3335 
-3343 EELVSKYHSLTPL
+3343 L
-3356 ELDDQSGMYKTTA
+3356 ELDAPGHAMAAWAKGSGDDRVYGFYDPNSGIVEFSSAEKFGDYLTRFFGKSDLNMAQSYKLGKNDAGEAIFNRVVVMDGNTLASYKPTFGDKTT
-3369 TNGDQSV
+3369 
-3376 PFFLNRVTVDGNELW
+3376 
-3391 QVHYITNG
+3391 
-3399 ELAPFKVIGDPVSKQ
+3399 
-3414 PMTADYDLLTVMY
+3414 M
-3427 SYGDLGPQ
+3427 
-3435 DKVKQPLTWQQ
+3435 
-3446 WKDSVTYED
+3446 
-3455 LTPKY
+3455 
-3460 KELYSNEDLYNKK
+3460 
-3473 DGASLGNVSGRL
+3473 
-3485 KELKDRINVDLGRTN
+3485 
-3500 GLEMVHH
+3500 
-3507 GADDANPYAVMADNF
+3507 
-3522 PATFFVPKSLFA
+3522 
-3534 EDGLGEGKGS
+3534 
-3544 IQTYFNVNEQG
+3544 
-3555 AVVIRN
+3555 
-3561 PQEFSDFQQVTI
+3561 
-3573 NASFRASF
+3573 
-3581 NDKWNHGLDEPLF
+3581 
-3594 TTKRKLSH
+3594 
-3602 EFLNKR
+3602 
-3608 DQLLKKL
+3608 
-3615 SGGRLDAQDETLVA
+3615 
-3629 LGNPDDVS
+3629 
-3637 GNKAIVAVDVSQIFT
+3637 
-3652 RQELKERA
+3652 
-3660 NVFAK
+3660 
-3665 PIGASYQGILD
+3665 QGILD
-3676 QLDLVHQTVS
+3676 LPV
-3686 RDQIVASFELNKKVN
+3686 
-3701 AYIAEHPTSG
+3701 
-3711 RNQAL
+3711 
-3716 TQLKEQI
+3716 
-3723 TSALFIGKMQ
+3723 
-3733 VAQVD
+3733 
-3738 IDAIAQT
+3738 
-3745 RPELAARIFMVAIE
+3745 
-3759 EANGEHRGLTDMMV
+3759 
-3773 RWANEDPYLAPKQGY
+3773 
-3788 KGETPND
+3788 
-3795 LGFDAKYHV
+3795 FDATPMKKSGTSDV
-3804 DLGDH
+3804 DGN
-3809 YADFKQWLETSQSNG
+3809 A
-3824 LLSKATLDESTK
+3824 KAVDDT
-3836 TVHLGYSYQELQ
+3836 
-3848 DLTGVESVQMAFYFL
+3848 
-3863 KEAAKKVDPISGDSA
+3863 KEA
-3878 EMILLKK
+3878 
-3885 FADKSYLSQ
+3885 
-3894 LDSDRMDQIEG
+3894 
-3905 IYRSSHET
+3905 
-3913 DVDAWDRRY
+3913 
-3922 SGAGYDELT
+3922 
-3931 NKLAGATGVDEQLSV
+3931 LAG
-3946 LLDDR
+3946 
-3951 KGLLIGEVHGSDVN
+3951 
-3965 GLRFVNEQMDALK
+3965 
-3978 KQGVTVIGLEHLR
+3978 
-3991 SDLAQPLID
+3991 
-4000 RYLATGVMSSE
+4000 
-4011 LSAMLKTKHLDA
+4011 
-4023 TLFENARANGMRIVA
+4023 
-4038 LDANSSARPNVQGTE
+4038 
-4053 HGLMYRAGAA
+4053 
-4063 NNIAVEV
+4063 
-4070 LQSLP
+4070 
-4075 DDEKFVAIYGK
+4075 GK
-4086 AHLQSHKGIEGFVP
+4086 IL
-4100 GITHRLDLPAL
+4100 
-4111 RVSDSNQFRVE
+4111 
-4122 QDDMT
+4122 
-4127 LRVVYDDVANKPKLT
+4127 
-4142 FKDSLSGANTAI
+4142 

-4164 VAVTPT
+4164 VVVTPT
-4170 ADGGET
+4170 ADGGES

-4184 QMENDSVVANAA
+4184 QMENDDVVAKAA

-4209 VQLDSD
+4209 VQIDSD

-4239 GRDDSDSNNTH
+4239 GRDDSESNNTR
-4250 LSGYSAEDL
+4250 LSGYSADEL
-4259 AAKLANFQQ
+4259 AVKLAKFQQ
-4268 SFSQAE
+4268 SFNQAE
-4274 NINNT
+4274 NINNK

-4304 NAMDVNGLRV
+4304 NAMDANGLRV
-4314 DVSARSSELAVDA
+4314 DVSVRSSELAVDEA
-4327 TGRKHTKDENGDWI
+4327 GRKHTKDENGDWV
-4341 QKAETNKVSLS
+4341 QKAENNKVSLS
-4352 WNEQGEVIAKEER
+4352 WDEQGEVVAKDER

-4372 GDIDLSRIGVSDV
+4372 GDIALSRIGVSDV
-4385 GEIARG
+4385 DEPARG

-4404 KRKVETETSSSAA
+4404 KRKAETETSSSSA

-4441 GTSNVGIKVGSG
+4441 GTSNVGIKVGTG

-4470 NGESKHSVD
+4470 NGESKHSFD
-4479 MGGYQALEGAQMFIG
+4479 IGGYQALEGAQMFIG

-4503 QSNDLLVMMD
+4503 RSNDLIVMMD

-4540 SGEDQDWLAAQEQQW
+4540 SGDGQDWLAAQEQQW

-4570 DQSSSVDYTC
+4570 DQSSSVDYTS
-4580 LVELDSHNERSSRGL
+4580 LVELDSQNERSSRGL
-4595 KHDTEAALNKQYN
+4595 KHDAEAALNKQYN

-4613 NSDSSAG
+4613 NSDSDTS

-4702 LKNKLLGQMAGI
+4702 LKNKLLGQLAGV

-4728 TTSGQIVS
+4728 TASGQIVS
-4736 RNGEAVDGVAILTEM
+4736 RNGEAVDGVAILKEM

-4779 IDMGADGIQSFAETH
+4779 INMGADGIKSFAETH
-4794 GLKDKAPEEEEN
+4794 GLKEKSPEEEEDN
-4806 KSAVSVNGT
+4806 SSVSVNGAN
-4815 SVNSAQG
+4815 VNSAQG
-4822 ATASDGNTETAETQ
+4822 ATVADGSTETTETP

-4900 INLSLGNYNFNW
+4900 INISLGNYNFNW

-4952 SDMGVLMGRENMMF
+4952 NDMGVLMGRENMMF

-5002 TGLGRD
+5002 TGSGRD

-5018 VDTGDGQ
+5018 VDTGDDQ

-5088 KFSQFNGEEGR
+5088 KFSQFNGGEGR

-5126 IDNLVEDISSEDN
+5126 IDNLVEDIRSEDN

-5167 VSETDQAKFEHIGS
+5167 ASDSDQAKFEHIGS
-5181 VTFNDYFDGKRAQ
+5181 VTFSDYFNGNRAQ
-5194 MIIAMGEKDAN
+5194 VIIAMGEKDAT

-5210 TTLSESSIDALV
+5210 TTLSESAIDALV

-5248 ISTAWAD
+5248 ITTAWAD

>member
-1 MGKPFWRSVE
+1 MVFYLIPKRRVWLMGKPFWRSVE
-11 YFFTGNYSADNG
+11 YFFTGNYSADDG
-23 NNDIVAIGFGG
+23 NNNIVAIGFGG
-34 EIHAYGGDDHVT
+34 QIHAYGGDDHVT
-46 VGSIGATVHTGS
+46 VGSIGATVYTGS

-70 RVEDSTGHLSVK
+70 KVEDSTGHLTVK

-111 LGHHGDVSYGG
+111 LGNHGDVSYGG
-122 AAAYNSVKRK
+122 AAAYNGITRK

-138 TFKGAGGYNALWHE
+138 TFAGAGGYNALWHE
-152 TNHGNLSFAG
+152 TNQGNLSFTG
-162 AGAGNKLDRTWFDQY
+162 AGAGNKLDRTWFNRY
-177 QGSRGD
+177 QGSHGD
-183 VSFDGAGAA
+183 VTFDGAGAA

-233 RIERTRQAEDVYQQT
+233 RIERTHQAEDVYTQT
-248 HGNIRFEGVG
+248 RGNIRFEGVG
-258 GYNSFYSDVAHGD
+258 GYNSLYSDVAHGD
-271 IHFSGGGAYNTITRK
+271 IHFSGGGAYNTIIRK
-286 GSGSSFDA
+286 GSGNDFA
-294 QGMEYAKAEDI
+294 KEGMTNAKADEI
-305 VLTTAKM
+305 VLTKAVM
-312 HGSWIGSGT
+312 SGSWIGQD
-321 HAVTA
+321 HHVTA
-326 VKSEREP
+326 VKSASEP
-333 NTYLFAIADG
+333 NTYLFAFADS

-348 NKVRLSNDPKT
+348 NKVQLRNDPQT
-359 GKLKYYSEAWYKQG
+359 GELKYYSTAWYKEG
-373 NHLSGLARSDVSSA
+373 NHLSNLANQDISDN
-387 GGFEVNPINGGYTL
+387 GGFTAVNINGAYTL
-401 SNIAVEH
+401 SDLKVEH
-408 QQSLT
+408 QQSVT
-413 VHAMEKDLTEYEWV
+413 VHAVEKSLTEYEWV
-427 TYANGALIDAKDV
+427 TYANGAVIDAKEV
-440 VLSDA
+440 SLSDA
-445 KMGGHAISTDGTK
+445 KMGGHAIYADGTK
-458 VDVQAIK
+458 VDVKAVK
-465 SNRKPN
+465 SNRQPN
-471 TYVYAKVLGPYT
+471 TYIYAKVLGPYT
-483 KIVVVELANDAE
+483 KIVVVELANDPE
-495 TGVLKYQAR
+495 TGALKYQAR

-514 NLANEDISS
+514 NIANQDISS
-523 ANGYHSMGKG
+523 ATGYNPMGKG
-533 GYSLSALN
+533 GYSLSDLH
-541 YSVNAIRSMSETV
+541 YSVNAVRSTSETV
-554 ADIDEYTDQT
+554 ADIEEYTDQT
-564 LFKPATD
+564 LFKPAND

-577 DVHFSGA
+577 DVRFNGA

-598 VYFNGG
+598 VHFNGG

-654 KQGKMDVYAGG
+654 QQGKMDVYAGG
-665 AVNVLVRIGDGQYL
+665 AVNVLVRLGDGQYI

-685 GNISVHKGNG
+685 GNISVQKGSG
-695 NSRVAMLGG
+695 DSRVVMLGG

-710 IGSGHGLWL
+710 IGSGNGLWL

-725 VMTQVGNGEV
+725 VMTQVGQGDV
-735 TSVLAGGANVLTK
+735 AAVLAGGANVLTK
-748 VGEGELTAGMLGGAN
+748 MGEGELTSGMLGGAN
-763 VMTHIS
+763 VITHIS
-769 GDEQASNTTA
+769 NDDQLSNTTA

-789 KKGKGDTLAVMGGGA
+789 KKGKGNTLAVVGGGA

-811 DGSTTGVMVGGAN
+811 DGTTTGVMVGGAN

-868 DGTSIAAMIGA
+868 DGTSIAVMIGA

-952 VGNANIFTHIG
+952 VGNVNIFTHIG
-963 NGSTFAAMI
+963 HGSTFAAMI
-972 GQANVMTKVGND
+972 GQANIMTKVGND
-984 LTAALMVGKANIY
+984 LTAALMVGKANIM

-1007 LFAGEMNVMTKV
+1007 LFAGEVNVMTKV

-1103 LISDIGNVMTH
+1103 LISDVGNVMTH

-1129 IVTKVGDGLGINVA
+1129 LITKVGDGLGVNVA

-1167 ILTKVGDGQEVSVV
+1167 LITKVGDGQEVSVV
-1181 QGKANIITHVGNGD
+1181 QGEANIITHVGNGD

-1206 ITKVGDG
+1206 ITKVGHG
-1213 RNVVLAKGEANIVTQ
+1213 QNVVLAKGEANIVTQ

-1236 ALWSKGNVVTKV
+1236 ALWSKGNIVTKV
-1248 GDGMQVTAAKGKA
+1248 GDGMQVTAAKGQA

-1269 GLSVTAAYG
+1269 GLNVTAAYG
-1278 DANINTKVGNGVS
+1278 DANINTKVGDGVS

-1319 ANIHIG
+1319 ANIHVG

-1334 ARNNVAIK
+1334 AQNNVAIK

-1361 KLSALFDNVKQTL
+1361 KLSALFDNIKQTV

-1389 DEASTSG
+1389 DEASSSG
-1396 TQKGRGAIAT
+1396 THKGRGAIAT

-1419 IEEVGSDLG
+1419 IKEVSSDLG

-1436 KVDTPDLNEM
+1436 KVDTPDLNKM
-1446 DNDLNIDGASD
+1446 QHALNVDDSSVQAS
-1457 HAPNLIVNG
+1457 NLIVNG
-1466 DFEQG
+1466 DFELG
-1471 DRGWQSTHGVEA
+1471 EHGWQSTHGVEA
-1483 SYSGSVYG
+1483 SYAGSVYG
-1491 VNGEGHGTRVTELDT
+1491 VEGEGHGARVTELDT
-1506 HTNTSLYQDLTDL
+1506 YTNTSLYQDLANL
-1519 TEGEVIAVSFDFAKR
+1519 AQGEVIAVSFDFAKR

-1557 DASAWQQKTLK
+1557 DESAWQQKTLK
-1568 LTAHAGSN
+1568 LTAQAGSN

-1592 LDNVVAKSE
+1592 LDNVVATSE
-1601 SSPQANAVSEHA
+1601 SSQQANAIREHA
-1613 KQNQASQNALS
+1613 TQNPAAQNALS

-1661 IENNGQAQRDAVKE
+1661 LENNGQAQRDAVQE
-1675 ESEAVTAELTTL
+1675 ESEAITAELTKL

-1697 ATHTGKSGEQWRND
+1697 ATHTGESGDQWRNE
-1711 FAGGLLDGVQSQI
+1711 FASGLLAGVQTQL

-1730 ASDKMAAAKQTQ
+1730 ANDKIAEAKQTHA
-1742 SDNNSKVK
+1742 DNQNKVK
-1750 DSIAKSEAGVA
+1750 DAVAKSEAGVA

-1775 EAKADAETRK
+1775 DAQADAEKRK
-1785 ADAVAKSH
+1785 ADALAKGK
-1793 DAKQA
+1793 DAQQA
-1798 ESDAHS
+1798 ESDAHH
-1804 AANDAQSRG
+1804 AVNNAQSRG
-1813 DRDAMNAENKANQA
+1813 DRDVQLAENKANQVQA
-1827 QNDAQGAKQN
+1827 DAQGAKQN
-1837 EGDRPDRQGVAGSG
+1837 EGDRPDRQGVTGSG
-1851 LSGNAHRVEGAGET
+1851 LSGNAHSVEGAGET
-1865 GSHVNTDSQTNADG
+1865 DSHVKTDSQTNADG
-1879 RFSDGL
+1879 RFSEGL
-1885 TEQELEALEGATNAV
+1885 TEQEQEALEGATNAV
-1900 NRLQINAGIRS
+1900 NRLQINAGIRA
-1911 KNSGSTITSMFMEAN
+1911 KNSVSSMTSMFSETN
-1926 ADSIVVDTTAS
+1926 SKSIVVPTKVSPEPDRQEVTRR
-1937 QDVVRKE
+1937 D
-1944 VRISGVNLVGLGE
+1944 VRISGVNL
-1957 ASHDSAESL
+1957 ESL
-1966 VAARAEKVANLYR
+1966 SAVQGSQPTGQLASKS
-1979 WLDTDNDVATDKY
+1979 
-1992 VPVPGFERVDADVS
+1992 VPGFKSHFASTSIGIENELSGLVVVLPKNSAQTFGYVHDSQGNPLFMLTKDMNQGGYSNPVGINDIQGVNNWQTHTIELVTYPSEISDTAAVESRKEAMLWLAKEFTDHINQSNHQSLPHLVS
-2006 DEVKQRMIQSM
+2006 DDGRF
-2017 SGYIEHT
+2017 
-2024 DNQVPK
+2024 
-2030 DQAQALATLFVESTL
+2030 TLVISN
-2045 DYDWDKRVEFL
+2045 
-2056 TKLESYGYSFETPHA
+2056 S
-2071 EKSIVSFWSGKNFK
+2071 
-2085 QYRDVLDNAQTDGKK
+2085 
-2100 VVYDI
+2100 
-2105 DVKGNAFAI
+2105 
-2114 DLNKHLMR
+2114 KHLIAA
-2122 WGGLFLDPDNAEQNQ
+2122 GNGT
-2137 LKSSIDAA
+2137 SIDAQGKTIGMTPSGQQA
-2145 TFSNTGFWSSVYA
+2145 TMAISAKEFGTSSSSEVRLLESAPWYQAGLRDEFLANAKNTTLDDPATAQNVYAYLTSVYSKTA
-2158 TGAQHDVYVIAE
+2158 DLAKEYGIYINDWDPASEGFSPNAQGLTDPKVKNAWSILPRTKPVRMLELLSAEDSRYVRQQIAE
-2170 GGVRLG
+2170 KLKGTYSESLAKNVFEYFQYGGEVAG
-2176 NYFWH
+2176 HGINNATTGS
-2181 VELPALRQLQREGL
+2181 VQQPEPAVLFEFRSVPSALSDF
-2195 VGEIRL
+2195 VP
-2201 LDKPV
+2201 KTA
-2206 SEYKDL
+2206 S
-2212 PADEIGRRLTDAGVG
+2212 T
-2227 VKVRFDAL
+2227 VKVDVKALDHFDSASRKAIITEVNALVSGSEDFDAWYQEYRASKGQPPVKNPK
-2235 SSARQAELLADNPD
+2235 SSASANHKAEWLMTQHAEQWAKITAPYTDNHETLTSTKLASNDKE
-2249 DYRADTLVEL
+2249 EL
-2259 DVKLSAIDS
+2259 HALGETSNLEHNKQQENVASIINT
-2268 MLRESLP
+2268 MLNDMLP
-2275 FYSLRTERNL
+2275 FYALRTERNL

-2295 VRSWPGSDDKSKT
+2295 VRAWPGTEDKSKT
-2308 ILLDNPEDAAQQKAI
+2308 IILEDPEDAAQHKAI

-2344 DNKVLSH
+2344 DNKVISH
-2351 HDGRTRILAQKEDG
+2351 HEGRTHVLAQRVDG
-2365 AWTYNTNSE
+2365 AWQYNAKVE

-2385 HVSGKV
+2385 NVTGKI
-2391 RGESYQK
+2391 RGESYQQ
-2398 VIDALAEYHASTAEH
+2398 VIDALTDYHASITEH
-2413 ADYELESVEQLVNLR
+2413 ADYEPESVEKLLNLR
-2428 KKIEGYALGHPDSGR
+2428 KKIEGYVLGHPDSGR
-2443 LEAMNSLLNQVN
+2443 VEAMNSLLNQVN
-2455 SRLEEVSVLAVSE
+2455 TRLDEVSLLSVAE
-2468 QSIKAHD
+2468 QTIQAQD
-2475 SFSRLYDQLDNAH
+2475 SFSRLYDQLEAAN
-2488 LKQSKHLYLD
+2488 LKESKHLYLD
-2498 GNGDFVTKGK
+2498 QNGDFVTKGK
-2508 GNLAKIDQLG
+2508 GNLANIDLLG
-2518 GSDAVLEKVKAS
+2518 SREAVLEKVKLTVS
-2530 VNHEYGQAIADTIFA
+2530 NEYGQTVADTIFA
-2545 GLSANELAK
+2545 GLSAKDLAK
-2554 DGKGIDIT
+2554 DGKGIDIA
-2562 GLNRIHQA
+2562 GLNKVHQA
-2570 LEQHMSP
+2570 IEQHLSP
-2577 VSATMYIWKPSDHS
+2577 VSATLYIWKPSDHS

-2606 IDAQAAA
+2606 LEGQAAA
-2613 DFNKQNYVSWW
+2613 DFNQQNYVSWW

-2629 SSNIRNIFNVATEY
+2629 SSNISNILNVATKD

-2665 HDMASEEN
+2665 HDVASEEN
-2673 DGFGLNDGETKL
+2673 DGFGLHDGDIKL

-2693 AAKGIDAA
+2693 AAKGIDASF
-2701 YKDASEGYASVLL
+2701 KEASEGYASVLL
-2714 GNPDMLVSTGIPA
+2714 GNPDMLETTGIPA
-2727 HVFQPFVDQWNDT
+2727 HVFQPFVEQWNDT

-2754 LQKQAQASGD
+2754 LRLQAQRSDD
-2764 PALVAKR
+2764 PELLEKR
-2771 IDNVVRLFAERALE
+2771 IGNVVRQFAERALE
-2785 EIEAFKASQADE
+2785 EIETFKASQADQ

-2811 AMQAEWNRLS
+2811 AMQAEWHRLS
-2821 HDPDARYQLLTKNCS
+2821 NDPDARYQLLTKNCS

-2850 LIGHTWRPK
+2850 LIGHTWLPK

-2888 HQVNDDLD
+2888 HQVTDVLD
-2896 ALSGSEKHKDK
+2896 ALSGNEKPKEN

-2916 PRDKVPLSPLTRF
+2916 PRDKESLSPLTRF
-2929 LNNELYGERDARRK
+2929 LNNELYGDKEARRK
-2943 IGDITQTLLDHAVEK
+2943 IGEITQTLLDHAVEK
-2958 GESQKVTLKGEAGR
+2958 GESQKITLQGEAGR

-2982 SSDDETSTTSGKVV
+2982 PREGEASTTSGKVV

-3013 RSHYQKQGIDMLA
+3013 RNHYQKQGIDMLA

-3067 LHGYSM
+3067 IHGYSM

-3110 HEVANPAGIVGTIAK
+3110 HEVANPAGIVGAIAK
-3125 AVNGQFSVEKNLKG
+3125 AVNGQFSVEKNLEG
-3139 LPQETPIL
+3139 LPKETSIL
-3147 LLTDNEGLGE
+3147 LLTDNEGLGN

-3162 RVKLSNSGFNVTGE
+3162 RTKLTASGYNVTGE

-3191 YTGQIVSDLLNTQ
+3191 YADQIVSGLSSSASVDEDLDQQGLDTTSTKDQGVSNKDDHLQ
-3204 HIKHNE
+3204 VVDSKE
-3210 AKLNLEPHGKNYE
+3210 A
-3223 SRDLILKPISQPET
+3223 
-3237 VELGMPEV
+3237 
-3245 DQKVLA
+3245 LA
-3251 DIAERENVIIGVRP
+3251 DGKI
-3265 VDEKSKSLIASKM
+3265 L
-3278 YSSKGLFVKAK
+3278 
-3289 SSDWGPMSGFI
+3289 
-3300 PVDQSFA
+3300 
-3307 KASARR
+3307 
-3313 DLETFNRHA
+3313 H
-3322 EQSIQSGNAVSAD
+3322 
-3335 LYLNQVRV
+3335 NQ
-3343 EELVSKYHSLTPL
+3343 
-3356 ELDDQSGMYKTTA
+3356 
-3369 TNGDQSV
+3369 
-3376 PFFLNRVTVDGNELW
+3376 
-3391 QVHYITNG
+3391 
-3399 ELAPFKVIGDPVSKQ
+3399 
-3414 PMTADYDLLTVMY
+3414 
-3427 SYGDLGPQ
+3427 
-3435 DKVKQPLTWQQ
+3435 
-3446 WKDSVTYED
+3446 
-3455 LTPKY
+3455 
-3460 KELYSNEDLYNKK
+3460 
-3473 DGASLGNVSGRL
+3473 
-3485 KELKDRINVDLGRTN
+3485 
-3500 GLEMVHH
+3500 
-3507 GADDANPYAVMADNF
+3507 
-3522 PATFFVPKSLFA
+3522 
-3534 EDGLGEGKGS
+3534 
-3544 IQTYFNVNEQG
+3544 
-3555 AVVIRN
+3555 
-3561 PQEFSDFQQVTI
+3561 
-3573 NASFRASF
+3573 
-3581 NDKWNHGLDEPLF
+3581 
-3594 TTKRKLSH
+3594 
-3602 EFLNKR
+3602 
-3608 DQLLKKL
+3608 
-3615 SGGRLDAQDETLVA
+3615 
-3629 LGNPDDVS
+3629 
-3637 GNKAIVAVDVSQIFT
+3637 
-3652 RQELKERA
+3652 
-3660 NVFAK
+3660 
-3665 PIGASYQGILD
+3665 
-3676 QLDLVHQTVS
+3676 
-3686 RDQIVASFELNKKVN
+3686 
-3701 AYIAEHPTSG
+3701 
-3711 RNQAL
+3711 
-3716 TQLKEQI
+3716 
-3723 TSALFIGKMQ
+3723 
-3733 VAQVD
+3733 
-3738 IDAIAQT
+3738 
-3745 RPELAARIFMVAIE
+3745 
-3759 EANGEHRGLTDMMV
+3759 
-3773 RWANEDPYLAPKQGY
+3773 
-3788 KGETPND
+3788 
-3795 LGFDAKYHV
+3795 
-3804 DLGDH
+3804 
-3809 YADFKQWLETSQSNG
+3809 
-3824 LLSKATLDESTK
+3824 
-3836 TVHLGYSYQELQ
+3836 
-3848 DLTGVESVQMAFYFL
+3848 
-3863 KEAAKKVDPISGDSA
+3863 
-3878 EMILLKK
+3878 
-3885 FADKSYLSQ
+3885 
-3894 LDSDRMDQIEG
+3894 
-3905 IYRSSHET
+3905 
-3913 DVDAWDRRY
+3913 
-3922 SGAGYDELT
+3922 
-3931 NKLAGATGVDEQLSV
+3931 
-3946 LLDDR
+3946 
-3951 KGLLIGEVHGSDVN
+3951 DVN
-3965 GLRFVNEQMDALK
+3965 GW
-3978 KQGVTVIGLEHLR
+3978 G
-3991 SDLAQPLID
+3991 P
-4000 RYLATGVMSSE
+4000 
-4011 LSAMLKTKHLDA
+4011 
-4023 TLFENARANGMRIVA
+4023 
-4038 LDANSSARPNVQGTE
+4038 
-4053 HGLMYRAGAA
+4053 
-4063 NNIAVEV
+4063 
-4070 LQSLP
+4070 
-4075 DDEKFVAIYGK
+4075 
-4086 AHLQSHKGIEGFVP
+4086 
-4100 GITHRLDLPAL
+4100 IT
-4111 RVSDSNQFRVE
+4111 
-4122 QDDMT
+4122 
-4127 LRVVYDDVANKPKLT
+4127 
-4142 FKDSLSGANTAI
+4142 
-4154 HNQNVNDWER
+4154 
-4164 VAVTPT
+4164 VTPT
-4170 ADGGET
+4170 TDGGET

-4184 QMENDSVVANAA
+4184 QMENDDVVAKAA

-4239 GRDDSDSNNTH
+4239 GRDHSESNNTR
-4250 LSGYSAEDL
+4250 LSGYSADEL
-4259 AAKLANFQQ
+4259 AVKLAKFQQ
-4268 SFSQAE
+4268 SFNQAE
-4274 NINNT
+4274 NINNK

-4304 NAMDVNGLRV
+4304 NAMDANGLRV
-4314 DVSARSSELAVDA
+4314 DVSVRSSELAVDEA
-4327 TGRKHTKDENGDWI
+4327 GRKHTKDANGDWV
-4341 QKAETNKVSLS
+4341 QKAENNKVSLS
-4352 WNEQGEVIAKEER
+4352 WDAQGEVVAKDER

-4372 GDIDLSRIGVSDV
+4372 GDIDLSRIGVNNVD
-4385 GEIARG
+4385 EPARG
-4391 AIGDNNDVFDAPE
+4391 AIGDNSDVFDAPE
-4404 KRKVETETSSSAA
+4404 KRKPETEVIANSSSS
-4417 NNKLSYSGN
+4417 NQLSYSGN
-4426 IQVNVGDGEF
+4426 IQVNVGEGEF

-4441 GTSNVGIKVGSG
+4441 GTSNVGIKVGTG

-4470 NGESKHSVD
+4470 DGESKHSVD
-4479 MGGYQALEGAQMFIG
+4479 IGGYQALEGAQMFLG
-4494 NRNVSFNLG
+4494 NRNVSFNFG
-4503 QSNDLLVMMD
+4503 HSNDLILMMD

-4540 SGEDQDWLAAQEQQW
+4540 SGEGEDWLAAQEQQW
-4555 TLSGAKKFVKDMSGL
+4555 TLSSAKKFVKDMSGL
-4570 DQSSSVDYTC
+4570 DQSSSVDYTT
-4580 LVELDSHNERSSRGL
+4580 LVELDSQNERDSRGL
-4595 KHDTEAALNKQYN
+4595 KHDAEATLNKQYN

-4613 NSDSSAG
+4613 NGNSGMSQ
-4620 KLSRADKLRQA
+4620 LSRADKLRQA

-4670 LGSLFGLMTQQFSA
+4670 LGSLFGLMTQQFTA

-4694 TPEDLPRQ
+4694 TPQDLPRQ
-4702 LKNKLLGQMAGI
+4702 LKNKLLGQLAGV

-4728 TTSGQIVS
+4728 TASGQIVS
-4736 RNGEAVDGVAILTEM
+4736 RNGQAVDGVAILKEM

-4764 AFVDPAKLLDSLKSG
+4764 AFVDPAKLLDSLKAG
-4779 IDMGADGIQSFAETH
+4779 IDMGADGIKSFAETH
-4794 GLKDKAPEEEEN
+4794 GLKEKAPEEEKDN
-4806 KSAVSVNGT
+4806 SSVSVNGAN
-4815 SVNSAQG
+4815 VNSAQG
-4822 ATASDGNTETAETQ
+4822 ATVADGNTETAETQ

-4861 EMKSLVENLKENLTA
+4861 EMKSLVENLKQNLTA

-4900 INLSLGNYNFNW
+4900 INISLGNYNFNW

-4952 SDMGVLMGRENMMF
+4952 NDMGVLMGRENMMF

-5002 TGLGRD
+5002 TGSGRD
-5008 YVVTSGNFNR
+5008 YVVTTGNFNR
-5018 VDTGDGQ
+5018 VDTGDDQ

-5051 YNRINASAG
+5051 YNRINAGAG

-5070 AVLNGGEGE
+5070 AVLNGGDGD

-5088 KFSQFNGEEGR
+5088 KFSQFNGGEGR

-5126 IDNLVEDISSEDN
+5126 IDNLVEDIRSEDN

-5167 VSETDQAKFEHIGS
+5167 SNDSDQSKFEHIGS
-5181 VTFNDYFDGKRAQ
+5181 VTFSDYFNGNRAQ
-5194 MIIAMGEKDAN
+5194 VVIGMSEKDLS

-5210 TTLSESSIDALV
+5210 TMLSDSAIDALV

-5228 DPQAGDNGFIDNLD
+5228 EPQAGDNGFIDSLE
-5242 SKSRVA
+5242 SKSQAA
-5248 ISTAWAD
+5248 ISMAWSD
-5255 VVHKKGITV
+5255 VVHKKGLMV

>member
-11 YFFTGNYSADNG
+11 YFFTGNYSADDG
-23 NNDIVAIGFGG
+23 NNSIVAIGFGG

-46 VGSIGATVHTGS
+46 VGSIGATVYTGS

-70 RVEDSTGHLSVK
+70 RVEDTTGHLSVK

-111 LGHHGDVSYGG
+111 LGNHGDVNYGG
-122 AAAYNSVKRK
+122 AAAYNGITRK

-152 TNHGNLSFAG
+152 TNQGNLSFAG
-162 AGAGNKLDRTWFDQY
+162 AGAGNKLDRTWFNRY
-177 QGSRGD
+177 QDSRGD
-183 VSFDGAGAA
+183 VTFDGAGAA

-214 LVRKGKVGDI
+214 LVRKGKVGDV

-233 RIERTRQAEDVYQQT
+233 RIERTRQAEDVYAQT
-248 HGNIRFEGVG
+248 RGNIRFEGVG
-258 GYNSFYSDVAHGD
+258 GYNSLYSDVAHGD

-294 QGMEYAKAEDI
+294 QGMEYAKAEEI
-305 VLTTAKM
+305 VLTAAQM
-312 HGSWIGSGT
+312 HGLSIDNGNKF

-348 NKVRLSNDPKT
+348 NKVRLYNDPET
-359 GKLKYYSEAWYKQG
+359 GKLKYYSEAWFKRG
-373 NHLSGLARSDVSSA
+373 NHLTDLARSDVSSA

-413 VHAMEKDLTEYEWV
+413 VHAVEKDLTEYEWV

-440 VLSDA
+440 ALSEA
-445 KMGGHAISTDGTK
+445 KMGGTAISTDGTT
-458 VDVQAIK
+458 VDVQAVK
-465 SNRKPN
+465 SNRKQN

-483 KIVVVELANDAE
+483 KIVVVELANDPN
-495 TGVLKYQAR
+495 TGALKYQAR
-504 SWYKEGDHTA
+504 SWYKEGNHTA
-514 NLANEDISS
+514 DLANEDISS

-533 GYSLSALN
+533 GYSLSDLH
-541 YSVNAIRSMSETV
+541 YSVNAVRSTSETV

-577 DVHFSGA
+577 DVHFNGA

-695 NSRVAMLGG
+695 NSRVVMLGG

-710 IGSGHGLWL
+710 IGSGNGLWL

-725 VMTQVGNGEV
+725 VMTQVGKGDV
-735 TSVLAGGANVLTK
+735 ASVLAGGANVLTK
-748 VGEGELTAGMLGGAN
+748 VGDGDLTAGMLGGAN
-763 VMTHIS
+763 VITHIS
-769 GDEQASNTTA
+769 GDNETSNTTA

-789 KKGKGDTLAVMGGGA
+789 KKGKGNALAVMGGGA

-811 DGSTTGVMVGGAN
+811 DGTTTGVMVGGAN

-834 TGIML
+834 TGIIL

-868 DGTSIAAMIGA
+868 DGTSIAVMIGA

-952 VGNANIFTHIG
+952 VGNANIFTHVG
-963 NGSTFAAMI
+963 SGSTFAAMI
-972 GQANVMTKVGND
+972 GQANIMTKVGDD

-1007 LFAGEMNVMTKV
+1007 IFAGEVNVMTKV

-1129 IVTKVGDGLGINVA
+1129 IITKVGDGLGVNVA

-1167 ILTKVGDGQEVSVV
+1167 VITKVGDGQEVSVV

-1206 ITKVGDG
+1206 ITKVGNG

-1236 ALWSKGNVVTKV
+1236 ALWSKGNIVTKV

-1261 NITTTVGN
+1261 NITTTVGD

-1278 DANINTKVGNGVS
+1278 DANINTKVGDGVS

-1325 DGLNINASY
+1325 DGLGINASY
-1334 ARNNVAIK
+1334 AQNNVAIK
-1342 VGNGDFYS
+1342 IGNGDFYS

-1361 KLSALFDNVKQTL
+1361 KLSALFDNIKQTV

-1389 DEASTSG
+1389 DEASSSG

-1436 KVDTPDLNEM
+1436 KVDTPDLNKIQ
-1446 DNDLNIDGASD
+1446 NALNVDGSSD
-1457 HAPNLIVNG
+1457 QTQAPNLIVNG

-1471 DRGWQSTHGVEA
+1471 DQEWKSTHGVEA
-1483 SYSGSVYG
+1483 SHSGNVYG
-1491 VNGEGHGTRVTELDT
+1491 VNGEGHGARVTELDT
-1506 HTNTSLYQDLTDL
+1506 YTNTSLYQDLTDL

-1582 TGHND
+1582 TGQND

-1601 SSPQANAVSEHA
+1601 SSQQANAVSEHA
-1613 KQNQASQNALS
+1613 TQNQASQNALS

-1652 QLESTDQQA
+1652 QLESTDQKA
-1661 IENNGQAQRDAVKE
+1661 LENNGQAQRDAVKE
-1675 ESEAVTAELTTL
+1675 ESEAVTAELTKL

-1697 ATHTGKSGEQWRND
+1697 ATHTGESGDQWRND
-1711 FAGGLLDGVQSQI
+1711 FAGGLLDGVQRQL

-1730 ASDKMAAAKQTQ
+1730 ANDKIAAAKQTQ

-1750 DSIAKSEAGVA
+1750 ESVAKSEAGVA

-1775 EAKADAETRK
+1775 DAKADAETRK
-1785 ADAVAKSH
+1785 ADAVAKSN

-1827 QNDAQGAKQN
+1827 QNDAKGTKQN
-1837 EGDRPDRQGVAGSG
+1837 EGDRPDREGVAGSG

-1865 GSHVNTDSQTNADG
+1865 GSHVTNDSQTNADG
-1879 RFSDGL
+1879 RFSEGL
-1885 TEQELEALEGATNAV
+1885 SEQEQEALEGATNAV
-1900 NRLQINAGIRS
+1900 NRLQINAGIRG
-1911 KNSGSTITSMFMEAN
+1911 KNSGSTISSMFTETN
-1926 ADSIVVDTTAS
+1926 SDSIVVPTAAS

-1944 VRISGVNLVGLGE
+1944 IRISGVNLEGLSGGQG
-1957 ASHDSAESL
+1957 SQTTGQHSS
-1966 VAARAEKVANLYR
+1966 KS
-1979 WLDTDNDVATDKY
+1979 
-1992 VPVPGFERVDADVS
+1992 VPGFQSHFASTSIGIENELSGLVVVLPKNSAQTFGYVHDSQGNPLFMLTKDMNQGGYSNPAGITDINGLNNWQTHTIELVTYPSETSDTTAIESRKEAMLWLAKEFTGHINQSNHQSLPQLVSEDGRFTLVISNSKHLIAAGNGTAIEAQGQTIGMTPSGQQATMAISAKEFGSSSSLEVRLLESAPWYQSELRDEFLANSNEHKLDDPEAAQNVYAYLTSVYSKTADLAKEYGIYINDWEPASEGFSPNAQGLTDPKVKNAWEILPRTKPVKMLELLS
-2006 DEVKQRMIQSM
+2006 ADDSRYVRQQIIEKLKGSHSESLAKNVFEYFQYGGEVAGHGINNATTGSAQQPEPAILFEFRSVP
-2017 SGYIEHT
+2017 SVLSEF
-2024 DNQVPK
+2024 VPK
-2030 DQAQALATLFVESTL
+2030 TESTAKVDVKALDHFDSASRKAIIVEVNALVSGSDDFDAWYQEYRASKGQPPVKNPKSSASANHKAEWLMTQYADKWAKITAPYVESNETSTSTQTTVDSGEVL
-2045 DYDWDKRVEFL
+2045 KGLQEDFKRYGDALKPDTSVPGKSKDIRTTKDFL
-2056 TKLESYGYSFETPHA
+2056 NGYKNDHA
-2071 EKSIVSFWSGKNFK
+2071 KEIVDGFRSDMSIK
-2085 QYRDVLDNAQTDGKK
+2085 QLVDLF
-2100 VVYDI
+2100 
-2105 DVKGNAFAI
+2105 VKGN
-2114 DLNKHLMR
+2114 
-2122 WGGLFLDPDNAEQNQ
+2122 WSAEQKGALAWEIESRA
-2137 LKSSIDAA
+2137 LKV
-2145 TFSNTGFWSSVYA
+2145 TFQNKSEKYNRLFRE
-2158 TGAQHDVYVIAE
+2158 IA
-2170 GGVRLG
+2170 
-2176 NYFWH
+2176 
-2181 VELPALRQLQREGL
+2181 
-2195 VGEIRL
+2195 
-2201 LDKPV
+2201 
-2206 SEYKDL
+2206 S
-2212 PADEIGRRLTDAGVG
+2212 AGV
-2227 VKVRFDAL
+2227 VDA
-2235 SSARQAELLADNPD
+2235 
-2249 DYRADTLVEL
+2249 
-2259 DVKLSAIDS
+2259 
-2268 MLRESLP
+2268 
-2275 FYSLRTERNL
+2275 
-2285 LVQEGDEGFE
+2285 
-2295 VRSWPGSDDKSKT
+2295 
-2308 ILLDNPEDAAQQKAI
+2308 KA
-2323 ERFILANFDNF
+2323 
-2334 EQMPDELFLV
+2334 
-2344 DNKVLSH
+2344 
-2351 HDGRTRILAQKEDG
+2351 T
-2365 AWTYNTNSE
+2365 
-2374 LMSVTELLDAA
+2374 
-2385 HVSGKV
+2385 
-2391 RGESYQK
+2391 
-2398 VIDALAEYHASTAEH
+2398 
-2413 ADYELESVEQLVNLR
+2413 EQLAPQL
-2428 KKIEGYALGHPDSGR
+2428 
-2443 LEAMNSLLNQVN
+2443 MLLN
-2455 SRLEEVSVLAVSE
+2455 LA
-2468 QSIKAHD
+2468 
-2475 SFSRLYDQLDNAH
+2475 
-2488 LKQSKHLYLD
+2488 
-2498 GNGDFVTKGK
+2498 
-2508 GNLAKIDQLG
+2508 
-2518 GSDAVLEKVKAS
+2518 
-2530 VNHEYGQAIADTIFA
+2530 
-2545 GLSANELAK
+2545 
-2554 DGKGIDIT
+2554 
-2562 GLNRIHQA
+2562 
-2570 LEQHMSP
+2570 
-2577 VSATMYIWKPSDHS
+2577 
-2591 ALGHAALQIGQGRTQ
+2591 
-2606 IDAQAAA
+2606 
-2613 DFNKQNYVSWW
+2613 
-2624 PLGSK
+2624 
-2629 SSNIRNIFNVATEY
+2629 
-2643 QPDLKLR
+2643 
-2650 WSDFSQPAHQNDTLE
+2650 
-2665 HDMASEEN
+2665 N
-2673 DGFGLNDGETKL
+2673 DGFGGRCDPLSKL
-2685 KRFIEKLN
+2685 
-2693 AAKGIDAA
+2693 
-2701 YKDASEGYASVLL
+2701 V
-2714 GNPDMLVSTGIPA
+2714 
-2727 HVFQPFVDQWNDT
+2727 
-2740 SYDMMDVANRFAQE
+2740 
-2754 LQKQAQASGD
+2754 
-2764 PALVAKR
+2764 LVAKQ
-2771 IDNVVRLFAERALE
+2771 LE
-2785 EIEAFKASQADE
+2785 NDGQVGVARQLLEKMYSAAAVLSNPTFYSDSEKANASKLLSSLAAIHAKNPMHDTSMKVWQE
-2797 GRVFRINLEGLDVA
+2797 KLEGKQALTVNGVVEKITDASANGKPVLLELDAPGHAMA
-2811 AMQAEWNRLS
+2811 AWAKGSGDDRVYGFYDPNAGIVEFSSAE
-2821 HDPDARYQLLTKNCS
+2821 
-2836 STVAKVLKA
+2836 
-2845 GGADK
+2845 
-2850 LIGHTWRPK
+2850 K
-2859 FGVWTPTELF
+2859 FGDYLTRFFGKSDLNMAQGYKLGKNAAGEAIFNRVVVMDGNTLASYKPTFGDNTTMQGILDLPVFDATPINKPEVTD
-2869 NFGQALQEAQLE
+2869 
-2881 IAAKKQS
+2881 
-2888 HQVNDDLD
+2888 VLD
-2896 ALSGSEKHKDK
+2896 TLSGNEKRKEN

-2916 PRDKVPLSPLTRF
+2916 PRDKESLSPLTRF
-2929 LNNELYGERDARRK
+2929 LNNELYGEKDARRK
-2943 IGDITQTLLDHAVEK
+2943 IGDITQTLLDHAVEN

-2972 LTGYYHQGTA
+2972 LTGYYHQGAA
-2982 SSDDETSTTSGKVV
+2982 SSEGETSATSGKVV

-3013 RSHYQKQGIDMLA
+3013 RNHYQKQGIDMLA

-3067 LHGYSM
+3067 IHGYSM

-3110 HEVANPAGIVGTIAK
+3110 HEVANPAGIVGAIAK

-3139 LPQETPIL
+3139 LPKETPIL

-3162 RVKLSNSGFNVTGE
+3162 RAKLAIAGYNVTGE
-3176 QTFYGHEASNRLMSQ
+3176 QTFYGHEASNRLMGQ
-3191 YTGQIVSDLLNTQ
+3191 YADQIVSGLFNAEQAAVEAGEVLKGLEKDFKRYGDALKPDTSVPGKSKDIRTTKDFLNGYKNDHAKEIVDGFRSDMSIKQLVDLFVKGNWSEEQKGALAWEIESRALKVTFQNKSEKYNRLFREIASAGVVDAKATEQLAPQLMLLNLANDGFGGRCDPLS
-3204 HIKHNE
+3204 KLVLV
-3210 AKLNLEPHGKNYE
+3210 AKQLENDG
-3223 SRDLILKPISQPET
+3223 Q
-3237 VELGMPEV
+3237 V
-3245 DQKVLA
+3245 
-3251 DIAERENVIIGVRP
+3251 GVARQLL
-3265 VDEKSKSLIASKM
+3265 EKM
-3278 YSSKGLFVKAK
+3278 YSAAAVLSNPTLYSDSEKANASKLLSSLAAIHAK
-3289 SSDWGPMSGFI
+3289 NPMHDTSMKVWQEKLEGKQALTVNGVVEKI
-3300 PVDQSFA
+3300 TD
-3307 KASARR
+3307 ASANGKPV
-3313 DLETFNRHA
+3313 L
-3322 EQSIQSGNAVSAD
+3322 
-3335 LYLNQVRV
+3335 
-3343 EELVSKYHSLTPL
+3343 L
-3356 ELDDQSGMYKTTA
+3356 ELDAPGHAMAAWAKGSGDDRVYGFYDPNAGIVEFSSAEKFGDYLTRFFGKSDLNMAQGYKLGKNAAGEAIFNRVVVMDGNTLASYKPTFGDKTTMQGILDLPVFDA
-3369 TNGDQSV
+3369 TPIKKPTGGVASD
-3376 PFFLNRVTVDGNELW
+3376 LEAL
-3391 QVHYITNG
+3391 G
-3399 ELAPFKVIGDPVSKQ
+3399 EKTKVV
-3414 PMTADYDLLTVMY
+3414 
-3427 SYGDLGPQ
+3427 
-3435 DKVKQPLTWQQ
+3435 
-3446 WKDSVTYED
+3446 
-3455 LTPKY
+3455 
-3460 KELYSNEDLYNKK
+3460 
-3473 DGASLGNVSGRL
+3473 
-3485 KELKDRINVDLGRTN
+3485 VDL
-3500 GLEMVHH
+3500 
-3507 GADDANPYAVMADNF
+3507 A
-3522 PATFFVPKSLFA
+3522 
-3534 EDGLGEGKGS
+3534 
-3544 IQTYFNVNEQG
+3544 
-3555 AVVIRN
+3555 
-3561 PQEFSDFQQVTI
+3561 
-3573 NASFRASF
+3573 
-3581 NDKWNHGLDEPLF
+3581 
-3594 TTKRKLSH
+3594 
-3602 EFLNKR
+3602 
-3608 DQLLKKL
+3608 
-3615 SGGRLDAQDETLVA
+3615 
-3629 LGNPDDVS
+3629 
-3637 GNKAIVAVDVSQIFT
+3637 QIFT
-3652 RQELKERA
+3652 VQELKERA
-3660 NVFAK
+3660 KVFAK

-3676 QLDLVHQTVS
+3676 QLDLVHQAKG
-3686 RDQIVASFELNKKVN
+3686 RDQIAASFELNKKIN

-3716 TQLKEQI
+3716 TQLKEQV

-3733 VAQVD
+3733 IAQAG

-3759 EANGEHRGLTDMMV
+3759 EANGKHVGLTDMMV
-3773 RWANEDPYLAPKQGY
+3773 RWANEDPYLAPKHGY
-3788 KGETPND
+3788 KGETPSD

-3804 DLGDH
+3804 DLSEH

-3863 KEAAKKVDPISGDSA
+3863 KEAAKKADPISGDSA

-3885 FADKSYLSQ
+3885 FADQSYLSQ

-3922 SGAGYDELT
+3922 SGKGYDELM
-3931 NKLAGATGVDEQLSV
+3931 NKLASATGVDEQLSV

-4011 LSAMLKTKHLDA
+4011 LSAMLKTKHLDVA
-4023 TLFENARANGMRIVA
+4023 LFENARANGMRIVA

-4070 LQSLP
+4070 LQNLP
-4075 DDEKFVAIYGK
+4075 DGEKFVAIYGK

-4100 GITHRLDLPAL
+4100 GITHRLNLPAL
-4111 RVSDSNQFRVE
+4111 KVSDSNQFTVE
-4122 QDDMT
+4122 QDDVS
-4127 LRVVYDDVANKPKLT
+4127 LRVVYDDVANKPKIT
-4142 FKDSLSGANTAI
+4142 FKDSLSGANTAL

-4164 VAVTPT
+4164 VVVTPT

-4184 QMENDSVVANAA
+4184 QMENDAVAAKAA

-4239 GRDDSDSNNTH
+4239 GRDDSESNNTR
-4250 LSGYSAEDL
+4250 LSGYSADEL
-4259 AAKLANFQQ
+4259 AVKLAKFQQ
-4268 SFSQAE
+4268 SFNQAE
-4274 NINNT
+4274 NVSSK

-4304 NAMDVNGLRV
+4304 NAMDANGLRL
-4314 DVSARSSELAVDA
+4314 DVSVRSSELAVDE
-4327 TGRKHTKDENGDWI
+4327 TGRKHTKDANGNWV
-4341 QKAETNKVSLS
+4341 QKAESNKVSLS
-4352 WNEQGEVIAKEER
+4352 WNEQGDVVAKDER
-4365 IRNGIAE
+4365 IHNGIAE
-4372 GDIDLSRIGVSDV
+4372 GDIDLSRIGISDV
-4385 GEIARG
+4385 DEPVRG
-4391 AIGDNNDVFDAPE
+4391 AIGDNKDVFDAPE
-4404 KRKVETETSSSAA
+4404 KRKAETETSSSSA

-4441 GTSNVGIKVGSG
+4441 GTSNVGIKVGTG

-4461 DNNVMVHIG
+4461 DNNVMIHIG
-4470 NGESKHSVD
+4470 NGESKHSFD
-4479 MGGYQALEGAQMFIG
+4479 IGGYQALEGAQMFIG
-4494 NRNVSFNLG
+4494 NRNVSFNKG
-4503 QSNDLLVMMD
+4503 RSNDLIVMMD

-4540 SGEDQDWLAAQEQQW
+4540 SGEGKDWLAAQEQQW

-4570 DQSSSVDYTC
+4570 DQSSSVDYTS
-4580 LVELDSHNERSSRGL
+4580 LVELDSQNERSSRGL
-4595 KHDTEAALNKQYN
+4595 KHDAEAALNKQYN

-4613 NSDSSAG
+4613 NGNNDTS

-4702 LKNKLLGQMAGI
+4702 LKNKLLGQLAGV

-4728 TTSGQIVS
+4728 TASGHIVS
-4736 RNGEAVDGVAILTEM
+4736 RNGEAVDGVAILKEM

-4764 AFVDPAKLLDSLKSG
+4764 AFVDPAKLLDSLKAG
-4779 IDMGADGIQSFAETH
+4779 IKTGADGIKSFAETH
-4794 GLKDKAPEEEEN
+4794 GLKEKAPEEEES
-4806 KSAVSVNGT
+4806 KPSVSLNGET
-4815 SVNSAQG
+4815 LNSTQG
-4822 ATASDGNTETAETQ
+4822 ATVADGSTETTETP

-4861 EMKSLVENLKENLTA
+4861 EMKSLVTNLKENLTA

-4952 SDMGVLMGRENMMF
+4952 NDMGVLMGRENMMF

-5002 TGLGRD
+5002 TGSGRD

-5018 VDTGDGQ
+5018 VDTGDDQ

-5036 VELGAGNDF
+5036 VELGAGDDF

-5088 KFSQFNGEEGR
+5088 KFSQFNGGEGR

-5126 IDNLVEDISSEDN
+5126 IDNLVEDIRSEDN

-5167 VSETDQAKFEHIGS
+5167 ASDSDQAKFEHIGS
-5181 VTFNDYFDGKRAQ
+5181 VTFSDYFNGNRAQ
-5194 MIIAMGEKDAN
+5194 VIIAMGEKDAT

-5210 TTLSESSIDALV
+5210 TTLSESAIDALV

-5248 ISTAWAD
+5248 ITTAWAD

>member
-11 YFFTGNYSADNG
+11 YFFTGNYSADDG
-23 NNDIVAIGFGG
+23 NNNIVAIGFGG
-34 EIHAYGGDDHVT
+34 QIHAYGGDDHVT
-46 VGSIGATVHTGS
+46 VGSIGATVYTGS

-70 RVEDSTGHLSVK
+70 KVEDSTGHLTVK

-111 LGHHGDVSYGG
+111 LGNHGDVSYGG
-122 AAAYNSVKRK
+122 AAAYNGITRK

-138 TFKGAGGYNALWHE
+138 TFAGAGGYNALWHE
-152 TNHGNLSFAG
+152 TNQGNLSFTG
-162 AGAGNKLDRTWFDQY
+162 AGAGNKLDRTWFNRY
-177 QGSRGD
+177 QGSHGD
-183 VSFDGAGAA
+183 VTFDGAGAA

-233 RIERTRQAEDVYQQT
+233 RIERTHQAEDVYTQT
-248 HGNIRFEGVG
+248 RGNIRFEGVG
-258 GYNSFYSDVAHGD
+258 GYNSLYSDVAHGD
-271 IHFSGGGAYNTITRK
+271 IHFSGGGAYNTIIRK
-286 GSGSSFDA
+286 GSGNDFA
-294 QGMEYAKAEDI
+294 KEGMTNAKADEI
-305 VLTTAKM
+305 VLTKAVM
-312 HGSWIGSGT
+312 SGSWIGQD
-321 HAVTA
+321 HYVTA
-326 VKSEREP
+326 VKSASEP
-333 NTYLFAIADG
+333 NTYLFAFADS

-348 NKVRLSNDPKT
+348 NKVQLRNDPQT
-359 GKLKYYSEAWYKQG
+359 GELKYYSTAWYKEG
-373 NHLSGLARSDVSSA
+373 NHLSNLANQDISDN
-387 GGFEVNPINGGYTL
+387 GGFTAVNINGAYTL
-401 SNIAVEH
+401 SDLKVEH
-408 QQSLT
+408 QQSVT
-413 VHAMEKDLTEYEWV
+413 VHAVEKSLTEYEWV
-427 TYANGALIDAKDV
+427 TYANGAVIDAKEV
-440 VLSDA
+440 SLSDA
-445 KMGGHAISTDGTK
+445 KMGGHAIYADGTK
-458 VDVQAIK
+458 VDVKAVK
-465 SNRKPN
+465 SNRQPN
-471 TYVYAKVLGPYT
+471 TYIYAKVLGPYT
-483 KIVVVELANDAE
+483 KIVVVELANDPE
-495 TGVLKYQAR
+495 TGALKYQAR

-514 NLANEDISS
+514 NIANQDISS
-523 ANGYHSMGKG
+523 ATGYNPMGKG
-533 GYSLSALN
+533 GYSLSDLH
-541 YSVNAIRSMSETV
+541 YSVNAVRSTSETV
-554 ADIDEYTDQT
+554 ADIEEYTDQT
-564 LFKPATD
+564 LFKPAND

-577 DVHFSGA
+577 DVRFNGA

-598 VYFNGG
+598 VHFNGG

-654 KQGKMDVYAGG
+654 QQGKMDVYAGG
-665 AVNVLVRIGDGQYL
+665 AVNVLVRLGDGQYL

-685 GNISVHKGNG
+685 GNISVQKGSG
-695 NSRVAMLGG
+695 DSRVVMLGG

-710 IGSGHGLWL
+710 IGSGNGLWL

-725 VMTQVGNGEV
+725 VMTQVGKGDV
-735 TSVLAGGANVLTK
+735 AAVLAGGANVLTK
-748 VGEGELTAGMLGGAN
+748 MGEGELTSGMLGGAN
-763 VMTHIS
+763 VITHIS
-769 GDEQASNTTA
+769 NDDQLSNTTA

-789 KKGKGDTLAVMGGGA
+789 KKGKGNTLAVMGGGA

-811 DGSTTGVMVGGAN
+811 DGTTTGVMVGGAN
-824 ILTKV
+824 ILTKI

-853 LGVMGAAGNIFTKVG
+853 LGVMGAVGNIFTKVG
-868 DGTSIAAMIGA
+868 DGTSIAVMIGA

-963 NGSTFAAMI
+963 HGSTFAAMI
-972 GQANVMTKVGND
+972 GQANIMTKVGND
-984 LTAALMVGKANIY
+984 LTAALMVGKANIM

-1007 LFAGEMNVMTKV
+1007 LFAGEVNVMTKV

-1103 LISDIGNVMTH
+1103 LISDVGNVMTH

-1129 IVTKVGDGLGINVA
+1129 LITKVGDGLGVNVA

-1167 ILTKVGDGQEVSVV
+1167 LITKVGDGQEVSVV
-1181 QGKANIITHVGNGD
+1181 QGEANIITHVGNGD

-1206 ITKVGDG
+1206 ITKVGHG
-1213 RNVVLAKGEANIVTQ
+1213 QNVVLAKGEANIVTQ

-1236 ALWSKGNVVTKV
+1236 ALWSKGNIVTKV
-1248 GDGMQVTAAKGKA
+1248 GDGMQVTAAKGQA

-1269 GLSVTAAYG
+1269 GLNVTAAYG
-1278 DANINTKVGNGVS
+1278 DANINTKVGDGVS

-1319 ANIHIG
+1319 ANIHVG

-1334 ARNNVAIK
+1334 AQNNVAIK

-1361 KLSALFDNVKQTL
+1361 KLSALFDNIKQTV

-1389 DEASTSG
+1389 DEASSSG
-1396 TQKGRGAIAT
+1396 THKGRGAIAT

-1419 IEEVGSDLG
+1419 IKEVGSDLG

-1436 KVDTPDLNEM
+1436 KVDTPDLNKM
-1446 DNDLNIDGASD
+1446 QHALNVDDSSVQ
-1457 HAPNLIVNG
+1457 APNLIVNG
-1466 DFEQG
+1466 DFELG
-1471 DRGWQSTHGVEA
+1471 EHGWQSTHGVEA
-1483 SYSGSVYG
+1483 SYAGSVYG
-1491 VNGEGHGTRVTELDT
+1491 VEGEGHGARVTELDT
-1506 HTNTSLYQDLTDL
+1506 YTNTSLYQDLANL
-1519 TEGEVIAVSFDFAKR
+1519 AQGEVIAVSFDFAKR

-1557 DASAWQQKTLK
+1557 DESAWQQKTLK
-1568 LTAHAGSN
+1568 LTAQAGSN

-1592 LDNVVAKSE
+1592 LDNVVATSE
-1601 SSPQANAVSEHA
+1601 SSQQANAIREHA
-1613 KQNQASQNALS
+1613 TQNPAAQNALS

-1661 IENNGQAQRDAVKE
+1661 LENNGQAQRDAVQE
-1675 ESEAVTAELTTL
+1675 ESEAITAELTKL
-1687 AQGLDVLDGQ
+1687 AQGLDVLDSQ
-1697 ATHTGKSGEQWRND
+1697 ATHTGESGDQWRNE
-1711 FAGGLLDGVQSQI
+1711 FASGLLAGVQTQL

-1730 ASDKMAAAKQTQ
+1730 ANGKIAEAKQTHA
-1742 SDNNSKVK
+1742 DNQNKVK
-1750 DSIAKSEAGVA
+1750 DAVAKSEAGVA

-1775 EAKADAETRK
+1775 DAQADAEKRK
-1785 ADAVAKSH
+1785 ADALAKGK
-1793 DAKQA
+1793 DAQQA
-1798 ESDAHS
+1798 ESDAHH
-1804 AANDAQSRG
+1804 AVNNAQSRG
-1813 DRDAMNAENKANQA
+1813 DRDVQLAENKANQA
-1827 QNDAQGAKQN
+1827 QADAQGAKQN
-1837 EGDRPDRQGVAGSG
+1837 EGDRPDRQGVTGSG
-1851 LSGNAHRVEGAGET
+1851 LSGNAHSVESSGET
-1865 GSHVNTDSQTNADG
+1865 DSHVNTDSQTNADG
-1879 RFSDGL
+1879 RFSEGL
-1885 TEQELEALEGATNAV
+1885 TEQEQEALEGATNAV
-1900 NRLQINAGIRS
+1900 NRLQINAGIRA
-1911 KNSGSTITSMFMEAN
+1911 KNSVSTITTMFTEAN
-1926 ADSIVVDTTAS
+1926 TDSIVVPTTTP

-1944 VRISGVNLVGLGE
+1944 IRISGVNLEGLGE
-1957 ASHDSAESL
+1957 ASHDSAVSL

-1979 WLDTDNDVATDKY
+1979 WLDSDHPRATEQY
-1992 VPVPGFERVDADVS
+1992 IPVPGFERVDVNVS
-2006 DEVKQRMIQSM
+2006 DETKQRLTQFV

-2030 DQAQALATLFVESTL
+2030 DQAQALATLFVEATL
-2045 DYDWDKRVEFL
+2045 NYDWDKRVEFL
-2056 TKLESYGYSFETPHA
+2056 TKLESYGYSFEAPHG
-2071 EKSIVSFWSGKNFK
+2071 ENSLVSFWSGRNFK
-2085 QYRDVLDNAQTDGKK
+2085 EYRNVLDNAQPDGKK

-2105 DVKGNAFAI
+2105 DVQGNAFAI
-2114 DLNKHLMR
+2114 KLNKQLMR
-2122 WGGLFLDPDNAEQNQ
+2122 WGDMFLDLENADQNHLQ
-2137 LKSSIDAA
+2137 SSIEAA
-2145 TFSNTGFWSSVYA
+2145 AYSNTGFWSSVYA
-2158 TGAQHDVYVIAE
+2158 TGAKDDVYVIAE
-2170 GGVRLG
+2170 GGMRLG
-2176 NYFWH
+2176 NYFWN
-2181 VELPALRQLQREGL
+2181 VELPLLRQLQREGL

-2206 SEYKDL
+2206 SEYKDV
-2212 PADEIGRRLTDAGVG
+2212 PVNEIGHKLTDAGVG

-2235 SSARQAELLADNPD
+2235 SAAQQAELLAINPKG
-2249 DYRADTLVEL
+2249 YKADSLVEL

-2268 MLRESLP
+2268 MLRDALP

-2285 LVQEGDEGFE
+2285 LVQEGDEGFK
-2295 VRSWPGSDDKSKT
+2295 VRAWPGSDGKSKT
-2308 ILLDNPEDAAQQKAI
+2308 IVLDNPEDATQQKTI
-2323 ERFILANFDNF
+2323 ERFILANFQNF

-2344 DNKVLSH
+2344 DNKVISH
-2351 HDGRTRILAQKEDG
+2351 DKGITHILAQKVDG
-2365 AWTYNTNSE
+2365 AWLYNAKVD

-2385 HVSGKV
+2385 NVTGKI
-2391 RGESYQK
+2391 RGESYQQ
-2398 VIDALAEYHASTAEH
+2398 VIDALSEYHSSVTELS
-2413 ADYELESVEQLVNLR
+2413 DYEQESIEKLLSLR
-2428 KKIEGYALGHPDSGR
+2428 KKIEGYVLGHPDSGR
-2443 LEAMNSLLNQVN
+2443 IAAMNSLLNQVN
-2455 SRLEEVSVLAVSE
+2455 TRLEEVSVLAVSE
-2468 QSIKAHD
+2468 PNIKAQD
-2475 SFSRLYDQLDNAH
+2475 SFSRLYDQLETAN
-2488 LKQSKHLYLD
+2488 LKGTKHLYLD
-2498 GNGDFVTKGK
+2498 QNGEFVTKGK
-2508 GNLAKIDQLG
+2508 GHLANIDLLG
-2518 GSDAVLEKVKAS
+2518 SREAVLEKVKLTVS
-2530 VNHEYGQAIADTIFA
+2530 NEYGQTVADTVFA
-2545 GLSANELAK
+2545 GLSAKDLAK
-2554 DGKGIDIT
+2554 DGKGIDIA
-2562 GLNRIHQA
+2562 GLKKVHLAI
-2570 LEQHMSP
+2570 EQHLSP
-2577 VSATMYIWKPSDHS
+2577 VSATLFLWKPSDHS
-2591 ALGHAALQIGQGRTQ
+2591 ALGHAALQISQGRTQ
-2606 IDAQAAA
+2606 LEGQAAA
-2613 DFNKQNYVSWW
+2613 DFNQQNYVSWW

-2629 SSNIRNIFNVATEY
+2629 SSNISNILNVATKD

-2650 WSDFSQPAHQNDTLE
+2650 WKDFSQPAAHGESLAF
-2665 HDMASEEN
+2665 DMQTEEN
-2673 DGFGLNDGETKL
+2673 DDFGLKSAEDKL
-2685 KRFIEKLN
+2685 KDFIKQL
-2693 AAKGIDAA
+2693 ASASGVDKKF
-2701 YKDASEGYASVLL
+2701 KDISQAFTMMALM
-2714 GNPDMLVSTGIPA
+2714 NPDILESANIPE
-2727 HVFQPFVDQWNDT
+2727 HISKPFVDQWNDT
-2740 SYDMMDVANRFAQE
+2740 SYDMQDVAQRFAKELQEQAKVAVNSEQMEQQISEVVRRFAQDE
-2754 LQKQAQASGD
+2754 LDKIQT
-2764 PALVAKR
+2764 
-2771 IDNVVRLFAERALE
+2771 
-2785 EIEAFKASQADE
+2785 FKETQADQ

-2811 AMQAEWNRLS
+2811 VMQAEWHRLS
-2821 HDPDARYQLLTKNCS
+2821 NDPDARYQLLTKNCS

-2850 LIGHTWRPK
+2850 LIGHTWLPK

-2888 HQVNDDLD
+2888 HQVTDVLD
-2896 ALSGSEKHKDK
+2896 ALSG
-2907 VAIENDGTP
+2907 N
-2916 PRDKVPLSPLTRF
+2916 
-2929 LNNELYGERDARRK
+2929 
-2943 IGDITQTLLDHAVEK
+2943 
-2958 GESQKVTLKGEAGR
+2958 
-2972 LTGYYHQGTA
+2972 
-2982 SSDDETSTTSGKVV
+2982 
-2996 LFLHGSGSSAEE
+2996 
-3008 QASAI
+3008 
-3013 RSHYQKQGIDMLA
+3013 
-3026 VNLRGYGE
+3026 
-3034 SDGGP
+3034 
-3039 SEKGLYQDARTMFN
+3039 
-3053 YLVNDKGIDPSNII
+3053 
-3067 LHGYSM
+3067 
-3073 GGPIAADLARY
+3073 
-3084 AAQNGQAVSGLLL
+3084 
-3097 DRPMPSMTKAITA
+3097 
-3110 HEVANPAGIVGTIAK
+3110 
-3125 AVNGQFSVEKNLKG
+3125 
-3139 LPQETPIL
+3139 
-3147 LLTDNEGLGE
+3147 
-3157 EGEKL
+3157 
-3162 RVKLSNSGFNVTGE
+3162 
-3176 QTFYGHEASNRLMSQ
+3176 
-3191 YTGQIVSDLLNTQ
+3191 
-3204 HIKHNE
+3204 
-3210 AKLNLEPHGKNYE
+3210 
-3223 SRDLILKPISQPET
+3223 
-3237 VELGMPEV
+3237 
-3245 DQKVLA
+3245 
-3251 DIAERENVIIGVRP
+3251 
-3265 VDEKSKSLIASKM
+3265 
-3278 YSSKGLFVKAK
+3278 KAK
-3289 SSDWGPMSGFI
+3289 
-3300 PVDQSFA
+3300 
-3307 KASARR
+3307 
-3313 DLETFNRHA
+3313 
-3322 EQSIQSGNAVSAD
+3322 
-3335 LYLNQVRV
+3335 
-3343 EELVSKYHSLTPL
+3343 
-3356 ELDDQSGMYKTTA
+3356 
-3369 TNGDQSV
+3369 
-3376 PFFLNRVTVDGNELW
+3376 
-3391 QVHYITNG
+3391 
-3399 ELAPFKVIGDPVSKQ
+3399 
-3414 PMTADYDLLTVMY
+3414 
-3427 SYGDLGPQ
+3427 
-3435 DKVKQPLTWQQ
+3435 
-3446 WKDSVTYED
+3446 
-3455 LTPKY
+3455 
-3460 KELYSNEDLYNKK
+3460 
-3473 DGASLGNVSGRL
+3473 
-3485 KELKDRINVDLGRTN
+3485 
-3500 GLEMVHH
+3500 
-3507 GADDANPYAVMADNF
+3507 
-3522 PATFFVPKSLFA
+3522 
-3534 EDGLGEGKGS
+3534 
-3544 IQTYFNVNEQG
+3544 
-3555 AVVIRN
+3555 
-3561 PQEFSDFQQVTI
+3561 
-3573 NASFRASF
+3573 
-3581 NDKWNHGLDEPLF
+3581 
-3594 TTKRKLSH
+3594 
-3602 EFLNKR
+3602 
-3608 DQLLKKL
+3608 
-3615 SGGRLDAQDETLVA
+3615 
-3629 LGNPDDVS
+3629 
-3637 GNKAIVAVDVSQIFT
+3637 VAVDLAQIFT
-3652 RQELKERA
+3652 VQELKERA
-3660 NVFAK
+3660 KVFAK

-3676 QLDLVHQTVS
+3676 QLDLVHQAKG
-3686 RDQIVASFELNKKVN
+3686 RYQIAASFELNKKIN
-3701 AYIAEHPTSG
+3701 DYIAEHPTSG

-3716 TQLKEQI
+3716 TQLKEQV

-3733 VAQVD
+3733 VAQAG

-3745 RPELAARIFMVAIE
+3745 RPELATRIFMVAIE
-3759 EANGEHRGLTDMMV
+3759 EANGKHVGLTDMML
-3773 RWANEDPYLAPKQGY
+3773 RWANEDPYLAPKHGY
-3788 KGETPND
+3788 KGEMPSD

-3804 DLGDH
+3804 DLGEH

-3848 DLTGVESVQMAFYFL
+3848 DLTGAESVQMAFYFL
-3863 KEAAKKVDPISGDSA
+3863 KEAAKKADPISGDSA

-3885 FADKSYLSQ
+3885 FADQNYLSQ

-3922 SGAGYDELT
+3922 SGKGYDELT
-3931 NKLAGATGVDEQLSV
+3931 NMLASATGVDEQLSV

-3965 GLRFVNEQMDALK
+3965 GLRFVNEQMEALK

-4011 LSAMLKTKHLDA
+4011 LSAMLKTKHLDV
-4023 TLFENARANGMRIVA
+4023 TLFENARVNGMRIVA

-4070 LQSLP
+4070 LQNLP
-4075 DDEKFVAIYGK
+4075 DGEKFVAIYGK

-4111 RVSDSNQFRVE
+4111 KVSDSNQFTVE
-4122 QDDMT
+4122 QDDVS
-4127 LRVVYDDVANKPKLT
+4127 LRVVYDDVANKPKIT
-4142 FKDSLSGANTAI
+4142 FKGSLSGANTAL

-4164 VAVTPT
+4164 VVVTPI

-4184 QMENDSVVANAA
+4184 QMENDDVVAKAA

-4239 GRDDSDSNNTH
+4239 GRDHSESNNTR
-4250 LSGYSAEDL
+4250 LSGYSADEL
-4259 AAKLANFQQ
+4259 AVKLAKFQQ
-4268 SFSQAE
+4268 SFNQAE
-4274 NINNT
+4274 NINNK

-4304 NAMDVNGLRV
+4304 NAMDANGLRV
-4314 DVSARSSELAVDA
+4314 DVSVRSSELAVDEA
-4327 TGRKHTKDENGDWI
+4327 GRKHTKDANGDWV
-4341 QKAETNKVSLS
+4341 QKAENNKVSLS
-4352 WNEQGEVIAKEER
+4352 WDAQGEVVAKDEP

-4372 GDIDLSRIGVSDV
+4372 GDIDLSRIGVNNVD
-4385 GEIARG
+4385 EPARG
-4391 AIGDNNDVFDAPE
+4391 AIGDNSDVFDAPE
-4404 KRKVETETSSSAA
+4404 KRIPETEVIANSSSS
-4417 NNKLSYSGN
+4417 NQLSYSGN
-4426 IQVNVGDGEF
+4426 IQVNVGEGEF

-4441 GTSNVGIKVGSG
+4441 GTSNVSIKVGTG

-4470 NGESKHSVD
+4470 DGESKHSVD
-4479 MGGYQALEGAQMFIG
+4479 IGGYQALEGAQMFLG
-4494 NRNVSFNLG
+4494 NRNVSFNFG
-4503 QSNDLLVMMD
+4503 HSNDLILMMD

-4530 ISGVLQSIAT
+4530 ISGVLQGIAM
-4540 SGEDQDWLAAQEQQW
+4540 SGEGEDWLAAQEQQW

-4570 DQSSSVDYTC
+4570 DQSSSVDYTT
-4580 LVELDSHNERSSRGL
+4580 LVELDSQNERDSRGL
-4595 KHDTEAALNKQYN
+4595 KHDAEATLNKQYN

-4613 NSDSSAG
+4613 NGNSGTSQ
-4620 KLSRADKLRQA
+4620 LSRADKLRQA

-4670 LGSLFGLMTQQFSA
+4670 LGSLFGLMTQQFTA

-4694 TPEDLPRQ
+4694 TPQDLPRQ
-4702 LKNKLLGQMAGI
+4702 LKNKLLGQLAGV

-4728 TTSGQIVS
+4728 TASGQIVS
-4736 RNGEAVDGVAILTEM
+4736 RNGQAVDGVAILKEM

-4764 AFVDPAKLLDSLKSG
+4764 AFVDPAKLLDSLKAG
-4779 IDMGADGIQSFAETH
+4779 IDMGADGIKSFAETH
-4794 GLKDKAPEEEEN
+4794 GLKEKAPEEEKDN
-4806 KSAVSVNGT
+4806 SSVSVNGAN
-4815 SVNSAQG
+4815 VNSAQG
-4822 ATASDGNTETAETQ
+4822 ATVADGNTETAETQ

-4861 EMKSLVENLKENLTA
+4861 EMKSLVENLKQNLTA

-4900 INLSLGNYNFNW
+4900 INISLGNYNFNW

-4952 SDMGVLMGRENMMF
+4952 NDMGVLMGRENMMF

-5002 TGLGRD
+5002 TGSGRD

-5018 VDTGDGQ
+5018 VDTGDDQ

-5051 YNRINASAG
+5051 YNRINAGAG

-5070 AVLNGGEGE
+5070 AVLNGGDGD

-5088 KFSQFNGEEGR
+5088 KFSQFNGGEGR

-5126 IDNLVEDISSEDN
+5126 IDNLVEDIRSEDN

-5167 VSETDQAKFEHIGS
+5167 SNDSDQSKFEHIGS
-5181 VTFNDYFDGKRAQ
+5181 VTFSDYFNGNRAQ
-5194 MIIAMGEKDAN
+5194 VVIGMSEKDLS

-5210 TTLSESSIDALV
+5210 TMLSDSAIDALV

-5228 DPQAGDNGFIDNLD
+5228 EPQAGDNGFIDSLE
-5242 SKSRVA
+5242 SKSQAA
-5248 ISTAWAD
+5248 ISMAWSD
-5255 VVHKKGITV
+5255 VVHKKGLMV

>member
-11 YFFTGNYSADNG
+11 YFFTGNYSADDG
-23 NNDIVAIGFGG
+23 NNSIVAIGFGG

-46 VGSIGATVHTGS
+46 VGSIGATVYTGS

-70 RVEDSTGHLSVK
+70 RVEDTTGHLSVK

-111 LGHHGDVSYGG
+111 LGNHGDVSYGG
-122 AAAYNSVKRK
+122 AAAYNGITRK

-152 TNHGNLSFAG
+152 TNQGNLSFAG
-162 AGAGNKLDRTWFDQY
+162 AGAGNKLDRTWFNRY

-183 VSFDGAGAA
+183 VTFDGAGAA

-233 RIERTRQAEDVYQQT
+233 RIERTRQAEDVYAQT
-248 HGNIRFEGVG
+248 RGNIRFEGVG
-258 GYNSFYSDVAHGD
+258 GYNSLYSDVAHGD

-305 VLTTAKM
+305 VLTAAQM
-312 HGSWIGSGT
+312 HGLSIDNGNKF

-348 NKVRLSNDPKT
+348 NKVRLYNDPET
-359 GKLKYYSEAWYKQG
+359 GKLKYYSEAWFKRG
-373 NHLSGLARSDVSSA
+373 NHLAELARSDVSSA

-413 VHAMEKDLTEYEWV
+413 VHAVEKDLTEYEWV

-440 VLSDA
+440 ALSDA
-445 KMGGHAISTDGTK
+445 KMGGHAISTDGTT
-458 VDVQAIK
+458 VDVQAVK

-483 KIVVVELANDAE
+483 KIVVVELANDPK
-495 TGVLKYQAR
+495 TGALKYQAR
-504 SWYKEGDHTA
+504 SWYKEGNHTA

-533 GYSLSALN
+533 GYSLSDLH
-541 YSVNAIRSMSETV
+541 YSVNAVRSTSETV

-577 DVHFSGA
+577 DVRFNGA

-611 HSSQFGNT
+611 HSSQFGHT

-695 NSRVAMLGG
+695 NSRVVMLGG

-710 IGSGHGLWL
+710 IGSGNGLWL

-725 VMTQVGNGEV
+725 VMTQVGKGDV
-735 TSVLAGGANVLTK
+735 ASVLAGGANVLTK
-748 VGEGELTAGMLGGAN
+748 VGDGDLTAGMLGGAN
-763 VMTHIS
+763 VITHIS
-769 GDEQASNTTA
+769 GDNETSNTTA

-789 KKGKGDTLAVMGGGA
+789 KKGKGNTLAVMGGGA

-811 DGSTTGVMVGGAN
+811 DGTTTGVMVGGAN

-868 DGTSIAAMIGA
+868 DGTSIAVMIGA

-952 VGNANIFTHIG
+952 VGNANIFTHVG
-963 NGSTFAAMI
+963 SGSTFAAMI
-972 GQANVMTKVGND
+972 GQANIMTKVGND

-1007 LFAGEMNVMTKV
+1007 IFAGEVNVMTKV

-1094 VGEGTTVGL
+1094 VGEGNTVGL

-1129 IVTKVGDGLGINVA
+1129 IVTKVGDGLGVNVA

-1167 ILTKVGDGQEVSVV
+1167 IITKVGDGQEVSVV

-1206 ITKVGDG
+1206 ITKVGNG

-1236 ALWSKGNVVTKV
+1236 ALWSKGNIVTKV

-1261 NITTTVGN
+1261 NITTTVGD

-1278 DANINTKVGNGVS
+1278 DANINTKVGDGVS

-1319 ANIHIG
+1319 ANIHVG

-1334 ARNNVAIK
+1334 AQNNVAIK

-1361 KLSALFDNVKQTL
+1361 KLSALFDNIKQTL

-1389 DEASTSG
+1389 DEASSSG
-1396 TQKGRGAIAT
+1396 TQKGRGAIAA
-1406 PEITKLDGFQMDA
+1406 PEITKLDGFQMEA

-1436 KVDTPDLNEM
+1436 KVDTPDLNKM
-1446 DNDLNIDGASD
+1446 QNALDVDGSAD
-1457 HAPNLIVNG
+1457 QTQAPNLIVNG

-1471 DRGWQSTHGVEA
+1471 DRGWKSTHGVEA
-1483 SYSGSVYG
+1483 SYSGNVYG
-1491 VNGEGHGTRVTELDT
+1491 VNGEGHGARVTELDT
-1506 HTNTSLYQDLTDL
+1506 YTNTSLYQDLTDL

-1601 SSPQANAVSEHA
+1601 SSQQANAVSEHA
-1613 KQNQASQNALS
+1613 TQNQASQNALS
-1624 DKERAEA
+1624 DKDSAEA

-1661 IENNGQAQRDAVKE
+1661 LENNGQAQRDAVKE
-1675 ESEAVTAELTTL
+1675 ESEAVTAELTKL

-1697 ATHTGKSGEQWRND
+1697 ATHTGESGEQWRND
-1711 FAGGLLDGVQSQI
+1711 FAGGLLDGVQSQL

-1730 ASDKMAAAKQTQ
+1730 ANDKIAAAKQTQ

-1750 DSIAKSEAGVA
+1750 ESVAKSEAGVA
-1761 KGEQN
+1761 QGEQN

-1785 ADAVAKSH
+1785 ADAVAKSN

-1827 QNDAQGAKQN
+1827 QNDAKGTKQN
-1837 EGDRPDRQGVAGSG
+1837 EGDRPDREGVAGSG
-1851 LSGNAHRVEGAGET
+1851 LSGNAHSVEGAGET
-1865 GSHVNTDSQTNADG
+1865 GSHVNTDSPTNADG
-1879 RFSDGL
+1879 RFSEGL
-1885 TEQELEALEGATNAV
+1885 SEQEQEALEGATNAV
-1900 NRLQINAGIRS
+1900 NRLQINAGIRG
-1911 KNSGSTITSMFMEAN
+1911 KNSGSTITSMFTETN
-1926 ADSIVVDTTAS
+1926 SDSIVVPTTAS

-1944 VRISGVNLVGLGE
+1944 IRISGVNLEGLGE
-1957 ASHDSAESL
+1957 ASHDG
-1966 VAARAEKVANLYR
+1966 
-1979 WLDTDNDVATDKY
+1979 T
-1992 VPVPGFERVDADVS
+1992 
-2006 DEVKQRMIQSM
+2006 
-2017 SGYIEHT
+2017 
-2024 DNQVPK
+2024 
-2030 DQAQALATLFVESTL
+2030 
-2045 DYDWDKRVEFL
+2045 
-2056 TKLESYGYSFETPHA
+2056 
-2071 EKSIVSFWSGKNFK
+2071 
-2085 QYRDVLDNAQTDGKK
+2085 
-2100 VVYDI
+2100 
-2105 DVKGNAFAI
+2105 
-2114 DLNKHLMR
+2114 
-2122 WGGLFLDPDNAEQNQ
+2122 
-2137 LKSSIDAA
+2137 
-2145 TFSNTGFWSSVYA
+2145 
-2158 TGAQHDVYVIAE
+2158 
-2170 GGVRLG
+2170 
-2176 NYFWH
+2176 
-2181 VELPALRQLQREGL
+2181 L
-2195 VGEIRL
+2195 VGT
-2201 LDKPV
+2201 V
-2206 SEYKDL
+2206 VN
-2212 PADEIGRRLTDAGVG
+2212 T
-2227 VKVRFDAL
+2227 
-2235 SSARQAELLADNPD
+2235 
-2249 DYRADTLVEL
+2249 
-2259 DVKLSAIDS
+2259 

-2285 LVQEGDEGFE
+2285 LVQEGEEGFE
-2295 VRSWPGSDDKSKT
+2295 VRSWPGTDGKSKT
-2308 ILLDNPEDAAQQKAI
+2308 ILLDNPEDAAQQKSI

-2365 AWTYNTNSE
+2365 AWTYNTNVE
-2374 LMSVTELLDAA
+2374 LMSLTELLDAA
-2385 HVSGKV
+2385 HVKGKV
-2391 RGESYQK
+2391 RGESYQQ
-2398 VIDALAEYHASTAEH
+2398 VIDALTEYHASTVEH
-2413 ADYELESVEQLVNLR
+2413 ADYELESVEKLLNLR
-2428 KKIEGYALGHPDSGR
+2428 KQIEGYVLGHPDSGR
-2443 LEAMNSLLNQVN
+2443 VVAMNSLLNQVN

-2475 SFSRLYDQLDNAH
+2475 SFSRLYDQLDNAN
-2488 LKQSKHLYLD
+2488 LKESKHLYLD

-2508 GNLAKIDQLG
+2508 GNLANIDKLG
-2518 GSDAVLEKVKAS
+2518 GSDAVLEKVKAA
-2530 VNHEYGQAIADTIFA
+2530 VTHEYGQVVADTIFA
-2545 GLSANELAK
+2545 GLSANDLAK
-2554 DGKGIDIT
+2554 DGKGIDIA
-2562 GLNRIHQA
+2562 GLNKVHQA
-2570 LEQHMSP
+2570 IEQHMSP

-2591 ALGHAALQIGQGRTQ
+2591 TLGHAALQIGQGRTQ
-2606 IDAQAAA
+2606 LEGQAAA

-2629 SSNIRNIFNVATEY
+2629 SSNIRNIFNVATED

-2673 DGFGLNDGETKL
+2673 DGFGLKDGEIKL

-2693 AAKGIDAA
+2693 AAKGIDAS

-2714 GNPDMLVSTGIPA
+2714 GNPDMLASTGIPA

-2740 SYDMMDVANRFAQE
+2740 SYDMMDVANRFAEE

-2764 PALVAKR
+2764 PALVEKR

-2821 HDPDARYQLLTKNCS
+2821 NDPDARYQLLTKNCS

-2888 HQVNDDLD
+2888 HHVTDVLD
-2896 ALSGSEKHKDK
+2896 ALSGNEKHKEN

-2916 PRDKVPLSPLTRF
+2916 PRDKESLSPLTRF
-2929 LNNELYGERDARRK
+2929 LNNELYGEKDARRK
-2943 IGDITQTLLDHAVEK
+2943 IGEITQTLLDYAVEN

-2972 LTGYYHQGTA
+2972 LTGYYHQGA
-2982 SSDDETSTTSGKVV
+2982 VSSEGETSATSGKVV

-3008 QASAI
+3008 QASEI
-3013 RSHYQKQGIDMLA
+3013 RNHYQKQGIDMLA

-3067 LHGYSM
+3067 IHGYSM
-3073 GGPIAADLARY
+3073 GGPIAADLTRY

-3110 HEVANPAGIVGTIAK
+3110 HEMANPAGIVGAIAK

-3139 LPQETPIL
+3139 LPKETPIL

-3162 RVKLSNSGFNVTGE
+3162 RAKLAIAGYNVTGE
-3176 QTFYGHEASNRLMSQ
+3176 QTFYGHEASNRLMGQ
-3191 YTGQIVSDLLNTQ
+3191 YADQIVSGLFNAEQAAVEAGEVLKGLEKDFKRYGDALKPDTSVPGKSKDIRTTKDFLNGYKNDHAKEIVDGFRSDMSIKQLVDLFVKGNWSAEQKGALAWEIESRALKVTFQNKSEKYNRLFREIASAGVVDAKATEQLAPQLMLLNLSNDGFGGRCDPLS
-3204 HIKHNE
+3204 KLVLV
-3210 AKLNLEPHGKNYE
+3210 AKQLENDG
-3223 SRDLILKPISQPET
+3223 Q
-3237 VELGMPEV
+3237 V
-3245 DQKVLA
+3245 
-3251 DIAERENVIIGVRP
+3251 GVARQLL
-3265 VDEKSKSLIASKM
+3265 EKM
-3278 YSSKGLFVKAK
+3278 YSAAAVLSNPTLYSDSEKANASKLLSSLAAIHAK
-3289 SSDWGPMSGFI
+3289 NPMHDTSMKVWQEKLEGKQALTVNGVVEKI
-3300 PVDQSFA
+3300 TD
-3307 KASARR
+3307 ASANGKPV
-3313 DLETFNRHA
+3313 L
-3322 EQSIQSGNAVSAD
+3322 
-3335 LYLNQVRV
+3335 
-3343 EELVSKYHSLTPL
+3343 L
-3356 ELDDQSGMYKTTA
+3356 ELDAPGHAMAAWAKGSGDDRVYGFYDPNSGIVEFSSAEKFGDYLTRFFGKSDLNMAQSYKLGKNDAGEAIFNRVVVMDGNTLASYKPTFGDKTTMQGILDLPVFDA
-3369 TNGDQSV
+3369 TPIKKPTGGVASDLEALGDK
-3376 PFFLNRVTVDGNELW
+3376 T
-3391 QVHYITNG
+3391 
-3399 ELAPFKVIGDPVSKQ
+3399 KVV
-3414 PMTADYDLLTVMY
+3414 
-3427 SYGDLGPQ
+3427 
-3435 DKVKQPLTWQQ
+3435 
-3446 WKDSVTYED
+3446 
-3455 LTPKY
+3455 
-3460 KELYSNEDLYNKK
+3460 
-3473 DGASLGNVSGRL
+3473 
-3485 KELKDRINVDLGRTN
+3485 VDL
-3500 GLEMVHH
+3500 
-3507 GADDANPYAVMADNF
+3507 A
-3522 PATFFVPKSLFA
+3522 
-3534 EDGLGEGKGS
+3534 
-3544 IQTYFNVNEQG
+3544 
-3555 AVVIRN
+3555 
-3561 PQEFSDFQQVTI
+3561 
-3573 NASFRASF
+3573 
-3581 NDKWNHGLDEPLF
+3581 
-3594 TTKRKLSH
+3594 
-3602 EFLNKR
+3602 
-3608 DQLLKKL
+3608 
-3615 SGGRLDAQDETLVA
+3615 
-3629 LGNPDDVS
+3629 
-3637 GNKAIVAVDVSQIFT
+3637 QIFT
-3652 RQELKERA
+3652 VQELKERA
-3660 NVFAK
+3660 KVFAK

-3676 QLDLVHQTVS
+3676 QLDLVHQAKG
-3686 RDQIVASFELNKKVN
+3686 RDQIAASFELNKKIN
-3701 AYIAEHPTSG
+3701 DYIAEHPTSG

-3716 TQLKEQI
+3716 TQLKEQV
-3723 TSALFIGKMQ
+3723 TNALFIGKMQ
-3733 VAQVD
+3733 VAQAG

-3745 RPELAARIFMVAIE
+3745 RPELAARIFMLAIE
-3759 EANGEHRGLTDMMV
+3759 EANGKHVGLTDMMV
-3773 RWANEDPYLAPKQGY
+3773 RWANEDPYLAPKHGY
-3788 KGETPND
+3788 KGETPSD

-3804 DLGDH
+3804 DLGEH

-3848 DLTGVESVQMAFYFL
+3848 DLTGAESVQMAFYFL
-3863 KEAAKKVDPISGDSA
+3863 KEAAKKADPISGDSA

-3885 FADKSYLSQ
+3885 FADQSYLSQ

-3905 IYRSSHET
+3905 IYSSSHET
-3913 DVDAWDRRY
+3913 DIDAWDRRY
-3922 SGAGYDELT
+3922 SGTGYDELT
-3931 NKLAGATGVDEQLSV
+3931 NKLASATGVDEQLAV

-4011 LSAMLKTKHLDA
+4011 LSAMLKTKHLDV

-4070 LQSLP
+4070 LQNLP
-4075 DDEKFVAIYGK
+4075 DGEKFVAIYGK

-4111 RVSDSNQFRVE
+4111 KVSDSNQFTVE
-4122 QDDMT
+4122 QDDVS
-4127 LRVVYDDVANKPKLT
+4127 LRVVYDDVANKPKIT
-4142 FKDSLSGANTAI
+4142 FKDSLSGANTAL

-4164 VAVTPT
+4164 VVVTPT
-4170 ADGGET
+4170 ADGGES

-4184 QMENDSVVANAA
+4184 QMENDDVVAKAA

-4209 VQLDSD
+4209 VQIDSD

-4239 GRDDSDSNNTH
+4239 GRDDSESNNTR
-4250 LSGYSAEDL
+4250 LSGYSADEL
-4259 AAKLANFQQ
+4259 AVKLAKFQQ
-4268 SFSQAE
+4268 SFNQAE
-4274 NINNT
+4274 NINNK

-4304 NAMDVNGLRV
+4304 NAMDANGLRV
-4314 DVSARSSELAVDA
+4314 DVSVRSSELAVDEA
-4327 TGRKHTKDENGDWI
+4327 GRKHTKDANGDWV
-4341 QKAETNKVSLS
+4341 QKAENNKVSLS
-4352 WNEQGEVIAKEER
+4352 WDEQGEVVAKDER

-4372 GDIDLSRIGVSDV
+4372 GDIVLSRIGVSDV
-4385 GEIARG
+4385 DEPARG
-4391 AIGDNNDVFDAPE
+4391 AIGDNNNVFDAPE
-4404 KRKVETETSSSAA
+4404 KRKAETETSSSSA

-4441 GTSNVGIKVGSG
+4441 GTSNVGIKVGTG

-4470 NGESKHSVD
+4470 NGESKHSFD
-4479 MGGYQALEGAQMFIG
+4479 IGGYQALEGAQMFIG

-4503 QSNDLLVMMD
+4503 RSNDLIVMMD

-4540 SGEDQDWLAAQEQQW
+4540 SGEGQDWLAAQEQQW

-4570 DQSSSVDYTC
+4570 DQSSSVDYTS
-4580 LVELDSHNERSSRGL
+4580 LVELDSQNERSSRGL
-4595 KHDTEAALNKQYN
+4595 KHDAEAALNKQYN

-4613 NSDSSAG
+4613 NSDSDTS

-4702 LKNKLLGQMAGI
+4702 LKNKLLGQLAGV

-4728 TTSGQIVS
+4728 TASGQIVS
-4736 RNGEAVDGVAILTEM
+4736 RNGEAVDGVAILKEM

-4779 IDMGADGIQSFAETH
+4779 INMGADGIKSFAETH
-4794 GLKDKAPEEEEN
+4794 GLKEKAPEEEEDN
-4806 KSAVSVNGT
+4806 ASISVNGA

-4822 ATASDGNTETAETQ
+4822 ATVADGSTETAETP

-4890 NSGHLQGDGD
+4890 SSGHLQGDGD
-4900 INLSLGNYNFNW
+4900 INISLGNYNFNW

-4952 SDMGVLMGRENMMF
+4952 NDMGVLMGRENMMF

-5002 TGLGRD
+5002 TGSGRD

-5018 VDTGDGQ
+5018 VDTGDDQ

-5088 KFSQFNGEEGR
+5088 KFSQFNGGEGR

-5126 IDNLVEDISSEDN
+5126 IDNLVEDIRSEDN

-5167 VSETDQAKFEHIGS
+5167 ASDSDQAKFEHIGS
-5181 VTFNDYFDGKRAQ
+5181 VTFSDYFNGNRAQ
-5194 MIIAMGEKDAN
+5194 VIIAMGEKDAM

-5210 TTLSESSIDALV
+5210 TTLSESAIDALV

-5248 ISTAWAD
+5248 ITTAWAD

>member
-11 YFFTGNYSADNG
+11 YFFTGNYSADDG
-23 NNDIVAIGFGG
+23 NNSIVAIGFGG

-46 VGSIGATVHTGS
+46 VGSIGATVYTGS

-70 RVEDSTGHLSVK
+70 RVEDTTGHLSVK

-111 LGHHGDVSYGG
+111 LGNHGDVSYGG
-122 AAAYNSVKRK
+122 AAAYNGITRK

-152 TNHGNLSFAG
+152 TNQGNLSFAG
-162 AGAGNKLDRTWFDQY
+162 AGAGNKLDRTWFNRY

-183 VSFDGAGAA
+183 VTFDGAGAA

-233 RIERTRQAEDVYQQT
+233 RIERTRQAEDVYAQT
-248 HGNIRFEGVG
+248 RGNIRFEGVG
-258 GYNSFYSDVAHGD
+258 GYNSLYSDVAHGD

-305 VLTTAKM
+305 VLTAAQM
-312 HGSWIGSGT
+312 HGLSIDNGNKF

-348 NKVRLSNDPKT
+348 NKVRLYNDPET
-359 GKLKYYSEAWYKQG
+359 GKLKYYSEAWFKRG
-373 NHLSGLARSDVSSA
+373 NHLAELARSDVSSA

-413 VHAMEKDLTEYEWV
+413 VHAVEKDLTEYEWV

-440 VLSDA
+440 ALSEA
-445 KMGGHAISTDGTK
+445 KMGGHAISTDGTT
-458 VDVQAIK
+458 VDVQAVK

-483 KIVVVELANDAE
+483 KIVVVELANDPK
-495 TGVLKYQAR
+495 TGALKYQAR
-504 SWYKEGDHTA
+504 SWYKEGNHTA

-533 GYSLSALN
+533 GYSLSDLH
-541 YSVNAIRSMSETV
+541 YSVNAVRSTSETV

-577 DVHFSGA
+577 DVRFNGA

-611 HSSQFGNT
+611 HSSQFGHT

-695 NSRVAMLGG
+695 NSRVVMLGG

-710 IGSGHGLWL
+710 IGSGNGLWL

-725 VMTQVGNGEV
+725 VMTQVGKGDV
-735 TSVLAGGANVLTK
+735 ASVLAGGANVLTK
-748 VGEGELTAGMLGGAN
+748 VGDGDLTAGMLGGAN
-763 VMTHIS
+763 VITHIS
-769 GDEQASNTTA
+769 GDNETSNTTA

-789 KKGKGDTLAVMGGGA
+789 KKGKGNTLAVMGGGA

-811 DGSTTGVMVGGAN
+811 DGTTTGVMVGGAN

-868 DGTSIAAMIGA
+868 DGTSIAVMIGA

-952 VGNANIFTHIG
+952 VGNANIFTHVG
-963 NGSTFAAMI
+963 SGSTFAAMI
-972 GQANVMTKVGND
+972 GQANIMTKVGND

-1007 LFAGEMNVMTKV
+1007 IFAGEVNVMTKV

-1040 GLTGVLALG
+1040 GLTGVLAMG

-1129 IVTKVGDGLGINVA
+1129 IITKVGDGLGVNVA

-1167 ILTKVGDGQEVSVV
+1167 IITKVGDGQEVSVV

-1195 DYTGAWGKANV
+1195 DYIGAWGKANV
-1206 ITKVGDG
+1206 ITKVGNG

-1236 ALWSKGNVVTKV
+1236 ALWSKGNIVTKV

-1261 NITTTVGN
+1261 NITTTVGD

-1278 DANINTKVGNGVS
+1278 DANINTKVGDGVS

-1319 ANIHIG
+1319 ANIHVG

-1334 ARNNVAIK
+1334 AQNNVAIK

-1361 KLSALFDNVKQTL
+1361 KLSALFDNIKQTL

-1389 DEASTSG
+1389 DEASSSG

-1406 PEITKLDGFQMDA
+1406 PEITKLDGFQMEA

-1436 KVDTPDLNEM
+1436 KVDTPDLNKM
-1446 DNDLNIDGASD
+1446 QNALDVDGSSD
-1457 HAPNLIVNG
+1457 QTQAPNLIVNG

-1471 DRGWQSTHGVEA
+1471 DRGWKSTHGVEA
-1483 SYSGSVYG
+1483 SYSGNVYG
-1491 VNGEGHGTRVTELDT
+1491 VNGEGHGARVTELDT
-1506 HTNTSLYQDLTDL
+1506 YTNTSLYQDLTDL

-1601 SSPQANAVSEHA
+1601 SSQQANAVSEHA
-1613 KQNQASQNALS
+1613 TQNQASQNALS

-1661 IENNGQAQRDAVKE
+1661 LGNNGQAQRDAVKE
-1675 ESEAVTAELTTL
+1675 ESEAVTAELTKL

-1697 ATHTGKSGEQWRND
+1697 ATHTGESGDQWRND
-1711 FAGGLLDGVQSQI
+1711 FAGGLLDGVQSQL

-1730 ASDKMAAAKQTQ
+1730 ANDKIAAAKQTQ

-1750 DSIAKSEAGVA
+1750 ESVAKSEAGVA
-1761 KGEQN
+1761 QGEQN

-1785 ADAVAKSH
+1785 ADAVAKSN

-1827 QNDAQGAKQN
+1827 QNDAKGTKQN
-1837 EGDRPDRQGVAGSG
+1837 EGDRPDREGVAGSG
-1851 LSGNAHRVEGAGET
+1851 LSGNAHSVEGAGET
-1865 GSHVNTDSQTNADG
+1865 GSHITTDSQTNADG
-1879 RFSDGL
+1879 RFSEGL
-1885 TEQELEALEGATNAV
+1885 SEQEQEALEGATNAV
-1900 NRLQINAGIRS
+1900 NRLQINAGIRG
-1911 KNSGSTITSMFMEAN
+1911 KNSGSTITSMFTETN
-1926 ADSIVVDTTAS
+1926 SDSIVVPTTAS

-1944 VRISGVNLVGLGE
+1944 IRISGVNLEGLGE

-1992 VPVPGFERVDADVS
+1992 VPVPGFERVDVDVS

-2030 DQAQALATLFVESTL
+2030 DQAEALATLFVESTL

-2056 TKLESYGYSFETPHA
+2056 TKLESYGYSFEAPHA

-2085 QYRDVLDNAQTDGKK
+2085 QYRDILDNAQTDGKK

-2158 TGAQHDVYVIAE
+2158 TGAQNDVYVIAE

-2176 NYFWH
+2176 NYFWN

-2212 PADEIGRRLTDAGVG
+2212 PADQIGRRLTDAGVA

-2235 SSARQAELLADNPD
+2235 SHERQAELLADNPD
-2249 DYRADTLVEL
+2249 GYKADTLVEL

-2285 LVQEGDEGFE
+2285 LVQEGEEGFE
-2295 VRSWPGSDDKSKT
+2295 VHSWPGIDGKSKT
-2308 ILLDNPEDAAQQKAI
+2308 ILLDNPEDAAQQKSI

-2351 HDGRTRILAQKEDG
+2351 HDGRTRIIAQKEDG
-2365 AWTYNTNSE
+2365 AWTYNTNVE

-2385 HVSGKV
+2385 HVNGKV
-2391 RGESYQK
+2391 RGDSYQQ
-2398 VIDALAEYHASTAEH
+2398 VIDALTEYHASTVEH
-2413 ADYELESVEQLVNLR
+2413 ADYELESVEKLLNLR
-2428 KKIEGYALGHPDSGR
+2428 KQIEGYVLGHPDSGR
-2443 LEAMNSLLNQVN
+2443 VEAMNSLLNQVN

-2475 SFSRLYDQLDNAH
+2475 SFSRLYDQLDNAN
-2488 LKQSKHLYLD
+2488 LKESKHLYLD

-2508 GNLAKIDQLG
+2508 GNLATIDQLG
-2518 GSDAVLEKVKAS
+2518 GSDAVLEKVKAA
-2530 VNHEYGQAIADTIFA
+2530 VTHEYGQVVADTIFA
-2545 GLSANELAK
+2545 RLSANDLAK
-2554 DGKGIDIT
+2554 DGKGIDIA
-2562 GLNRIHQA
+2562 GLNKVQQA
-2570 LEQHMSP
+2570 IEQHMSP

-2591 ALGHAALQIGQGRTQ
+2591 TLGHAALQIGQGRTQ
-2606 IDAQAAA
+2606 LEGQAAA

-2629 SSNIRNIFNVATEY
+2629 SSNIRNIFNVATED

-2673 DGFGLNDGETKL
+2673 DGFGLKDGETKL

-2693 AAKGIDAA
+2693 AAKGIDAS

-2714 GNPDMLVSTGIPA
+2714 GNPDMLASTGIPA

-2740 SYDMMDVANRFAQE
+2740 SYDMMDVANRFAEE

-2764 PALVAKR
+2764 PALVEKR

-2821 HDPDARYQLLTKNCS
+2821 NDPDARYQLLTKNCS

-2888 HQVNDDLD
+2888 HQVTDVLD
-2896 ALSGSEKHKDK
+2896 ALSGNEKHKEN

-2916 PRDKVPLSPLTRF
+2916 PRDKESLSPLTRF
-2929 LNNELYGERDARRK
+2929 LNNELYGEKDARRK
-2943 IGDITQTLLDHAVEK
+2943 IGEITQTLLDHAVEN
-2958 GESQKVTLKGEAGR
+2958 GESQKVTLKGEVGR
-2972 LTGYYHQGTA
+2972 LTGYYHQGAA
-2982 SSDDETSTTSGKVV
+2982 SSEGETSATSGKVV

-3008 QASAI
+3008 QASEI
-3013 RSHYQKQGIDMLA
+3013 RNHYQKQGIDMLA

-3067 LHGYSM
+3067 IHGYSM

-3110 HEVANPAGIVGTIAK
+3110 HEVANPAGIVGAIAK

-3139 LPQETPIL
+3139 LPKETPIL

-3162 RVKLSNSGFNVTGE
+3162 RAKLAIAGYNVTGE
-3176 QTFYGHEASNRLMSQ
+3176 QTFYGHEASNRLMGQ
-3191 YTGQIVSDLLNTQ
+3191 YADQIVSGLFNAEQAAVEAGEVLKGLEKDFKRYGDALKPDTSVPGKSKDIRTTKDFLNGYKNDHAKEIVDGFRSDMSIKQLVDLFVKGNWSAEQKGALAWEIESRALKVTFQNKSEKYNRLFREIASAGVVDAKATEQLAPQLMLLNLSNDGFGGRCDPLS
-3204 HIKHNE
+3204 KLVLV
-3210 AKLNLEPHGKNYE
+3210 AKQLENDG
-3223 SRDLILKPISQPET
+3223 Q
-3237 VELGMPEV
+3237 V
-3245 DQKVLA
+3245 
-3251 DIAERENVIIGVRP
+3251 GVARQLL
-3265 VDEKSKSLIASKM
+3265 EKM
-3278 YSSKGLFVKAK
+3278 YSAAAVLSNPTLYSDSEKANASKLLSSLAAIHAK
-3289 SSDWGPMSGFI
+3289 NPMHDTSMKVWQEKLEGKQALTVNGVVEKI
-3300 PVDQSFA
+3300 TD
-3307 KASARR
+3307 ASAN
-3313 DLETFNRHA
+3313 DKPVL
-3322 EQSIQSGNAVSAD
+3322 
-3335 LYLNQVRV
+3335 
-3343 EELVSKYHSLTPL
+3343 L
-3356 ELDDQSGMYKTTA
+3356 ELDAPGHAMAAWAKGSGDDRVYGFYDPNAGIVEFSSAEKFGDYLTRFFGKSDLNMAQSYKLGKNDAGEAIFNRVVVMDGNTLASYKPTFGDKTT
-3369 TNGDQSV
+3369 
-3376 PFFLNRVTVDGNELW
+3376 
-3391 QVHYITNG
+3391 
-3399 ELAPFKVIGDPVSKQ
+3399 
-3414 PMTADYDLLTVMY
+3414 M
-3427 SYGDLGPQ
+3427 
-3435 DKVKQPLTWQQ
+3435 
-3446 WKDSVTYED
+3446 
-3455 LTPKY
+3455 
-3460 KELYSNEDLYNKK
+3460 
-3473 DGASLGNVSGRL
+3473 
-3485 KELKDRINVDLGRTN
+3485 
-3500 GLEMVHH
+3500 
-3507 GADDANPYAVMADNF
+3507 
-3522 PATFFVPKSLFA
+3522 
-3534 EDGLGEGKGS
+3534 
-3544 IQTYFNVNEQG
+3544 
-3555 AVVIRN
+3555 
-3561 PQEFSDFQQVTI
+3561 
-3573 NASFRASF
+3573 
-3581 NDKWNHGLDEPLF
+3581 
-3594 TTKRKLSH
+3594 
-3602 EFLNKR
+3602 
-3608 DQLLKKL
+3608 
-3615 SGGRLDAQDETLVA
+3615 
-3629 LGNPDDVS
+3629 
-3637 GNKAIVAVDVSQIFT
+3637 
-3652 RQELKERA
+3652 
-3660 NVFAK
+3660 
-3665 PIGASYQGILD
+3665 QGILD
-3676 QLDLVHQTVS
+3676 LPV
-3686 RDQIVASFELNKKVN
+3686 
-3701 AYIAEHPTSG
+3701 
-3711 RNQAL
+3711 
-3716 TQLKEQI
+3716 
-3723 TSALFIGKMQ
+3723 
-3733 VAQVD
+3733 
-3738 IDAIAQT
+3738 
-3745 RPELAARIFMVAIE
+3745 
-3759 EANGEHRGLTDMMV
+3759 
-3773 RWANEDPYLAPKQGY
+3773 
-3788 KGETPND
+3788 
-3795 LGFDAKYHV
+3795 FDATPMKKPGTSDV
-3804 DLGDH
+3804 DGN
-3809 YADFKQWLETSQSNG
+3809 A
-3824 LLSKATLDESTK
+3824 KAVDDT
-3836 TVHLGYSYQELQ
+3836 
-3848 DLTGVESVQMAFYFL
+3848 
-3863 KEAAKKVDPISGDSA
+3863 KEA
-3878 EMILLKK
+3878 
-3885 FADKSYLSQ
+3885 
-3894 LDSDRMDQIEG
+3894 
-3905 IYRSSHET
+3905 
-3913 DVDAWDRRY
+3913 
-3922 SGAGYDELT
+3922 
-3931 NKLAGATGVDEQLSV
+3931 LAG
-3946 LLDDR
+3946 
-3951 KGLLIGEVHGSDVN
+3951 
-3965 GLRFVNEQMDALK
+3965 
-3978 KQGVTVIGLEHLR
+3978 
-3991 SDLAQPLID
+3991 
-4000 RYLATGVMSSE
+4000 
-4011 LSAMLKTKHLDA
+4011 
-4023 TLFENARANGMRIVA
+4023 
-4038 LDANSSARPNVQGTE
+4038 
-4053 HGLMYRAGAA
+4053 
-4063 NNIAVEV
+4063 
-4070 LQSLP
+4070 
-4075 DDEKFVAIYGK
+4075 GK
-4086 AHLQSHKGIEGFVP
+4086 IL
-4100 GITHRLDLPAL
+4100 
-4111 RVSDSNQFRVE
+4111 
-4122 QDDMT
+4122 
-4127 LRVVYDDVANKPKLT
+4127 
-4142 FKDSLSGANTAI
+4142 

-4164 VAVTPT
+4164 VVVTPT
-4170 ADGGET
+4170 ADGGES

-4184 QMENDSVVANAA
+4184 QMENDDVVAKAA

-4209 VQLDSD
+4209 VQIDSD

-4239 GRDDSDSNNTH
+4239 GRDDSESNNTR
-4250 LSGYSAEDL
+4250 LSGYSADEL
-4259 AAKLANFQQ
+4259 AVKLAKFQQ
-4268 SFSQAE
+4268 SFNQAE
-4274 NINNT
+4274 NINNK

-4304 NAMDVNGLRV
+4304 NAMDANGLRV
-4314 DVSARSSELAVDA
+4314 DVSVRSSELAVDEA
-4327 TGRKHTKDENGDWI
+4327 GRKHTKDANGDWV
-4341 QKAETNKVSLS
+4341 QKAENNKVSLS
-4352 WNEQGEVIAKEER
+4352 WDEQGEVVAKDER

-4385 GEIARG
+4385 DEPARG

-4404 KRKVETETSSSAA
+4404 KRKAETETSSSSA

-4441 GTSNVGIKVGSG
+4441 GTSNMGIKVGTG

-4470 NGESKHSVD
+4470 NGESKHSFD
-4479 MGGYQALEGAQMFIG
+4479 IGGYQALEGAQMFIG

-4503 QSNDLLVMMD
+4503 RSNDLIVMMD

-4540 SGEDQDWLAAQEQQW
+4540 SGEGQDWLAAQEQQW

-4570 DQSSSVDYTC
+4570 DQSSSVDYTS
-4580 LVELDSHNERSSRGL
+4580 LVELDSQNERSSRGL
-4595 KHDTEAALNKQYN
+4595 KHDAEAALNKQYN

-4613 NSDSSAG
+4613 NSDSDTS

-4702 LKNKLLGQMAGI
+4702 LKNKLLGQLAGV

-4728 TTSGQIVS
+4728 TASGQIVS
-4736 RNGEAVDGVAILTEM
+4736 RNGEAVDGVAILKEM

-4764 AFVDPAKLLDSLKSG
+4764 AFVDPAKLLDSLKAG
-4779 IDMGADGIQSFAETH
+4779 INMGADGIKSFAETH
-4794 GLKDKAPEEEEN
+4794 GLKEKAPEEEEDN
-4806 KSAVSVNGT
+4806 SSVSVNGAN
-4815 SVNSAQG
+4815 VNSAQG
-4822 ATASDGNTETAETQ
+4822 ATVADGSTETAETP

-4900 INLSLGNYNFNW
+4900 INISLGNYNFNW

-4952 SDMGVLMGRENMMF
+4952 NDMGVLMGRENMMF

-5002 TGLGRD
+5002 TGSGRD

-5018 VDTGDGQ
+5018 VDTGDDQ

-5060 NDVVKLMGYH
+5060 NDVVKLVGYH

-5088 KFSQFNGEEGR
+5088 KFSQFNGGEGR

-5126 IDNLVEDISSEDN
+5126 IDNLVEDIRSEDN

-5154 SGYDLKLSILRDP
+5154 SGYNLKLSILRDP
-5167 VSETDQAKFEHIGS
+5167 ASDSDQAKFEHIGS
-5181 VTFNDYFDGKRAQ
+5181 VTFSDYFNGNRAQ
-5194 MIIAMGEKDAN
+5194 VIIAMGEKDAT

-5210 TTLSESSIDALV
+5210 TTLSESAIDALV

-5248 ISTAWAD
+5248 ITTAWAD

>member
-11 YFFTGNYSADNG
+11 YFFTGNYSADDG
-23 NNDIVAIGFGG
+23 NNNIVAIGFGG
-34 EIHAYGGDDHVT
+34 QIHAYGGDDHVT
-46 VGSIGATVHTGS
+46 VGSIGATVYTGS

-70 RVEDSTGHLSVK
+70 KVEDSTGHLTVK

-111 LGHHGDVSYGG
+111 LGNHGDVSYGG
-122 AAAYNSVKRK
+122 AAAYNGITRK
-132 GLSGNV
+132 GLNGNV
-138 TFKGAGGYNALWHE
+138 TFAGAGGYNALWHE
-152 TNHGNLSFAG
+152 TNQGNLSFTG
-162 AGAGNKLDRTWFDQY
+162 AGVGNKLDRTWFNRY
-177 QGSRGD
+177 QGSHGD
-183 VSFDGAGAA
+183 VTFDGAGAA

-224 TLQGAGASN
+224 ILEGAGASN
-233 RIERTRQAEDVYQQT
+233 RIERTHNANDVYT
-248 HGNIRFEGVG
+248 ETRGNIRFEGVG
-258 GYNSFYSDVAHGD
+258 GYNSLYSDVAHGD

-286 GSGSSFDA
+286 GSGADFDA
-294 QGMEYAKAEDI
+294 QGMEYAKADEI
-305 VLTTAKM
+305 VLTAAQM
-312 HGSWIGSGT
+312 HGLSIDNGNKF
-321 HAVTA
+321 HAVNA

-343 TYTKI
+343 NYTKI
-348 NKVRLSNDPKT
+348 NKIRLYNDAES
-359 GKLKYYSEAWYKQG
+359 GKLKYYSEAWFKQG
-373 NHLSGLARSDVSSA
+373 NHLTDLAHSDVSSS
-387 GGFEVNPINGGYTL
+387 GGFESNPVNGGYTL
-401 SNIAVEH
+401 SNIAIEH
-408 QQSLT
+408 QQSVT
-413 VHAMEKDLTEYEWV
+413 VHAVEKSLTEYEWV
-427 TYANGALIDAKDV
+427 TYANGAVIDAKEV
-440 VLSDA
+440 SLSDA
-445 KMGGHAISTDGTK
+445 KMGGHAIFADGTK
-458 VDVQAIK
+458 VDVKAVK

-471 TYVYAKVLGPYT
+471 TYVYAKMLGQHT

-495 TGVLKYQAR
+495 TGALKYQAR

-514 NLANEDISS
+514 NLANQDISS
-523 ANGYHSMGKG
+523 AYGYHAMGKG
-533 GYSLSALN
+533 GYSLSDLH
-541 YSVNAIRSMSETV
+541 YSVNAVRSTSETV
-554 ADIDEYTDQT
+554 ADIDEYTNQT
-564 LFKPATD
+564 LFKPVSD

-577 DVHFSGA
+577 DVHFNGA

-598 VYFNGG
+598 VHFNGG

-654 KQGKMDVYAGG
+654 QQGKMDVYAGG
-665 AVNVLVRIGDGQYL
+665 AVNVLVRLGDGQYL

-685 GNISVHKGNG
+685 GNISVQKGSG
-695 NSRVAMLGG
+695 DSRVVMLGG

-710 IGSGHGLWL
+710 IGSGNGLWL

-725 VMTQVGNGEV
+725 VMTQVGQGDV
-735 TSVLAGGANVLTK
+735 AAVLAGGANVLTK
-748 VGEGELTAGMLGGAN
+748 MGEGELTSGMLGGAN
-763 VMTHIS
+763 VITHIS
-769 GDEQASNTTA
+769 NDDQLSNTTA

-789 KKGKGDTLAVMGGGA
+789 KKGKGNTLAVMGGGA

-811 DGSTTGVMVGGAN
+811 DGTTTGVMVGGAN

-868 DGTSIAAMIGA
+868 DGTSIAVMIGA

-963 NGSTFAAMI
+963 HGSTFAAMI
-972 GQANVMTKVGND
+972 GQANIMTKVGND
-984 LTAALMVGKANIY
+984 LTAALMVGKANIM

-1007 LFAGEMNVMTKV
+1007 LFAGEVNVMTKV

-1103 LISDIGNVMTH
+1103 LISDVGNVMTH

-1129 IVTKVGDGLGINVA
+1129 LITKVGDGLGVNVA

-1167 ILTKVGDGQEVSVV
+1167 LITKVGDGQEVSVV
-1181 QGKANIITHVGNGD
+1181 QGEANIITHVGNGD

-1206 ITKVGDG
+1206 ITKVGNG

-1236 ALWSKGNVVTKV
+1236 ALWSKGNIVTKV
-1248 GDGMQVTAAKGKA
+1248 GDGMQVTAAKGQA

-1269 GLSVTAAYG
+1269 GLNVTAAYG
-1278 DANINTKVGNGVS
+1278 DANINTKVGDGVS

-1319 ANIHIG
+1319 ANIHVG

-1334 ARNNVAIK
+1334 AQNNVAIK

-1361 KLSALFDNVKQTL
+1361 KLSALFDNIKQTL

-1389 DEASTSG
+1389 DEASSSG
-1396 TQKGRGAIAT
+1396 THKGRGAIAT

-1419 IEEVGSDLG
+1419 IKEVGSDLG

-1436 KVDTPDLNEM
+1436 KVDTPDLNKM
-1446 DNDLNIDGASD
+1446 QHALNVDDSSVQ
-1457 HAPNLIVNG
+1457 APNLIVNG

-1471 DRGWQSTHGVEA
+1471 EHGWQSTHGVEA
-1483 SYSGSVYG
+1483 SYAGSVYG
-1491 VNGEGHGTRVTELDT
+1491 VEGEGHGARVTELDT
-1506 HTNTSLYQDLTDL
+1506 YTNTSLYQDLANL
-1519 TEGEVIAVSFDFAKR
+1519 AQGEVIAVSFDFAKR
-1534 AGLSNN
+1534 AGLSNK

-1557 DASAWQQKTLK
+1557 DESAWQQKTLK
-1568 LTAHAGSN
+1568 LTAQAGSN

-1592 LDNVVAKSE
+1592 LDNVVATSE
-1601 SSPQANAVSEHA
+1601 SSQQANAIREHA
-1613 KQNQASQNALS
+1613 TQNPAAQNALS
-1624 DKERAEA
+1624 DKERAEV

-1661 IENNGQAQRDAVKE
+1661 LGNNGQAQRDAVQE
-1675 ESEAVTAELTTL
+1675 ESEAITAELTKL

-1697 ATHTGKSGEQWRND
+1697 ATHTGESGDQWRND
-1711 FAGGLLDGVQSQI
+1711 FAGGLLAGVQTQL

-1730 ASDKMAAAKQTQ
+1730 ANDKIAEAKQTHA
-1742 SDNNSKVK
+1742 DNQNKVK
-1750 DSIAKSEAGVA
+1750 DAVAKSEAGVA

-1775 EAKADAETRK
+1775 DAQADAEKRK
-1785 ADAVAKSH
+1785 ADALAKGK
-1793 DAKQA
+1793 DAQQA
-1798 ESDAHS
+1798 ESDAHH
-1804 AANDAQSRG
+1804 AVNNAQSRG
-1813 DRDAMNAENKANQA
+1813 DRDVQVAENKANQA
-1827 QNDAQGAKQN
+1827 QADAQGAKQN
-1837 EGDRPDRQGVAGSG
+1837 EGDRPDRQGVTGSG
-1851 LSGNAHRVEGAGET
+1851 LSGNAHSVEGAGET
-1865 GSHVNTDSQTNADG
+1865 DSHVKTDSQTNADG
-1879 RFSDGL
+1879 RFSEGL
-1885 TEQELEALEGATNAV
+1885 TEQEQEALEGATNAV
-1900 NRLQINAGIRS
+1900 NRLQINAGIRG
-1911 KNSGSTITSMFMEAN
+1911 KNSGSTITSMFTETN
-1926 ADSIVVDTTAS
+1926 SDSIVVPTTAS

-1944 VRISGVNLVGLGE
+1944 IRISGVNLEGLGE

-2024 DNQVPK
+2024 DNKVPK
-2030 DQAQALATLFVESTL
+2030 DQAEALATLFVESTL

-2056 TKLESYGYSFETPHA
+2056 TKLESYGYSFEAPHA

-2122 WGGLFLDPDNAEQNQ
+2122 WGCLFLDPDNAEQNQ

-2158 TGAQHDVYVIAE
+2158 TGAQNDVYVIAE
-2170 GGVRLG
+2170 GGMRLG
-2176 NYFWH
+2176 NYFWN

-2212 PADEIGRRLTDAGVG
+2212 PADQIGRRLTDAGVA

-2235 SSARQAELLADNPD
+2235 SHERQAELLADNPD
-2249 DYRADTLVEL
+2249 GYKADTLVEL

-2285 LVQEGDEGFE
+2285 LVQEGEEGFE
-2295 VRSWPGSDDKSKT
+2295 VRSWPGIDGKSKT
-2308 ILLDNPEDAAQQKAI
+2308 IILDDPEDAAQQKAI

-2334 EQMPDELFLV
+2334 EQMPDKLFFV
-2344 DNKVLSH
+2344 DNKVISH
-2351 HDGRTRILAQKEDG
+2351 HEGRTRILAQKEEG
-2365 AWTYNTNSE
+2365 TWKYRVKTE
-2374 LMSVTELLDAA
+2374 LMSVSELFDAA
-2385 HVSGKV
+2385 NVNGKI
-2391 RGESYQK
+2391 RGDSYQK
-2398 VIDALAEYHASTAEH
+2398 VVDALADYHTIPLLFKAAEDLGH
-2413 ADYELESVEQLVNLR
+2413 DAIDYADYNLESVEKLVNLR
-2428 KKIEGYALGHPDSGR
+2428 KQVEGYLLGHPDSGR
-2443 LEAMNSLLNQVN
+2443 VEAMNSLLNQVN
-2455 SRLEEVSVLAVSE
+2455 TCLDEVSVLSVAE
-2468 QSIKAHD
+2468 QTIQAQD
-2475 SFSRLYDQLDNAH
+2475 SFSRLYDQLEAAN
-2488 LKQSKHLYLD
+2488 LKESKHLYLD
-2498 GNGDFVTKGK
+2498 QNGDFVTKGK
-2508 GNLAKIDQLG
+2508 GNLANIDLLG
-2518 GSDAVLEKVKAS
+2518 SREAVLEKVKSAVS
-2530 VNHEYGQAIADTIFA
+2530 NEYGQTVADTIFA
-2545 GLSANELAK
+2545 GLSAKDLAK
-2554 DGKGIDIT
+2554 DGKGIDIA
-2562 GLNRIHQA
+2562 GLNKVHQA
-2570 LEQHMSP
+2570 IEQHMSP

-2591 ALGHAALQIGQGRTQ
+2591 TLGHAALQIGQGRTQ
-2606 IDAQAAA
+2606 LEGQAAA
-2613 DFNKQNYVSWW
+2613 DFNQQNYVSWW

-2629 SSNIRNIFNVATEY
+2629 SSNISNILNVATKD

-2665 HDMASEEN
+2665 HDVASEEN
-2673 DGFGLNDGETKL
+2673 DGFGLHDGDIKL

-2693 AAKGIDAA
+2693 AAKGIDASF
-2701 YKDASEGYASVLL
+2701 KEASEGYASVLL
-2714 GNPDMLVSTGIPA
+2714 GNPDMLETTGIPA
-2727 HVFQPFVDQWNDT
+2727 HVFQPFVEQWNDT

-2754 LQKQAQASGD
+2754 LRLQAQRSDD
-2764 PALVAKR
+2764 PELLEKR
-2771 IDNVVRLFAERALE
+2771 IGNVVRQFAERALE
-2785 EIEAFKASQADE
+2785 EIETFKASQADQ

-2811 AMQAEWNRLS
+2811 AMQAEWHRLS
-2821 HDPDARYQLLTKNCS
+2821 NDPDARYQLLTKNCS

-2850 LIGHTWRPK
+2850 LIGHTWLPK

-2888 HQVNDDLD
+2888 HQVTDVLD
-2896 ALSGSEKHKDK
+2896 ALSGNEKPKEN

-2916 PRDKVPLSPLTRF
+2916 PRDKESLSPLTRF
-2929 LNNELYGERDARRK
+2929 LNNELYGDKEARRK
-2943 IGDITQTLLDHAVEK
+2943 IGEITQTLLDHAVEK
-2958 GESQKVTLKGEAGR
+2958 GESQKITLQGEAGR

-2982 SSDDETSTTSGKVV
+2982 PSEGETSSPSGKVV

-3013 RSHYQKQGIDMLA
+3013 RNHYQKQGIDMLA

-3067 LHGYSM
+3067 IHGYSM

-3110 HEVANPAGIVGTIAK
+3110 HEVANPAGIVGAIAK
-3125 AVNGQFSVEKNLKG
+3125 AVNGQFSVEKNLEG
-3139 LPQETPIL
+3139 LPKETSIL
-3147 LLTDNEGLGE
+3147 LLTDNEGLGN

-3162 RVKLSNSGFNVTGE
+3162 RTKLTASSYNVTGE

-3191 YTGQIVSDLLNTQ
+3191 YADQIVSRLSSSASVDEDLDQQGLDTTSTKDQGISNKNDHLQ
-3204 HIKHNE
+3204 VVDSKE
-3210 AKLNLEPHGKNYE
+3210 A
-3223 SRDLILKPISQPET
+3223 
-3237 VELGMPEV
+3237 
-3245 DQKVLA
+3245 LA
-3251 DIAERENVIIGVRP
+3251 DGKI
-3265 VDEKSKSLIASKM
+3265 L
-3278 YSSKGLFVKAK
+3278 
-3289 SSDWGPMSGFI
+3289 
-3300 PVDQSFA
+3300 
-3307 KASARR
+3307 
-3313 DLETFNRHA
+3313 H
-3322 EQSIQSGNAVSAD
+3322 
-3335 LYLNQVRV
+3335 NQ
-3343 EELVSKYHSLTPL
+3343 
-3356 ELDDQSGMYKTTA
+3356 
-3369 TNGDQSV
+3369 
-3376 PFFLNRVTVDGNELW
+3376 
-3391 QVHYITNG
+3391 
-3399 ELAPFKVIGDPVSKQ
+3399 
-3414 PMTADYDLLTVMY
+3414 
-3427 SYGDLGPQ
+3427 
-3435 DKVKQPLTWQQ
+3435 
-3446 WKDSVTYED
+3446 
-3455 LTPKY
+3455 
-3460 KELYSNEDLYNKK
+3460 
-3473 DGASLGNVSGRL
+3473 
-3485 KELKDRINVDLGRTN
+3485 
-3500 GLEMVHH
+3500 
-3507 GADDANPYAVMADNF
+3507 
-3522 PATFFVPKSLFA
+3522 
-3534 EDGLGEGKGS
+3534 
-3544 IQTYFNVNEQG
+3544 
-3555 AVVIRN
+3555 
-3561 PQEFSDFQQVTI
+3561 
-3573 NASFRASF
+3573 
-3581 NDKWNHGLDEPLF
+3581 
-3594 TTKRKLSH
+3594 
-3602 EFLNKR
+3602 
-3608 DQLLKKL
+3608 
-3615 SGGRLDAQDETLVA
+3615 
-3629 LGNPDDVS
+3629 
-3637 GNKAIVAVDVSQIFT
+3637 
-3652 RQELKERA
+3652 
-3660 NVFAK
+3660 
-3665 PIGASYQGILD
+3665 
-3676 QLDLVHQTVS
+3676 
-3686 RDQIVASFELNKKVN
+3686 
-3701 AYIAEHPTSG
+3701 
-3711 RNQAL
+3711 
-3716 TQLKEQI
+3716 
-3723 TSALFIGKMQ
+3723 
-3733 VAQVD
+3733 
-3738 IDAIAQT
+3738 
-3745 RPELAARIFMVAIE
+3745 
-3759 EANGEHRGLTDMMV
+3759 
-3773 RWANEDPYLAPKQGY
+3773 
-3788 KGETPND
+3788 
-3795 LGFDAKYHV
+3795 
-3804 DLGDH
+3804 
-3809 YADFKQWLETSQSNG
+3809 
-3824 LLSKATLDESTK
+3824 
-3836 TVHLGYSYQELQ
+3836 
-3848 DLTGVESVQMAFYFL
+3848 
-3863 KEAAKKVDPISGDSA
+3863 
-3878 EMILLKK
+3878 
-3885 FADKSYLSQ
+3885 
-3894 LDSDRMDQIEG
+3894 
-3905 IYRSSHET
+3905 
-3913 DVDAWDRRY
+3913 
-3922 SGAGYDELT
+3922 
-3931 NKLAGATGVDEQLSV
+3931 
-3946 LLDDR
+3946 
-3951 KGLLIGEVHGSDVN
+3951 DVN
-3965 GLRFVNEQMDALK
+3965 GW
-3978 KQGVTVIGLEHLR
+3978 G
-3991 SDLAQPLID
+3991 P
-4000 RYLATGVMSSE
+4000 
-4011 LSAMLKTKHLDA
+4011 
-4023 TLFENARANGMRIVA
+4023 
-4038 LDANSSARPNVQGTE
+4038 
-4053 HGLMYRAGAA
+4053 
-4063 NNIAVEV
+4063 
-4070 LQSLP
+4070 
-4075 DDEKFVAIYGK
+4075 
-4086 AHLQSHKGIEGFVP
+4086 
-4100 GITHRLDLPAL
+4100 IT
-4111 RVSDSNQFRVE
+4111 
-4122 QDDMT
+4122 
-4127 LRVVYDDVANKPKLT
+4127 
-4142 FKDSLSGANTAI
+4142 
-4154 HNQNVNDWER
+4154 
-4164 VAVTPT
+4164 VTPT
-4170 ADGGET
+4170 IDGGET

-4184 QMENDSVVANAA
+4184 QMENDDVVSKAA

-4239 GRDDSDSNNTH
+4239 GRDHSESNNTR
-4250 LSGYSAEDL
+4250 LSGYSADEL
-4259 AAKLANFQQ
+4259 AVKLAKFQQ
-4268 SFSQAE
+4268 SFNQAE
-4274 NINNT
+4274 NINNK

-4304 NAMDVNGLRV
+4304 NAMDANGLRV
-4314 DVSARSSELAVDA
+4314 DVSVRSSELAVDEA
-4327 TGRKHTKDENGDWI
+4327 GRKHTKDANGDWV
-4341 QKAETNKVSLS
+4341 QKAENNKVSLS
-4352 WNEQGEVIAKEER
+4352 WDAQGEVVAKDER

-4385 GEIARG
+4385 DEPARG
-4391 AIGDNNDVFDAPE
+4391 AIGDNSDVFDAPE
-4404 KRKVETETSSSAA
+4404 KRKPETEVIANSSSS
-4417 NNKLSYSGN
+4417 NQLSYSGN
-4426 IQVNVGDGEF
+4426 IQVNVGEGEF

-4441 GTSNVGIKVGSG
+4441 GTSNVGIKVGTG

-4470 NGESKHSVD
+4470 DGESKHSVD
-4479 MGGYQALEGAQMFIG
+4479 IGGYQALEGAQMFLG
-4494 NRNVSFNLG
+4494 NRNVSFNFG
-4503 QSNDLLVMMD
+4503 HSNDLILMMD

-4540 SGEDQDWLAAQEQQW
+4540 SGEGEDWLAAQEQQW

-4570 DQSSSVDYTC
+4570 DQSSSVDYTH
-4580 LVELDSHNERSSRGL
+4580 LVQLNSQNERDSRGL
-4595 KHDTEAALNKQYN
+4595 KHDAEATLNKQYN

-4613 NSDSSAG
+4613 NGNSGTSQ
-4620 KLSRADKLRQA
+4620 LSRADKLRQA

-4670 LGSLFGLMTQQFSA
+4670 LGSLFGLMTQQFTA

-4694 TPEDLPRQ
+4694 TPQDLPRQ
-4702 LKNKLLGQMAGI
+4702 LKNKLLGQLAGV

-4728 TTSGQIVS
+4728 TASGQIVS
-4736 RNGEAVDGVAILTEM
+4736 RNGQAVDGVAILKEM

-4764 AFVDPAKLLDSLKSG
+4764 AFVDPAKLLDSLKAG
-4779 IDMGADGIQSFAETH
+4779 IDMGADGIKSFAETH
-4794 GLKDKAPEEEEN
+4794 GLKEKAPEEEKDN
-4806 KSAVSVNGT
+4806 SSVSVNGAN
-4815 SVNSAQG
+4815 VNSAQG
-4822 ATASDGNTETAETQ
+4822 ATMADGNTETAETQ
-4836 DRAFGFNSLNLP
+4836 DRALGFNSLNLP

-4861 EMKSLVENLKENLTA
+4861 EMKSLVENLKQNLTA

-4900 INLSLGNYNFNW
+4900 INISLGNYNFNW

-4952 SDMGVLMGRENMMF
+4952 NDMGVLMGRENMMF

-5002 TGLGRD
+5002 TGSGRD

-5018 VDTGDGQ
+5018 VDTGDDQ

-5045 ANVFGN
+5045 ANIFGN
-5051 YNRINASAG
+5051 YNRINAGAG

-5070 AVLNGGEGE
+5070 AVLNGGDGD

-5088 KFSQFNGEEGR
+5088 KFSQFNGGEGR

-5126 IDNLVEDISSEDN
+5126 IDNLVEDIRSEDN

-5167 VSETDQAKFEHIGS
+5167 SNDSDQSKFEHIGS
-5181 VTFNDYFDGKRAQ
+5181 VTFSDYFNGNRAQ
-5194 MIIAMGEKDAN
+5194 VVIGMSEKDLS

-5210 TTLSESSIDALV
+5210 TMLSDSAIDALV

-5228 DPQAGDNGFIDNLD
+5228 EPQAGDNGFIDSLE
-5242 SKSRVA
+5242 SKSQAA
-5248 ISTAWAD
+5248 ISMAWSD
-5255 VVHKKGITV
+5255 VVHKKGLMV

>member
-11 YFFTGNYSADNG
+11 YFFTGNYSADDG
-23 NNDIVAIGFGG
+23 NNNIVAIGFGG
-34 EIHAYGGDDHVT
+34 QIHAYGGDDHVT
-46 VGSIGATVHTGS
+46 VGSIGATVYTGS

-70 RVEDSTGHLSVK
+70 KVEDSTGHLTVK

-111 LGHHGDVSYGG
+111 LGNHGDVSYGG
-122 AAAYNSVKRK
+122 AAAYNGITRK

-138 TFKGAGGYNALWHE
+138 TFAGAGGYNALWHE
-152 TNHGNLSFAG
+152 TNQGNLSFTG
-162 AGAGNKLDRTWFDQY
+162 AGAGNKLDRTWFNRY
-177 QGSRGD
+177 QGSHGD
-183 VSFDGAGAA
+183 VTFDGAGAA

-233 RIERTRQAEDVYQQT
+233 RIERTHQAEDVYTQT
-248 HGNIRFEGVG
+248 RGNIRFEGVG
-258 GYNSFYSDVAHGD
+258 GYNSLYSDVAHGD
-271 IHFSGGGAYNTITRK
+271 IHFSGGGAYNTIIRK
-286 GSGSSFDA
+286 GSGNDFA
-294 QGMEYAKAEDI
+294 KEGMTNAKADEI
-305 VLTTAKM
+305 VLTKAVM
-312 HGSWIGSGT
+312 SGSWIGQD
-321 HAVTA
+321 HHVTA
-326 VKSEREP
+326 VKSASEP
-333 NTYLFAIADG
+333 NTYLFAFADS

-348 NKVRLSNDPKT
+348 NKVQLRNDPQT
-359 GKLKYYSEAWYKQG
+359 GELKYYSTAWYKEG
-373 NHLSGLARSDVSSA
+373 NHLSNLANQDISDN
-387 GGFEVNPINGGYTL
+387 GGFTAVNINGAYTL
-401 SNIAVEH
+401 SDLKVEH
-408 QQSLT
+408 QQSVT
-413 VHAMEKDLTEYEWV
+413 VHAVEKSLTEYEWV
-427 TYANGALIDAKDV
+427 TYANGAVIDAKEV
-440 VLSDA
+440 SLSDA
-445 KMGGHAISTDGTK
+445 KMGGHAIYADGTK
-458 VDVQAIK
+458 VDVKAVK
-465 SNRKPN
+465 SNRQPN
-471 TYVYAKVLGPYT
+471 TYIYAKVLGPYT
-483 KIVVVELANDAE
+483 KIVVVELANDPE
-495 TGVLKYQAR
+495 TGALKYQAR

-514 NLANEDISS
+514 NIANQDISS
-523 ANGYHSMGKG
+523 ATGYNPMGKG
-533 GYSLSALN
+533 GYSLSDLH
-541 YSVNAIRSMSETV
+541 YSVNAVRSTSETV
-554 ADIDEYTDQT
+554 ADIEEYTDQT
-564 LFKPATD
+564 LFKPAND

-577 DVHFSGA
+577 DVRFNGA

-598 VYFNGG
+598 VHFNGG

-654 KQGKMDVYAGG
+654 QQGKMDVYAGG
-665 AVNVLVRIGDGQYL
+665 AVNVLVRLGDGQYL

-685 GNISVHKGNG
+685 GNISVQKGSG
-695 NSRVAMLGG
+695 DSRVVMLGG

-710 IGSGHGLWL
+710 IGSGNGLWL

-725 VMTQVGNGEV
+725 VMTQVGQGDV
-735 TSVLAGGANVLTK
+735 AAVLAGGANVLTK
-748 VGEGELTAGMLGGAN
+748 MGEGELTSGMLGGAN
-763 VMTHIS
+763 VITHIS
-769 GDEQASNTTA
+769 NDDQLSNTTA

-789 KKGKGDTLAVMGGGA
+789 KKGKGNTLAVMGGGA

-868 DGTSIAAMIGA
+868 DGTSIAVMIGA

-952 VGNANIFTHIG
+952 VGNANIFTHVG
-963 NGSTFAAMI
+963 SGSTFAAMI
-972 GQANVMTKVGND
+972 GQANIMTKVGND
-984 LTAALMVGKANIY
+984 LTAALMVGKANIM

-1007 LFAGEMNVMTKV
+1007 LFAGEVNVMTKV

-1040 GLTGVLALG
+1040 GLIGVLALG

-1103 LISDIGNVMTH
+1103 LISDVGNVMTH

-1129 IVTKVGDGLGINVA
+1129 LITKVGDGLGVNVA

-1167 ILTKVGDGQEVSVV
+1167 LITKVGDGQELSVV
-1181 QGKANIITHVGNGD
+1181 QGEANIITHVGNGD

-1206 ITKVGDG
+1206 ITKVGHG
-1213 RNVVLAKGEANIVTQ
+1213 QNVVLAKGEANIVTQ

-1236 ALWSKGNVVTKV
+1236 ALWSKGNIVTKV
-1248 GDGMQVTAAKGKA
+1248 GDGMQVTAAKGQA

-1269 GLSVTAAYG
+1269 GLNVTAAYG
-1278 DANINTKVGNGVS
+1278 DANINTKVGDGVS

-1319 ANIHIG
+1319 ANIHVG

-1334 ARNNVAIK
+1334 AQNNVAIK

-1361 KLSALFDNVKQTL
+1361 KLSALFDNIKQTV

-1389 DEASTSG
+1389 DEASSSG
-1396 TQKGRGAIAT
+1396 THKGRGAIAT

-1419 IEEVGSDLG
+1419 IKEVGSDLG

-1436 KVDTPDLNEM
+1436 KVDTPDLNKM
-1446 DNDLNIDGASD
+1446 QHALNVDDSSVQ
-1457 HAPNLIVNG
+1457 APNLIVNG
-1466 DFEQG
+1466 DFELG
-1471 DRGWQSTHGVEA
+1471 EHGWQSTHGVEA
-1483 SYSGSVYG
+1483 SYAGSVYG
-1491 VNGEGHGTRVTELDT
+1491 VEGEGHGARVTELDT
-1506 HTNTSLYQDLTDL
+1506 YTNTSLYQDLANL
-1519 TEGEVIAVSFDFAKR
+1519 AQGEVIAVSFDFAKR

-1557 DASAWQQKTLK
+1557 DESAWQQKTLK
-1568 LTAHAGSN
+1568 LTAQAGSN

-1592 LDNVVAKSE
+1592 LDNVVATSE
-1601 SSPQANAVSEHA
+1601 SSQQANAIREHA
-1613 KQNQASQNALS
+1613 TQNPAAQNALS

-1661 IENNGQAQRDAVKE
+1661 LENNGQAQRDAVQE
-1675 ESEAVTAELTTL
+1675 ESEAITAELKKL
-1687 AQGLDVLDGQ
+1687 AQGLDVLDSQ
-1697 ATHTGKSGEQWRND
+1697 ATHTGESGDQWRNE
-1711 FAGGLLDGVQSQI
+1711 FASGLLAGVQTQL

-1730 ASDKMAAAKQTQ
+1730 ANDKIAEAKQTHA
-1742 SDNNSKVK
+1742 DNQNKVK
-1750 DSIAKSEAGVA
+1750 DAVAKSEAGVA

-1775 EAKADAETRK
+1775 DAQADAEKRK
-1785 ADAVAKSH
+1785 ADALAKGK
-1793 DAKQA
+1793 DAQQA
-1798 ESDAHS
+1798 ESDAHH
-1804 AANDAQSRG
+1804 AVNNAQSRG
-1813 DRDAMNAENKANQA
+1813 DRDVQVAENKANQA
-1827 QNDAQGAKQN
+1827 QADAQGAKQN
-1837 EGDRPDRQGVAGSG
+1837 EGDRPDRQGVTGSG
-1851 LSGNAHRVEGAGET
+1851 LSGNAHSVEGAGET
-1865 GSHVNTDSQTNADG
+1865 DSHVNTDSQTNADG
-1879 RFSDGL
+1879 RFSEGL
-1885 TEQELEALEGATNAV
+1885 TEQEQEALEGATNAV
-1900 NRLQINAGIRS
+1900 NRLQINAGIRA
-1911 KNSGSTITSMFMEAN
+1911 KNSVSSMTSMFSETN
-1926 ADSIVVDTTAS
+1926 SKSIVVPTKVS
-1937 QDVVRKE
+1937 PEPVRQE
-1944 VRISGVNLVGLGE
+1944 VTRRDVRISGVNL
-1957 ASHDSAESL
+1957 ESL
-1966 VAARAEKVANLYR
+1966 SAVQGNQPTGQLASKS
-1979 WLDTDNDVATDKY
+1979 
-1992 VPVPGFERVDADVS
+1992 VPGFKSHFASTSIGIENELSGLVVVLPKNSAQTFGYVHDSQGNPLFMLTKDMSQGGYSNPVGINDIQGVNNWQTHTIELVTYPSEISDTAAIESRKEAMLWLAKEFTDHINQSNHQSLPHLVS
-2006 DEVKQRMIQSM
+2006 DDGRF
-2017 SGYIEHT
+2017 
-2024 DNQVPK
+2024 
-2030 DQAQALATLFVESTL
+2030 TLVISN
-2045 DYDWDKRVEFL
+2045 
-2056 TKLESYGYSFETPHA
+2056 S
-2071 EKSIVSFWSGKNFK
+2071 
-2085 QYRDVLDNAQTDGKK
+2085 
-2100 VVYDI
+2100 
-2105 DVKGNAFAI
+2105 
-2114 DLNKHLMR
+2114 KHLIAA
-2122 WGGLFLDPDNAEQNQ
+2122 GNGT
-2137 LKSSIDAA
+2137 SIDAQGKTIGMTPSGQQA
-2145 TFSNTGFWSSVYA
+2145 TMAISAKEFGTSSSPEVRLLESAPWYQAGLRDEFLANAKNTTLDDPATAQNVYAYLTSVYSKTA
-2158 TGAQHDVYVIAE
+2158 DLAKEYGIYINDWDPSSEGFSPNAQGLTDPKVKNAWSILPRTKPVRMLELLSAEDSRYVRQQIAE
-2170 GGVRLG
+2170 KLKSTYSESLAKNVFEYFQYGGEVAG
-2176 NYFWH
+2176 HGINNATTGS
-2181 VELPALRQLQREGL
+2181 VQQPEPAILFEFRSVPSALSDF
-2195 VGEIRL
+2195 VP
-2201 LDKPV
+2201 KTA
-2206 SEYKDL
+2206 S
-2212 PADEIGRRLTDAGVG
+2212 T
-2227 VKVRFDAL
+2227 VKVDVKALDHFDSASRKAIITEVNALVSGSEDFDAWYQEYRASKGQPPVKNPK
-2235 SSARQAELLADNPD
+2235 SSASANHKAEWLMTQHAEQWAKITAPYTDNHGTLTSTKLASNDKE
-2249 DYRADTLVEL
+2249 EL
-2259 DVKLSAIDS
+2259 HALGETSNLENNKQQENVASIINT
-2268 MLRESLP
+2268 MLNDMLP
-2275 FYSLRTERNL
+2275 FYALRTERNL

-2295 VRSWPGSDDKSKT
+2295 VRAWAGTEDKSKT
-2308 ILLDNPEDAAQQKAI
+2308 IILEDPEDAAQHKAI

-2344 DNKVLSH
+2344 DNKVISH
-2351 HDGRTRILAQKEDG
+2351 HEGRTHVLAQKVDG
-2365 AWTYNTNSE
+2365 AWQYNATVE

-2385 HVSGKV
+2385 NVTGKI
-2391 RGESYQK
+2391 RGESYQQ
-2398 VIDALAEYHASTAEH
+2398 VIDALTDYHASITEH
-2413 ADYELESVEQLVNLR
+2413 ADYEPESVEKLLNLR
-2428 KKIEGYALGHPDSGR
+2428 KKIEGYVLGHPDSGR
-2443 LEAMNSLLNQVN
+2443 VEAMNSLLNQVN
-2455 SRLEEVSVLAVSE
+2455 TRLDEVSLLSVAE
-2468 QSIKAHD
+2468 QTIQAQD
-2475 SFSRLYDQLDNAH
+2475 SFSRLYDQLEAAN
-2488 LKQSKHLYLD
+2488 LKESKHLYLD
-2498 GNGDFVTKGK
+2498 QNGDFVTKGK
-2508 GNLAKIDQLG
+2508 GNLANIDLLG
-2518 GSDAVLEKVKAS
+2518 SREAVLEKVKLTVS
-2530 VNHEYGQAIADTIFA
+2530 NEYGQTVADTIFA
-2545 GLSANELAK
+2545 GLSAKDLAK
-2554 DGKGIDIT
+2554 DGKGIDIA
-2562 GLNRIHQA
+2562 GLNKVHQA
-2570 LEQHMSP
+2570 IEQHLSP
-2577 VSATMYIWKPSDHS
+2577 VSATLYIWKPSDHS

-2606 IDAQAAA
+2606 LEGQAAA
-2613 DFNKQNYVSWW
+2613 DFNQQNYVSWW

-2629 SSNIRNIFNVATEY
+2629 SSNISNILNVATKD

-2665 HDMASEEN
+2665 HDVASEEN
-2673 DGFGLNDGETKL
+2673 DGFGLHDGDIKL

-2693 AAKGIDAA
+2693 AAKGIDASF
-2701 YKDASEGYASVLL
+2701 KEASEGYASVLL
-2714 GNPDMLVSTGIPA
+2714 GNPDMLETTGIPA
-2727 HVFQPFVDQWNDT
+2727 HVFQPFVEQWNDT

-2754 LQKQAQASGD
+2754 LRLQAQRSDD
-2764 PALVAKR
+2764 PELLEKR
-2771 IDNVVRLFAERALE
+2771 IGNVVRQFAERALE
-2785 EIEAFKASQADE
+2785 EIETFKASQADQ

-2811 AMQAEWNRLS
+2811 AMQAEWHRLS
-2821 HDPDARYQLLTKNCS
+2821 NDPDARYQLLTKNCS

-2850 LIGHTWRPK
+2850 LIGHTWLPK

-2888 HQVNDDLD
+2888 HQVTDVLD
-2896 ALSGSEKHKDK
+2896 ALSGNEKPKEN

-2916 PRDKVPLSPLTRF
+2916 PRDKESLSPLTRF
-2929 LNNELYGERDARRK
+2929 LNNELYGDKEARRK
-2943 IGDITQTLLDHAVEK
+2943 IGEITQTLLDHAVEK
-2958 GESQKVTLKGEAGR
+2958 GESQKITLQGEAGR

-2982 SSDDETSTTSGKVV
+2982 PSEGETSSPSGKVV

-3013 RSHYQKQGIDMLA
+3013 RNHYQKQGIDMLA

-3067 LHGYSM
+3067 IHGYSM

-3110 HEVANPAGIVGTIAK
+3110 HEVANPAGIVGAIAK
-3125 AVNGQFSVEKNLKG
+3125 AVNGQFSVEKNLEG
-3139 LPQETPIL
+3139 LPKETSIL
-3147 LLTDNEGLGE
+3147 LLTDNEGLGN

-3162 RVKLSNSGFNVTGE
+3162 RTKLTASGYNVTGE

-3191 YTGQIVSDLLNTQ
+3191 YADQIVSGLSSS
-3204 HIKHNE
+3204 
-3210 AKLNLEPHGKNYE
+3210 A
-3223 SRDLILKPISQPET
+3223 S
-3237 VELGMPEV
+3237 
-3245 DQKVLA
+3245 
-3251 DIAERENVIIGVRP
+3251 
-3265 VDEKSKSLIASKM
+3265 VDEDLDQQGLDTTSTKDQGVSNKDDHLQVVDSKEAL
-3278 YSSKGLFVKAK
+3278 
-3289 SSDWGPMSGFI
+3289 
-3300 PVDQSFA
+3300 
-3307 KASARR
+3307 
-3313 DLETFNRHA
+3313 
-3322 EQSIQSGNAVSAD
+3322 
-3335 LYLNQVRV
+3335 
-3343 EELVSKYHSLTPL
+3343 
-3356 ELDDQSGMYKTTA
+3356 
-3369 TNGDQSV
+3369 
-3376 PFFLNRVTVDGNELW
+3376 VDG
-3391 QVHYITNG
+3391 
-3399 ELAPFKVIGDPVSKQ
+3399 K
-3414 PMTADYDLLTVMY
+3414 
-3427 SYGDLGPQ
+3427 
-3435 DKVKQPLTWQQ
+3435 
-3446 WKDSVTYED
+3446 
-3455 LTPKY
+3455 
-3460 KELYSNEDLYNKK
+3460 
-3473 DGASLGNVSGRL
+3473 
-3485 KELKDRINVDLGRTN
+3485 
-3500 GLEMVHH
+3500 
-3507 GADDANPYAVMADNF
+3507 
-3522 PATFFVPKSLFA
+3522 
-3534 EDGLGEGKGS
+3534 
-3544 IQTYFNVNEQG
+3544 
-3555 AVVIRN
+3555 
-3561 PQEFSDFQQVTI
+3561 
-3573 NASFRASF
+3573 
-3581 NDKWNHGLDEPLF
+3581 
-3594 TTKRKLSH
+3594 
-3602 EFLNKR
+3602 
-3608 DQLLKKL
+3608 
-3615 SGGRLDAQDETLVA
+3615 
-3629 LGNPDDVS
+3629 
-3637 GNKAIVAVDVSQIFT
+3637 
-3652 RQELKERA
+3652 
-3660 NVFAK
+3660 
-3665 PIGASYQGILD
+3665 IL
-3676 QLDLVHQTVS
+3676 H
-3686 RDQIVASFELNKKVN
+3686 
-3701 AYIAEHPTSG
+3701 
-3711 RNQAL
+3711 NQ
-3716 TQLKEQI
+3716 
-3723 TSALFIGKMQ
+3723 
-3733 VAQVD
+3733 
-3738 IDAIAQT
+3738 
-3745 RPELAARIFMVAIE
+3745 
-3759 EANGEHRGLTDMMV
+3759 
-3773 RWANEDPYLAPKQGY
+3773 
-3788 KGETPND
+3788 
-3795 LGFDAKYHV
+3795 
-3804 DLGDH
+3804 
-3809 YADFKQWLETSQSNG
+3809 
-3824 LLSKATLDESTK
+3824 
-3836 TVHLGYSYQELQ
+3836 
-3848 DLTGVESVQMAFYFL
+3848 
-3863 KEAAKKVDPISGDSA
+3863 
-3878 EMILLKK
+3878 
-3885 FADKSYLSQ
+3885 
-3894 LDSDRMDQIEG
+3894 
-3905 IYRSSHET
+3905 
-3913 DVDAWDRRY
+3913 
-3922 SGAGYDELT
+3922 
-3931 NKLAGATGVDEQLSV
+3931 
-3946 LLDDR
+3946 
-3951 KGLLIGEVHGSDVN
+3951 DVN
-3965 GLRFVNEQMDALK
+3965 GW
-3978 KQGVTVIGLEHLR
+3978 G
-3991 SDLAQPLID
+3991 P
-4000 RYLATGVMSSE
+4000 
-4011 LSAMLKTKHLDA
+4011 
-4023 TLFENARANGMRIVA
+4023 
-4038 LDANSSARPNVQGTE
+4038 
-4053 HGLMYRAGAA
+4053 
-4063 NNIAVEV
+4063 
-4070 LQSLP
+4070 
-4075 DDEKFVAIYGK
+4075 
-4086 AHLQSHKGIEGFVP
+4086 
-4100 GITHRLDLPAL
+4100 IT
-4111 RVSDSNQFRVE
+4111 
-4122 QDDMT
+4122 
-4127 LRVVYDDVANKPKLT
+4127 
-4142 FKDSLSGANTAI
+4142 
-4154 HNQNVNDWER
+4154 
-4164 VAVTPT
+4164 VTPT
-4170 ADGGET
+4170 TDGGET

-4184 QMENDSVVANAA
+4184 QMENDDVVAKAA

-4239 GRDDSDSNNTH
+4239 GRDHSESNNTR
-4250 LSGYSAEDL
+4250 LSGYSADEL
-4259 AAKLANFQQ
+4259 AVKLAKFQQ
-4268 SFSQAE
+4268 SFNQAE
-4274 NINNT
+4274 NINNK

-4304 NAMDVNGLRV
+4304 NAMDANGLRV
-4314 DVSARSSELAVDA
+4314 DVSVRSSELAIDEA
-4327 TGRKHTKDENGDWI
+4327 GRKHTKDANGDWV
-4341 QKAETNKVSLS
+4341 QKAENNKVSLS
-4352 WNEQGEVIAKEER
+4352 WDAQGEVVAKDER

-4385 GEIARG
+4385 DELARG

-4404 KRKVETETSSSAA
+4404 KRKPETEVIANSSSS
-4417 NNKLSYSGN
+4417 NQLSYSGN
-4426 IQVNVGDGEF
+4426 IQVNVGEGEF

-4441 GTSNVGIKVGSG
+4441 GTSNVSIKVGTG

-4470 NGESKHSVD
+4470 DGESKHSVD
-4479 MGGYQALEGAQMFIG
+4479 IGGYQALEGAQMFLG
-4494 NRNVSFNLG
+4494 NRNVSFNFG
-4503 QSNDLLVMMD
+4503 HSNDLILMMD

-4530 ISGVLQSIAT
+4530 ISGVLQGIAT
-4540 SGEDQDWLAAQEQQW
+4540 SGEGEDWLAAQEQQW

-4570 DQSSSVDYTC
+4570 DQSSSVDYTH
-4580 LVELDSHNERSSRGL
+4580 LVQLDSQNERDSRGL
-4595 KHDTEAALNKQYN
+4595 KHDAEATLNKQYN

-4613 NSDSSAG
+4613 NGNSGTSQ
-4620 KLSRADKLRQA
+4620 LSRADKLRQA

-4670 LGSLFGLMTQQFSA
+4670 LGSLFGLMTQQFTA

-4694 TPEDLPRQ
+4694 TPQDLPRQ
-4702 LKNKLLGQMAGI
+4702 LKNKLLGQLAGV

-4728 TTSGQIVS
+4728 TASGQIVS
-4736 RNGEAVDGVAILTEM
+4736 RNGQAVDGVAILKEM

-4764 AFVDPAKLLDSLKSG
+4764 AFVDPAKLLDSLKAG
-4779 IDMGADGIQSFAETH
+4779 IDMGADGIKSFAETH
-4794 GLKDKAPEEEEN
+4794 GLKEKAPEEEKDN
-4806 KSAVSVNGT
+4806 SSVSVNGAN
-4815 SVNSAQG
+4815 VNSAQG
-4822 ATASDGNTETAETQ
+4822 ATVADGNTETAETQ

-4861 EMKSLVENLKENLTA
+4861 EMKSLVENLKQNLTA

-4900 INLSLGNYNFNW
+4900 INISLGNYNFNW

-4952 SDMGVLMGRENMMF
+4952 NDMGVLMGRENMMF

-5018 VDTGDGQ
+5018 VDTGDDQ

-5051 YNRINASAG
+5051 YNRINAGAG

-5070 AVLNGGEGE
+5070 AVLNGGDGE

-5088 KFSQFNGEEGR
+5088 KFSQFNGGEGR

-5126 IDNLVEDISSEDN
+5126 IDNLVEDIRSEDN

-5167 VSETDQAKFEHIGS
+5167 SNDSDQSKFEHIGS
-5181 VTFNDYFDGKRAQ
+5181 VTFSDYFNGNRAQ
-5194 MIIAMGEKDAN
+5194 VVIGMSDKDLS

-5210 TTLSESSIDALV
+5210 TMLSDSAIDALV

-5228 DPQAGDNGFIDNLD
+5228 EPQAGDNGFIDSLE
-5242 SKSRVA
+5242 SKSQAA
-5248 ISTAWAD
+5248 ISMAWSD
-5255 VVHKKGITV
+5255 VVHKKGLMV

>member
-11 YFFTGNYSADNG
+11 YFFTGNYSADDG
-23 NNDIVAIGFGG
+23 NNSIVAIGFGG
-34 EIHAYGGDDHVT
+34 KIHAYGGDDHVT
-46 VGSIGATVHTGS
+46 VGSIGATVYTGS

-70 RVEDSTGHLSVK
+70 RVEDTTGHLSVK

-111 LGHHGDVSYGG
+111 LGNHGDVSYGG
-122 AAAYNSVKRK
+122 AAAYNGITRK

-152 TNHGNLSFAG
+152 TNQGNLSFAG
-162 AGAGNKLDRTWFDQY
+162 AGAGNKLDRTWFNRY

-183 VSFDGAGAA
+183 VTFDGAGAA

-233 RIERTRQAEDVYQQT
+233 RIERTRQAEDVYAQT
-248 HGNIRFEGVG
+248 RGNIRFEGVG
-258 GYNSFYSDVAHGD
+258 GYNSLYSDVAHGD

-305 VLTTAKM
+305 VLTAAQM
-312 HGSWIGSGT
+312 HGLSIDNGNKF

-348 NKVRLSNDPKT
+348 NKVRLYNDPET
-359 GKLKYYSEAWYKQG
+359 GKLKYYSEAWFKRG
-373 NHLSGLARSDVSSA
+373 NHLAELSRSDVSSA

-413 VHAMEKDLTEYEWV
+413 VHAVEKDLTEYEWV

-440 VLSDA
+440 ALSEA
-445 KMGGHAISTDGTK
+445 KMGGHAISTDGTT
-458 VDVQAIK
+458 VDVQAVK

-483 KIVVVELANDAE
+483 KIVVVELANDPK
-495 TGVLKYQAR
+495 TGALKYQAR
-504 SWYKEGDHTA
+504 SWYKEGNHTA

-533 GYSLSALN
+533 GYSLSDLH
-541 YSVNAIRSMSETV
+541 YSVNAVRSTSETV

-577 DVHFSGA
+577 DVRFNGA

-611 HSSQFGNT
+611 HSSQFGHT

-695 NSRVAMLGG
+695 NSRVVMLGG

-710 IGSGHGLWL
+710 IGSGNGLWL

-725 VMTQVGNGEV
+725 VMTQVGKGDV
-735 TSVLAGGANVLTK
+735 ASVLAGGANVLTK
-748 VGEGELTAGMLGGAN
+748 VGDGDLTAGMLGGAN
-763 VMTHIS
+763 VITHIS
-769 GDEQASNTTA
+769 GDNETSNTTA

-789 KKGKGDTLAVMGGGA
+789 KKGKGNTLAVMGGGA

-811 DGSTTGVMVGGAN
+811 DGTTTGVMVGGAN

-868 DGTSIAAMIGA
+868 DGTSIAVMIGA

-952 VGNANIFTHIG
+952 VGNANIFTHVG
-963 NGSTFAAMI
+963 SGSTFAAMI
-972 GQANVMTKVGND
+972 GQANIMTKVGND

-1007 LFAGEMNVMTKV
+1007 IFAGEVNVMTKV
-1019 GNGTTLAA
+1019 GNGTTLGA

-1129 IVTKVGDGLGINVA
+1129 IITKVGDGLGVNVA

-1167 ILTKVGDGQEVSVV
+1167 IITKVGDGQEVSVV

-1206 ITKVGDG
+1206 ITKVGNG

-1236 ALWSKGNVVTKV
+1236 ALWSKGNIVTKV

-1261 NITTTVGN
+1261 NITTTVGD

-1278 DANINTKVGNGVS
+1278 DANINTKVGDGVS

-1319 ANIHIG
+1319 ANIHVG

-1334 ARNNVAIK
+1334 AQNNVAIK
-1342 VGNGDFYS
+1342 IGNGDFYS

-1361 KLSALFDNVKQTL
+1361 KLSALFDNIKQTL

-1389 DEASTSG
+1389 DEASSSG

-1406 PEITKLDGFQMDA
+1406 PEITKLDGFQMEA

-1436 KVDTPDLNEM
+1436 KVDTPDLNKM
-1446 DNDLNIDGASD
+1446 QNALDVDGSSD
-1457 HAPNLIVNG
+1457 QTQAPNLIVNG

-1471 DRGWQSTHGVEA
+1471 DRGWKSTHGVEA
-1483 SYSGSVYG
+1483 SYSGNVYG
-1491 VNGEGHGTRVTELDT
+1491 VNGEGHGARVTELDT
-1506 HTNTSLYQDLTDL
+1506 YTNTSLYQDLTDL

-1601 SSPQANAVSEHA
+1601 SSQQANAVSEHA
-1613 KQNQASQNALS
+1613 TQNQASQNALS

-1661 IENNGQAQRDAVKE
+1661 LENNGQAQRDAVKE
-1675 ESEAVTAELTTL
+1675 ESEAVTAELTKL

-1697 ATHTGKSGEQWRND
+1697 ATHTGESGEQWRND
-1711 FAGGLLDGVQSQI
+1711 FAGGLLDGVQSQL

-1730 ASDKMAAAKQTQ
+1730 ANDKIAAAKQTQ

-1750 DSIAKSEAGVA
+1750 ESVAKSEAGVA
-1761 KGEQN
+1761 QGEQN

-1785 ADAVAKSH
+1785 ADAVAKSN

-1827 QNDAQGAKQN
+1827 QNDAKGTKQN
-1837 EGDRPDRQGVAGSG
+1837 EGDRPDREGVAGSG
-1851 LSGNAHRVEGAGET
+1851 LSGNAHSVEGAGET
-1865 GSHVNTDSQTNADG
+1865 GSHVNADSSTNADG
-1879 RFSDGL
+1879 RFSEGL
-1885 TEQELEALEGATNAV
+1885 SEQEQEALEGATNAV
-1900 NRLQINAGIRS
+1900 NRLQINAGIRG
-1911 KNSGSTITSMFMEAN
+1911 KNSGSTITSMFTETN
-1926 ADSIVVDTTAS
+1926 SDSIVVPTTAS

-1944 VRISGVNLVGLGE
+1944 IRISGVNLEGLGGGQGNQTTGPH
-1957 ASHDSAESL
+1957 SSKS
-1966 VAARAEKVANLYR
+1966 
-1979 WLDTDNDVATDKY
+1979 
-1992 VPVPGFERVDADVS
+1992 VPGFQSHFASTSIGIENELSGLVVVLPKNSAQTFGYVHDSQGNPLFMLTKDMNQGGYSNPAGITDINGLNNWQTHTIELVTYPSETSDTTAIESRKEAMLWLAKEFTGHINQSNHQSLPQLVSEDGRFTLVISNSKHLIAAGNGTAIEAQGQTIGMTPSGQQATMAISAKEFGSSSSLEVRLLESAPWYQSGLRDEFLANSNEHKLDDPEAAQNVYAYLTSVYSKTADLAKEFGIYINDWDPASEGFSPNAQGLTDPKVKNAWEILPRTKPVKMLELLS
-2006 DEVKQRMIQSM
+2006 ADDSRYVRQQIIEKLKGSHSESLAKNVFEYFQYGGEVAGHGINNATTGSAQQPEPAILFEFRSVP
-2017 SGYIEHT
+2017 SVLSEF
-2024 DNQVPK
+2024 VPK
-2030 DQAQALATLFVESTL
+2030 TEST
-2045 DYDWDKRVEFL
+2045 
-2056 TKLESYGYSFETPHA
+2056 A
-2071 EKSIVSFWSGKNFK
+2071 
-2085 QYRDVLDNAQTDGKK
+2085 K
-2100 VVYDI
+2100 V
-2105 DVKGNAFAI
+2105 DVKALDHFDSASRKAIIVEVNA
-2114 DLNKHLMR
+2114 
-2122 WGGLFLDPDNAEQNQ
+2122 
-2137 LKSSIDAA
+2137 
-2145 TFSNTGFWSSVYA
+2145 
-2158 TGAQHDVYVIAE
+2158 
-2170 GGVRLG
+2170 
-2176 NYFWH
+2176 
-2181 VELPALRQLQREGL
+2181 L
-2195 VGEIRL
+2195 V
-2201 LDKPV
+2201 
-2206 SEYKDL
+2206 S
-2212 PADEIGRRLTDAGVG
+2212 
-2227 VKVRFDAL
+2227 
-2235 SSARQAELLADNPD
+2235 
-2249 DYRADTLVEL
+2249 
-2259 DVKLSAIDS
+2259 
-2268 MLRESLP
+2268 
-2275 FYSLRTERNL
+2275 
-2285 LVQEGDEGFE
+2285 
-2295 VRSWPGSDDKSKT
+2295 GSDDFDAWYQEYRASKGQPPVKNPKSSASANHKAEWLMTQYADKWAKITAPYIESNETSTSTQTTVDSGEVLKGLQDDFKRYGDALKPDTSVPGKSKDIRT
-2308 ILLDNPEDAAQQKAI
+2308 TKDFLNGYKNDHAKEIVDGFRSDMSIKQ
-2323 ERFILANFDNF
+2323 
-2334 EQMPDELFLV
+2334 LV
-2344 DNKVLSH
+2344 DLFVKGSWS
-2351 HDGRTRILAQKEDG
+2351 AEQKG
-2365 AWTYNTNSE
+2365 
-2374 LMSVTELLDAA
+2374 
-2385 HVSGKV
+2385 
-2391 RGESYQK
+2391 
-2398 VIDALAEYHASTAEH
+2398 ALAWEIESRALKVTFQNKSEKYNRLFREIASAGVVDAKAT
-2413 ADYELESVEQLVNLR
+2413 EQLAPQL
-2428 KKIEGYALGHPDSGR
+2428 
-2443 LEAMNSLLNQVN
+2443 MLLN
-2455 SRLEEVSVLAVSE
+2455 
-2468 QSIKAHD
+2468 
-2475 SFSRLYDQLDNAH
+2475 
-2488 LKQSKHLYLD
+2488 
-2498 GNGDFVTKGK
+2498 
-2508 GNLAKIDQLG
+2508 
-2518 GSDAVLEKVKAS
+2518 
-2530 VNHEYGQAIADTIFA
+2530 
-2545 GLSANELAK
+2545 LS
-2554 DGKGIDIT
+2554 
-2562 GLNRIHQA
+2562 
-2570 LEQHMSP
+2570 
-2577 VSATMYIWKPSDHS
+2577 
-2591 ALGHAALQIGQGRTQ
+2591 
-2606 IDAQAAA
+2606 
-2613 DFNKQNYVSWW
+2613 
-2624 PLGSK
+2624 
-2629 SSNIRNIFNVATEY
+2629 
-2643 QPDLKLR
+2643 
-2650 WSDFSQPAHQNDTLE
+2650 
-2665 HDMASEEN
+2665 N
-2673 DGFGLNDGETKL
+2673 DGFGGRCDPLSKL
-2685 KRFIEKLN
+2685 
-2693 AAKGIDAA
+2693 
-2701 YKDASEGYASVLL
+2701 V
-2714 GNPDMLVSTGIPA
+2714 
-2727 HVFQPFVDQWNDT
+2727 
-2740 SYDMMDVANRFAQE
+2740 
-2754 LQKQAQASGD
+2754 
-2764 PALVAKR
+2764 LVAKQ
-2771 IDNVVRLFAERALE
+2771 LE
-2785 EIEAFKASQADE
+2785 NDGQVGVARQLLEKMYSAAAVLSNPTLYSDSEKANASKLLSSLAAIHAKNPMHDTSMKVWQE
-2797 GRVFRINLEGLDVA
+2797 KLEGKQALTVNGVVEKITDASANGKPVLLELDAPGHAMA
-2811 AMQAEWNRLS
+2811 AWAKGSGDDRVYGFYDPNAGIVEFSSAE
-2821 HDPDARYQLLTKNCS
+2821 
-2836 STVAKVLKA
+2836 
-2845 GGADK
+2845 
-2850 LIGHTWRPK
+2850 K
-2859 FGVWTPTELF
+2859 FGDYLTRFFGKSDLNMAQSYKLGKNDAGEAIFNRVVVMDGNTLASYKPTFGDNTTMQGILDLPVFDATPINKPEVTD
-2869 NFGQALQEAQLE
+2869 
-2881 IAAKKQS
+2881 
-2888 HQVNDDLD
+2888 VLD
-2896 ALSGSEKHKDK
+2896 ALSGNEKHKEN

-2916 PRDKVPLSPLTRF
+2916 PRDKESLSPLTRF
-2929 LNNELYGERDARRK
+2929 LNNELYGEKDARRK
-2943 IGDITQTLLDHAVEK
+2943 IGEITQTLLDHAVEN

-2972 LTGYYHQGTA
+2972 LTGYYHQGA
-2982 SSDDETSTTSGKVV
+2982 VSSEGETSATSGKVV

-3008 QASAI
+3008 QASEI
-3013 RSHYQKQGIDMLA
+3013 RNHYQKQGIDMLA

-3067 LHGYSM
+3067 IHGYSM

-3110 HEVANPAGIVGTIAK
+3110 HEVANPAGIVGAIAK

-3139 LPQETPIL
+3139 LPKETPIL

-3162 RVKLSNSGFNVTGE
+3162 RAKLAIAGYNVTGE
-3176 QTFYGHEASNRLMSQ
+3176 QTFYGHEASNRLMGQ
-3191 YTGQIVSDLLNTQ
+3191 YADQIVSGLFNAEQAAVDAGEVLKGLEKDFKRYGDALKPDTSVPGKSKDIRTTKDFLNGYKNDHAKEIVDGFRSDMSIKQLVDLFVKGNWSAEQKGALAWEIESRALKVTFQNKSEKYNRLFREIASAGVVDAKATEQLAPQLMLLNLSNDGFGGRCDPLS
-3204 HIKHNE
+3204 KLVLV
-3210 AKLNLEPHGKNYE
+3210 AKQLENDG
-3223 SRDLILKPISQPET
+3223 Q
-3237 VELGMPEV
+3237 V
-3245 DQKVLA
+3245 
-3251 DIAERENVIIGVRP
+3251 GVARQLL
-3265 VDEKSKSLIASKM
+3265 EKM
-3278 YSSKGLFVKAK
+3278 YSAAAVLSNPTLYSDSEKANASKLLSSLAAIHAK
-3289 SSDWGPMSGFI
+3289 NPMHDTSMKVWQEKLEGKQALTVNGVVEKI
-3300 PVDQSFA
+3300 TD
-3307 KASARR
+3307 ASANGKPV
-3313 DLETFNRHA
+3313 L
-3322 EQSIQSGNAVSAD
+3322 
-3335 LYLNQVRV
+3335 
-3343 EELVSKYHSLTPL
+3343 L
-3356 ELDDQSGMYKTTA
+3356 ELDAPGHAMAAWAKGSGDDRVYGFYDPNAGIVEFSSAEKFGDYLTRFFGKSDLNMAQSYKLGKNDAGEAIFNRVVVMDGNTLASYKPTFGDKTT
-3369 TNGDQSV
+3369 
-3376 PFFLNRVTVDGNELW
+3376 
-3391 QVHYITNG
+3391 
-3399 ELAPFKVIGDPVSKQ
+3399 
-3414 PMTADYDLLTVMY
+3414 M
-3427 SYGDLGPQ
+3427 
-3435 DKVKQPLTWQQ
+3435 
-3446 WKDSVTYED
+3446 
-3455 LTPKY
+3455 
-3460 KELYSNEDLYNKK
+3460 
-3473 DGASLGNVSGRL
+3473 
-3485 KELKDRINVDLGRTN
+3485 
-3500 GLEMVHH
+3500 
-3507 GADDANPYAVMADNF
+3507 
-3522 PATFFVPKSLFA
+3522 
-3534 EDGLGEGKGS
+3534 
-3544 IQTYFNVNEQG
+3544 
-3555 AVVIRN
+3555 
-3561 PQEFSDFQQVTI
+3561 
-3573 NASFRASF
+3573 
-3581 NDKWNHGLDEPLF
+3581 
-3594 TTKRKLSH
+3594 
-3602 EFLNKR
+3602 
-3608 DQLLKKL
+3608 
-3615 SGGRLDAQDETLVA
+3615 
-3629 LGNPDDVS
+3629 
-3637 GNKAIVAVDVSQIFT
+3637 
-3652 RQELKERA
+3652 
-3660 NVFAK
+3660 
-3665 PIGASYQGILD
+3665 QGILD
-3676 QLDLVHQTVS
+3676 LPV
-3686 RDQIVASFELNKKVN
+3686 
-3701 AYIAEHPTSG
+3701 
-3711 RNQAL
+3711 
-3716 TQLKEQI
+3716 
-3723 TSALFIGKMQ
+3723 
-3733 VAQVD
+3733 
-3738 IDAIAQT
+3738 
-3745 RPELAARIFMVAIE
+3745 
-3759 EANGEHRGLTDMMV
+3759 
-3773 RWANEDPYLAPKQGY
+3773 
-3788 KGETPND
+3788 
-3795 LGFDAKYHV
+3795 FDATPMKKPGTSDV
-3804 DLGDH
+3804 DGN
-3809 YADFKQWLETSQSNG
+3809 A
-3824 LLSKATLDESTK
+3824 KAVDDT
-3836 TVHLGYSYQELQ
+3836 
-3848 DLTGVESVQMAFYFL
+3848 
-3863 KEAAKKVDPISGDSA
+3863 KEA
-3878 EMILLKK
+3878 
-3885 FADKSYLSQ
+3885 
-3894 LDSDRMDQIEG
+3894 
-3905 IYRSSHET
+3905 
-3913 DVDAWDRRY
+3913 
-3922 SGAGYDELT
+3922 
-3931 NKLAGATGVDEQLSV
+3931 LAG
-3946 LLDDR
+3946 
-3951 KGLLIGEVHGSDVN
+3951 
-3965 GLRFVNEQMDALK
+3965 
-3978 KQGVTVIGLEHLR
+3978 
-3991 SDLAQPLID
+3991 
-4000 RYLATGVMSSE
+4000 
-4011 LSAMLKTKHLDA
+4011 
-4023 TLFENARANGMRIVA
+4023 
-4038 LDANSSARPNVQGTE
+4038 
-4053 HGLMYRAGAA
+4053 
-4063 NNIAVEV
+4063 
-4070 LQSLP
+4070 
-4075 DDEKFVAIYGK
+4075 GK
-4086 AHLQSHKGIEGFVP
+4086 IL
-4100 GITHRLDLPAL
+4100 
-4111 RVSDSNQFRVE
+4111 
-4122 QDDMT
+4122 
-4127 LRVVYDDVANKPKLT
+4127 
-4142 FKDSLSGANTAI
+4142 

-4164 VAVTPT
+4164 VVVTPT
-4170 ADGGET
+4170 ADGGES

-4184 QMENDSVVANAA
+4184 QMENDDVVAKAA

-4209 VQLDSD
+4209 VQIDSD

-4239 GRDDSDSNNTH
+4239 GRDDSESNNTR
-4250 LSGYSAEDL
+4250 LSGYSADEL
-4259 AAKLANFQQ
+4259 AVKLAKFQQ
-4268 SFSQAE
+4268 SFNQAE
-4274 NINNT
+4274 NINNK

-4304 NAMDVNGLRV
+4304 NAMDANGLRV
-4314 DVSARSSELAVDA
+4314 DVSVRSSELAVDEA
-4327 TGRKHTKDENGDWI
+4327 GRKHTKDANGDWV
-4341 QKAETNKVSLS
+4341 QKAENNKVSLS
-4352 WNEQGEVIAKEER
+4352 WDEQGEVVAKDER

-4385 GEIARG
+4385 DEPARG

-4404 KRKVETETSSSAA
+4404 KRKAETETSSSSA

-4441 GTSNVGIKVGSG
+4441 GTSNVGIKVGTG

-4470 NGESKHSVD
+4470 NGESKHSFD
-4479 MGGYQALEGAQMFIG
+4479 IGGYQALEGAQMFIG

-4503 QSNDLLVMMD
+4503 RSNDLIVMMD

-4540 SGEDQDWLAAQEQQW
+4540 SGEGQDWLAAQEQQW

-4570 DQSSSVDYTC
+4570 DQSSSVDYTS
-4580 LVELDSHNERSSRGL
+4580 LVELDSQNERSSRGL
-4595 KHDTEAALNKQYN
+4595 KHDAEATLNKQYN

-4613 NSDSSAG
+4613 NSDSDTS

-4702 LKNKLLGQMAGI
+4702 LKNKLLGQLAGV

-4728 TTSGQIVS
+4728 TASGQIVS
-4736 RNGEAVDGVAILTEM
+4736 RNGEAVDGVAILKEM

-4779 IDMGADGIQSFAETH
+4779 INMGADGIKSFAETH
-4794 GLKDKAPEEEEN
+4794 GLKEKAPEEEEDN
-4806 KSAVSVNGT
+4806 ASVSVNGA

-4822 ATASDGNTETAETQ
+4822 ATVADGSTETAETP

-4952 SDMGVLMGRENMMF
+4952 NDMGVLMGRENMMF

-5002 TGLGRD
+5002 TGSGRD

-5018 VDTGDGQ
+5018 VDTGDDQ

-5088 KFSQFNGEEGR
+5088 KFSQFNGGEGR

-5126 IDNLVEDISSEDN
+5126 IDNLVEDIRSEDN
-5139 IVFNGIDWQKLWFER
+5139 IVFNGIDWQRLWFER

-5167 VSETDQAKFEHIGS
+5167 ANDSDQAKFEHIGS
-5181 VTFNDYFDGKRAQ
+5181 VTFSDYFNGNRAQ
-5194 MIIAMGEKDAN
+5194 VIIAMGEKDAT

-5210 TTLSESSIDALV
+5210 TTLSESAIDALV

-5248 ISTAWAD
+5248 ITTAWAD

>member
-11 YFFTGNYSADNG
+11 YFFTGNYSADDG
-23 NNDIVAIGFGG
+23 NNSIVAIGFGG

-46 VGSIGATVHTGS
+46 VGSIGAAVYTGS

-70 RVEDSTGHLSVK
+70 RVEDTTGHLSVK

-111 LGHHGDVSYGG
+111 LGNHGDVSYGG
-122 AAAYNSVKRK
+122 AAAYNGITRK

-152 TNHGNLSFAG
+152 TNQGNLSFAG
-162 AGAGNKLDRTWFDQY
+162 AGAGNKLDRTWFNRY

-183 VSFDGAGAA
+183 VTFDGAGAA

-233 RIERTRQAEDVYQQT
+233 RIERTRQAEDVYAQT
-248 HGNIRFEGVG
+248 RGNIRFEGVG
-258 GYNSFYSDVAHGD
+258 GYNSLYSDVAHGD

-305 VLTTAKM
+305 VLTAAQM
-312 HGSWIGSGT
+312 HGLSIDNGNKF

-348 NKVRLSNDPKT
+348 NKVRLYNDPET
-359 GKLKYYSEAWYKQG
+359 GKLKYYSEAWFKRG
-373 NHLSGLARSDVSSA
+373 NHLAELARSDVSSA

-408 QQSLT
+408 QQSVT
-413 VHAMEKDLTEYEWV
+413 VHAVENNLTEYEWV
-427 TYANGALIDAKDV
+427 TYGNGVLIDAKDV
-440 VLSDA
+440 ALSDA
-445 KMGGHAISTDGTK
+445 KMGGDAIYADGTK
-458 VDVQAIK
+458 VDVEAVK

-471 TYVYAKVLGPYT
+471 TYVYAKVLGRHT
-483 KIVVVELANDAE
+483 KIVVVELANDPK
-495 TGVLKYQAR
+495 TGALKYQAR
-504 SWYKEGDHTA
+504 SWYKEGNHTA

-533 GYSLSALN
+533 GYSLSDLH
-541 YSVNAIRSMSETV
+541 YSVNAVRSTSETV

-577 DVHFSGA
+577 DVRFNGA

-611 HSSQFGNT
+611 HSSQFGHT

-634 EEGDLTFRGAGLA
+634 EEGDLTFHGAGLA

-695 NSRVAMLGG
+695 NSRVVMLGG

-710 IGSGHGLWL
+710 IGSGNGLWL

-725 VMTQVGNGEV
+725 VMTQVGKGNV
-735 TSVLAGGANVLTK
+735 ASVLAGGANVLTK
-748 VGEGELTAGMLGGAN
+748 VGDGDLTAGMLGGAN
-763 VMTHIS
+763 VITHIS
-769 GDEQASNTTA
+769 GDNETSNTTA

-789 KKGKGDTLAVMGGGA
+789 KKGKGNTLAVMGGGA

-811 DGSTTGVMVGGAN
+811 DGTTTGVMVGGAN

-868 DGTSIAAMIGA
+868 DGTSIAVMIGA

-952 VGNANIFTHIG
+952 VGNANIFTHVG
-963 NGSTFAAMI
+963 SGSTFAAMI
-972 GQANVMTKVGND
+972 GQANIMTKVGND

-1007 LFAGEMNVMTKV
+1007 IFAGEVNVMTKV

-1129 IVTKVGDGLGINVA
+1129 IITKVGDGLGVNVA

-1167 ILTKVGDGQEVSVV
+1167 IITKVGDGQEVSVV

-1206 ITKVGDG
+1206 ITKVGNG

-1236 ALWSKGNVVTKV
+1236 ALWSKGNIVTKV

-1261 NITTTVGN
+1261 NITTTVGD

-1278 DANINTKVGNGVS
+1278 DANINTKVGDGVS

-1319 ANIHIG
+1319 ANIHVG

-1334 ARNNVAIK
+1334 AQNNVAIK

-1361 KLSALFDNVKQTL
+1361 KLSALFDNIKQTL

-1389 DEASTSG
+1389 DEASSSG

-1406 PEITKLDGFQMDA
+1406 PEITKLDGFQMEA

-1436 KVDTPDLNEM
+1436 KVDTPDLNKM
-1446 DNDLNIDGASD
+1446 QNALDVDGSSD
-1457 HAPNLIVNG
+1457 QTQAPNLIVNG

-1471 DRGWQSTHGVEA
+1471 DRGWKSTHGVEA
-1483 SYSGSVYG
+1483 SYSGNVYG
-1491 VNGEGHGTRVTELDT
+1491 VNGEGHGARVTELDT
-1506 HTNTSLYQDLTDL
+1506 YTNTSLYQDLTDL

-1601 SSPQANAVSEHA
+1601 SSQQANAVSEHA
-1613 KQNQASQNALS
+1613 TQNQASQNALS

-1661 IENNGQAQRDAVKE
+1661 LENNGQAQRDAVKE
-1675 ESEAVTAELTTL
+1675 ESEAVTAELTKL

-1697 ATHTGKSGEQWRND
+1697 ATHSGESGDQWRND
-1711 FAGGLLDGVQSQI
+1711 FAGGLLDGVQSQL

-1730 ASDKMAAAKQTQ
+1730 ANDKIAAAKQAQ

-1750 DSIAKSEAGVA
+1750 ESVAKSEAGVA

-1785 ADAVAKSH
+1785 ADAVAKSN

-1827 QNDAQGAKQN
+1827 QNDAKGTKQN
-1837 EGDRPDRQGVAGSG
+1837 EGDRPDREGVAGSG
-1851 LSGNAHRVEGAGET
+1851 LSGNAHSVEGAGET
-1865 GSHVNTDSQTNADG
+1865 GSHVNTDSPTNADG
-1879 RFSDGL
+1879 RFSEGL
-1885 TEQELEALEGATNAV
+1885 SEQEQEALEGATNAV
-1900 NRLQINAGIRS
+1900 NRLQINAGIRG
-1911 KNSGSTITSMFMEAN
+1911 KNSGSTITSMFTETN
-1926 ADSIVVDTTAS
+1926 SDSIVVPTTAS
-1937 QDVVRKE
+1937 QDVVRQE
-1944 VRISGVNLVGLGE
+1944 IRISGVNLEGLSGGQG
-1957 ASHDSAESL
+1957 SQTTGQHSS
-1966 VAARAEKVANLYR
+1966 KS
-1979 WLDTDNDVATDKY
+1979 
-1992 VPVPGFERVDADVS
+1992 VPGF
-2006 DEVKQRMIQSM
+2006 QSHFASTSIGIENEL
-2017 SGYIEHT
+2017 SGL
-2024 DNQVPK
+2024 VVVLPK
-2030 DQAQALATLFVESTL
+2030 NSAQTFGYVHDSQGNPLFM
-2045 DYDWDKRVEFL
+2045 L
-2056 TKLESYGYSFETPHA
+2056 TKDMNQGGYS
-2071 EKSIVSFWSGKNFK
+2071 
-2085 QYRDVLDNAQTDGKK
+2085 
-2100 VVYDI
+2100 
-2105 DVKGNAFAI
+2105 
-2114 DLNKHLMR
+2114 
-2122 WGGLFLDPDNAEQNQ
+2122 
-2137 LKSSIDAA
+2137 
-2145 TFSNTGFWSSVYA
+2145 
-2158 TGAQHDVYVIAE
+2158 
-2170 GGVRLG
+2170 
-2176 NYFWH
+2176 
-2181 VELPALRQLQREGL
+2181 
-2195 VGEIRL
+2195 
-2201 LDKPV
+2201 
-2206 SEYKDL
+2206 
-2212 PADEIGRRLTDAGVG
+2212 
-2227 VKVRFDAL
+2227 
-2235 SSARQAELLADNPD
+2235 
-2249 DYRADTLVEL
+2249 
-2259 DVKLSAIDS
+2259 
-2268 MLRESLP
+2268 
-2275 FYSLRTERNL
+2275 
-2285 LVQEGDEGFE
+2285 
-2295 VRSWPGSDDKSKT
+2295 
-2308 ILLDNPEDAAQQKAI
+2308 
-2323 ERFILANFDNF
+2323 
-2334 EQMPDELFLV
+2334 
-2344 DNKVLSH
+2344 
-2351 HDGRTRILAQKEDG
+2351 
-2365 AWTYNTNSE
+2365 
-2374 LMSVTELLDAA
+2374 
-2385 HVSGKV
+2385 
-2391 RGESYQK
+2391 
-2398 VIDALAEYHASTAEH
+2398 
-2413 ADYELESVEQLVNLR
+2413 
-2428 KKIEGYALGHPDSGR
+2428 
-2443 LEAMNSLLNQVN
+2443 
-2455 SRLEEVSVLAVSE
+2455 
-2468 QSIKAHD
+2468 
-2475 SFSRLYDQLDNAH
+2475 
-2488 LKQSKHLYLD
+2488 
-2498 GNGDFVTKGK
+2498 
-2508 GNLAKIDQLG
+2508 
-2518 GSDAVLEKVKAS
+2518 
-2530 VNHEYGQAIADTIFA
+2530 
-2545 GLSANELAK
+2545 
-2554 DGKGIDIT
+2554 
-2562 GLNRIHQA
+2562 
-2570 LEQHMSP
+2570 
-2577 VSATMYIWKPSDHS
+2577 
-2591 ALGHAALQIGQGRTQ
+2591 
-2606 IDAQAAA
+2606 
-2613 DFNKQNYVSWW
+2613 
-2624 PLGSK
+2624 
-2629 SSNIRNIFNVATEY
+2629 
-2643 QPDLKLR
+2643 
-2650 WSDFSQPAHQNDTLE
+2650 
-2665 HDMASEEN
+2665 
-2673 DGFGLNDGETKL
+2673 
-2685 KRFIEKLN
+2685 
-2693 AAKGIDAA
+2693 
-2701 YKDASEGYASVLL
+2701 
-2714 GNPDMLVSTGIPA
+2714 
-2727 HVFQPFVDQWNDT
+2727 
-2740 SYDMMDVANRFAQE
+2740 
-2754 LQKQAQASGD
+2754 
-2764 PALVAKR
+2764 
-2771 IDNVVRLFAERALE
+2771 
-2785 EIEAFKASQADE
+2785 
-2797 GRVFRINLEGLDVA
+2797 
-2811 AMQAEWNRLS
+2811 
-2821 HDPDARYQLLTKNCS
+2821 
-2836 STVAKVLKA
+2836 
-2845 GGADK
+2845 
-2850 LIGHTWRPK
+2850 
-2859 FGVWTPTELF
+2859 
-2869 NFGQALQEAQLE
+2869 
-2881 IAAKKQS
+2881 
-2888 HQVNDDLD
+2888 
-2896 ALSGSEKHKDK
+2896 
-2907 VAIENDGTP
+2907 
-2916 PRDKVPLSPLTRF
+2916 
-2929 LNNELYGERDARRK
+2929 
-2943 IGDITQTLLDHAVEK
+2943 
-2958 GESQKVTLKGEAGR
+2958 
-2972 LTGYYHQGTA
+2972 
-2982 SSDDETSTTSGKVV
+2982 
-2996 LFLHGSGSSAEE
+2996 
-3008 QASAI
+3008 
-3013 RSHYQKQGIDMLA
+3013 
-3026 VNLRGYGE
+3026 
-3034 SDGGP
+3034 
-3039 SEKGLYQDARTMFN
+3039 
-3053 YLVNDKGIDPSNII
+3053 
-3067 LHGYSM
+3067 
-3073 GGPIAADLARY
+3073 
-3084 AAQNGQAVSGLLL
+3084 
-3097 DRPMPSMTKAITA
+3097 
-3110 HEVANPAGIVGTIAK
+3110 NPAGITDINGLNNWQTHTIELVTYPSETSDTTAIESRKEAMLWLAKEFTGHINQSNHQSLPQLVSEDGRFTLVISNSKHLIAAGNGTAIEAQGQTIGMTPSGQQATMAISAK
-3125 AVNGQFSVEKNLKG
+3125 EFGSSSSLEVRLLESAPWYQSGLRDEFLANSNEHKLDDPEAAQNVYAYLTSVYSKTADLAKEFGIYINDWDPASEGFSPNAQGLTDPKVKNAWEILPRTKPVKMLELLSADDSRYVRQQIIEKLKGSHSESLAKNVFEYFQYGGEVAGHGINNATTGSAQQPEPAILFEFRSVPSVLSEFVPKTESTAKVDVKALDHFDSASRKAIIVEVNALVSGSDDFDAWYQEYRASKGQPPVKNPKSSASANHKAEWLMTQYADKWAKITAPYIESNETSTSTQTTVDSGEVLKG
-3139 LPQETPIL
+3139 LQEDFKRYGDALKPDTSVPGKSKDIRTTKDFL
-3147 LLTDNEGLGE
+3147 NGYKNDHAKEIVDGFRSDMSIKQLVDLFVKGNWSAEQKGALAWEIESRALKVTFQNKS
-3157 EGEKL
+3157 EK
-3162 RVKLSNSGFNVTGE
+3162 
-3176 QTFYGHEASNRLMSQ
+3176 YNRLFRE
-3191 YTGQIVSDLLNTQ
+3191 IVSAGVARQLL
-3204 HIKHNE
+3204 E
-3210 AKLNLEPHGKNYE
+3210 
-3223 SRDLILKPISQPET
+3223 
-3237 VELGMPEV
+3237 
-3245 DQKVLA
+3245 
-3251 DIAERENVIIGVRP
+3251 
-3265 VDEKSKSLIASKM
+3265 KM
-3278 YSSKGLFVKAK
+3278 YSAAAVLSNPTLYSDSEKANASKLLSSLAAIHAK
-3289 SSDWGPMSGFI
+3289 NPMHDTSMKVWQEKLEGKQALTVNGVVEKI
-3300 PVDQSFA
+3300 TD
-3307 KASARR
+3307 ASANGKPV
-3313 DLETFNRHA
+3313 L
-3322 EQSIQSGNAVSAD
+3322 
-3335 LYLNQVRV
+3335 
-3343 EELVSKYHSLTPL
+3343 L
-3356 ELDDQSGMYKTTA
+3356 ELDAPGHAMAAWAKGSGDDRVYGFYDPNAGIVEFSSAEKFGDYLTRFFGKSDLNMAQSYKLGKNDAGEAIFNRVVVMDGNTLASYKPTFGDKTTMQGILDLPVFDA
-3369 TNGDQSV
+3369 TPIKKPTGGVASDLEALGDK
-3376 PFFLNRVTVDGNELW
+3376 T
-3391 QVHYITNG
+3391 
-3399 ELAPFKVIGDPVSKQ
+3399 KVV
-3414 PMTADYDLLTVMY
+3414 
-3427 SYGDLGPQ
+3427 
-3435 DKVKQPLTWQQ
+3435 
-3446 WKDSVTYED
+3446 
-3455 LTPKY
+3455 
-3460 KELYSNEDLYNKK
+3460 
-3473 DGASLGNVSGRL
+3473 
-3485 KELKDRINVDLGRTN
+3485 VDL
-3500 GLEMVHH
+3500 
-3507 GADDANPYAVMADNF
+3507 A
-3522 PATFFVPKSLFA
+3522 
-3534 EDGLGEGKGS
+3534 
-3544 IQTYFNVNEQG
+3544 
-3555 AVVIRN
+3555 
-3561 PQEFSDFQQVTI
+3561 
-3573 NASFRASF
+3573 
-3581 NDKWNHGLDEPLF
+3581 
-3594 TTKRKLSH
+3594 
-3602 EFLNKR
+3602 
-3608 DQLLKKL
+3608 
-3615 SGGRLDAQDETLVA
+3615 
-3629 LGNPDDVS
+3629 
-3637 GNKAIVAVDVSQIFT
+3637 QIFT
-3652 RQELKERA
+3652 VQELKERA
-3660 NVFAK
+3660 KVFAK

-3676 QLDLVHQTVS
+3676 QLDLVHQAKG
-3686 RDQIVASFELNKKVN
+3686 RDQIAASFELNKKIN
-3701 AYIAEHPTSG
+3701 DYIAEHPTSG

-3716 TQLKEQI
+3716 TQLKEQV
-3723 TSALFIGKMQ
+3723 TNALFIGKMQ
-3733 VAQVD
+3733 VAQAG

-3759 EANGEHRGLTDMMV
+3759 EANGKHVGLTDMMV
-3773 RWANEDPYLAPKQGY
+3773 RWANEDPYLAPKHGY
-3788 KGETPND
+3788 KGETPSD

-3804 DLGDH
+3804 DLGEH

-3848 DLTGVESVQMAFYFL
+3848 DLTGAESVQMAFYFL
-3863 KEAAKKVDPISGDSA
+3863 KEAAKKADPISGDSA

-3885 FADKSYLSQ
+3885 FADQSYLSQ

-3913 DVDAWDRRY
+3913 DIDAWDRRY
-3922 SGAGYDELT
+3922 SGTGYDGLT
-3931 NKLAGATGVDEQLSV
+3931 NKLASATGVDEQLAV

-4011 LSAMLKTKHLDA
+4011 LSAMLKTKHLDV

-4070 LQSLP
+4070 LQNLP
-4075 DDEKFVAIYGK
+4075 DGEKFVAIYGK

-4111 RVSDSNQFRVE
+4111 KVSDSNQFTVE
-4122 QDDMT
+4122 QDDVS
-4127 LRVVYDDVANKPKLT
+4127 LRVVYDDVANKPKIT
-4142 FKDSLSGANTAI
+4142 FKDSLSGANTAL

-4164 VAVTPT
+4164 VVVTPT
-4170 ADGGET
+4170 ADGGES

-4184 QMENDSVVANAA
+4184 QMENDDVVAKAA

-4209 VQLDSD
+4209 VQIDSD

-4239 GRDDSDSNNTH
+4239 GRDDSESNNTR
-4250 LSGYSAEDL
+4250 LSGYSADEL
-4259 AAKLANFQQ
+4259 AVKLAKFQQ
-4268 SFSQAE
+4268 SFNQAE
-4274 NINNT
+4274 NINNK

-4304 NAMDVNGLRV
+4304 NAMDANGLRV
-4314 DVSARSSELAVDA
+4314 DVSVRSSELAVDEA
-4327 TGRKHTKDENGDWI
+4327 GRKHTKDANGDWV
-4341 QKAETNKVSLS
+4341 QKAENNKVSLS
-4352 WNEQGEVIAKEER
+4352 WDEQGEVVAKDER

-4385 GEIARG
+4385 DEPARG

-4404 KRKVETETSSSAA
+4404 KRKAETETSSSSA

-4441 GTSNVGIKVGSG
+4441 GTSNVGIKVGTG

-4470 NGESKHSVD
+4470 NGESKHSFD
-4479 MGGYQALEGAQMFIG
+4479 IGGYQALEGAQMFIG

-4503 QSNDLLVMMD
+4503 RSNDLIVMMD

-4540 SGEDQDWLAAQEQQW
+4540 SGEGQDWLAAQEQQW

-4570 DQSSSVDYTC
+4570 DQSSSVDYTS
-4580 LVELDSHNERSSRGL
+4580 LVELDSQNERSSRGL
-4595 KHDTEAALNKQYN
+4595 KHDAEAALNKQYN

-4613 NSDSSAG
+4613 NSDSDTS

-4702 LKNKLLGQMAGI
+4702 LKNKLLGQLAGV

-4728 TTSGQIVS
+4728 TASGHIVS
-4736 RNGEAVDGVAILTEM
+4736 RNGEAVDGVAILKEM

-4764 AFVDPAKLLDSLKSG
+4764 AFVDPAKLLDSLKAG
-4779 IDMGADGIQSFAETH
+4779 INMGADGIKSFAETH
-4794 GLKDKAPEEEEN
+4794 GLKEKAPEEEEDN
-4806 KSAVSVNGT
+4806 SSVSVNGAN
-4815 SVNSAQG
+4815 VNSAQG
-4822 ATASDGNTETAETQ
+4822 ATVADGSTETAETP

-4900 INLSLGNYNFNW
+4900 INISLGNYNFNW

-4952 SDMGVLMGRENMMF
+4952 NDMGVLMGRENMMF

-5002 TGLGRD
+5002 TGSGRD

-5018 VDTGDGQ
+5018 VDTGDDQ

-5036 VELGAGNDF
+5036 VDLGAGNDF

-5088 KFSQFNGEEGR
+5088 KFSQFNGGEGR

-5126 IDNLVEDISSEDN
+5126 IDNLVEDIRSEDN

-5167 VSETDQAKFEHIGS
+5167 ASDSDQAKFEHIGS
-5181 VTFNDYFDGKRAQ
+5181 VTFSDYFNGNRAQ
-5194 MIIAMGEKDAN
+5194 VIIAMGEKDAT

-5210 TTLSESSIDALV
+5210 TTLSESAIDALV

-5248 ISTAWAD
+5248 ITTAWAD

>member
-11 YFFTGNYSADNG
+11 YFFTGNYSADDG
-23 NNDIVAIGFGG
+23 NNNIVAIGFGG
-34 EIHAYGGDDHVT
+34 QIHAYGGDDHVT
-46 VGSIGATVHTGS
+46 VGSIGATVYTGS

-70 RVEDSTGHLSVK
+70 KVEDSTGHLTVK

-111 LGHHGDVSYGG
+111 LGNHGDVSYGG
-122 AAAYNSVKRK
+122 AAAYNGITRK

-138 TFKGAGGYNALWHE
+138 TFAGAGGYNALWHE
-152 TNHGNLSFAG
+152 TNQGNLSFTG
-162 AGAGNKLDRTWFDQY
+162 AGAGNKLDRTWFNRY
-177 QGSRGD
+177 QGSHGD
-183 VSFDGAGAA
+183 VTFDGAGAA

-233 RIERTRQAEDVYQQT
+233 RIERTHQAEDVYTQT
-248 HGNIRFEGVG
+248 RGNIRFEGVG
-258 GYNSFYSDVAHGD
+258 GYNSLYSDVAHGD
-271 IHFSGGGAYNTITRK
+271 IHFSGGGAYNTIIRK
-286 GSGSSFDA
+286 GSGNDFA
-294 QGMEYAKAEDI
+294 KEGMTNAKADEI
-305 VLTTAKM
+305 VLTKAVM
-312 HGSWIGSGT
+312 SGSWIGQD
-321 HAVTA
+321 HHVTA
-326 VKSEREP
+326 VKSASEP
-333 NTYLFAIADG
+333 NTYLFAFADS

-348 NKVRLSNDPKT
+348 NKVQLRNDPQT
-359 GKLKYYSEAWYKQG
+359 GELKYYSTAWYKEG
-373 NHLSGLARSDVSSA
+373 NHLSNLANQDISDN
-387 GGFEVNPINGGYTL
+387 GGFTAVNINGAYTL
-401 SNIAVEH
+401 SDLKVEH
-408 QQSLT
+408 QQSVT
-413 VHAMEKDLTEYEWV
+413 VHAVEKSLTEYEWV
-427 TYANGALIDAKDV
+427 TYANGAVIDAKEV
-440 VLSDA
+440 SLSDA
-445 KMGGHAISTDGTK
+445 KMGGHAIYADGTK
-458 VDVQAIK
+458 VDVKAVK
-465 SNRKPN
+465 SNRQPN
-471 TYVYAKVLGPYT
+471 TYIYAKVLGPYT
-483 KIVVVELANDAE
+483 KIVVVELANDPE
-495 TGVLKYQAR
+495 TGALKYQAR

-514 NLANEDISS
+514 NIANQDISS
-523 ANGYHSMGKG
+523 ATGYNPMGKG
-533 GYSLSALN
+533 GYSLSDLH
-541 YSVNAIRSMSETV
+541 YSVNAVRSTSETV
-554 ADIDEYTDQT
+554 ADIEEYTDQT
-564 LFKPATD
+564 LFKPAND

-577 DVHFSGA
+577 DVRFNGA

-598 VYFNGG
+598 VHFNGG

-654 KQGKMDVYAGG
+654 QQGKMDVYAGG
-665 AVNVLVRIGDGQYL
+665 AVNVLVRLGDGQYL

-685 GNISVHKGNG
+685 GNISVQKGSG
-695 NSRVAMLGG
+695 DSRVVMLGG

-710 IGSGHGLWL
+710 IGSGNGLWL

-725 VMTQVGNGEV
+725 VMTQVGQGDV
-735 TSVLAGGANVLTK
+735 AAVLAGGANVLTK
-748 VGEGELTAGMLGGAN
+748 MGEGELTSGMLGGAN
-763 VMTHIS
+763 VITHIS
-769 GDEQASNTTA
+769 NDDQLSNTTA

-789 KKGKGDTLAVMGGGA
+789 KKGKGNTLAVVGGGA

-811 DGSTTGVMVGGAN
+811 DGTTTGVMVGGAN

-868 DGTSIAAMIGA
+868 DGTSIAVMIGA

-952 VGNANIFTHIG
+952 VGNVNIFTHIG
-963 NGSTFAAMI
+963 HGSTFAAMI
-972 GQANVMTKVGND
+972 GQANIMTKVGND
-984 LTAALMVGKANIY
+984 LTAALMVGKANIM

-1007 LFAGEMNVMTKV
+1007 LFAGEVNVMTKV

-1103 LISDIGNVMTH
+1103 LISDVGNVMTH

-1129 IVTKVGDGLGINVA
+1129 LITKVGDGLGVNVA

-1167 ILTKVGDGQEVSVV
+1167 LITKVGDGQEVSVV
-1181 QGKANIITHVGNGD
+1181 QGEANIITHVGNGD

-1206 ITKVGDG
+1206 ITKVGHG
-1213 RNVVLAKGEANIVTQ
+1213 QNVVLAKGEANIVTQ

-1236 ALWSKGNVVTKV
+1236 ALWSKGNIVTKV
-1248 GDGMQVTAAKGKA
+1248 GDGMQVTAAKGQA

-1269 GLSVTAAYG
+1269 GLNVTAAYG
-1278 DANINTKVGNGVS
+1278 DANINTKVGDGVS

-1319 ANIHIG
+1319 ANIHVG

-1334 ARNNVAIK
+1334 AQNNVAIK

-1361 KLSALFDNVKQTL
+1361 KLSALFDNIKQTV

-1389 DEASTSG
+1389 DEASSSG
-1396 TQKGRGAIAT
+1396 THKGRGAIAT

-1419 IEEVGSDLG
+1419 IKEVSSDLG

-1436 KVDTPDLNEM
+1436 KVDTPDLNKM
-1446 DNDLNIDGASD
+1446 QHALNVDDSSVQAS
-1457 HAPNLIVNG
+1457 NLIVNG
-1466 DFEQG
+1466 DFELG
-1471 DRGWQSTHGVEA
+1471 EHGWQSTHGVEA
-1483 SYSGSVYG
+1483 SYAGSVYG
-1491 VNGEGHGTRVTELDT
+1491 VEGEGHGARVTELDT
-1506 HTNTSLYQDLTDL
+1506 YTNTSLYQDLANL
-1519 TEGEVIAVSFDFAKR
+1519 AQGEVIAVSFDFAKR

-1557 DASAWQQKTLK
+1557 DESAWQQKTLK
-1568 LTAHAGSN
+1568 LTAQAGSN

-1592 LDNVVAKSE
+1592 LDNVVATSE
-1601 SSPQANAVSEHA
+1601 SSQQANAIREHA
-1613 KQNQASQNALS
+1613 TQNPAAQNALS

-1661 IENNGQAQRDAVKE
+1661 LENNGQAQRDAVQE
-1675 ESEAVTAELTTL
+1675 ESEAITAELTKL

-1697 ATHTGKSGEQWRND
+1697 ATHTGESGDQWRNE
-1711 FAGGLLDGVQSQI
+1711 FASGLLAGVQTQL

-1730 ASDKMAAAKQTQ
+1730 ANDKIAEAKQTHA
-1742 SDNNSKVK
+1742 DNQNKVK
-1750 DSIAKSEAGVA
+1750 DAVAKSEAGVA

-1775 EAKADAETRK
+1775 DAQADAEKRK
-1785 ADAVAKSH
+1785 ADALAKGK
-1793 DAKQA
+1793 DAQQA
-1798 ESDAHS
+1798 ESDAHH
-1804 AANDAQSRG
+1804 AVNNAQSRG
-1813 DRDAMNAENKANQA
+1813 DRDVQLAENKANQVQA
-1827 QNDAQGAKQN
+1827 DAQGAKQN
-1837 EGDRPDRQGVAGSG
+1837 EGDRPDRQGVTGSG
-1851 LSGNAHRVEGAGET
+1851 LSGNAHSVEGAGET
-1865 GSHVNTDSQTNADG
+1865 DSHVKTDSQTNADG
-1879 RFSDGL
+1879 RFSEGL
-1885 TEQELEALEGATNAV
+1885 TEQEQEALEGATNAV
-1900 NRLQINAGIRS
+1900 NRLQINAGIRA
-1911 KNSGSTITSMFMEAN
+1911 KNSVSSMTSMFSETN
-1926 ADSIVVDTTAS
+1926 SKSIVVPTKVSPEPDRQEVTRR
-1937 QDVVRKE
+1937 D
-1944 VRISGVNLVGLGE
+1944 VRISGVNL
-1957 ASHDSAESL
+1957 ESL
-1966 VAARAEKVANLYR
+1966 SAVQGSQPTGQLASKS
-1979 WLDTDNDVATDKY
+1979 
-1992 VPVPGFERVDADVS
+1992 VPGFKSHFASTSIGIENELSGLVVVLPKNSAQTFGYVHDSQGNPLFMLTKDMNQGGYSNPVGINDIQGVNNWQTHTIELVTYPSEISDTAAVESRKEAMLWLAKEFTDHINQSNHQSLPHLVS
-2006 DEVKQRMIQSM
+2006 DDGRF
-2017 SGYIEHT
+2017 
-2024 DNQVPK
+2024 
-2030 DQAQALATLFVESTL
+2030 TLVISN
-2045 DYDWDKRVEFL
+2045 
-2056 TKLESYGYSFETPHA
+2056 S
-2071 EKSIVSFWSGKNFK
+2071 
-2085 QYRDVLDNAQTDGKK
+2085 
-2100 VVYDI
+2100 
-2105 DVKGNAFAI
+2105 
-2114 DLNKHLMR
+2114 KHLIAA
-2122 WGGLFLDPDNAEQNQ
+2122 GNGT
-2137 LKSSIDAA
+2137 SIDAQGKTIGMTPSGQQA
-2145 TFSNTGFWSSVYA
+2145 TMAISAKEFGTSSSSEVRLLESAPWYQAGLRDEFLANAKNTTLDDPATAQNVYAYLTSVYSKTA
-2158 TGAQHDVYVIAE
+2158 DLAKEYGIYINDWDPASEGFSPNAQGLTDPKVKNAWSILPRTKPVRMLELLSAEDSRYVRQQIAE
-2170 GGVRLG
+2170 KLKGTYSESLAKNVFEYFQYGGEVAG
-2176 NYFWH
+2176 HGINNATTGS
-2181 VELPALRQLQREGL
+2181 VQQPEPAVLFEFRSVPSALSDF
-2195 VGEIRL
+2195 VP
-2201 LDKPV
+2201 KTA
-2206 SEYKDL
+2206 S
-2212 PADEIGRRLTDAGVG
+2212 T
-2227 VKVRFDAL
+2227 VKVDVKALDHFDSASRKAIITEVNALVSGSEDFDAWYQEYRASKGQPPVKNPK
-2235 SSARQAELLADNPD
+2235 SSASANHKAEWLMTQHAEQWAKITAPYTDNHETLTSTKLASNDKE
-2249 DYRADTLVEL
+2249 EL
-2259 DVKLSAIDS
+2259 HALGETSNLEHNKQQENVASIINT
-2268 MLRESLP
+2268 MLNDMLP
-2275 FYSLRTERNL
+2275 FYALRTERNL

-2295 VRSWPGSDDKSKT
+2295 VRAWPGTEDKSKT
-2308 ILLDNPEDAAQQKAI
+2308 IILEDPEDAAQHKAI

-2344 DNKVLSH
+2344 DNKVISH
-2351 HDGRTRILAQKEDG
+2351 HEGRTHVLAQRVDG
-2365 AWTYNTNSE
+2365 AWQYNATVE

-2385 HVSGKV
+2385 NVTGKI
-2391 RGESYQK
+2391 RGESYQQ
-2398 VIDALAEYHASTAEH
+2398 VIDALTDYHASITEH
-2413 ADYELESVEQLVNLR
+2413 ADYEPESVEKLLNLR
-2428 KKIEGYALGHPDSGR
+2428 KKIEGYVLGHPDSGR
-2443 LEAMNSLLNQVN
+2443 VEAMNSLLNQVN
-2455 SRLEEVSVLAVSE
+2455 TRLDEVSLLSVAE
-2468 QSIKAHD
+2468 QTIQAQD
-2475 SFSRLYDQLDNAH
+2475 SFSRLYDQLEAAN
-2488 LKQSKHLYLD
+2488 LKESKHLYLD
-2498 GNGDFVTKGK
+2498 QNGDFVTKGK
-2508 GNLAKIDQLG
+2508 GNLANIDLLG
-2518 GSDAVLEKVKAS
+2518 SREAVLEKVKLTVS
-2530 VNHEYGQAIADTIFA
+2530 NEYGQTVADTIFA
-2545 GLSANELAK
+2545 GLSAKDLAK
-2554 DGKGIDIT
+2554 DGKGIDIA
-2562 GLNRIHQA
+2562 GLNKVHQA
-2570 LEQHMSP
+2570 IEQHLSP
-2577 VSATMYIWKPSDHS
+2577 VSATLYIWKPSDHS

-2606 IDAQAAA
+2606 LEGQAAA
-2613 DFNKQNYVSWW
+2613 DFNQQNYVSWW

-2629 SSNIRNIFNVATEY
+2629 SSNISNILNVATKD

-2665 HDMASEEN
+2665 HDVASEEN
-2673 DGFGLNDGETKL
+2673 DGFGLHDGDIKL

-2693 AAKGIDAA
+2693 AAKGIDASF
-2701 YKDASEGYASVLL
+2701 KEASEGYASVLL
-2714 GNPDMLVSTGIPA
+2714 GNPDMLETTGIPA
-2727 HVFQPFVDQWNDT
+2727 HVFQPFVEQWNDT

-2754 LQKQAQASGD
+2754 LRLQAQRSDD
-2764 PALVAKR
+2764 PELLEKR
-2771 IDNVVRLFAERALE
+2771 IGNVVRQFAERALE
-2785 EIEAFKASQADE
+2785 EIETFKASQADQ

-2811 AMQAEWNRLS
+2811 AMQAEWHRLS
-2821 HDPDARYQLLTKNCS
+2821 NDPDARYQLLTKNCS

-2850 LIGHTWRPK
+2850 LIGHTWLPK

-2888 HQVNDDLD
+2888 HQVTDVLD
-2896 ALSGSEKHKDK
+2896 ALSGNEKPKEN

-2916 PRDKVPLSPLTRF
+2916 PRDKESLSPLTRF
-2929 LNNELYGERDARRK
+2929 LNNELYGDKEARRK
-2943 IGDITQTLLDHAVEK
+2943 IGEITQTLLDHAVEK
-2958 GESQKVTLKGEAGR
+2958 GESQKITLQGEAGR

-2982 SSDDETSTTSGKVV
+2982 PREGEASTTSGKVV

-3013 RSHYQKQGIDMLA
+3013 RNHYQKQGIDMLA

-3067 LHGYSM
+3067 IHGYSM

-3110 HEVANPAGIVGTIAK
+3110 HEVANPAGIVGAIAK
-3125 AVNGQFSVEKNLKG
+3125 AVNGQFSVEKNLEG
-3139 LPQETPIL
+3139 LPKETSIL
-3147 LLTDNEGLGE
+3147 LLTDNEGLGN

-3162 RVKLSNSGFNVTGE
+3162 RTKLTASGYNVTGE

-3191 YTGQIVSDLLNTQ
+3191 YADQIVSGLSSSASVDEDLDQQGLDTTSTKDQGVSNKDDHLQ
-3204 HIKHNE
+3204 VVDSKE
-3210 AKLNLEPHGKNYE
+3210 A
-3223 SRDLILKPISQPET
+3223 
-3237 VELGMPEV
+3237 
-3245 DQKVLA
+3245 LA
-3251 DIAERENVIIGVRP
+3251 DGKI
-3265 VDEKSKSLIASKM
+3265 L
-3278 YSSKGLFVKAK
+3278 
-3289 SSDWGPMSGFI
+3289 
-3300 PVDQSFA
+3300 
-3307 KASARR
+3307 
-3313 DLETFNRHA
+3313 H
-3322 EQSIQSGNAVSAD
+3322 
-3335 LYLNQVRV
+3335 NQ
-3343 EELVSKYHSLTPL
+3343 
-3356 ELDDQSGMYKTTA
+3356 
-3369 TNGDQSV
+3369 
-3376 PFFLNRVTVDGNELW
+3376 
-3391 QVHYITNG
+3391 
-3399 ELAPFKVIGDPVSKQ
+3399 
-3414 PMTADYDLLTVMY
+3414 
-3427 SYGDLGPQ
+3427 
-3435 DKVKQPLTWQQ
+3435 
-3446 WKDSVTYED
+3446 
-3455 LTPKY
+3455 
-3460 KELYSNEDLYNKK
+3460 
-3473 DGASLGNVSGRL
+3473 
-3485 KELKDRINVDLGRTN
+3485 
-3500 GLEMVHH
+3500 
-3507 GADDANPYAVMADNF
+3507 
-3522 PATFFVPKSLFA
+3522 
-3534 EDGLGEGKGS
+3534 
-3544 IQTYFNVNEQG
+3544 
-3555 AVVIRN
+3555 
-3561 PQEFSDFQQVTI
+3561 
-3573 NASFRASF
+3573 
-3581 NDKWNHGLDEPLF
+3581 
-3594 TTKRKLSH
+3594 
-3602 EFLNKR
+3602 
-3608 DQLLKKL
+3608 
-3615 SGGRLDAQDETLVA
+3615 
-3629 LGNPDDVS
+3629 
-3637 GNKAIVAVDVSQIFT
+3637 
-3652 RQELKERA
+3652 
-3660 NVFAK
+3660 
-3665 PIGASYQGILD
+3665 
-3676 QLDLVHQTVS
+3676 
-3686 RDQIVASFELNKKVN
+3686 
-3701 AYIAEHPTSG
+3701 
-3711 RNQAL
+3711 
-3716 TQLKEQI
+3716 
-3723 TSALFIGKMQ
+3723 
-3733 VAQVD
+3733 
-3738 IDAIAQT
+3738 
-3745 RPELAARIFMVAIE
+3745 
-3759 EANGEHRGLTDMMV
+3759 
-3773 RWANEDPYLAPKQGY
+3773 
-3788 KGETPND
+3788 
-3795 LGFDAKYHV
+3795 
-3804 DLGDH
+3804 
-3809 YADFKQWLETSQSNG
+3809 
-3824 LLSKATLDESTK
+3824 
-3836 TVHLGYSYQELQ
+3836 
-3848 DLTGVESVQMAFYFL
+3848 
-3863 KEAAKKVDPISGDSA
+3863 
-3878 EMILLKK
+3878 
-3885 FADKSYLSQ
+3885 
-3894 LDSDRMDQIEG
+3894 
-3905 IYRSSHET
+3905 
-3913 DVDAWDRRY
+3913 
-3922 SGAGYDELT
+3922 
-3931 NKLAGATGVDEQLSV
+3931 
-3946 LLDDR
+3946 
-3951 KGLLIGEVHGSDVN
+3951 DVN
-3965 GLRFVNEQMDALK
+3965 GW
-3978 KQGVTVIGLEHLR
+3978 G
-3991 SDLAQPLID
+3991 P
-4000 RYLATGVMSSE
+4000 
-4011 LSAMLKTKHLDA
+4011 
-4023 TLFENARANGMRIVA
+4023 
-4038 LDANSSARPNVQGTE
+4038 
-4053 HGLMYRAGAA
+4053 
-4063 NNIAVEV
+4063 
-4070 LQSLP
+4070 
-4075 DDEKFVAIYGK
+4075 
-4086 AHLQSHKGIEGFVP
+4086 
-4100 GITHRLDLPAL
+4100 IT
-4111 RVSDSNQFRVE
+4111 
-4122 QDDMT
+4122 
-4127 LRVVYDDVANKPKLT
+4127 
-4142 FKDSLSGANTAI
+4142 
-4154 HNQNVNDWER
+4154 
-4164 VAVTPT
+4164 VTPT
-4170 ADGGET
+4170 TDGGET

-4184 QMENDSVVANAA
+4184 QMENDDVVAKAA

-4239 GRDDSDSNNTH
+4239 GRDHSESNNTR
-4250 LSGYSAEDL
+4250 LSGYSADEL
-4259 AAKLANFQQ
+4259 AVKLAKFQQ
-4268 SFSQAE
+4268 SFNQAE
-4274 NINNT
+4274 NINNK

-4304 NAMDVNGLRV
+4304 NAMDANGLRV
-4314 DVSARSSELAVDA
+4314 DVSVRSSELAVDEA
-4327 TGRKHTKDENGDWI
+4327 GRKHTKDANGDWV
-4341 QKAETNKVSLS
+4341 QKAENNKVSLS
-4352 WNEQGEVIAKEER
+4352 WDAQGEVVAKDER

-4372 GDIDLSRIGVSDV
+4372 GDIDLSRIGVNNVD
-4385 GEIARG
+4385 EPARG
-4391 AIGDNNDVFDAPE
+4391 AIGDNSDVFDAPE
-4404 KRKVETETSSSAA
+4404 KRKPETEVIANSSSS
-4417 NNKLSYSGN
+4417 NQLSYSGN
-4426 IQVNVGDGEF
+4426 IQVNVGEGEF

-4441 GTSNVGIKVGSG
+4441 GTSNVGIKVGTG

-4470 NGESKHSVD
+4470 DGESKHSVD
-4479 MGGYQALEGAQMFIG
+4479 IGGYQALEGAQMFLG
-4494 NRNVSFNLG
+4494 NRNVSFNFG
-4503 QSNDLLVMMD
+4503 HSNDLILMMD

-4540 SGEDQDWLAAQEQQW
+4540 SGEGEDWLAAQEQQW
-4555 TLSGAKKFVKDMSGL
+4555 TLSSAKKFVKDMSGL
-4570 DQSSSVDYTC
+4570 DQSSSVDYTT
-4580 LVELDSHNERSSRGL
+4580 LVELDSQNERDSRGL
-4595 KHDTEAALNKQYN
+4595 KHDAEATLNKQYN

-4613 NSDSSAG
+4613 NGNSGMSQ
-4620 KLSRADKLRQA
+4620 LSRADKLRQA

-4670 LGSLFGLMTQQFSA
+4670 LGSLFGLMTQQFTA

-4694 TPEDLPRQ
+4694 TPQDLPRQ
-4702 LKNKLLGQMAGI
+4702 LKNKLLGQLAGV

-4728 TTSGQIVS
+4728 TASGQIVS
-4736 RNGEAVDGVAILTEM
+4736 RNGQAVDGVAILKEM

-4764 AFVDPAKLLDSLKSG
+4764 AFVDPAKLLDSLKAG
-4779 IDMGADGIQSFAETH
+4779 IDMGADGIKSFAETH
-4794 GLKDKAPEEEEN
+4794 GLKEKAPEEEKDN
-4806 KSAVSVNGT
+4806 SSVSVNGAN
-4815 SVNSAQG
+4815 VNSAQG
-4822 ATASDGNTETAETQ
+4822 ATVADGNTETAETQ

-4861 EMKSLVENLKENLTA
+4861 EMKSLVENLKQNLTA

-4900 INLSLGNYNFNW
+4900 INISLGNYNFNW

-4952 SDMGVLMGRENMMF
+4952 NDMGVLMGRENMMF

-5002 TGLGRD
+5002 TGSGRD
-5008 YVVTSGNFNR
+5008 YVVTTGNFNR
-5018 VDTGDGQ
+5018 VDTGDDQ

-5051 YNRINASAG
+5051 YNRINAGAG

-5070 AVLNGGEGE
+5070 AVLNGGDGD

-5088 KFSQFNGEEGR
+5088 KFSQFNGGEGR

-5126 IDNLVEDISSEDN
+5126 IDNLVEDIRSEDN

-5167 VSETDQAKFEHIGS
+5167 SNDSDQSKFEHIGS
-5181 VTFNDYFDGKRAQ
+5181 VTFSDYFNGNRAQ
-5194 MIIAMGEKDAN
+5194 VVIGMSEKDLS

-5210 TTLSESSIDALV
+5210 TMLSDSAIDALV

-5228 DPQAGDNGFIDNLD
+5228 EPQAGDNGFIDSLE
-5242 SKSRVA
+5242 SKSQAA
-5248 ISTAWAD
+5248 ISMAWSD
-5255 VVHKKGITV
+5255 VVHKKGLMV

>member
-11 YFFTGNYSADNG
+11 YFFTGNYSADDG
-23 NNDIVAIGFGG
+23 NNNIVAIGFGG
-34 EIHAYGGDDHVT
+34 QIHAYGGDDHVT
-46 VGSIGATVHTGS
+46 VGSIGATVYTGS

-70 RVEDSTGHLSVK
+70 KVEDSTGHLTVK

-111 LGHHGDVSYGG
+111 LGNHGDISYGG
-122 AAAYNSVKRK
+122 AAAYNGITRK

-138 TFKGAGGYNALWHE
+138 TFAGAGGYNALWHE
-152 TNHGNLSFAG
+152 TNQGNLYFTG
-162 AGAGNKLDRTWFDQY
+162 AGAGNKLDRTWFNRY
-177 QGSRGD
+177 QGSHGD
-183 VSFDGAGAA
+183 VTFDGAGAA

-233 RIERTRQAEDVYQQT
+233 RIERTHQAEDVYTQT
-248 HGNIRFEGVG
+248 RGNIRFEGVG
-258 GYNSFYSDVAHGD
+258 GYNSLYSDVAHGD
-271 IHFSGGGAYNTITRK
+271 IHFSGGGAYNTIIRK
-286 GSGSSFDA
+286 GSGNDFA
-294 QGMEYAKAEDI
+294 KEGMTNAKADEI
-305 VLTTAKM
+305 VLTKAVM
-312 HGSWIGSGT
+312 SGSWIGQD
-321 HAVTA
+321 HHVTA
-326 VKSEREP
+326 VKSASEP
-333 NTYLFAIADG
+333 NTYLFAFADS

-348 NKVRLSNDPKT
+348 NKVQLRNDPQT
-359 GKLKYYSEAWYKQG
+359 GELKYYSTAWYKEG
-373 NHLSGLARSDVSSA
+373 NHLSNLANQDISDN
-387 GGFEVNPINGGYTL
+387 GGFTAVNINGAYTL
-401 SNIAVEH
+401 SDLKVEH
-408 QQSLT
+408 QQSVT
-413 VHAMEKDLTEYEWV
+413 IHAVEKSLTEYEWV
-427 TYANGALIDAKDV
+427 TYANGAVIDAKEV
-440 VLSDA
+440 SLSDA
-445 KMGGHAISTDGTK
+445 KMGGHAIYADGTK
-458 VDVQAIK
+458 VDVKAVK
-465 SNRKPN
+465 SNRQPN
-471 TYVYAKVLGPYT
+471 TYIYAKVLGPYT
-483 KIVVVELANDAE
+483 KIVVVELANDPE
-495 TGVLKYQAR
+495 TGALKYQAR

-514 NLANEDISS
+514 NIANQDISS
-523 ANGYHSMGKG
+523 ATGYNPMGKG
-533 GYSLSALN
+533 GYSLSDLH
-541 YSVNAIRSMSETV
+541 YSVNAVRSTSETV
-554 ADIDEYTDQT
+554 ADIEEYTDQT
-564 LFKPATD
+564 LFKPAND

-577 DVHFSGA
+577 DVRFNGA

-598 VYFNGG
+598 VHFNGG

-654 KQGKMDVYAGG
+654 QQGKMDVYAGG
-665 AVNVLVRIGDGQYL
+665 AVNVLVRLGDGQYL

-685 GNISVHKGNG
+685 GNISVQKGSG
-695 NSRVAMLGG
+695 DSRVVMLGG

-710 IGSGHGLWL
+710 IGSGNGLWL

-725 VMTQVGNGEV
+725 VMTQVGQGDV
-735 TSVLAGGANVLTK
+735 AAVLAGGANVLTK
-748 VGEGELTAGMLGGAN
+748 MGEGELTSGMLGGAN
-763 VMTHIS
+763 VITHIS
-769 GDEQASNTTA
+769 NDDQLSNTTA

-789 KKGKGDTLAVMGGGA
+789 KKGKGNTLAVMGGGA

-811 DGSTTGVMVGGAN
+811 DGTTTGVMVGGAN
-824 ILTKV
+824 ILTKI

-868 DGTSIAAMIGA
+868 DGTSIAVMIGA

-963 NGSTFAAMI
+963 HGSTFAAMI
-972 GQANVMTKVGND
+972 GQANIMTKVGND
-984 LTAALMVGKANIY
+984 LTAALMVGKANIM

-1007 LFAGEMNVMTKV
+1007 LFAGEVNVMTKV

-1103 LISDIGNVMTH
+1103 LISDVGNVMTH

-1129 IVTKVGDGLGINVA
+1129 LITKVGDGLGVNVA

-1167 ILTKVGDGQEVSVV
+1167 LITKVGDGQEVSVV

-1195 DYTGAWGKANV
+1195 DYTGAWGKANI
-1206 ITKVGDG
+1206 ITKVGNG

-1236 ALWSKGNVVTKV
+1236 ALWSKGNIVTKV

-1261 NITTTVGN
+1261 NITTTVGD

-1278 DANINTKVGNGVS
+1278 DANINTKVGDGVS

-1325 DGLNINASY
+1325 DGLGINASY
-1334 ARNNVAIK
+1334 AQNNVAIK

-1361 KLSALFDNVKQTL
+1361 KLSALFDNIKQTV

-1389 DEASTSG
+1389 DEASSSG
-1396 TQKGRGAIAT
+1396 THKGRGAIAT

-1419 IEEVGSDLG
+1419 IKEVGSDLG

-1436 KVDTPDLNEM
+1436 KIDAPDLNKM
-1446 DNDLNIDGASD
+1446 QHALNVDDSSVQ
-1457 HAPNLIVNG
+1457 APNLIVNG
-1466 DFEQG
+1466 DFELG
-1471 DRGWQSTHGVEA
+1471 EHGWQSTHGVEA
-1483 SYSGSVYG
+1483 SYAGSVYG
-1491 VNGEGHGTRVTELDT
+1491 VEGEGHGARVTELDT
-1506 HTNTSLYQDLTDL
+1506 YTNTSLYQDLANL
-1519 TEGEVIAVSFDFAKR
+1519 AQGEVIAVSFDFAKR

-1557 DASAWQQKTLK
+1557 DESTWQQKTLK
-1568 LTAHAGSN
+1568 LTAQAGSN

-1592 LDNVVAKSE
+1592 LDNVVATSE
-1601 SSPQANAVSEHA
+1601 SSQQANAIREHA
-1613 KQNQASQNALS
+1613 TQNPAAQNALS

-1661 IENNGQAQRDAVKE
+1661 LGNNGQAQRDAVQE
-1675 ESEAVTAELTTL
+1675 ESEAITAELTKL

-1697 ATHTGKSGEQWRND
+1697 ATHTGESGDQWRNE
-1711 FAGGLLDGVQSQI
+1711 FASGLLAGVQTQL

-1730 ASDKMAAAKQTQ
+1730 ANDKIAEAKQTHA
-1742 SDNNSKVK
+1742 DNQNKVK
-1750 DSIAKSEAGVA
+1750 DAVAKSEAGVA

-1775 EAKADAETRK
+1775 DAQADAEKRK
-1785 ADAVAKSH
+1785 ADALAKGK
-1793 DAKQA
+1793 DAQQA
-1798 ESDAHS
+1798 ESDAHH
-1804 AANDAQSRG
+1804 AVNNAQSRG
-1813 DRDAMNAENKANQA
+1813 DSDVQLAENKANQA
-1827 QNDAQGAKQN
+1827 QADAQGVKQN
-1837 EGDRPDRQGVAGSG
+1837 EGDRPDRQGVTGSG
-1851 LSGNAHRVEGAGET
+1851 LSGNAHSVEGAGET
-1865 GSHVNTDSQTNADG
+1865 DSHVNTDSQTNADG
-1879 RFSDGL
+1879 RFIEGL
-1885 TEQELEALEGATNAV
+1885 TEQEQEALEGATNAV
-1900 NRLQINAGIRS
+1900 NRLQINAGIRA
-1911 KNSGSTITSMFMEAN
+1911 KNSVSSMTSMFSETN
-1926 ADSIVVDTTAS
+1926 SESIVVPTKVSPEPDRQEVTRR
-1937 QDVVRKE
+1937 D
-1944 VRISGVNLVGLGE
+1944 VRISGVNL
-1957 ASHDSAESL
+1957 ESL
-1966 VAARAEKVANLYR
+1966 SAVKGSQPTGQLASKS
-1979 WLDTDNDVATDKY
+1979 
-1992 VPVPGFERVDADVS
+1992 VPGFKSHFASTSIGIENELSGLVVVLPKNSAQTFGYVHDSQGNPLFMLTKDMNQGGYSNPVGINDIQGVNNWQTHTIELVTYPSEISDTAAVESRKEAMLWLAKEFTDHINQSNHQSLPHLVS
-2006 DEVKQRMIQSM
+2006 DDGRF
-2017 SGYIEHT
+2017 
-2024 DNQVPK
+2024 
-2030 DQAQALATLFVESTL
+2030 TLVISN
-2045 DYDWDKRVEFL
+2045 
-2056 TKLESYGYSFETPHA
+2056 S
-2071 EKSIVSFWSGKNFK
+2071 
-2085 QYRDVLDNAQTDGKK
+2085 
-2100 VVYDI
+2100 
-2105 DVKGNAFAI
+2105 
-2114 DLNKHLMR
+2114 KHLIAA
-2122 WGGLFLDPDNAEQNQ
+2122 GNGT
-2137 LKSSIDAA
+2137 SIDAQGKTIGMTPSGQQA
-2145 TFSNTGFWSSVYA
+2145 TMAISAKEFGTSSSSEVRLLESAPWYQAGLRDEFLANAKNTTLDDPATAQNVYAYLTSVYSKTA
-2158 TGAQHDVYVIAE
+2158 DLAKEYGIYINDWDPASEGFSPNAQGLTDPKVKNAWSILPRTKPVRMLELLSAEDSRYVRQQIAE
-2170 GGVRLG
+2170 KLKGTYSESLAKNVFEYFQYGGEVAG
-2176 NYFWH
+2176 HGINNATTGSMQQP
-2181 VELPALRQLQREGL
+2181 EPAILFEFRSVPSALSDFVPKTASTVKVDVKALDHFDSSSRKAIITEVNGL
-2195 VGEIRL
+2195 VS
-2201 LDKPV
+2201 V
-2206 SEYKDL
+2206 SEDFNAWYQEYRASKGQ
-2212 PADEIGRRLTDAGVG
+2212 PP
-2227 VKVRFDAL
+2227 VKNPK
-2235 SSARQAELLADNPD
+2235 SSASANHKAEWLMTQHAEQWAKITAPYTDNHETLTSTKLASNDKE
-2249 DYRADTLVEL
+2249 EL
-2259 DVKLSAIDS
+2259 HALDETSNLEHNKQQENVSSIINT
-2268 MLRESLP
+2268 MLNDMLP

-2295 VRSWPGSDDKSKT
+2295 VRAWPGTEDKSKT
-2308 ILLDNPEDAAQQKAI
+2308 IILEDPEDAAQHKAI

-2344 DNKVLSH
+2344 DNKVISH
-2351 HDGRTRILAQKEDG
+2351 HEGRTHVLAQKVDG
-2365 AWTYNTNSE
+2365 AWQYNAKVE

-2385 HVSGKV
+2385 NVTGKI
-2391 RGESYQK
+2391 RGESYQQ
-2398 VIDALAEYHASTAEH
+2398 VIDALTDYHASITEH
-2413 ADYELESVEQLVNLR
+2413 ADYEPESVEKLLNLR
-2428 KKIEGYALGHPDSGR
+2428 KKIEGYVLGHPDSGR
-2443 LEAMNSLLNQVN
+2443 VEAMNSLLNQVN
-2455 SRLEEVSVLAVSE
+2455 TRLDEVSLLSVAE
-2468 QSIKAHD
+2468 QTIQAQD
-2475 SFSRLYDQLDNAH
+2475 SFSRLYDQLEAAN
-2488 LKQSKHLYLD
+2488 LKESKHLYLD
-2498 GNGDFVTKGK
+2498 QNGDFVTKGK
-2508 GNLAKIDQLG
+2508 GNLANIDLLG
-2518 GSDAVLEKVKAS
+2518 SREAVLEKVKSAVS
-2530 VNHEYGQAIADTIFA
+2530 NEYGQTVADTIFA
-2545 GLSANELAK
+2545 GLSAKDLAK
-2554 DGKGIDIT
+2554 DGKGIDIA
-2562 GLNRIHQA
+2562 GLNKVHQA
-2570 LEQHMSP
+2570 IEQHLSP
-2577 VSATMYIWKPSDHS
+2577 VSATLYIWKPSDHS

-2606 IDAQAAA
+2606 LEGQAAA
-2613 DFNKQNYVSWW
+2613 DFNQQNYVSWW

-2629 SSNIRNIFNVATEY
+2629 SSNISNILNVATKD

-2665 HDMASEEN
+2665 HDVASEEN
-2673 DGFGLNDGETKL
+2673 DGFGLHDGDIKL

-2693 AAKGIDAA
+2693 AAKGIDASF
-2701 YKDASEGYASVLL
+2701 KEASEGYASVLL
-2714 GNPDMLVSTGIPA
+2714 GNPDMLETTGIPA
-2727 HVFQPFVDQWNDT
+2727 HVFQPFVEQWNDT

-2754 LQKQAQASGD
+2754 LRLQAQRSDD
-2764 PALVAKR
+2764 PELLEKR
-2771 IDNVVRLFAERALE
+2771 IGNVVRQFAERALE
-2785 EIEAFKASQADE
+2785 EIETFKASQADQ

-2811 AMQAEWNRLS
+2811 AMQAEWHRLS
-2821 HDPDARYQLLTKNCS
+2821 NDPDARYQLLTKNCS

-2850 LIGHTWRPK
+2850 LIGHTWLPK

-2888 HQVNDDLD
+2888 HQVTDVLD
-2896 ALSGSEKHKDK
+2896 ALSGNEKPKEN

-2916 PRDKVPLSPLTRF
+2916 PRDKESLSPLTRF
-2929 LNNELYGERDARRK
+2929 LNNELYGDKEARRK
-2943 IGDITQTLLDHAVEK
+2943 IGEITQTLLDHAVEK
-2958 GESQKVTLKGEAGR
+2958 GESQKITLQGEAGR
-2972 LTGYYHQGTA
+2972 LTGYYHQGTVP
-2982 SSDDETSTTSGKVV
+2982 SEGETSTPSGKVV

-3013 RSHYQKQGIDMLA
+3013 RNHYQKQGIDMLA

-3067 LHGYSM
+3067 IHGYSM

-3110 HEVANPAGIVGTIAK
+3110 HEVANPAGIVGAIAK
-3125 AVNGQFSVEKNLKG
+3125 AVNGQFSVEKNLEG
-3139 LPQETPIL
+3139 LPKETSIL
-3147 LLTDNEGLGE
+3147 LLTDNEGLGN

-3162 RVKLSNSGFNVTGE
+3162 RTKLTASGYNVTGE

-3191 YTGQIVSDLLNTQ
+3191 YADQIVSGLSSSASVDEDLDQQGLDTTSTKDQGISNKNDHLQ
-3204 HIKHNE
+3204 VVDSKE
-3210 AKLNLEPHGKNYE
+3210 A
-3223 SRDLILKPISQPET
+3223 
-3237 VELGMPEV
+3237 
-3245 DQKVLA
+3245 LA
-3251 DIAERENVIIGVRP
+3251 DGKI
-3265 VDEKSKSLIASKM
+3265 L
-3278 YSSKGLFVKAK
+3278 
-3289 SSDWGPMSGFI
+3289 
-3300 PVDQSFA
+3300 
-3307 KASARR
+3307 
-3313 DLETFNRHA
+3313 H
-3322 EQSIQSGNAVSAD
+3322 
-3335 LYLNQVRV
+3335 NQ
-3343 EELVSKYHSLTPL
+3343 
-3356 ELDDQSGMYKTTA
+3356 
-3369 TNGDQSV
+3369 
-3376 PFFLNRVTVDGNELW
+3376 
-3391 QVHYITNG
+3391 
-3399 ELAPFKVIGDPVSKQ
+3399 
-3414 PMTADYDLLTVMY
+3414 
-3427 SYGDLGPQ
+3427 
-3435 DKVKQPLTWQQ
+3435 
-3446 WKDSVTYED
+3446 
-3455 LTPKY
+3455 
-3460 KELYSNEDLYNKK
+3460 
-3473 DGASLGNVSGRL
+3473 
-3485 KELKDRINVDLGRTN
+3485 
-3500 GLEMVHH
+3500 
-3507 GADDANPYAVMADNF
+3507 
-3522 PATFFVPKSLFA
+3522 
-3534 EDGLGEGKGS
+3534 
-3544 IQTYFNVNEQG
+3544 
-3555 AVVIRN
+3555 
-3561 PQEFSDFQQVTI
+3561 
-3573 NASFRASF
+3573 
-3581 NDKWNHGLDEPLF
+3581 
-3594 TTKRKLSH
+3594 
-3602 EFLNKR
+3602 
-3608 DQLLKKL
+3608 
-3615 SGGRLDAQDETLVA
+3615 
-3629 LGNPDDVS
+3629 
-3637 GNKAIVAVDVSQIFT
+3637 
-3652 RQELKERA
+3652 
-3660 NVFAK
+3660 
-3665 PIGASYQGILD
+3665 
-3676 QLDLVHQTVS
+3676 
-3686 RDQIVASFELNKKVN
+3686 
-3701 AYIAEHPTSG
+3701 
-3711 RNQAL
+3711 
-3716 TQLKEQI
+3716 
-3723 TSALFIGKMQ
+3723 
-3733 VAQVD
+3733 
-3738 IDAIAQT
+3738 
-3745 RPELAARIFMVAIE
+3745 
-3759 EANGEHRGLTDMMV
+3759 
-3773 RWANEDPYLAPKQGY
+3773 
-3788 KGETPND
+3788 
-3795 LGFDAKYHV
+3795 
-3804 DLGDH
+3804 
-3809 YADFKQWLETSQSNG
+3809 
-3824 LLSKATLDESTK
+3824 
-3836 TVHLGYSYQELQ
+3836 
-3848 DLTGVESVQMAFYFL
+3848 
-3863 KEAAKKVDPISGDSA
+3863 
-3878 EMILLKK
+3878 
-3885 FADKSYLSQ
+3885 
-3894 LDSDRMDQIEG
+3894 
-3905 IYRSSHET
+3905 
-3913 DVDAWDRRY
+3913 
-3922 SGAGYDELT
+3922 
-3931 NKLAGATGVDEQLSV
+3931 
-3946 LLDDR
+3946 
-3951 KGLLIGEVHGSDVN
+3951 DVN
-3965 GLRFVNEQMDALK
+3965 GW
-3978 KQGVTVIGLEHLR
+3978 G
-3991 SDLAQPLID
+3991 P
-4000 RYLATGVMSSE
+4000 
-4011 LSAMLKTKHLDA
+4011 
-4023 TLFENARANGMRIVA
+4023 
-4038 LDANSSARPNVQGTE
+4038 
-4053 HGLMYRAGAA
+4053 
-4063 NNIAVEV
+4063 
-4070 LQSLP
+4070 
-4075 DDEKFVAIYGK
+4075 
-4086 AHLQSHKGIEGFVP
+4086 
-4100 GITHRLDLPAL
+4100 IT
-4111 RVSDSNQFRVE
+4111 
-4122 QDDMT
+4122 
-4127 LRVVYDDVANKPKLT
+4127 
-4142 FKDSLSGANTAI
+4142 
-4154 HNQNVNDWER
+4154 
-4164 VAVTPT
+4164 VTPT
-4170 ADGGET
+4170 TDGGET

-4184 QMENDSVVANAA
+4184 QMENDDVVAKAA

-4239 GRDDSDSNNTH
+4239 GRDHSESNNTR
-4250 LSGYSAEDL
+4250 LSGYSADEL
-4259 AAKLANFQQ
+4259 AVKLAKFQQ
-4268 SFSQAE
+4268 SFNQAE
-4274 NINNT
+4274 NINNK

-4304 NAMDVNGLRV
+4304 NAMDANGLRV
-4314 DVSARSSELAVDA
+4314 DVSVRSSELAVDEA
-4327 TGRKHTKDENGDWI
+4327 GRKHTKDANGDWV
-4341 QKAETNKVSLS
+4341 QKAGNNKVSLS
-4352 WNEQGEVIAKEER
+4352 WDAQGEVVAKDER

-4372 GDIDLSRIGVSDV
+4372 GDIDLSRIGVNNVD
-4385 GEIARG
+4385 EPARG

-4404 KRKVETETSSSAA
+4404 KRKPETEVIANSSNS
-4417 NNKLSYSGN
+4417 NQLSYSGN
-4426 IQVNVGDGEF
+4426 IQVNVGEGEF

-4441 GTSNVGIKVGSG
+4441 GTSNVGIKVGTG

-4470 NGESKHSVD
+4470 DGESKHSVD
-4479 MGGYQALEGAQMFIG
+4479 IGGYQALEGAQMFLG
-4494 NRNVSFNLG
+4494 NRNVSFNFG
-4503 QSNDLLVMMD
+4503 HSNDLILMMD

-4530 ISGVLQSIAT
+4530 ISGVLQGIAM
-4540 SGEDQDWLAAQEQQW
+4540 SGDGEDWLAAQEQQW

-4570 DQSSSVDYTC
+4570 DQSSSVDYTT
-4580 LVELDSHNERSSRGL
+4580 LVELDSQNERDSRGL
-4595 KHDTEAALNKQYN
+4595 KHDAEATLNKQYN

-4613 NSDSSAG
+4613 NGNSGTSQ
-4620 KLSRADKLRQA
+4620 LSRADKLRQA

-4670 LGSLFGLMTQQFSA
+4670 LGSLFGLMTQQFTA

-4694 TPEDLPRQ
+4694 TPQDLPRQ
-4702 LKNKLLGQMAGI
+4702 LKNKLLGQLAGV

-4728 TTSGQIVS
+4728 TASGQIVS
-4736 RNGEAVDGVAILTEM
+4736 RNGQAVDGVAILKEM

-4764 AFVDPAKLLDSLKSG
+4764 AFVDPAKLLDSLKAG
-4779 IDMGADGIQSFAETH
+4779 IDMGADGIKSFAETH
-4794 GLKDKAPEEEEN
+4794 GLKEKAPEEEKDN
-4806 KSAVSVNGT
+4806 SSVSVNGAN
-4815 SVNSAQG
+4815 VNSAQG
-4822 ATASDGNTETAETQ
+4822 ATMADGNTETAETQ
-4836 DRAFGFNSLNLP
+4836 DRALGFNSLNLP

-4861 EMKSLVENLKENLTA
+4861 EMKSLVENLKQNLTA

-4900 INLSLGNYNFNW
+4900 INISLGNYNFNW

-4952 SDMGVLMGRENMMF
+4952 HDMGVLMGRENMMF

-5002 TGLGRD
+5002 TGSGRD

-5018 VDTGDGQ
+5018 VDTGDDQ

-5045 ANVFGN
+5045 ANIFGN
-5051 YNRINASAG
+5051 YNRINAGAG

-5070 AVLNGGEGE
+5070 AVLNGGDGD

-5088 KFSQFNGEEGR
+5088 KFSQFNGGEGR

-5126 IDNLVEDISSEDN
+5126 IDNLVEDIRSEDN

-5167 VSETDQAKFEHIGS
+5167 SNDSDQSKFEHIGS
-5181 VTFNDYFDGKRAQ
+5181 VTFSDYFNGNRAQ
-5194 MIIAMGEKDAN
+5194 VVIGMSEKGLS

-5210 TTLSESSIDALV
+5210 TMLSDSAIDALV

-5228 DPQAGDNGFIDNLD
+5228 EPQAGDNGFIDSLE
-5242 SKSRVA
+5242 SKSQAA
-5248 ISTAWAD
+5248 ISMAWSD
-5255 VVHKKGITV
+5255 VVHKKGLMV

>member
-11 YFFTGNYSADNG
+11 YFFTGNYSADDG
-23 NNDIVAIGFGG
+23 NNNIVAIGFGG
-34 EIHAYGGDDHVT
+34 QIHAYGGDDHVT
-46 VGSIGATVHTGS
+46 VGSIGATVYTGS

-70 RVEDSTGHLSVK
+70 KVEDSTGHLTVK

-111 LGHHGDVSYGG
+111 LGNHGDVSYGG
-122 AAAYNSVKRK
+122 AAAYNGITRK

-138 TFKGAGGYNALWHE
+138 TFAGAGGYNALWHE
-152 TNHGNLSFAG
+152 TNQGNLSFTG
-162 AGAGNKLDRTWFDQY
+162 AGAGNKLDRTWFNRY
-177 QGSRGD
+177 QGSHGD
-183 VSFDGAGAA
+183 VTFDGAGAA

-233 RIERTRQAEDVYQQT
+233 RIERTHQAEDVYTQT
-248 HGNIRFEGVG
+248 RGNIRFEGVG
-258 GYNSFYSDVAHGD
+258 GYNSLYSDVAHGD
-271 IHFSGGGAYNTITRK
+271 IHFSGGGAYNTIIRK
-286 GSGSSFDA
+286 GSGNDFA
-294 QGMEYAKAEDI
+294 KEGMTNAKADEI
-305 VLTTAKM
+305 VLTKAVM
-312 HGSWIGSGT
+312 SGSWIGQD
-321 HAVTA
+321 HHVTA
-326 VKSEREP
+326 VKSASEP
-333 NTYLFAIADG
+333 NTYLFAFADS

-348 NKVRLSNDPKT
+348 NKVQLRNDPQT
-359 GKLKYYSEAWYKQG
+359 GELKYYSTAWYKEG
-373 NHLSGLARSDVSSA
+373 NHLSNLANQDISDN
-387 GGFEVNPINGGYTL
+387 GGFTAVNINGAYTL
-401 SNIAVEH
+401 SDLKVEH
-408 QQSLT
+408 QQSVT
-413 VHAMEKDLTEYEWV
+413 VHAVEKSLTEYEWV
-427 TYANGALIDAKDV
+427 TYANGAVIDAKEV
-440 VLSDA
+440 SLSDA
-445 KMGGHAISTDGTK
+445 KMGGHAIYADGTK
-458 VDVQAIK
+458 VDVKAVK
-465 SNRKPN
+465 SNRQPN
-471 TYVYAKVLGPYT
+471 TYIYAKVLGPYT
-483 KIVVVELANDAE
+483 KIVVVELANDPE
-495 TGVLKYQAR
+495 TGALKYQAR

-514 NLANEDISS
+514 NIANQDISS
-523 ANGYHSMGKG
+523 ATGYNPMGKG
-533 GYSLSALN
+533 GYSLSDLH
-541 YSVNAIRSMSETV
+541 YSVNAVRSTSETV
-554 ADIDEYTDQT
+554 ADIEEYTDQT
-564 LFKPATD
+564 LFKPAND

-577 DVHFSGA
+577 DVRFNGA

-598 VYFNGG
+598 VHFNGG

-654 KQGKMDVYAGG
+654 QQGKMDVYAGG
-665 AVNVLVRIGDGQYL
+665 AVNVLVRLGDGQYL

-685 GNISVHKGNG
+685 GNISVQKGSG
-695 NSRVAMLGG
+695 DSRVVMLGG

-710 IGSGHGLWL
+710 IGSGNGLWL

-725 VMTQVGNGEV
+725 VMTQVGQGDV
-735 TSVLAGGANVLTK
+735 AAVLAGGANVLTK
-748 VGEGELTAGMLGGAN
+748 MGEGELTSGMLGGAN
-763 VMTHIS
+763 VITHIS
-769 GDEQASNTTA
+769 NDDKLSNTTA

-789 KKGKGDTLAVMGGGA
+789 KKGKGNTLAVMGGGA

-811 DGSTTGVMVGGAN
+811 DGTTTGVMVGGAN

-868 DGTSIAAMIGA
+868 DGTSIAVMIGA

-963 NGSTFAAMI
+963 HGSTFAAMI
-972 GQANVMTKVGND
+972 GQANIMTKVGND
-984 LTAALMVGKANIY
+984 LTAALMVGKANIM

-1007 LFAGEMNVMTKV
+1007 LFAGEVNVMTKV

-1103 LISDIGNVMTH
+1103 LISDVGNVMTQ
-1114 VGDGTTIGIAKGKAN
+1114 VGEGTTIGIAKGKAN
-1129 IVTKVGDGLGINVA
+1129 LITKVGDGLGVNVA

-1167 ILTKVGDGQEVSVV
+1167 LITKVGDGQEVSVV
-1181 QGKANIITHVGNGD
+1181 QGEANIITHVGNGD

-1206 ITKVGDG
+1206 ITKVGHG
-1213 RNVVLAKGEANIVTQ
+1213 QNVVLAKGEANIVTQ

-1236 ALWSKGNVVTKV
+1236 ALWSKGNIVTKV
-1248 GDGMQVTAAKGKA
+1248 GDGMQVTAAKGQA

-1269 GLSVTAAYG
+1269 GLNVTAAYG
-1278 DANINTKVGNGVS
+1278 DANINTKVGDGVS

-1319 ANIHIG
+1319 ANIHVG

-1334 ARNNVAIK
+1334 AQNNVAIK

-1361 KLSALFDNVKQTL
+1361 KLSALFDNIKQTV

-1389 DEASTSG
+1389 DEASSSG
-1396 TQKGRGAIAT
+1396 THKGRGAIAT

-1419 IEEVGSDLG
+1419 IKEVGSDLG

-1436 KVDTPDLNEM
+1436 KVDTPDLNKM
-1446 DNDLNIDGASD
+1446 QHAINVDDSSVQ
-1457 HAPNLIVNG
+1457 APNLIVNG
-1466 DFEQG
+1466 DFELG
-1471 DRGWQSTHGVEA
+1471 EHGWQSTHGVEA
-1483 SYSGSVYG
+1483 SYAGSVYG
-1491 VNGEGHGTRVTELDT
+1491 VEGEGHGARVTELDT
-1506 HTNTSLYQDLTDL
+1506 YTNTSLYQDLANL
-1519 TEGEVIAVSFDFAKR
+1519 AQGEVIAVSFDFAKR

-1540 EGIEV
+1540 EGIDV

-1557 DASAWQQKTLK
+1557 DESAWQKKTLK
-1568 LTAHAGSN
+1568 LTAQAGSN

-1592 LDNVVAKSE
+1592 LDNVVATSE
-1601 SSPQANAVSEHA
+1601 SSQQANAIREHA
-1613 KQNQASQNALS
+1613 TQNPAAQNALS

-1661 IENNGQAQRDAVKE
+1661 LENNGQAQRDAVQE
-1675 ESEAVTAELTTL
+1675 ESEAITAELTKL
-1687 AQGLDVLDGQ
+1687 AQGLDVLDSQ
-1697 ATHTGKSGEQWRND
+1697 ATHTGESGDQWRNE
-1711 FAGGLLDGVQSQI
+1711 FASGLLAGVQTQL

-1730 ASDKMAAAKQTQ
+1730 ANDKIAEAKQTHA
-1742 SDNNSKVK
+1742 DNQNKVK
-1750 DSIAKSEAGVA
+1750 DAVAKSEAGVA

-1775 EAKADAETRK
+1775 DAQADAEKRK
-1785 ADAVAKSH
+1785 ADALAKGK
-1793 DAKQA
+1793 DAQQA
-1798 ESDAHS
+1798 ESDAHH
-1804 AANDAQSRG
+1804 AVNNAQSRG
-1813 DRDAMNAENKANQA
+1813 DRDVELAENKANQA
-1827 QNDAQGAKQN
+1827 QADAQGAKQS
-1837 EGDRPDRQGVAGSG
+1837 EGDRPDRQGVTGSG
-1851 LSGNAHRVEGAGET
+1851 LSGNAHSVEGAGET
-1865 GSHVNTDSQTNADG
+1865 DSHVKTDSQTNADG
-1879 RFSDGL
+1879 RFSEGL
-1885 TEQELEALEGATNAV
+1885 TEQEQEALEGATNAV
-1900 NRLQINAGIRS
+1900 NRLQINAGIRA
-1911 KNSGSTITSMFMEAN
+1911 KNSVSSMTSMFSETN
-1926 ADSIVVDTTAS
+1926 SKSIVVPTKVSPEPDRQEVTRR
-1937 QDVVRKE
+1937 D
-1944 VRISGVNLVGLGE
+1944 VRISGVNL
-1957 ASHDSAESL
+1957 ESL
-1966 VAARAEKVANLYR
+1966 SAVKGSLPTGQLASKS
-1979 WLDTDNDVATDKY
+1979 
-1992 VPVPGFERVDADVS
+1992 VPGFKSHFASTSIGIENELSGLVVVLPKNSAQTFGYVHDSQGNPLFMLTKDMNQGGYSNPVGINDIQGVNNWQTHTIELVTYPSEISDTAAVESRKEAMLWLAKEFTDHINQSNHQSLPHLVS
-2006 DEVKQRMIQSM
+2006 DDGRF
-2017 SGYIEHT
+2017 
-2024 DNQVPK
+2024 
-2030 DQAQALATLFVESTL
+2030 TLVISN
-2045 DYDWDKRVEFL
+2045 
-2056 TKLESYGYSFETPHA
+2056 S
-2071 EKSIVSFWSGKNFK
+2071 
-2085 QYRDVLDNAQTDGKK
+2085 
-2100 VVYDI
+2100 
-2105 DVKGNAFAI
+2105 
-2114 DLNKHLMR
+2114 KHLIAA
-2122 WGGLFLDPDNAEQNQ
+2122 GNGT
-2137 LKSSIDAA
+2137 SIDAQGKTIGMTPSGQQA
-2145 TFSNTGFWSSVYA
+2145 TMAISAKEFGTSSSSEVRLLESAPWYQAGLRDEFLANAKNTTLDDPATAQNVYAYLTSVYSKTA
-2158 TGAQHDVYVIAE
+2158 DLAKEYGIYINDWDPASEGFSPNAQGLTDPKVKNAWSILPRTKPVRMLELLSAEDSRYVRQQIAE
-2170 GGVRLG
+2170 KLKGTYSESLAKNVFEYFQYGGEVAG
-2176 NYFWH
+2176 HGINNATTGSMQQP
-2181 VELPALRQLQREGL
+2181 EPAILFEFRSVPSALSDFVPKTASTVKVDVKALDHFDSSSRKAIITEVNGL
-2195 VGEIRL
+2195 VS
-2201 LDKPV
+2201 V
-2206 SEYKDL
+2206 SED
-2212 PADEIGRRLTDAGVG
+2212 
-2227 VKVRFDAL
+2227 FDAWYQEYRASKGQPPVKNPK
-2235 SSARQAELLADNPD
+2235 SSASANHKAEWLMTQHAEQWAKITAPYTDNHETLTSTKLASNDKE
-2249 DYRADTLVEL
+2249 EL
-2259 DVKLSAIDS
+2259 HALDETSNLEHNKQQENVSSIINT
-2268 MLRESLP
+2268 MLNDMLP

-2295 VRSWPGSDDKSKT
+2295 VRAWPGTEDKSKT
-2308 ILLDNPEDAAQQKAI
+2308 IILEDPEDAAQHKAI

-2344 DNKVLSH
+2344 DNKVISH
-2351 HDGRTRILAQKEDG
+2351 HEGRTHVLAQKVDG
-2365 AWTYNTNSE
+2365 AWQYNAKVE

-2385 HVSGKV
+2385 NVTGKI
-2391 RGESYQK
+2391 RGESYQQ
-2398 VIDALAEYHASTAEH
+2398 VIDALADYHASITEH
-2413 ADYELESVEQLVNLR
+2413 ADYEPESVEKLLNLR
-2428 KKIEGYALGHPDSGR
+2428 KKIEGYVLGHPDSGR
-2443 LEAMNSLLNQVN
+2443 VEAMNSLLNQVN
-2455 SRLEEVSVLAVSE
+2455 TRLDEVSLLSVAE
-2468 QSIKAHD
+2468 QTIQAQD
-2475 SFSRLYDQLDNAH
+2475 SFSRLYDQLEAAN
-2488 LKQSKHLYLD
+2488 LKESKHLYLD
-2498 GNGDFVTKGK
+2498 QNGDFVTKGK
-2508 GNLAKIDQLG
+2508 GNLANIDLLG
-2518 GSDAVLEKVKAS
+2518 SREAVLEKVKLTVS
-2530 VNHEYGQAIADTIFA
+2530 NEYGQTVADTIFA
-2545 GLSANELAK
+2545 GLSAKDLAK
-2554 DGKGIDIT
+2554 DGKGIDIA
-2562 GLNRIHQA
+2562 GLNKVHQA
-2570 LEQHMSP
+2570 IEQHLSP
-2577 VSATMYIWKPSDHS
+2577 VSATLYIWKPSDHS

-2606 IDAQAAA
+2606 LEGQAAA
-2613 DFNKQNYVSWW
+2613 DFNQQNYVSWW

-2629 SSNIRNIFNVATEY
+2629 SSNISNILNVATKD

-2665 HDMASEEN
+2665 HDVASEEN
-2673 DGFGLNDGETKL
+2673 DGFGLHDGDIKL

-2693 AAKGIDAA
+2693 AAKGIDASF
-2701 YKDASEGYASVLL
+2701 KEASEGYASVLL
-2714 GNPDMLVSTGIPA
+2714 GNPDMLETTGIPA
-2727 HVFQPFVDQWNDT
+2727 HVFQPFVEQWNDT

-2754 LQKQAQASGD
+2754 LRLQAQRSDD
-2764 PALVAKR
+2764 PELLEKR
-2771 IDNVVRLFAERALE
+2771 IGNVVRQFAERALE
-2785 EIEAFKASQADE
+2785 EIETFKASQADQ

-2811 AMQAEWNRLS
+2811 AMQAEWHRLS
-2821 HDPDARYQLLTKNCS
+2821 NDPDARYQLLTKNCS

-2850 LIGHTWRPK
+2850 LIGHTWLPK

-2888 HQVNDDLD
+2888 HQVTDVLD
-2896 ALSGSEKHKDK
+2896 ALSGNEKPKEN

-2916 PRDKVPLSPLTRF
+2916 PRDKESLSPLTRF
-2929 LNNELYGERDARRK
+2929 LNNELYGDKEARRK
-2943 IGDITQTLLDHAVEK
+2943 IGEITQTLLDHAVEK
-2958 GESQKVTLKGEAGR
+2958 GESQKITLQGEAGR

-2982 SSDDETSTTSGKVV
+2982 PSEGETSSPSGKVV

-3013 RSHYQKQGIDMLA
+3013 RNHYQKQGIDMLA

-3067 LHGYSM
+3067 IHGYSM

-3110 HEVANPAGIVGTIAK
+3110 HEVANPAGIVGAIAK
-3125 AVNGQFSVEKNLKG
+3125 AVNGQFSVEKNLEG
-3139 LPQETPIL
+3139 LPKETSIL
-3147 LLTDNEGLGE
+3147 LLTDNEGLGN

-3162 RVKLSNSGFNVTGE
+3162 RTKLTASGYNVTGE

-3191 YTGQIVSDLLNTQ
+3191 YADQIVSGLSSSASVDEDLDQQGLDTTSTKDQGVSNKDDHLQ
-3204 HIKHNE
+3204 VVDSKE
-3210 AKLNLEPHGKNYE
+3210 A
-3223 SRDLILKPISQPET
+3223 
-3237 VELGMPEV
+3237 
-3245 DQKVLA
+3245 LA
-3251 DIAERENVIIGVRP
+3251 DGKI
-3265 VDEKSKSLIASKM
+3265 L
-3278 YSSKGLFVKAK
+3278 
-3289 SSDWGPMSGFI
+3289 
-3300 PVDQSFA
+3300 
-3307 KASARR
+3307 
-3313 DLETFNRHA
+3313 H
-3322 EQSIQSGNAVSAD
+3322 
-3335 LYLNQVRV
+3335 NQ
-3343 EELVSKYHSLTPL
+3343 
-3356 ELDDQSGMYKTTA
+3356 
-3369 TNGDQSV
+3369 
-3376 PFFLNRVTVDGNELW
+3376 
-3391 QVHYITNG
+3391 
-3399 ELAPFKVIGDPVSKQ
+3399 
-3414 PMTADYDLLTVMY
+3414 
-3427 SYGDLGPQ
+3427 
-3435 DKVKQPLTWQQ
+3435 
-3446 WKDSVTYED
+3446 
-3455 LTPKY
+3455 
-3460 KELYSNEDLYNKK
+3460 
-3473 DGASLGNVSGRL
+3473 
-3485 KELKDRINVDLGRTN
+3485 
-3500 GLEMVHH
+3500 
-3507 GADDANPYAVMADNF
+3507 
-3522 PATFFVPKSLFA
+3522 
-3534 EDGLGEGKGS
+3534 
-3544 IQTYFNVNEQG
+3544 
-3555 AVVIRN
+3555 
-3561 PQEFSDFQQVTI
+3561 
-3573 NASFRASF
+3573 
-3581 NDKWNHGLDEPLF
+3581 
-3594 TTKRKLSH
+3594 
-3602 EFLNKR
+3602 
-3608 DQLLKKL
+3608 
-3615 SGGRLDAQDETLVA
+3615 
-3629 LGNPDDVS
+3629 
-3637 GNKAIVAVDVSQIFT
+3637 
-3652 RQELKERA
+3652 
-3660 NVFAK
+3660 
-3665 PIGASYQGILD
+3665 
-3676 QLDLVHQTVS
+3676 
-3686 RDQIVASFELNKKVN
+3686 
-3701 AYIAEHPTSG
+3701 
-3711 RNQAL
+3711 
-3716 TQLKEQI
+3716 
-3723 TSALFIGKMQ
+3723 
-3733 VAQVD
+3733 
-3738 IDAIAQT
+3738 
-3745 RPELAARIFMVAIE
+3745 
-3759 EANGEHRGLTDMMV
+3759 
-3773 RWANEDPYLAPKQGY
+3773 
-3788 KGETPND
+3788 
-3795 LGFDAKYHV
+3795 
-3804 DLGDH
+3804 
-3809 YADFKQWLETSQSNG
+3809 
-3824 LLSKATLDESTK
+3824 
-3836 TVHLGYSYQELQ
+3836 
-3848 DLTGVESVQMAFYFL
+3848 
-3863 KEAAKKVDPISGDSA
+3863 
-3878 EMILLKK
+3878 
-3885 FADKSYLSQ
+3885 
-3894 LDSDRMDQIEG
+3894 
-3905 IYRSSHET
+3905 
-3913 DVDAWDRRY
+3913 
-3922 SGAGYDELT
+3922 
-3931 NKLAGATGVDEQLSV
+3931 
-3946 LLDDR
+3946 
-3951 KGLLIGEVHGSDVN
+3951 DVN
-3965 GLRFVNEQMDALK
+3965 GW
-3978 KQGVTVIGLEHLR
+3978 G
-3991 SDLAQPLID
+3991 P
-4000 RYLATGVMSSE
+4000 
-4011 LSAMLKTKHLDA
+4011 
-4023 TLFENARANGMRIVA
+4023 
-4038 LDANSSARPNVQGTE
+4038 
-4053 HGLMYRAGAA
+4053 
-4063 NNIAVEV
+4063 
-4070 LQSLP
+4070 
-4075 DDEKFVAIYGK
+4075 
-4086 AHLQSHKGIEGFVP
+4086 
-4100 GITHRLDLPAL
+4100 IT
-4111 RVSDSNQFRVE
+4111 
-4122 QDDMT
+4122 
-4127 LRVVYDDVANKPKLT
+4127 
-4142 FKDSLSGANTAI
+4142 
-4154 HNQNVNDWER
+4154 
-4164 VAVTPT
+4164 VTPT
-4170 ADGGET
+4170 TDGGKT

-4184 QMENDSVVANAA
+4184 QMENDDVVAKAA

-4239 GRDDSDSNNTH
+4239 GRDHSESNNTR
-4250 LSGYSAEDL
+4250 LSGYSADEL
-4259 AAKLANFQQ
+4259 AVKLAKFQQ
-4268 SFSQAE
+4268 SFNQAE
-4274 NINNT
+4274 NINNK

-4304 NAMDVNGLRV
+4304 NAMDANGLRV
-4314 DVSARSSELAVDA
+4314 DVSVRSSELAIDEA
-4327 TGRKHTKDENGDWI
+4327 GRKHTKDANGDWV
-4341 QKAETNKVSLS
+4341 QKAENNKVSLS
-4352 WNEQGEVIAKEER
+4352 WDAQGEVVAKDER

-4385 GEIARG
+4385 DELARG

-4404 KRKVETETSSSAA
+4404 KRKPETEVIANSSSS
-4417 NNKLSYSGN
+4417 NQLSYSGN
-4426 IQVNVGDGEF
+4426 IQVNVGEGEF

-4441 GTSNVGIKVGSG
+4441 GTSNVGIKVGTG

-4470 NGESKHSVD
+4470 DGESKHSVD
-4479 MGGYQALEGAQMFIG
+4479 IGGYQALEGAQMFLG
-4494 NRNVSFNLG
+4494 NRNVSFNFG
-4503 QSNDLLVMMD
+4503 HSNDLILMMD

-4530 ISGVLQSIAT
+4530 ISGVLQGIAM
-4540 SGEDQDWLAAQEQQW
+4540 SGDGEDWLAAQEQQW

-4570 DQSSSVDYTC
+4570 DQSSSVDYTT
-4580 LVELDSHNERSSRGL
+4580 LVELDSQNERDSRGL
-4595 KHDTEAALNKQYN
+4595 KHDAEATLNKQYN

-4613 NSDSSAG
+4613 NGNSGTSQ
-4620 KLSRADKLRQA
+4620 LSRADKLRQA

-4670 LGSLFGLMTQQFSA
+4670 LGSLFGLMTQQFTA

-4694 TPEDLPRQ
+4694 TPQDLPRQ
-4702 LKNKLLGQMAGI
+4702 LKNKLLGQLAGV

-4728 TTSGQIVS
+4728 TASGQIVS
-4736 RNGEAVDGVAILTEM
+4736 RNGQAVDGVAILKEM

-4764 AFVDPAKLLDSLKSG
+4764 AFVDPAKLLDSLKAG
-4779 IDMGADGIQSFAETH
+4779 IDMGADGIKSFAETH
-4794 GLKDKAPEEEEN
+4794 GLKEKAPEEEKDN
-4806 KSAVSVNGT
+4806 SSVSVNGAN
-4815 SVNSAQG
+4815 VNSAQG
-4822 ATASDGNTETAETQ
+4822 ATVADGNTETAETQ

-4848 NLFATIFSQDKQK
+4848 NVFATIFSQDKQK
-4861 EMKSLVENLKENLTA
+4861 EMKSLVENLKQNLTA

-4890 NSGHLQGDGD
+4890 NNGHLQGDGD
-4900 INLSLGNYNFNW
+4900 INISLGNYNFNW

-4952 SDMGVLMGRENMMF
+4952 NDMGVLMGRENMMF

-5002 TGLGRD
+5002 TGSGRD

-5018 VDTGDGQ
+5018 VDTGDDQ

-5045 ANVFGN
+5045 ANLFGN
-5051 YNRINASAG
+5051 HNRINAGAG

-5070 AVLNGGEGE
+5070 AVLNGGDGD

-5088 KFSQFNGEEGR
+5088 KFSQFNGGEGR

-5126 IDNLVEDISSEDN
+5126 IDNLVEDIRSEDN

-5167 VSETDQAKFEHIGS
+5167 SNDSDQSKFEHIGS
-5181 VTFNDYFDGKRAQ
+5181 VTFSDYFNGNRAQ
-5194 MIIAMGEKDAN
+5194 VVIGMSEKDLS

-5210 TTLSESSIDALV
+5210 TMLSDSAIDALI

-5228 DPQAGDNGFIDNLD
+5228 EPQAGDNGFIDSLE
-5242 SKSRVA
+5242 SKSQAA
-5248 ISTAWAD
+5248 ISMAWSD
-5255 VVHKKGITV
+5255 VVHKKGLMV

>member
-11 YFFTGNYSADNG
+11 YFFTGNYSADDG
-23 NNDIVAIGFGG
+23 NNNIVAIGFGG
-34 EIHAYGGDDHVT
+34 QIHAYGGDDHVT
-46 VGSIGATVHTGS
+46 VGSIGATVYTGS

-70 RVEDSTGHLSVK
+70 KVEDSTGHLTVK

-111 LGHHGDVSYGG
+111 LGNHGDVSYGG
-122 AAAYNSVKRK
+122 AAAYNGITRK

-138 TFKGAGGYNALWHE
+138 TFAGAGGYNAFWHE
-152 TNHGNLSFAG
+152 TNQGNLSFTG
-162 AGAGNKLDRTWFDQY
+162 AGAGNKLDRTWFNRY
-177 QGSRGD
+177 QGSHGD
-183 VSFDGAGAA
+183 VTFDGAGAA
-192 NSISSRVETGNITF
+192 NTISSRVETGNITF

-233 RIERTRQAEDVYQQT
+233 RIERTHQAEDVYTQT
-248 HGNIRFEGVG
+248 RGNIRFEGVG
-258 GYNSFYSDVAHGD
+258 GYNSLYSDVAHGD
-271 IHFSGGGAYNTITRK
+271 IHFSGGGAYNTIIRK
-286 GSGSSFDA
+286 GSGNDFA
-294 QGMEYAKAEDI
+294 KEGMTNAKADEI
-305 VLTTAKM
+305 VLTKAVM
-312 HGSWIGSGT
+312 SGSWIGQD
-321 HAVTA
+321 HHVTA
-326 VKSEREP
+326 VKSASEP
-333 NTYLFAIADG
+333 NTYIFAFADS

-348 NKVRLSNDPKT
+348 NKVQLRNDPQT
-359 GKLKYYSEAWYKQG
+359 GELKYYSTAWYKEG
-373 NHLSGLARSDVSSA
+373 NHLSNLANQDISDN
-387 GGFEVNPINGGYTL
+387 GGFTAVNINGAYTL
-401 SNIAVEH
+401 SDLKVEH
-408 QQSLT
+408 QQSVT
-413 VHAMEKDLTEYEWV
+413 VHAVEKSLTEYEWV
-427 TYANGALIDAKDV
+427 TYANGAVIDAKEV
-440 VLSDA
+440 SLSDA
-445 KMGGHAISTDGTK
+445 KMGGHAIYADGTK
-458 VDVQAIK
+458 VDVKAVK
-465 SNRKPN
+465 SNRQPN
-471 TYVYAKVLGPYT
+471 TYIYAKVLGPYT
-483 KIVVVELANDAE
+483 KIVVVELANDPE
-495 TGVLKYQAR
+495 TGALKYQAR

-514 NLANEDISS
+514 NIANQDISS
-523 ANGYHSMGKG
+523 ATGYNPMGKG
-533 GYSLSALN
+533 GYSLSDLH
-541 YSVNAIRSMSETV
+541 YSVNAVRSTSETV
-554 ADIDEYTDQT
+554 ADIEEYTDQT
-564 LFKPATD
+564 LFKPAND

-577 DVHFSGA
+577 DVRFNGA

-598 VYFNGG
+598 VHFNGG

-654 KQGKMDVYAGG
+654 QQGKMDVYAGG
-665 AVNVLVRIGDGQYL
+665 AVNVLVRLGDGQYL

-685 GNISVHKGNG
+685 GNISVQKGSG
-695 NSRVAMLGG
+695 DSRVVMLGG

-710 IGSGHGLWL
+710 IDSGNGLWL

-725 VMTQVGNGEV
+725 VMTQVGQGDV
-735 TSVLAGGANVLTK
+735 AAVLAGGANVLTK
-748 VGEGELTAGMLGGAN
+748 MGEGELTSGMLGGAN
-763 VMTHIS
+763 VITHIS
-769 GDEQASNTTA
+769 NDDQLSNTTA

-789 KKGKGDTLAVMGGGA
+789 KKGKGNTLAVMGGGA

-811 DGSTTGVMVGGAN
+811 DGTTTGVIVGGAN
-824 ILTKV
+824 ILTKI

-868 DGTSIAAMIGA
+868 DGTSIAVMIGA

-963 NGSTFAAMI
+963 HGSTFAAMI
-972 GQANVMTKVGND
+972 GQANIMTKVGND
-984 LTAALMVGKANIY
+984 LTAALMVGKANIM

-1007 LFAGEMNVMTKV
+1007 LFAGEVNVMTKV

-1103 LISDIGNVMTH
+1103 LISDVGNVMTH

-1129 IVTKVGDGLGINVA
+1129 LITKVGDGLGVNVA

-1167 ILTKVGDGQEVSVV
+1167 LITKVGDGQEVSVV
-1181 QGKANIITHVGNGD
+1181 QGEANIITHVGNGD

-1206 ITKVGDG
+1206 ITKVGNG
-1213 RNVVLAKGEANIVTQ
+1213 QNVVLAKGEANIVTQ
-1228 VGDGDSFN
+1228 VGNGDSFN
-1236 ALWSKGNVVTKV
+1236 ALWSKGNIVTKV
-1248 GDGMQVTAAKGKA
+1248 GDGMQVTAAKGQA

-1278 DANINTKVGNGVS
+1278 DANINTKVGDGVS

-1319 ANIHIG
+1319 ANIHVG

-1334 ARNNVAIK
+1334 AQNNVAIK

-1361 KLSALFDNVKQTL
+1361 KLSALFDNIKQTV

-1389 DEASTSG
+1389 DEASSSG
-1396 TQKGRGAIAT
+1396 THKGRGAIAT

-1419 IEEVGSDLG
+1419 IKEVSSDLG

-1436 KVDTPDLNEM
+1436 KVDTPDLNKM
-1446 DNDLNIDGASD
+1446 QHALNVDDSSVQ
-1457 HAPNLIVNG
+1457 APNLIVNG
-1466 DFEQG
+1466 DFELG
-1471 DRGWQSTHGVEA
+1471 EHGWQSTHGVEA
-1483 SYSGSVYG
+1483 SYAGSVYG
-1491 VNGEGHGTRVTELDT
+1491 VEGEGHGARVTELDT
-1506 HTNTSLYQDLTDL
+1506 YTNTSLYQDLANL
-1519 TEGEVIAVSFDFAKR
+1519 AQGEVIAVSFDFAKR

-1557 DASAWQQKTLK
+1557 DESAWQQKTLK
-1568 LTAHAGSN
+1568 LTAQAGSN

-1592 LDNVVAKSE
+1592 LDNVVATSE
-1601 SSPQANAVSEHA
+1601 SSQQANAIREHA
-1613 KQNQASQNALS
+1613 TQNPAAQNALS

-1631 DRQRLEQE
+1631 DRQHLEQE

-1661 IENNGQAQRDAVKE
+1661 LGNNGQAQRDAVQE
-1675 ESEAVTAELTTL
+1675 ESEAITAELTKL

-1697 ATHTGKSGEQWRND
+1697 ATHTGESGDQWRNE
-1711 FAGGLLDGVQSQI
+1711 FASGLLAGVQTQL

-1730 ASDKMAAAKQTQ
+1730 ANDKIAEAKQTHA
-1742 SDNNSKVK
+1742 DNQNKVK
-1750 DSIAKSEAGVA
+1750 DAVAKSEAGVA

-1775 EAKADAETRK
+1775 DAQADAEKRK
-1785 ADAVAKSH
+1785 ADALAKGK
-1793 DAKQA
+1793 DAQQA
-1798 ESDAHS
+1798 ESDAHH
-1804 AANDAQSRG
+1804 AVNNAQSRG
-1813 DRDAMNAENKANQA
+1813 DRDVQLAENKANQA
-1827 QNDAQGAKQN
+1827 QADAQGAKQN
-1837 EGDRPDRQGVAGSG
+1837 EGDRPDRQGVTGSG
-1851 LSGNAHRVEGAGET
+1851 LSGNAHSVEGAGET
-1865 GSHVNTDSQTNADG
+1865 DSHVKTDSQTNADG
-1879 RFSDGL
+1879 RFSEGL
-1885 TEQELEALEGATNAV
+1885 TEQEQEALEGATNAV
-1900 NRLQINAGIRS
+1900 NRLQINAGIRA
-1911 KNSGSTITSMFMEAN
+1911 KNSVSSMTSMFSETN
-1926 ADSIVVDTTAS
+1926 SKSIVVPTKVS
-1937 QDVVRKE
+1937 PEPVRQE
-1944 VRISGVNLVGLGE
+1944 VTRRDVRISGVNL
-1957 ASHDSAESL
+1957 ESL
-1966 VAARAEKVANLYR
+1966 SAVQGNQPTGQLASKS
-1979 WLDTDNDVATDKY
+1979 
-1992 VPVPGFERVDADVS
+1992 VPGFKSHFASTSIGIENELSGLVVVLPKNSAQTFGYVHDSQGNPLFMLTKDMNQGGYSNPVGINDIQGVNNWQTHTIELVTYPSEISDTAAIESRKEAMLWLAKEFTDHINQSNHQSLPHLVS
-2006 DEVKQRMIQSM
+2006 DDGRF
-2017 SGYIEHT
+2017 
-2024 DNQVPK
+2024 
-2030 DQAQALATLFVESTL
+2030 TLVISN
-2045 DYDWDKRVEFL
+2045 
-2056 TKLESYGYSFETPHA
+2056 S
-2071 EKSIVSFWSGKNFK
+2071 
-2085 QYRDVLDNAQTDGKK
+2085 
-2100 VVYDI
+2100 
-2105 DVKGNAFAI
+2105 
-2114 DLNKHLMR
+2114 KHLIAA
-2122 WGGLFLDPDNAEQNQ
+2122 GNGT
-2137 LKSSIDAA
+2137 SIDAQGKTIGMTPSGQQA
-2145 TFSNTGFWSSVYA
+2145 TMAISAKEFGTSSSSEVRLLESAPWYQAGLRDEFLANAKNTTLDDPATAQNVYAYLTSVYSKTA
-2158 TGAQHDVYVIAE
+2158 DLAKEYGIYINDWDPASEGFSPNAQGLTDPKVKNAWSILPRTKPVRMLELLSAEDSRYVRQQIAE
-2170 GGVRLG
+2170 KLKGTYSESLAKNVFEYFQYGGEVAG
-2176 NYFWH
+2176 HGINNATTGS
-2181 VELPALRQLQREGL
+2181 VQQPEPAILFEFRSVPSALSDF
-2195 VGEIRL
+2195 VP
-2201 LDKPV
+2201 KTA
-2206 SEYKDL
+2206 S
-2212 PADEIGRRLTDAGVG
+2212 T
-2227 VKVRFDAL
+2227 VKVDVKALDHFDSASRKAIITEVNALVSGSEDFDAWYQEYRASKGQPPVKNPK
-2235 SSARQAELLADNPD
+2235 SSASANHKAEWLMTQHAEQWAKITAPYTDNHETLTSTKLASNDKE
-2249 DYRADTLVEL
+2249 EL
-2259 DVKLSAIDS
+2259 HALGETSNLENNKQQENVASIINT
-2268 MLRESLP
+2268 MLNDMLP
-2275 FYSLRTERNL
+2275 FYALRTERNL

-2295 VRSWPGSDDKSKT
+2295 VRAWPGTEDKSKT
-2308 ILLDNPEDAAQQKAI
+2308 IILEDPEDAAQHKAI

-2344 DNKVLSH
+2344 DNKVISH
-2351 HDGRTRILAQKEDG
+2351 HEGRTHVLAQKVDG
-2365 AWTYNTNSE
+2365 AWQYNATVE

-2385 HVSGKV
+2385 NVTGKI
-2391 RGESYQK
+2391 RGESYQQ
-2398 VIDALAEYHASTAEH
+2398 VIDALTDYHASITEH
-2413 ADYELESVEQLVNLR
+2413 ADYEPESVEKLLNLR
-2428 KKIEGYALGHPDSGR
+2428 KKIEGYVLGHPDSGR
-2443 LEAMNSLLNQVN
+2443 VEAMNSLLNQVN
-2455 SRLEEVSVLAVSE
+2455 TRLGEVSLLSVAE
-2468 QSIKAHD
+2468 QTIQAQD
-2475 SFSRLYDQLDNAH
+2475 SFSRLYDQLEAAN
-2488 LKQSKHLYLD
+2488 LKESKHLYLD
-2498 GNGDFVTKGK
+2498 QNGDFVTKGK
-2508 GNLAKIDQLG
+2508 GNLANIDLLG
-2518 GSDAVLEKVKAS
+2518 SREAVLEKVKLTVS
-2530 VNHEYGQAIADTIFA
+2530 NEYGQTVADTIFA
-2545 GLSANELAK
+2545 GLSAKDLAK
-2554 DGKGIDIT
+2554 DGKGIDIA
-2562 GLNRIHQA
+2562 GLNKVHQA
-2570 LEQHMSP
+2570 IEQHLSP
-2577 VSATMYIWKPSDHS
+2577 VSATLYIWKPSDHS

-2606 IDAQAAA
+2606 LEGQAAA
-2613 DFNKQNYVSWW
+2613 DFNQQNYVNWW

-2629 SSNIRNIFNVATEY
+2629 SSNISNILNVATKD

-2665 HDMASEEN
+2665 HDVASEEN
-2673 DGFGLNDGETKL
+2673 DGFGLHDGDIKL

-2693 AAKGIDAA
+2693 AAKGIDASF
-2701 YKDASEGYASVLL
+2701 KEASEGYASVLL
-2714 GNPDMLVSTGIPA
+2714 GNPDMLETTGIPA
-2727 HVFQPFVDQWNDT
+2727 HVFQPFVEQWNDT

-2754 LQKQAQASGD
+2754 LRLQAQRSDD
-2764 PALVAKR
+2764 PELLEKR
-2771 IDNVVRLFAERALE
+2771 IGNVVRQFAERALE
-2785 EIEAFKASQADE
+2785 EIETFKASQADQ

-2811 AMQAEWNRLS
+2811 AMQAEWHRLS
-2821 HDPDARYQLLTKNCS
+2821 NDPDARYQLLTKNCS

-2850 LIGHTWRPK
+2850 LIGHTWLPK

-2888 HQVNDDLD
+2888 HQVTDVLD
-2896 ALSGSEKHKDK
+2896 ALSGNEKPKEN

-2916 PRDKVPLSPLTRF
+2916 PRDKESLSPLTRF
-2929 LNNELYGERDARRK
+2929 LNNELYGDKEARRK
-2943 IGDITQTLLDHAVEK
+2943 IGEITQTLLDHAVEK
-2958 GESQKVTLKGEAGR
+2958 GESQKITLQGEAGR

-2982 SSDDETSTTSGKVV
+2982 PSEGETSSPSGKVV

-3013 RSHYQKQGIDMLA
+3013 RNHYQKQGIDMLA

-3067 LHGYSM
+3067 IHGYSM

-3110 HEVANPAGIVGTIAK
+3110 HEVANPAGIVGAIAK
-3125 AVNGQFSVEKNLKG
+3125 AVNGQFSVEKNLEG
-3139 LPQETPIL
+3139 LPKETSIL
-3147 LLTDNEGLGE
+3147 LLTDNEGLGN

-3162 RVKLSNSGFNVTGE
+3162 RTKLTASGYNVTGE

-3191 YTGQIVSDLLNTQ
+3191 YADQIVSGLSSSASVDEDLDQQGLDTTSTKDQGVSNKDDHLQ
-3204 HIKHNE
+3204 VVDSNE
-3210 AKLNLEPHGKNYE
+3210 A
-3223 SRDLILKPISQPET
+3223 
-3237 VELGMPEV
+3237 
-3245 DQKVLA
+3245 LA
-3251 DIAERENVIIGVRP
+3251 D
-3265 VDEKSKSLIASKM
+3265 
-3278 YSSKGLFVKAK
+3278 
-3289 SSDWGPMSGFI
+3289 
-3300 PVDQSFA
+3300 
-3307 KASARR
+3307 
-3313 DLETFNRHA
+3313 
-3322 EQSIQSGNAVSAD
+3322 
-3335 LYLNQVRV
+3335 
-3343 EELVSKYHSLTPL
+3343 
-3356 ELDDQSGMYKTTA
+3356 
-3369 TNGDQSV
+3369 
-3376 PFFLNRVTVDGNELW
+3376 
-3391 QVHYITNG
+3391 
-3399 ELAPFKVIGDPVSKQ
+3399 
-3414 PMTADYDLLTVMY
+3414 
-3427 SYGDLGPQ
+3427 
-3435 DKVKQPLTWQQ
+3435 
-3446 WKDSVTYED
+3446 
-3455 LTPKY
+3455 
-3460 KELYSNEDLYNKK
+3460 
-3473 DGASLGNVSGRL
+3473 
-3485 KELKDRINVDLGRTN
+3485 
-3500 GLEMVHH
+3500 
-3507 GADDANPYAVMADNF
+3507 
-3522 PATFFVPKSLFA
+3522 
-3534 EDGLGEGKGS
+3534 GK
-3544 IQTYFNVNEQG
+3544 
-3555 AVVIRN
+3555 
-3561 PQEFSDFQQVTI
+3561 
-3573 NASFRASF
+3573 
-3581 NDKWNHGLDEPLF
+3581 
-3594 TTKRKLSH
+3594 
-3602 EFLNKR
+3602 
-3608 DQLLKKL
+3608 
-3615 SGGRLDAQDETLVA
+3615 
-3629 LGNPDDVS
+3629 
-3637 GNKAIVAVDVSQIFT
+3637 
-3652 RQELKERA
+3652 
-3660 NVFAK
+3660 
-3665 PIGASYQGILD
+3665 IL
-3676 QLDLVHQTVS
+3676 
-3686 RDQIVASFELNKKVN
+3686 
-3701 AYIAEHPTSG
+3701 
-3711 RNQAL
+3711 
-3716 TQLKEQI
+3716 
-3723 TSALFIGKMQ
+3723 
-3733 VAQVD
+3733 
-3738 IDAIAQT
+3738 
-3745 RPELAARIFMVAIE
+3745 
-3759 EANGEHRGLTDMMV
+3759 
-3773 RWANEDPYLAPKQGY
+3773 
-3788 KGETPND
+3788 
-3795 LGFDAKYHV
+3795 
-3804 DLGDH
+3804 
-3809 YADFKQWLETSQSNG
+3809 
-3824 LLSKATLDESTK
+3824 
-3836 TVHLGYSYQELQ
+3836 
-3848 DLTGVESVQMAFYFL
+3848 
-3863 KEAAKKVDPISGDSA
+3863 
-3878 EMILLKK
+3878 
-3885 FADKSYLSQ
+3885 
-3894 LDSDRMDQIEG
+3894 
-3905 IYRSSHET
+3905 
-3913 DVDAWDRRY
+3913 
-3922 SGAGYDELT
+3922 
-3931 NKLAGATGVDEQLSV
+3931 
-3946 LLDDR
+3946 
-3951 KGLLIGEVHGSDVN
+3951 
-3965 GLRFVNEQMDALK
+3965 
-3978 KQGVTVIGLEHLR
+3978 
-3991 SDLAQPLID
+3991 
-4000 RYLATGVMSSE
+4000 
-4011 LSAMLKTKHLDA
+4011 
-4023 TLFENARANGMRIVA
+4023 
-4038 LDANSSARPNVQGTE
+4038 
-4053 HGLMYRAGAA
+4053 
-4063 NNIAVEV
+4063 
-4070 LQSLP
+4070 
-4075 DDEKFVAIYGK
+4075 
-4086 AHLQSHKGIEGFVP
+4086 
-4100 GITHRLDLPAL
+4100 
-4111 RVSDSNQFRVE
+4111 
-4122 QDDMT
+4122 
-4127 LRVVYDDVANKPKLT
+4127 
-4142 FKDSLSGANTAI
+4142 
-4154 HNQNVNDWER
+4154 HNQNVNGWGPIT
-4164 VAVTPT
+4164 VTPT
-4170 ADGGET
+4170 TDGGET

-4184 QMENDSVVANAA
+4184 QMENDDVVAKAA

-4239 GRDDSDSNNTH
+4239 GRDHSESNNTR
-4250 LSGYSAEDL
+4250 LSGYSADEL
-4259 AAKLANFQQ
+4259 AVKLAQFQQ
-4268 SFSQAE
+4268 SFNQAE
-4274 NINNT
+4274 NINNK

-4304 NAMDVNGLRV
+4304 NAMDANGLRV
-4314 DVSARSSELAVDA
+4314 DVSVRSSELAIDEA
-4327 TGRKHTKDENGDWI
+4327 GRKHTKDANGDWV
-4341 QKAETNKVSLS
+4341 QKAENNKVSLS
-4352 WNEQGEVIAKEER
+4352 WDAQGEVVAKDER

-4372 GDIDLSRIGVSDV
+4372 GDIDLSRIGVNNVD
-4385 GEIARG
+4385 EPARG
-4391 AIGDNNDVFDAPE
+4391 AIGDNSDVFDAPE
-4404 KRKVETETSSSAA
+4404 KRKPETEVIANSSSS
-4417 NNKLSYSGN
+4417 NQLSYSGN
-4426 IQVNVGDGEF
+4426 IQVNVGEGEF

-4441 GTSNVGIKVGSG
+4441 GTSNVGIKVGTG

-4470 NGESKHSVD
+4470 DGESKHSVD
-4479 MGGYQALEGAQMFIG
+4479 IGGYQALEGAQMFLG
-4494 NRNVSFNLG
+4494 NRNVSFNFG
-4503 QSNDLLVMMD
+4503 HSNDLILMMD

-4540 SGEDQDWLAAQEQQW
+4540 SGEGEDWLAAQEQQW

-4570 DQSSSVDYTC
+4570 DQSSSVDYTH
-4580 LVELDSHNERSSRGL
+4580 LVQLNSQNERDSRGL
-4595 KHDTEAALNKQYN
+4595 KHDAEATLNKQYN

-4613 NSDSSAG
+4613 NGNSGTSQ
-4620 KLSRADKLRQA
+4620 LSRADKLRQA

-4670 LGSLFGLMTQQFSA
+4670 LGSLFGLMTQQFTA

-4694 TPEDLPRQ
+4694 TPQDLPRQ
-4702 LKNKLLGQMAGI
+4702 LKNKLLGQLAGV

-4728 TTSGQIVS
+4728 TASGQIVS
-4736 RNGEAVDGVAILTEM
+4736 RNGQAVDGVAILKEM

-4764 AFVDPAKLLDSLKSG
+4764 AFVDPAKLLDSLKAG
-4779 IDMGADGIQSFAETH
+4779 IDMGADGIKSFAETH
-4794 GLKDKAPEEEEN
+4794 GLKEKAPEEEKDN
-4806 KSAVSVNGT
+4806 SSVSVNGAN
-4815 SVNSAQG
+4815 VNSAQG
-4822 ATASDGNTETAETQ
+4822 ATVADGNTETAETQ

-4861 EMKSLVENLKENLTA
+4861 EMKSLVENLKQNLTA

-4900 INLSLGNYNFNW
+4900 INISLGNYNFNW

-4952 SDMGVLMGRENMMF
+4952 NDMGVLMGRENMMF

-5002 TGLGRD
+5002 TGSGRD

-5018 VDTGDGQ
+5018 VDTGDDQ

-5045 ANVFGN
+5045 ANIFGN
-5051 YNRINASAG
+5051 YNRINAGAG

-5070 AVLNGGEGE
+5070 AVLNGGDGD

-5088 KFSQFNGEEGR
+5088 KFSQFNGGEGR

-5126 IDNLVEDISSEDN
+5126 IDNLVEDIRSEDN

-5167 VSETDQAKFEHIGS
+5167 SNDSDQSKFEHIGS
-5181 VTFNDYFDGKRAQ
+5181 VTFSDYFNGNRAQ
-5194 MIIAMGEKDAN
+5194 VVIGMSEKDLS

-5210 TTLSESSIDALV
+5210 TMLSDSAIDALV

-5228 DPQAGDNGFIDNLD
+5228 EPQAGDNGFIDSLE
-5242 SKSRVA
+5242 SKSQAA
-5248 ISTAWAD
+5248 ISMVWSD
-5255 VVHKKGITV
+5255 VVHKKGLMV

>member
-11 YFFTGNYSADNG
+11 YFFTGNYSADDG
-23 NNDIVAIGFGG
+23 NNNIVAIGFGG
-34 EIHAYGGDDHVT
+34 QIHAYGGDDHVT
-46 VGSIGATVHTGS
+46 VGSIGATVYTGS

-70 RVEDSTGHLSVK
+70 KVEDSTGHLTVK

-111 LGHHGDVSYGG
+111 LGNHGDVSYGG
-122 AAAYNSVKRK
+122 AAAYNGITRK

-138 TFKGAGGYNALWHE
+138 TFAGAGGYNALWHE
-152 TNHGNLSFAG
+152 TNQGNLSFTG
-162 AGAGNKLDRTWFDQY
+162 AGAGNKLDRTWFNRY
-177 QGSRGD
+177 QGSHGD
-183 VSFDGAGAA
+183 VTFDGAGAA

-233 RIERTRQAEDVYQQT
+233 RIERTHQAEDVYTQT
-248 HGNIRFEGVG
+248 RGNIRFDGVG
-258 GYNSFYSDVAHGD
+258 GYNSLYSDVAHGD
-271 IHFSGGGAYNTITRK
+271 IHFSGGGAYNTIIRK
-286 GSGSSFDA
+286 GSGNDFA
-294 QGMEYAKAEDI
+294 KEGMTNAKADEI
-305 VLTTAKM
+305 VLTKAVM
-312 HGSWIGSGT
+312 SGSWIGQD
-321 HAVTA
+321 HHVTA
-326 VKSEREP
+326 VKSASEP
-333 NTYLFAIADG
+333 NTYLFAFADS

-348 NKVRLSNDPKT
+348 NKVQLRNDPQT
-359 GKLKYYSEAWYKQG
+359 GELKYYSTAWYKEG
-373 NHLSGLARSDVSSA
+373 NHLSNLANQDISDN
-387 GGFEVNPINGGYTL
+387 GGFTAVNINGAYTL
-401 SNIAVEH
+401 SDLKVEH
-408 QQSLT
+408 QQSVT
-413 VHAMEKDLTEYEWV
+413 VHAVEKSLTEYEWV
-427 TYANGALIDAKDV
+427 TYANGAVIDAKEV
-440 VLSDA
+440 SLSDA
-445 KMGGHAISTDGTK
+445 KMGGHAIYADGTK
-458 VDVQAIK
+458 VDVKAVK
-465 SNRKPN
+465 SNRQPN
-471 TYVYAKVLGPYT
+471 TYIYAKVLGPYT
-483 KIVVVELANDAE
+483 KIVVVELANDPE
-495 TGVLKYQAR
+495 TGALKYQAR

-514 NLANEDISS
+514 NIANQDISS
-523 ANGYHSMGKG
+523 ATGYNPMGKG
-533 GYSLSALN
+533 GYSLSDLH
-541 YSVNAIRSMSETV
+541 YSVNAVRSTSETV
-554 ADIDEYTDQT
+554 ADIEEYTDQT
-564 LFKPATD
+564 LFKPAND

-577 DVHFSGA
+577 DVRFNGA

-598 VYFNGG
+598 VHFNGAGGGNVIKSNVTRGNVHFNGG

-611 HSSQFGNT
+611 HSSQFGHT

-654 KQGKMDVYAGG
+654 QQGKMDVYAGG
-665 AVNVLVRIGDGQYL
+665 AVNVLVRLGDGQYL

-685 GNISVHKGNG
+685 GNISVQKGSG
-695 NSRVAMLGG
+695 DSRVVMLGG

-710 IGSGHGLWL
+710 IGSGNGLWL

-725 VMTQVGNGEV
+725 VMTQVGQGDV
-735 TSVLAGGANVLTK
+735 AAVLAGGANVLTK
-748 VGEGELTAGMLGGAN
+748 MGEGELTSGMLGGAN
-763 VMTHIS
+763 VITHIS
-769 GDEQASNTTA
+769 NDDQLSNTTA

-789 KKGKGDTLAVMGGGA
+789 KKGKGNTLAVMGGGA

-811 DGSTTGVMVGGAN
+811 DGTTTGVMVGGAN

-834 TGIML
+834 TGILL

-868 DGTSIAAMIGA
+868 DGTSIAVMIGA

-963 NGSTFAAMI
+963 HGSTFAAMI
-972 GQANVMTKVGND
+972 GQANIMTKVGND
-984 LTAALMVGKANIY
+984 LTAALMVGKANIM

-1007 LFAGEMNVMTKV
+1007 LFAGEVNVMTKV

-1074 HVGDATTAAVL
+1074 HVGNATTAAVL

-1103 LISDIGNVMTH
+1103 LISDVGNVMTH

-1129 IVTKVGDGLGINVA
+1129 LITKVGDGLGVNVA

-1167 ILTKVGDGQEVSVV
+1167 LITKVGDGQEVSVV
-1181 QGKANIITHVGNGD
+1181 QGEANIITHVGNGD

-1206 ITKVGDG
+1206 ITKVGNG

-1236 ALWSKGNVVTKV
+1236 ALWSKGNIVTKV
-1248 GDGMQVTAAKGKA
+1248 GDGMQVTAAKGQA

-1269 GLSVTAAYG
+1269 GLNVTAAYG
-1278 DANINTKVGNGVS
+1278 DANINTKVGDGVS

-1319 ANIHIG
+1319 ANIHVG

-1334 ARNNVAIK
+1334 AQNNVAIK

-1361 KLSALFDNVKQTL
+1361 KLSALFDNIKQTV

-1389 DEASTSG
+1389 DEASSSG
-1396 TQKGRGAIAT
+1396 THKGRGAIAT

-1419 IEEVGSDLG
+1419 IKEVGSDLG

-1436 KVDTPDLNEM
+1436 KVDTPDLNKM
-1446 DNDLNIDGASD
+1446 QHALNVDDSSVQ
-1457 HAPNLIVNG
+1457 APNLIVNG
-1466 DFEQG
+1466 DFELG
-1471 DRGWQSTHGVEA
+1471 EHGWQSTHGVEA
-1483 SYSGSVYG
+1483 SYAGSVYG
-1491 VNGEGHGTRVTELDT
+1491 VEGEGHGARVTELDT
-1506 HTNTSLYQDLTDL
+1506 YTNTSLYQDLANL
-1519 TEGEVIAVSFDFAKR
+1519 AQGEVIAVSFDFAKR

-1557 DASAWQQKTLK
+1557 DESAWQQKTLK
-1568 LTAHAGSN
+1568 LTAQAGSN

-1592 LDNVVAKSE
+1592 LDNVVATSE
-1601 SSPQANAVSEHA
+1601 SSQQANAIREHA
-1613 KQNQASQNALS
+1613 TQNPAAQNALS

-1661 IENNGQAQRDAVKE
+1661 LENNGQAQRDAVQE
-1675 ESEAVTAELTTL
+1675 ESEAITAELTKL
-1687 AQGLDVLDGQ
+1687 AQGLDVLDSQ
-1697 ATHTGKSGEQWRND
+1697 ATHTGESGDQWRNE
-1711 FAGGLLDGVQSQI
+1711 FASGLLAGVQTQL

-1730 ASDKMAAAKQTQ
+1730 ANGKIAEAKQTHA
-1742 SDNNSKVK
+1742 DNQNKVK
-1750 DSIAKSEAGVA
+1750 DAVAKSEAGVA

-1775 EAKADAETRK
+1775 DAQADAEKRK
-1785 ADAVAKSH
+1785 ADALAKGK
-1793 DAKQA
+1793 DAQQA
-1798 ESDAHS
+1798 ESDAHH
-1804 AANDAQSRG
+1804 AVNNAQSRG
-1813 DRDAMNAENKANQA
+1813 DRDVQVAENKANQA
-1827 QNDAQGAKQN
+1827 QADAQGAKQN
-1837 EGDRPDRQGVAGSG
+1837 EGDRPDRQGVTGSG
-1851 LSGNAHRVEGAGET
+1851 LSGNAHSVEGAGET
-1865 GSHVNTDSQTNADG
+1865 DSHINTDSQTNADG
-1879 RFSDGL
+1879 RFSEGL
-1885 TEQELEALEGATNAV
+1885 TEQEQEALEGATNAV
-1900 NRLQINAGIRS
+1900 NRLQINAGIRA
-1911 KNSGSTITSMFMEAN
+1911 KNSVSSMTSMFSETN
-1926 ADSIVVDTTAS
+1926 SKSIVVPTKVSPEPDRQEVTRR
-1937 QDVVRKE
+1937 D
-1944 VRISGVNLVGLGE
+1944 VRISGVNL
-1957 ASHDSAESL
+1957 ESL
-1966 VAARAEKVANLYR
+1966 SAVQGSQPTGQLASKS
-1979 WLDTDNDVATDKY
+1979 
-1992 VPVPGFERVDADVS
+1992 VPGFKSHFASTSIGIENELSGLVVVLPKNSAQTFGYVHDSQGNPLFMLTKDMNQGGYSNPVGINDIQGVNNWQTHTIELVTYPSEISDTAAIESRKEAMLWLAKEFTDHINQSNHQSLPHLVS
-2006 DEVKQRMIQSM
+2006 DDGRF
-2017 SGYIEHT
+2017 
-2024 DNQVPK
+2024 
-2030 DQAQALATLFVESTL
+2030 TLVISN
-2045 DYDWDKRVEFL
+2045 
-2056 TKLESYGYSFETPHA
+2056 S
-2071 EKSIVSFWSGKNFK
+2071 
-2085 QYRDVLDNAQTDGKK
+2085 
-2100 VVYDI
+2100 
-2105 DVKGNAFAI
+2105 
-2114 DLNKHLMR
+2114 KHLIAA
-2122 WGGLFLDPDNAEQNQ
+2122 GNGT
-2137 LKSSIDAA
+2137 SIDAQGKTIGMTPSGQQA
-2145 TFSNTGFWSSVYA
+2145 TMAISAKEFGTSSSSEVRLLESAPWYQAGLRDEFLANAKNTTLDDPATAQNVYAYLTSVYSKTA
-2158 TGAQHDVYVIAE
+2158 DLAKEYGIYINDWDPASEGFSPNAQGLTDPKVKNAWSILPRTKPVRMLELLSAEDSRYVRQQIAE
-2170 GGVRLG
+2170 KLKGTYSESLAKNVFEYFQYGGEVAG
-2176 NYFWH
+2176 HGINNATTGS
-2181 VELPALRQLQREGL
+2181 VQQPEPAVLFEFRSVPSALSDF
-2195 VGEIRL
+2195 VP
-2201 LDKPV
+2201 KTA
-2206 SEYKDL
+2206 S
-2212 PADEIGRRLTDAGVG
+2212 T
-2227 VKVRFDAL
+2227 VKVDVKALDHFDSASRKAIITEVNALVSGSEDFDAWYQEYRASKGQPPVKNPK
-2235 SSARQAELLADNPD
+2235 SSASANHKAEWLMTQHAEQWAKITAPYTDNHETLTSTKLASNDKE
-2249 DYRADTLVEL
+2249 EL
-2259 DVKLSAIDS
+2259 HALGETSNLEHNKQQENVASIINT
-2268 MLRESLP
+2268 MLNDMLP
-2275 FYSLRTERNL
+2275 FYALRTERNL

-2295 VRSWPGSDDKSKT
+2295 VRAWPGTEDKSKT
-2308 ILLDNPEDAAQQKAI
+2308 IILEDPEDAAQHKAI

-2344 DNKVLSH
+2344 DNKVISH
-2351 HDGRTRILAQKEDG
+2351 HEGRTHVLAQKVDG
-2365 AWTYNTNSE
+2365 AWQYNATVE

-2385 HVSGKV
+2385 NVTGKI
-2391 RGESYQK
+2391 RGESYQQ
-2398 VIDALAEYHASTAEH
+2398 VIDALTDYHASITEH
-2413 ADYELESVEQLVNLR
+2413 ADYEPESVEKLLNLR
-2428 KKIEGYALGHPDSGR
+2428 KKIEGYVLGHPDSGR
-2443 LEAMNSLLNQVN
+2443 VEAMNSLLNQVN
-2455 SRLEEVSVLAVSE
+2455 TRLDEVSLLSVAE
-2468 QSIKAHD
+2468 QTIQAQD
-2475 SFSRLYDQLDNAH
+2475 SFSRLYDQLEAAN
-2488 LKQSKHLYLD
+2488 LKESKHLYLD
-2498 GNGDFVTKGK
+2498 QNGDFVTKGK
-2508 GNLAKIDQLG
+2508 GNLANIDLLG
-2518 GSDAVLEKVKAS
+2518 SREAVLEKVKLTVS
-2530 VNHEYGQAIADTIFA
+2530 NEYGQTVADTIFA
-2545 GLSANELAK
+2545 GLSAKDLAK
-2554 DGKGIDIT
+2554 DGKGIDIA
-2562 GLNRIHQA
+2562 GLNKVHQA
-2570 LEQHMSP
+2570 IEQHLSP
-2577 VSATMYIWKPSDHS
+2577 VSATLYIWKPSDHS

-2606 IDAQAAA
+2606 LEGQAAA
-2613 DFNKQNYVSWW
+2613 DFNQQNYVSWW

-2629 SSNIRNIFNVATEY
+2629 SSNISNILNVATKD

-2665 HDMASEEN
+2665 HDVASEEN
-2673 DGFGLNDGETKL
+2673 DGFGLHDGDIKL

-2693 AAKGIDAA
+2693 AAKGIDASF
-2701 YKDASEGYASVLL
+2701 KEASEGYASVLL
-2714 GNPDMLVSTGIPA
+2714 GNPDMLETTGIPA
-2727 HVFQPFVDQWNDT
+2727 HVFQPFVEQWNDT

-2754 LQKQAQASGD
+2754 LRLQAQRSDD
-2764 PALVAKR
+2764 PELLEKR
-2771 IDNVVRLFAERALE
+2771 IGNVIRQFAERALE
-2785 EIEAFKASQADE
+2785 EIETFKASQADQ

-2811 AMQAEWNRLS
+2811 AMQAEWHRLS
-2821 HDPDARYQLLTKNCS
+2821 NDPDARYQLLTKNCS

-2850 LIGHTWRPK
+2850 LIGHTWLPK

-2888 HQVNDDLD
+2888 HQVTDVLD
-2896 ALSGSEKHKDK
+2896 ALSGNEKPKEN

-2916 PRDKVPLSPLTRF
+2916 PRDKESLSPLTRF
-2929 LNNELYGERDARRK
+2929 LNNELYGDKEARRK
-2943 IGDITQTLLDHAVEK
+2943 IGEITQTLLDHAVEK
-2958 GESQKVTLKGEAGR
+2958 GESQKITLQGEAGR

-2982 SSDDETSTTSGKVV
+2982 PSEGETSSPSGKVV

-3013 RSHYQKQGIDMLA
+3013 RNHYQKQGIDMLA

-3067 LHGYSM
+3067 IHGYSM

-3110 HEVANPAGIVGTIAK
+3110 HEVANPAGIVGAIAK
-3125 AVNGQFSVEKNLKG
+3125 AVNGQFSVEKNLEG
-3139 LPQETPIL
+3139 LPKETSIL
-3147 LLTDNEGLGE
+3147 LLTDNEGLGN

-3162 RVKLSNSGFNVTGE
+3162 RTKLTASGYNVTGE

-3191 YTGQIVSDLLNTQ
+3191 YADQIVSGFSSSASVDEDLDQQGLDTTSTKDQGISNKNDHLQ
-3204 HIKHNE
+3204 VVDSKE
-3210 AKLNLEPHGKNYE
+3210 A
-3223 SRDLILKPISQPET
+3223 
-3237 VELGMPEV
+3237 
-3245 DQKVLA
+3245 LA
-3251 DIAERENVIIGVRP
+3251 DGKI
-3265 VDEKSKSLIASKM
+3265 L
-3278 YSSKGLFVKAK
+3278 
-3289 SSDWGPMSGFI
+3289 
-3300 PVDQSFA
+3300 
-3307 KASARR
+3307 
-3313 DLETFNRHA
+3313 H
-3322 EQSIQSGNAVSAD
+3322 
-3335 LYLNQVRV
+3335 NQ
-3343 EELVSKYHSLTPL
+3343 
-3356 ELDDQSGMYKTTA
+3356 
-3369 TNGDQSV
+3369 
-3376 PFFLNRVTVDGNELW
+3376 
-3391 QVHYITNG
+3391 
-3399 ELAPFKVIGDPVSKQ
+3399 
-3414 PMTADYDLLTVMY
+3414 
-3427 SYGDLGPQ
+3427 
-3435 DKVKQPLTWQQ
+3435 
-3446 WKDSVTYED
+3446 
-3455 LTPKY
+3455 
-3460 KELYSNEDLYNKK
+3460 
-3473 DGASLGNVSGRL
+3473 
-3485 KELKDRINVDLGRTN
+3485 
-3500 GLEMVHH
+3500 
-3507 GADDANPYAVMADNF
+3507 
-3522 PATFFVPKSLFA
+3522 
-3534 EDGLGEGKGS
+3534 
-3544 IQTYFNVNEQG
+3544 
-3555 AVVIRN
+3555 
-3561 PQEFSDFQQVTI
+3561 
-3573 NASFRASF
+3573 
-3581 NDKWNHGLDEPLF
+3581 
-3594 TTKRKLSH
+3594 
-3602 EFLNKR
+3602 
-3608 DQLLKKL
+3608 
-3615 SGGRLDAQDETLVA
+3615 
-3629 LGNPDDVS
+3629 
-3637 GNKAIVAVDVSQIFT
+3637 
-3652 RQELKERA
+3652 
-3660 NVFAK
+3660 
-3665 PIGASYQGILD
+3665 
-3676 QLDLVHQTVS
+3676 
-3686 RDQIVASFELNKKVN
+3686 
-3701 AYIAEHPTSG
+3701 
-3711 RNQAL
+3711 
-3716 TQLKEQI
+3716 
-3723 TSALFIGKMQ
+3723 
-3733 VAQVD
+3733 
-3738 IDAIAQT
+3738 
-3745 RPELAARIFMVAIE
+3745 
-3759 EANGEHRGLTDMMV
+3759 
-3773 RWANEDPYLAPKQGY
+3773 
-3788 KGETPND
+3788 
-3795 LGFDAKYHV
+3795 
-3804 DLGDH
+3804 
-3809 YADFKQWLETSQSNG
+3809 
-3824 LLSKATLDESTK
+3824 
-3836 TVHLGYSYQELQ
+3836 
-3848 DLTGVESVQMAFYFL
+3848 
-3863 KEAAKKVDPISGDSA
+3863 
-3878 EMILLKK
+3878 
-3885 FADKSYLSQ
+3885 
-3894 LDSDRMDQIEG
+3894 
-3905 IYRSSHET
+3905 
-3913 DVDAWDRRY
+3913 
-3922 SGAGYDELT
+3922 
-3931 NKLAGATGVDEQLSV
+3931 
-3946 LLDDR
+3946 
-3951 KGLLIGEVHGSDVN
+3951 DVN
-3965 GLRFVNEQMDALK
+3965 GW
-3978 KQGVTVIGLEHLR
+3978 G
-3991 SDLAQPLID
+3991 P
-4000 RYLATGVMSSE
+4000 
-4011 LSAMLKTKHLDA
+4011 
-4023 TLFENARANGMRIVA
+4023 
-4038 LDANSSARPNVQGTE
+4038 
-4053 HGLMYRAGAA
+4053 
-4063 NNIAVEV
+4063 
-4070 LQSLP
+4070 
-4075 DDEKFVAIYGK
+4075 
-4086 AHLQSHKGIEGFVP
+4086 
-4100 GITHRLDLPAL
+4100 IT
-4111 RVSDSNQFRVE
+4111 
-4122 QDDMT
+4122 
-4127 LRVVYDDVANKPKLT
+4127 
-4142 FKDSLSGANTAI
+4142 
-4154 HNQNVNDWER
+4154 
-4164 VAVTPT
+4164 VTPT
-4170 ADGGET
+4170 TDGGET

-4184 QMENDSVVANAA
+4184 QMENDDVVAKAA

-4239 GRDDSDSNNTH
+4239 GRDHSESNNTR
-4250 LSGYSAEDL
+4250 LSGYSADEL
-4259 AAKLANFQQ
+4259 AVKLAKFQQ
-4268 SFSQAE
+4268 SFNQAE
-4274 NINNT
+4274 NINNK

-4304 NAMDVNGLRV
+4304 NAMDANGLRV
-4314 DVSARSSELAVDA
+4314 DVSVRSSELAVDEA
-4327 TGRKHTKDENGDWI
+4327 GRKHTKDANGDWV
-4341 QKAETNKVSLS
+4341 QKAENNKVSLS
-4352 WNEQGEVIAKEER
+4352 WDAQGEVVAKDER

-4385 GEIARG
+4385 DEPARG

-4404 KRKVETETSSSAA
+4404 KRKPETEVIANSSNS
-4417 NNKLSYSGN
+4417 NQLSYSGN
-4426 IQVNVGDGEF
+4426 IQVNVGEGEF

-4441 GTSNVGIKVGSG
+4441 GTSNVGIKVGTG

-4470 NGESKHSVD
+4470 DGESKHSVD
-4479 MGGYQALEGAQMFIG
+4479 IGGYQALEGAQMFLG
-4494 NRNVSFNLG
+4494 NRNVSFNFG
-4503 QSNDLLVMMD
+4503 HSNDLILMMD

-4540 SGEDQDWLAAQEQQW
+4540 SGEGEDWLAAQEQQW

-4570 DQSSSVDYTC
+4570 DQSSSVDYTH
-4580 LVELDSHNERSSRGL
+4580 LVQLDSQNERDSRGL
-4595 KHDTEAALNKQYN
+4595 KHDAEATLNKQYN

-4613 NSDSSAG
+4613 NGNSGTSQ
-4620 KLSRADKLRQA
+4620 LSRAGKLRQA

-4670 LGSLFGLMTQQFSA
+4670 LGSLFGLMTQQFTA

-4694 TPEDLPRQ
+4694 TPQDLPRQ
-4702 LKNKLLGQMAGI
+4702 LKNKLLGQLAGV

-4728 TTSGQIVS
+4728 TASGQIVS
-4736 RNGEAVDGVAILTEM
+4736 RNGQAVDGVAILKEM

-4764 AFVDPAKLLDSLKSG
+4764 AFVDPAKLLDSLKAG
-4779 IDMGADGIQSFAETH
+4779 IDMGADGIKSFAETH
-4794 GLKDKAPEEEEN
+4794 GLKEKAPEEEKDN
-4806 KSAVSVNGT
+4806 SSVSVNGA
-4815 SVNSAQG
+4815 SANSTQG
-4822 ATASDGNTETAETQ
+4822 AADGNIETTEKQ

-4848 NLFATIFSQDKQK
+4848 NLFATIFSQDKQQ
-4861 EMKSLVENLKENLTA
+4861 EMTSLVENLKQNLTA

-4900 INLSLGNYNFNW
+4900 INISLGNYNFNW

-4952 SDMGVLMGRENMMF
+4952 NDIGVLMGRENMMF

-5002 TGLGRD
+5002 TGSGRD

-5018 VDTGDGQ
+5018 VDTGDDQ

-5051 YNRINASAG
+5051 YNRINAGAG

-5070 AVLNGGEGE
+5070 AVLNGGDGD
-5079 DHLIAAAIS
+5079 DHLIATAIS
-5088 KFSQFNGEEGR
+5088 KFSQFNGGEGR

-5126 IDNLVEDISSEDN
+5126 IDNLVEDIRSEDN

-5167 VSETDQAKFEHIGS
+5167 SNDSDQSKFEHIGS
-5181 VTFNDYFDGKRAQ
+5181 VTFSDYFNGNRAQ
-5194 MIIAMGEKDAN
+5194 VVIGMSEKDLS

-5210 TTLSESSIDALV
+5210 TMLSDSAIDALV

-5228 DPQAGDNGFIDNLD
+5228 EPQAGDNGFIDSLE
-5242 SKSRVA
+5242 SKSQAA
-5248 ISTAWAD
+5248 ISMAWSD
-5255 VVHKKGITV
+5255 VVHKKGLMV

>member
-11 YFFTGNYSADNG
+11 YFFTGNYSADDG
-23 NNDIVAIGFGG
+23 NNSIVAIGFGG

-46 VGSIGATVHTGS
+46 VGSIGATVYTGS

-70 RVEDSTGHLSVK
+70 RVEDTTGHLSVK

-87 ADINKSGDGN
+87 ADINKSSDGN

-111 LGHHGDVSYGG
+111 LGNHGDVSYGG
-122 AAAYNSVKRK
+122 AAAYNGITRK

-152 TNHGNLSFAG
+152 TNQGNLSFAG
-162 AGAGNKLDRTWFDQY
+162 AGAGNKLDRTWFNRY

-183 VSFDGAGAA
+183 VTFDGAGAA

-233 RIERTRQAEDVYQQT
+233 RIERTRQAEDVYAQT
-248 HGNIRFEGVG
+248 RGNIRFEGVG
-258 GYNSFYSDVAHGD
+258 GYNSLYSDVAHGD

-305 VLTTAKM
+305 VLTAAQM
-312 HGSWIGSGT
+312 HGLSIDNGNKF

-348 NKVRLSNDPKT
+348 NKVRLYNDPET
-359 GKLKYYSEAWYKQG
+359 GKLKYYSEAWFKRG
-373 NHLSGLARSDVSSA
+373 NHLAELARSDVSSA

-413 VHAMEKDLTEYEWV
+413 VHAVEKDLTEYEWV

-440 VLSDA
+440 ALSDA
-445 KMGGHAISTDGTK
+445 KMGGHAISTDGTT
-458 VDVQAIK
+458 VDVQAVK

-483 KIVVVELANDAE
+483 KIVVVELANDPK
-495 TGVLKYQAR
+495 TGALKYQAR
-504 SWYKEGDHTA
+504 SWYKEGNHTA

-533 GYSLSALN
+533 GYSLSDLH
-541 YSVNAIRSMSETV
+541 YSVNAVRSTSETV

-577 DVHFSGA
+577 DVRFNGA

-611 HSSQFGNT
+611 HSSQFGHT

-695 NSRVAMLGG
+695 NSRVVMLGG

-710 IGSGHGLWL
+710 IGSGNGLWL

-725 VMTQVGNGEV
+725 VMTQVGKGDV
-735 TSVLAGGANVLTK
+735 ASVLAGGANVLTK
-748 VGEGELTAGMLGGAN
+748 VGDGDLTAGMLGGAN
-763 VMTHIS
+763 VITHIS
-769 GDEQASNTTA
+769 GDNETSNTTA

-789 KKGKGDTLAVMGGGA
+789 KKGKGNTLAVMGGGA

-811 DGSTTGVMVGGAN
+811 DGTTTGVMVGGAN

-868 DGTSIAAMIGA
+868 DGTSIAVMIGA

-952 VGNANIFTHIG
+952 VGNANIFTHVG
-963 NGSTFAAMI
+963 SGSTFAAMI
-972 GQANVMTKVGND
+972 GQANIMTKVGND

-1007 LFAGEMNVMTKV
+1007 IFAGEVNVMTKV

-1129 IVTKVGDGLGINVA
+1129 IITKVGDGLGVNVA

-1167 ILTKVGDGQEVSVV
+1167 VITKVGDGQEVSVV

-1195 DYTGAWGKANV
+1195 DYTGAWGKANI
-1206 ITKVGDG
+1206 ITKVGNG

-1236 ALWSKGNVVTKV
+1236 ALWSKGNIVTKV

-1261 NITTTVGN
+1261 NITTTVGD

-1278 DANINTKVGNGVS
+1278 DANINTKVGDGVS

-1325 DGLNINASY
+1325 DGLGINASY
-1334 ARNNVAIK
+1334 AQNNVAIK
-1342 VGNGDFYS
+1342 IGNGDFYS

-1361 KLSALFDNVKQTL
+1361 KLSALFDNIKQTV

-1389 DEASTSG
+1389 DEASSSG

-1428 DSLTGSVT
+1428 DSLTGNVT
-1436 KVDTPDLNEM
+1436 KVDTPDLNKM
-1446 DNDLNIDGASD
+1446 QNALNVDGSSD
-1457 HAPNLIVNG
+1457 QTQAPNLIVNG

-1471 DRGWQSTHGVEA
+1471 DQGWKSTHGVEA
-1483 SYSGSVYG
+1483 SHSGNVYG
-1491 VNGEGHGTRVTELDT
+1491 VNGEGHGARVTELDT
-1506 HTNTSLYQDLTDL
+1506 YTNTSLYQDLTDL

-1582 TGHND
+1582 TGQND

-1601 SSPQANAVSEHA
+1601 SSQQANAVSEHA
-1613 KQNQASQNALS
+1613 TQNQASQNALS

-1661 IENNGQAQRDAVKE
+1661 LENNGQAQRDAVKE
-1675 ESEAVTAELTTL
+1675 ESEAVTAELTKL

-1697 ATHTGKSGEQWRND
+1697 ATHTGESGDQWRND
-1711 FAGGLLDGVQSQI
+1711 FAGGLLDGVQRQL

-1730 ASDKMAAAKQTQ
+1730 ANDKIAAAKQTQ

-1750 DSIAKSEAGVA
+1750 ESVAKSEAGVA

-1775 EAKADAETRK
+1775 DAKADAETRQ
-1785 ADAVAKSH
+1785 ADAMAKSN

-1827 QNDAQGAKQN
+1827 QKDAKGTKQN
-1837 EGDRPDRQGVAGSG
+1837 EGDRPDREGVTGSG

-1865 GSHVNTDSQTNADG
+1865 GSHVTNDSQTNADG
-1879 RFSDGL
+1879 RFSEGL
-1885 TEQELEALEGATNAV
+1885 SEQEQEALEGATNAV
-1900 NRLQINAGIRS
+1900 NRLQINAGIRG
-1911 KNSGSTITSMFMEAN
+1911 KNSSSTISSMFTETN
-1926 ADSIVVDTTAS
+1926 SDSIVVPTAAS

-1944 VRISGVNLVGLGE
+1944 IRISGVNLEGLGE
-1957 ASHDSAESL
+1957 ASHDTAESL
-1966 VAARAEKVANLYR
+1966 VSARAEKVANLYR
-1979 WLDTDNDVATDKY
+1979 WLDTDNDAATDKY

-2006 DEVKQRMIQSM
+2006 DEAKERMIQFVG
-2017 SGYIEHT
+2017 GYIEHT

-2030 DQAQALATLFVESTL
+2030 DQAQALATLFVEATL

-2056 TKLESYGYSFETPHA
+2056 TKLESYGYSFEAPHG
-2071 EKSIVSFWSGKNFK
+2071 EKSIVSFWSGRNFK
-2085 QYRDVLDNAQTDGKK
+2085 EYRNVLDNAQADGKK

-2114 DLNKHLMR
+2114 DLNKQLMR
-2122 WGGLFLDPDNAEQNQ
+2122 WGGMFLDPDNAEQNQ

-2158 TGAQHDVYVIAE
+2158 TGAQNDVYVIAE
-2170 GGVRLG
+2170 GGMRLG
-2176 NYFWH
+2176 NYFWN

-2206 SEYKDL
+2206 SAYKDI
-2212 PADEIGRRLTDAGVG
+2212 PVEDIGRRLTDAGVA

-2235 SSARQAELLADNPD
+2235 SHEKQADLLADNPD
-2249 DYRADTLVEL
+2249 GYKADTLVEL

-2285 LVQEGDEGFE
+2285 LVQEGEEGFE
-2295 VRSWPGSDDKSKT
+2295 VRSWPGTDGKSKT
-2308 ILLDNPEDAAQQKAI
+2308 ILLDNPEDAAQQKSI

-2365 AWTYNTNSE
+2365 AWTYNANVE

-2391 RGESYQK
+2391 RGESYQQ
-2398 VIDALAEYHASTAEH
+2398 VIDALTEYHASTAEH
-2413 ADYELESVEQLVNLR
+2413 ADYELTSVEKLLNLR
-2428 KKIEGYALGHPDSGR
+2428 KQVEGYVLGHPDSGR
-2443 LEAMNSLLNQVN
+2443 VQAMNSLLNQVN
-2455 SRLEEVSVLAVSE
+2455 SRLEAVSVLVVSE

-2475 SFSRLYDQLDNAH
+2475 SFSHLYDQLDNAN
-2488 LKQSKHLYLD
+2488 LKESKHLYLD

-2508 GNLAKIDQLG
+2508 GNLANIDKLG
-2518 GSDAVLEKVKAS
+2518 GSDAVLEKVKAAVS
-2530 VNHEYGQAIADTIFA
+2530 HEYGQVVADTIFA
-2545 GLSANELAK
+2545 RLSANDLAK
-2554 DGKGIDIT
+2554 DGKGIDIA
-2562 GLNRIHQA
+2562 GLNKVHQA
-2570 LEQHMSP
+2570 IEQHMSP

-2606 IDAQAAA
+2606 LEGQAAA

-2629 SSNIRNIFNVATEY
+2629 SSNIRNIFNVATED

-2685 KRFIEKLN
+2685 KRFVEKLN
-2693 AAKGIDAA
+2693 AAKGIDAS

-2714 GNPDMLVSTGIPA
+2714 GNPDMLASTGIPA

-2740 SYDMMDVANRFAQE
+2740 SYDMMDVANRFAEE

-2764 PALVAKR
+2764 PALVEKR

-2821 HDPDARYQLLTKNCS
+2821 NDPDARYQLLTKNCS

-2888 HQVNDDLD
+2888 HQATDLLD
-2896 ALSGSEKHKDK
+2896 ALSGNEKHKEN

-2916 PRDKVPLSPLTRF
+2916 PRDKESLSPLTRF
-2929 LNNELYGERDARRK
+2929 LNNELYGEKDARRK
-2943 IGDITQTLLDHAVEK
+2943 IGDITQTLLDHAVEN

-2972 LTGYYHQGTA
+2972 LTGYYHQGAA
-2982 SSDDETSTTSGKVV
+2982 SSEGETSATSGKVV

-3013 RSHYQKQGIDMLA
+3013 RNHYQKQGIDMLA

-3067 LHGYSM
+3067 IHGYSM

-3110 HEVANPAGIVGTIAK
+3110 HEVANPAGIVGAIAK

-3139 LPQETPIL
+3139 LPKETPIL

-3162 RVKLSNSGFNVTGE
+3162 RAKLAIAGYNVTGE
-3176 QTFYGHEASNRLMSQ
+3176 QTFYGHEASNRLMGQ
-3191 YTGQIVSDLLNTQ
+3191 YADQIVSGLFNAEQAAVEAGEVLKGLEKDFKRYGDALKPDTSVPGKAKDIRTTKDFLNGYKNDHAKEIVDGFRSDMSIKQLVDLFVKGNWSAEQKGALAWEIESRALKVTFQNKSEKYNRLFREIASAGVVDAKATEQLAPQLMLLNLSNDGFGGRCDPLS
-3204 HIKHNE
+3204 KLVLV
-3210 AKLNLEPHGKNYE
+3210 AKQLENDG
-3223 SRDLILKPISQPET
+3223 Q
-3237 VELGMPEV
+3237 V
-3245 DQKVLA
+3245 
-3251 DIAERENVIIGVRP
+3251 GVARQLL
-3265 VDEKSKSLIASKM
+3265 EKM
-3278 YSSKGLFVKAK
+3278 YSAAAVLSNPTLYSDSEKANASKLLSSLAAIHAK
-3289 SSDWGPMSGFI
+3289 NPMHDTSMKVWQEKLEGKQALTVNGVVEKI
-3300 PVDQSFA
+3300 TD
-3307 KASARR
+3307 ASANGKPV
-3313 DLETFNRHA
+3313 L
-3322 EQSIQSGNAVSAD
+3322 
-3335 LYLNQVRV
+3335 
-3343 EELVSKYHSLTPL
+3343 L
-3356 ELDDQSGMYKTTA
+3356 ELDAPGHAMAAWAKGSGDDRVYGFYDPNAGIVEFSSAEKFGDYLTRFFGKSDLNMAQGYKLGKNAAGEAIFNRVVVMDGNTLASYKPTFGDKTT
-3369 TNGDQSV
+3369 
-3376 PFFLNRVTVDGNELW
+3376 
-3391 QVHYITNG
+3391 
-3399 ELAPFKVIGDPVSKQ
+3399 
-3414 PMTADYDLLTVMY
+3414 M
-3427 SYGDLGPQ
+3427 
-3435 DKVKQPLTWQQ
+3435 
-3446 WKDSVTYED
+3446 
-3455 LTPKY
+3455 
-3460 KELYSNEDLYNKK
+3460 
-3473 DGASLGNVSGRL
+3473 
-3485 KELKDRINVDLGRTN
+3485 
-3500 GLEMVHH
+3500 
-3507 GADDANPYAVMADNF
+3507 
-3522 PATFFVPKSLFA
+3522 
-3534 EDGLGEGKGS
+3534 
-3544 IQTYFNVNEQG
+3544 
-3555 AVVIRN
+3555 
-3561 PQEFSDFQQVTI
+3561 
-3573 NASFRASF
+3573 
-3581 NDKWNHGLDEPLF
+3581 
-3594 TTKRKLSH
+3594 
-3602 EFLNKR
+3602 
-3608 DQLLKKL
+3608 
-3615 SGGRLDAQDETLVA
+3615 
-3629 LGNPDDVS
+3629 
-3637 GNKAIVAVDVSQIFT
+3637 
-3652 RQELKERA
+3652 
-3660 NVFAK
+3660 
-3665 PIGASYQGILD
+3665 QGILD
-3676 QLDLVHQTVS
+3676 LPV
-3686 RDQIVASFELNKKVN
+3686 
-3701 AYIAEHPTSG
+3701 
-3711 RNQAL
+3711 
-3716 TQLKEQI
+3716 
-3723 TSALFIGKMQ
+3723 
-3733 VAQVD
+3733 
-3738 IDAIAQT
+3738 
-3745 RPELAARIFMVAIE
+3745 
-3759 EANGEHRGLTDMMV
+3759 
-3773 RWANEDPYLAPKQGY
+3773 
-3788 KGETPND
+3788 
-3795 LGFDAKYHV
+3795 FDATPMKKPGTSDV
-3804 DLGDH
+3804 DGN
-3809 YADFKQWLETSQSNG
+3809 A
-3824 LLSKATLDESTK
+3824 KAVDDT
-3836 TVHLGYSYQELQ
+3836 
-3848 DLTGVESVQMAFYFL
+3848 
-3863 KEAAKKVDPISGDSA
+3863 KEA
-3878 EMILLKK
+3878 
-3885 FADKSYLSQ
+3885 
-3894 LDSDRMDQIEG
+3894 
-3905 IYRSSHET
+3905 
-3913 DVDAWDRRY
+3913 
-3922 SGAGYDELT
+3922 
-3931 NKLAGATGVDEQLSV
+3931 LAG
-3946 LLDDR
+3946 
-3951 KGLLIGEVHGSDVN
+3951 
-3965 GLRFVNEQMDALK
+3965 
-3978 KQGVTVIGLEHLR
+3978 
-3991 SDLAQPLID
+3991 
-4000 RYLATGVMSSE
+4000 
-4011 LSAMLKTKHLDA
+4011 
-4023 TLFENARANGMRIVA
+4023 
-4038 LDANSSARPNVQGTE
+4038 
-4053 HGLMYRAGAA
+4053 
-4063 NNIAVEV
+4063 
-4070 LQSLP
+4070 
-4075 DDEKFVAIYGK
+4075 GK
-4086 AHLQSHKGIEGFVP
+4086 IL
-4100 GITHRLDLPAL
+4100 
-4111 RVSDSNQFRVE
+4111 
-4122 QDDMT
+4122 
-4127 LRVVYDDVANKPKLT
+4127 
-4142 FKDSLSGANTAI
+4142 

-4164 VAVTPT
+4164 VVVTPT
-4170 ADGGET
+4170 ADGGES

-4184 QMENDSVVANAA
+4184 QMENDDVVAKAA

-4209 VQLDSD
+4209 VQIDSD

-4239 GRDDSDSNNTH
+4239 GRDDSESNNTR
-4250 LSGYSAEDL
+4250 LSGYSADEL
-4259 AAKLANFQQ
+4259 AVKLAKFQQ
-4268 SFSQAE
+4268 SFNQAE
-4274 NINNT
+4274 NINNK

-4304 NAMDVNGLRV
+4304 NAMDANGLRV
-4314 DVSARSSELAVDA
+4314 DVSVRSSELAVDEA
-4327 TGRKHTKDENGDWI
+4327 GRKHTKDANGDWV
-4341 QKAETNKVSLS
+4341 QKAENNKVSLS
-4352 WNEQGEVIAKEER
+4352 WDEQGEVVAKDER

-4385 GEIARG
+4385 DEPARG

-4404 KRKVETETSSSAA
+4404 KRKAETETSSSSA

-4441 GTSNVGIKVGSG
+4441 GTSNVGIKVGTG

-4470 NGESKHSVD
+4470 NGESKHSFD
-4479 MGGYQALEGAQMFIG
+4479 IGGYQALEGAQMFIG

-4503 QSNDLLVMMD
+4503 RSNDLIVMMD

-4540 SGEDQDWLAAQEQQW
+4540 SGEGQDWLAAQEQQW

-4570 DQSSSVDYTC
+4570 DQSSSVDYTS
-4580 LVELDSHNERSSRGL
+4580 LVELDSQNERSSRGL
-4595 KHDTEAALNKQYN
+4595 KHDAEAALNKQYN

-4613 NSDSSAG
+4613 NSDSDTS

-4702 LKNKLLGQMAGI
+4702 LKNKLLGQLAGV

-4728 TTSGQIVS
+4728 TASGQIVS
-4736 RNGEAVDGVAILTEM
+4736 RNGEAVDGVAILKEM

-4764 AFVDPAKLLDSLKSG
+4764 AFVDPAKLLDSLKAG
-4779 IDMGADGIQSFAETH
+4779 INMGADGIKSFAETH
-4794 GLKDKAPEEEEN
+4794 GLKEKAPEEEEDN
-4806 KSAVSVNGT
+4806 SSVSVNGA

-4822 ATASDGNTETAETQ
+4822 ATVADGSTETAETP

-4900 INLSLGNYNFNW
+4900 INISLGNYNFNW

-4952 SDMGVLMGRENMMF
+4952 NDMGVLMGRENMMF

-5002 TGLGRD
+5002 TGSGRD

-5018 VDTGDGQ
+5018 VDTGDDQ

-5088 KFSQFNGEEGR
+5088 KFSQFNGGEGR

-5126 IDNLVEDISSEDN
+5126 IDNLVEDIRSEDN

-5167 VSETDQAKFEHIGS
+5167 ASDSDQAKFEHIGS
-5181 VTFNDYFDGKRAQ
+5181 VTFSDYFNGNRAQ
-5194 MIIAMGEKDAN
+5194 VIIAMGEKDAT

-5210 TTLSESSIDALV
+5210 TTLSESAIDALV

-5248 ISTAWAD
+5248 ITTAWAD

>member
-11 YFFTGNYSADNG
+11 YFFTGNYSADDG
-23 NNDIVAIGFGG
+23 NNNIVAIGFGG
-34 EIHAYGGDDHVT
+34 QIHAYGGDDHVT
-46 VGSIGATVHTGS
+46 VGSIGATVYTGS

-70 RVEDSTGHLSVK
+70 KVEDSTGHLTVK

-111 LGHHGDVSYGG
+111 LGNHGDVSYGG
-122 AAAYNSVKRK
+122 AAAYNGITRK
-132 GLSGNV
+132 GLNGNV
-138 TFKGAGGYNALWHE
+138 TFAGAGGYNALWHE
-152 TNHGNLSFAG
+152 TNQGNLSFTG
-162 AGAGNKLDRTWFDQY
+162 AGVGNKLDRTWFNRY
-177 QGSRGD
+177 QGSHGD
-183 VSFDGAGAA
+183 VTFDGAGAA

-224 TLQGAGASN
+224 ILEGAGASN
-233 RIERTRQAEDVYQQT
+233 RIERTHNANDVYT
-248 HGNIRFEGVG
+248 ETRGNIRFEGVG
-258 GYNSFYSDVAHGD
+258 GYNSLYSDVAHGD

-286 GSGSSFDA
+286 GSGADFDA
-294 QGMEYAKAEDI
+294 QGMEYAKADEI
-305 VLTTAKM
+305 VLTAAQM
-312 HGSWIGSGT
+312 HGLSIDNGNKF
-321 HAVTA
+321 HAVNA

-343 TYTKI
+343 NYTKI
-348 NKVRLSNDPKT
+348 NKIRLYNDAES
-359 GKLKYYSEAWYKQG
+359 GKLKYYSEAWFKQG
-373 NHLSGLARSDVSSA
+373 NHLTDLAHSDVSSS
-387 GGFEVNPINGGYTL
+387 GGFESNPVNGGYTL
-401 SNIAVEH
+401 SNIAIEH
-408 QQSLT
+408 QQSVT
-413 VHAMEKDLTEYEWV
+413 VHAVEKSLTEYEWV
-427 TYANGALIDAKDV
+427 TYANGAVIDAKEV
-440 VLSDA
+440 SLSDA
-445 KMGGHAISTDGTK
+445 KMGGHAIFADGTK
-458 VDVQAIK
+458 VDVKAVK

-471 TYVYAKVLGPYT
+471 TYVYAKMLGQHT

-495 TGVLKYQAR
+495 TGALKYQAR

-514 NLANEDISS
+514 NLANQDISS
-523 ANGYHSMGKG
+523 AYGYHAMGKG
-533 GYSLSALN
+533 GYSLSDLH
-541 YSVNAIRSMSETV
+541 YSVNAVRSTSETV
-554 ADIDEYTDQT
+554 ADIDEYTNQT
-564 LFKPATD
+564 LFKPVSD

-577 DVHFSGA
+577 DVHFNGV
-584 GGGNVIKSNVTRGN
+584 GGGNVIKSNVTRGH

-604 GIANVIL
+604 GLANVIL

-619 EFNGGG
+619 EFNGAG

-654 KQGKMDVYAGG
+654 QQGKMDVYAGG
-665 AVNVLVRIGDGQYL
+665 ALNVLVRVGNGDYL

-685 GNISVHKGNG
+685 GNISVQKGQG
-695 NSRVAMLGG
+695 NSRVTLLGG

-710 IGSGHGLWL
+710 IGSGDALWL

-725 VMTQVGNGEV
+725 VMTQVGQGDV
-735 TSVLAGGANVLTK
+735 ASVLAGGANVLTK
-748 VGEGELTAGMLGGAN
+748 MGEGELTAGMLGGAN
-763 VMTHIS
+763 VITHIS
-769 GDEQASNTTA
+769 SDDQLSNTTA

-789 KKGKGDTLAVMGGGA
+789 KKGKGNTLAVMGGGA

-811 DGSTTGVMVGGAN
+811 DGTTTGVMVGGAN

-868 DGTSIAAMIGA
+868 DGTSIAVMIGA

-952 VGNANIFTHIG
+952 VGNANIFTHVG
-963 NGSTFAAMI
+963 SGSTFAAMI
-972 GQANVMTKVGND
+972 GQANIMTKVGDD

-1007 LFAGEMNVMTKV
+1007 IFAGEVNVMTKV

-1103 LISDIGNVMTH
+1103 LISDVGNVMTH

-1129 IVTKVGDGLGINVA
+1129 LITKVGDGLGVNVA

-1167 ILTKVGDGQEVSVV
+1167 LITKVGDGQEVSVV
-1181 QGKANIITHVGNGD
+1181 QGEANIITHVGNGD

-1206 ITKVGDG
+1206 ITKVGHG
-1213 RNVVLAKGEANIVTQ
+1213 QNVVLAKGEANIVTQ
-1228 VGDGDSFN
+1228 VGNGDSFN
-1236 ALWSKGNVVTKV
+1236 ALWSKGNIVTKV
-1248 GDGMQVTAAKGKA
+1248 GDGMQVTAAKGQA

-1278 DANINTKVGNGVS
+1278 DANINTKVGDGVS

-1319 ANIHIG
+1319 ANIHVG

-1334 ARNNVAIK
+1334 AQNNVAIK

-1361 KLSALFDNVKQTL
+1361 KLSALFDNIKQTV

-1389 DEASTSG
+1389 DEASSSG
-1396 TQKGRGAIAT
+1396 THKGRGAIAT

-1419 IEEVGSDLG
+1419 IKEVGSDLG

-1436 KVDTPDLNEM
+1436 KVDAPDLNQM
-1446 DNDLNIDGASD
+1446 QNAFSVDDSSD
-1457 HAPNLIVNG
+1457 QVQGPNLIVNG
-1466 DFEQG
+1466 DFEQS
-1471 DRGWQSTHGVEA
+1471 DFGWSSTHGVEA
-1483 SYSGSVYG
+1483 YVSASSYGL
-1491 VNGEGHGTRVTELDT
+1491 ERDGHGNNVSELATDQST
-1506 HTNTSLYQDLTDL
+1506 TIYQDIQNL

-1534 AGLSNN
+1534 AGISNN
-1540 EGIEV
+1540 EGIDV

-1557 DASAWQQKTLK
+1557 DESAWQQKTLK

-1582 TGHND
+1582 TGQND

-1601 SSPQANAVSEHA
+1601 SSQQANAVSEHA
-1613 KQNQASQNALS
+1613 TQNQASQNALS

-1639 KQKQLDAVAGSQS
+1639 KRKQLDAVAGSQS

-1661 IENNGQAQRDAVKE
+1661 LENNGQAQRDAVKE
-1675 ESEAVTAELTTL
+1675 ESEAVTAELAKL

-1697 ATHTGKSGEQWRND
+1697 ATHTGESGDQWRNE
-1711 FAGGLLDGVQSQI
+1711 FASGLLAGVQTQL

-1730 ASDKMAAAKQTQ
+1730 ANDKIAEAKQTHA
-1742 SDNNSKVK
+1742 DNQNKVK
-1750 DSIAKSEAGVA
+1750 DAVAKSEAGVA
-1761 KGEQN
+1761 QGEQN
-1766 RAGAEQDIA
+1766 RAVAEQDIA
-1775 EAKADAETRK
+1775 DAKTDAEKREADAL
-1785 ADAVAKSH
+1785 AKGN

-1813 DRDAMNAENKANQA
+1813 DRDAMNAEHKANQV
-1827 QNDAQGAKQN
+1827 QNDAKGAKQN
-1837 EGDRPDRQGVAGSG
+1837 EGDRPDRQGVTGSG
-1851 LSGNAHRVEGAGET
+1851 LAGQAHSVEVADAAGRHINA
-1865 GSHVNTDSQTNADG
+1865 DSQTNADG
-1879 RFSDGL
+1879 RFSEGL
-1885 TEQELEALEGATNAV
+1885 SEQELEALEGATNAV
-1900 NRLQINAGIRS
+1900 NRLQINAGIRA
-1911 KNSGSTITSMFMEAN
+1911 KNTGSSVTSMFTETN
-1926 ADSIVVDTTAS
+1926 ADSIVVSTTAS
-1937 QDVVRKE
+1937 QDVARKE
-1944 VRISGVNLVGLGE
+1944 IHISGVNLESLGE
-1957 ASHDSAESL
+1957 ASHDSAVSL
-1966 VAARAEKVANLYR
+1966 VAARAEKVANIYR
-1979 WLDTDNDVATDKY
+1979 WLDSDHPRATEY
-1992 VPVPGFERVDADVS
+1992 FIPVPGFEDGGAYVS
-2006 DEVKQRMIQSM
+2006 DDVMMHMIEYV
-2017 SGYIEHT
+2017 GKYIKGT

-2030 DQAQALATLFVESTL
+2030 DQAKALATLFVQATL

-2056 TKLESYGYSFETPHA
+2056 TKLESYGYSFEAPHG
-2071 EKSIVSFWSGKNFK
+2071 ENSIVSFWSGKKSYNK
-2085 QYRDVLDNAQTDGKK
+2085 YRDVLDNAQPDGKN
-2100 VVYDI
+2100 VVF
-2105 DVKGNAFAI
+2105 DVDVQGNVFAI
-2114 DLNKHLMR
+2114 RLN
-2122 WGGLFLDPDNAEQNQ
+2122 NQ
-2137 LKSSIDAA
+2137 LLNWSKEYLEPQYEQHNKLKSLIHSAY
-2145 TFSNTGFWSSVYA
+2145 FNNTGFWSSVYA
-2158 TGAQHDVYVIAE
+2158 TGAQNDVYVIAE
-2170 GGVRLG
+2170 GGMRLG
-2176 NYFWH
+2176 NYFWN
-2181 VELPALRQLQREGL
+2181 VELPVLRQLQREGL

-2206 SEYKDL
+2206 SEYKDV
-2212 PADEIGRRLTDAGVG
+2212 PVDEIGRRLTDAGVA
-2227 VKVRFDAL
+2227 VKIRFDAL
-2235 SSARQAELLADNPD
+2235 STAQQAELLADNPD
-2249 DYRADTLVEL
+2249 GYKADTLIEL
-2259 DVKLSAIDS
+2259 DVKLSAIDT

-2285 LVQEGDEGFE
+2285 LVQEGDEGFK
-2295 VRSWPGSDDKSKT
+2295 VRAWPGNDDKSKT
-2308 ILLDNPEDAAQQKAI
+2308 IILDDPEDAAQQKAI

-2334 EQMPDELFLV
+2334 EQMPDKLFFV
-2344 DNKVLSH
+2344 DNKVISH
-2351 HDGRTRILAQKEDG
+2351 HEGRTRILAQKEEG
-2365 AWTYNTNSE
+2365 TWKYRVKTE
-2374 LMSVTELLDAA
+2374 LMSVSELFDAA
-2385 HVSGKV
+2385 NVNGKI
-2391 RGESYQK
+2391 RGDSYQK
-2398 VIDALAEYHASTAEH
+2398 VVDALADYHTIPLLFKAAEDLGH
-2413 ADYELESVEQLVNLR
+2413 DAIDYADYNLESVEKLVNLR
-2428 KKIEGYALGHPDSGR
+2428 KQVEGYLLGHPDSGR
-2443 LEAMNSLLNQVN
+2443 VEAMSSLLNQVN
-2455 SRLEEVSVLAVSE
+2455 VRLEEVSVLAVSE

-2475 SFSRLYDQLDNAH
+2475 SFSRLYDQLDNAK
-2488 LKQSKHLYLD
+2488 LKESKHLYLD

-2508 GNLAKIDQLG
+2508 GNLANIDQLG
-2518 GSDAVLEKVKAS
+2518 GSDAVLEKVKAAVS
-2530 VNHEYGQAIADTIFA
+2530 HEYGQAVADTIFA
-2545 GLSANELAK
+2545 GFSANDLAK
-2554 DGKGIDIT
+2554 DGKGIDIA
-2562 GLNRIHQA
+2562 GLNKVHQA
-2570 LEQHMSP
+2570 IEQHMSP
-2577 VSATMYIWKPSDHS
+2577 VSATMYIWKSSDHS
-2591 ALGHAALQIGQGRTQ
+2591 TLGHAALQIGQGRTQ
-2606 IDAQAAA
+2606 LEGQAAA

-2629 SSNIRNIFNVATEY
+2629 SSNIRNIFNVATED

-2673 DGFGLNDGETKL
+2673 DSFGLKEGETKL

-2693 AAKGIDAA
+2693 AAKGIDAS

-2714 GNPDMLVSTGIPA
+2714 GNPDMLASTGIPA

-2740 SYDMMDVANRFAQE
+2740 SYDMMDVANRFAEE

-2764 PALVAKR
+2764 PALVEKR

-2821 HDPDARYQLLTKNCS
+2821 NDPDARYQLLTKNCS

-2869 NFGQALQEAQLE
+2869 NFGQALQEAQLD
-2881 IAAKKQS
+2881 IVAKKQ
-2888 HQVNDDLD
+2888 
-2896 ALSGSEKHKDK
+2896 
-2907 VAIENDGTP
+2907 
-2916 PRDKVPLSPLTRF
+2916 
-2929 LNNELYGERDARRK
+2929 
-2943 IGDITQTLLDHAVEK
+2943 
-2958 GESQKVTLKGEAGR
+2958 
-2972 LTGYYHQGTA
+2972 
-2982 SSDDETSTTSGKVV
+2982 
-2996 LFLHGSGSSAEE
+2996 
-3008 QASAI
+3008 
-3013 RSHYQKQGIDMLA
+3013 
-3026 VNLRGYGE
+3026 NLRNTE
-3034 SDGGP
+3034 S
-3039 SEKGLYQDARTMFN
+3039 L
-3053 YLVNDKGIDPSNII
+3053 LNDSSVD
-3067 LHGYSM
+3067 
-3073 GGPIAADLARY
+3073 
-3084 AAQNGQAVSGLLL
+3084 
-3097 DRPMPSMTKAITA
+3097 
-3110 HEVANPAGIVGTIAK
+3110 K
-3125 AVNGQFSVEKNLKG
+3125 AVASDTELGAN
-3139 LPQETPIL
+3139 
-3147 LLTDNEGLGE
+3147 TD
-3157 EGEKL
+3157 
-3162 RVKLSNSGFNVTGE
+3162 SS
-3176 QTFYGHEASNRLMSQ
+3176 H
-3191 YTGQIVSDLLNTQ
+3191 
-3204 HIKHNE
+3204 
-3210 AKLNLEPHGKNYE
+3210 KNYQ
-3223 SRDLILKPISQPET
+3223 SRDLVLEPIVQPET
-3237 VELGMPEV
+3237 IELGMPDI
-3245 DQKVLA
+3245 DQKILA
-3251 DIAERENVIIGVRP
+3251 EVAERENVIIGVRP
-3265 VDEKSKSLIASKM
+3265 VDEKSKSLIDSKL

-3313 DLETFNRHA
+3313 DLDKFNGYA
-3322 EQSIQSGNAVSAD
+3322 EQSIESGNAVSAD
-3335 LYLNQVRV
+3335 LYLNQVRMD
-3343 EELVSKYHSLTPL
+3343 ELVSKYQSLTAL
-3356 ELDDQSGMYKTTA
+3356 EFDAESGMYKTTA
-3369 TNGDQSV
+3369 TNGDQTV
-3376 PFFLNRVTVDGNELW
+3376 TFFLNKVTVESKDLW
-3391 QVHYITNG
+3391 QVHYMKDG

-3427 SYGDLGPQ
+3427 SYAELGPQ
-3435 DKVKQPLTWQQ
+3435 DKVKQPLTWEQ
-3446 WKDSVTYED
+3446 WKESVTYED

-3460 KELYSNEDLYNKK
+3460 QELYSSEELYNKK
-3473 DGASLGNVSGRL
+3473 DGASLGVVSDRL
-3485 KELKDRINVDLGRTN
+3485 KTLKDVINTSLGRTD

-3522 PATFFVPKSLFA
+3522 PATFFVPKSFFM

-3555 AVVIRN
+3555 AVVIRD
-3561 PQEFSDFQQVTI
+3561 PQEFSNFQQVAI
-3573 NASFRASF
+3573 NVSYRASL
-3581 NDKWNHGLDEPLF
+3581 NDKWNAGLDDPLF
-3594 TTKRKLSH
+3594 TPKRKLSH
-3602 EFLNKR
+3602 EFLDVRDELANK
-3608 DQLLKKL
+3608 LKAK
-3615 SGGRLDAQDETLVA
+3615 V
-3629 LGNPDDVS
+3629 
-3637 GNKAIVAVDVSQIFT
+3637 VDF
-3652 RQELKERA
+3652 EKE
-3660 NVFAK
+3660 V
-3665 PIGASYQGILD
+3665 
-3676 QLDLVHQTVS
+3676 QLD
-3686 RDQIVASFELNKKVN
+3686 R
-3701 AYIAEHPTSG
+3701 
-3711 RNQAL
+3711 
-3716 TQLKEQI
+3716 
-3723 TSALFIGKMQ
+3723 
-3733 VAQVD
+3733 
-3738 IDAIAQT
+3738 
-3745 RPELAARIFMVAIE
+3745 
-3759 EANGEHRGLTDMMV
+3759 
-3773 RWANEDPYLAPKQGY
+3773 
-3788 KGETPND
+3788 
-3795 LGFDAKYHV
+3795 
-3804 DLGDH
+3804 LGDH
-3809 YADFKQWLETSQSNG
+3809 QVD
-3824 LLSKATLDESTK
+3824 STVS
-3836 TVHLGYSYQELQ
+3836 T
-3848 DLTGVESVQMAFYFL
+3848 
-3863 KEAAKKVDPISGDSA
+3863 
-3878 EMILLKK
+3878 
-3885 FADKSYLSQ
+3885 
-3894 LDSDRMDQIEG
+3894 
-3905 IYRSSHET
+3905 
-3913 DVDAWDRRY
+3913 
-3922 SGAGYDELT
+3922 
-3931 NKLAGATGVDEQLSV
+3931 LSV
-3946 LLDDR
+3946 
-3951 KGLLIGEVHGSDVN
+3951 
-3965 GLRFVNEQMDALK
+3965 
-3978 KQGVTVIGLEHLR
+3978 T
-3991 SDLAQPLID
+3991 
-4000 RYLATGVMSSE
+4000 
-4011 LSAMLKTKHLDA
+4011 
-4023 TLFENARANGMRIVA
+4023 A
-4038 LDANSSARPNVQGTE
+4038 LD
-4053 HGLMYRAGAA
+4053 
-4063 NNIAVEV
+4063 
-4070 LQSLP
+4070 
-4075 DDEKFVAIYGK
+4075 
-4086 AHLQSHKGIEGFVP
+4086 
-4100 GITHRLDLPAL
+4100 
-4111 RVSDSNQFRVE
+4111 
-4122 QDDMT
+4122 
-4127 LRVVYDDVANKPKLT
+4127 
-4142 FKDSLSGANTAI
+4142 
-4154 HNQNVNDWER
+4154 NQNVDDWSQI
-4164 VAVTPT
+4164 AVVPKN
-4170 ADGGET
+4170 DGGET

-4184 QMENDSVVANAA
+4184 QMENDSVAAKAA

-4209 VQLDSD
+4209 VQLDSE

-4239 GRDDSDSNNTH
+4239 GRDDSENNNTR
-4250 LSGYSAEDL
+4250 LSGYSADEL
-4259 AAKLANFQQ
+4259 AVKLAKFQQ
-4268 SFSQAE
+4268 AFGQAE
-4274 NINNT
+4274 NISNK

-4314 DVSARSSELAVDA
+4314 DVSVRNSDVAVDT
-4327 TGRKHTKDENGDWI
+4327 TGRKHTQDANGNWV
-4341 QKAETNKVSLS
+4341 QKAENNKVSLT
-4352 WNEQGEVIAKEER
+4352 WNTQGEVTVRDEV
-4365 IRNGIAE
+4365 IRNGVAE
-4372 GDIDLSRIGVSDV
+4372 GDIHLSRV
-4385 GEIARG
+4385 GASEVNEPARG
-4391 AIGDNNDVFDAPE
+4391 AIGDNSEVFEAPE
-4404 KRKVETETSSSAA
+4404 KRKTETDTTASAGSD
-4417 NNKLSYSGN
+4417 NKLSYSGN
-4426 IQVNVGDGEF
+4426 IQVNVGEGEF

-4441 GTSNVGIKVGSG
+4441 GTSNVGIKVGTG

-4470 NGESKHSVD
+4470 DGESKHSVD
-4479 MGGYQALEGAQMFIG
+4479 IGGYQALEGAQMFLG
-4494 NRNVSFNLG
+4494 NRNVSFNFG
-4503 QSNDLLVMMD
+4503 HSNDLILMMD

-4540 SGEDQDWLAAQEQQW
+4540 FGEGEDWLAAQEQQW

-4570 DQSSSVDYTC
+4570 DQSSSVDYTH
-4580 LVELDSHNERSSRGL
+4580 LVQLNSQNERDSRGL
-4595 KHDTEAALNKQYN
+4595 KHDAEATLNKQYN

-4613 NSDSSAG
+4613 NGNSGTSQ
-4620 KLSRADKLRQA
+4620 LSRADKLRQA

-4670 LGSLFGLMTQQFSA
+4670 LGSLFGLMTQQFTA

-4694 TPEDLPRQ
+4694 TPQDLPRQ
-4702 LKNKLLGQMAGI
+4702 LKNKLLGQLAGV

-4728 TTSGQIVS
+4728 TASGQIVS
-4736 RNGEAVDGVAILTEM
+4736 RNGQAVDGVAILKEM

-4764 AFVDPAKLLDSLKSG
+4764 AFVDPAKLLDSLKAG
-4779 IDMGADGIQSFAETH
+4779 IDMGADGIKSFAETH
-4794 GLKDKAPEEEEN
+4794 GLKEKAPEEEKEN
-4806 KSAVSVNGT
+4806 SSVSVNGAN
-4815 SVNSAQG
+4815 VNSAQG
-4822 ATASDGNTETAETQ
+4822 ATVADGNTETAETQ

-4861 EMKSLVENLKENLTA
+4861 EMKSLVENLKQNLTA

-4900 INLSLGNYNFNW
+4900 INISLGNYNFNW

-4952 SDMGVLMGRENMMF
+4952 NDMGVLMGRENMMF
-4966 GGDGNDTAVV
+4966 GGDGYDTAVV

-5002 TGLGRD
+5002 TGSGRD

-5018 VDTGDGQ
+5018 VDTGDDQ

-5045 ANVFGN
+5045 VNVFGN
-5051 YNRINASAG
+5051 YNRINAGAD

-5070 AVLNGGEGE
+5070 AVLNGGDGD

-5088 KFSQFNGEEGR
+5088 KFSQFNGGEGR

-5126 IDNLVEDISSEDN
+5126 IDNLVEDIRSEDN

-5167 VSETDQAKFEHIGS
+5167 SNDSDQSKFEHIGS
-5181 VTFNDYFDGKRAQ
+5181 VTFSDYFNDNRAQ
-5194 MIIAMGEKDAN
+5194 VVIGMSEKDLS

-5210 TTLSESSIDALV
+5210 TMLSDSAIDALV

-5228 DPQAGDNGFIDNLD
+5228 EPQAGDNGFIDSLE
-5242 SKSRVA
+5242 SKSQAA
-5248 ISTAWAD
+5248 ISMAWSD
-5255 VVHKKGITV
+5255 VVHKKGLMV

>member
-11 YFFTGNYSADNG
+11 YFFTGNYSADDG
-23 NNDIVAIGFGG
+23 NNSIVAIGFGG

-46 VGSIGATVHTGS
+46 VGSIGATVYTGS

-70 RVEDSTGHLSVK
+70 RVEDTTGHLSVK

-111 LGHHGDVSYGG
+111 LGNHGDVSYGG
-122 AAAYNSVKRK
+122 AAAYNGITRK

-138 TFKGAGGYNALWHE
+138 TFMGAGGYNALWHE
-152 TNHGNLSFAG
+152 TNQGNLFFAG
-162 AGAGNKLDRTWFDQY
+162 VGGGNKLDRTWFNRY

-183 VSFDGAGAA
+183 VTFYGAGAA

-233 RIERTRQAEDVYQQT
+233 RIERTRQAEDVYAQT
-248 HGNIRFEGVG
+248 RGNIRFEGVG

-294 QGMEYAKAEDI
+294 EGMEYAKAEDI
-305 VLTTAKM
+305 VLTAAQM
-312 HGSWIGSGT
+312 HGLSIDNGNKF

-348 NKVRLSNDPKT
+348 NKVRLYNDPET
-359 GKLKYYSEAWYKQG
+359 GKLKYYSEAWFKRG
-373 NHLSGLARSDVSSA
+373 NHLAELARSDVSSA

-408 QQSLT
+408 QQSVT
-413 VHAMEKDLTEYEWV
+413 VHAVEKDLTEYEWV
-427 TYANGALIDAKDV
+427 TYANGTLIDAKDV
-440 VLSDA
+440 ALSEA
-445 KMGGHAISTDGTK
+445 KMGGHAISTDGTT
-458 VDVQAIK
+458 VDVQAVK

-483 KIVVVELANDAE
+483 KIVVVELANDPK
-495 TGVLKYQAR
+495 TGALKYQAR
-504 SWYKEGDHTA
+504 SWYKEGDHTE

-523 ANGYHSMGKG
+523 ANGYHSVGKG
-533 GYSLSALN
+533 GYSLSDLH
-541 YSVNAIRSMSETV
+541 YSVNAVRSISETV
-554 ADIDEYTDQT
+554 ADINEYTDQT

-577 DVHFSGA
+577 DVHFNGA

-611 HSSQFGNT
+611 HSSQFGHT

-695 NSRVAMLGG
+695 NSRVVMLGG

-710 IGSGHGLWL
+710 IGSGNGLWL

-725 VMTQVGNGEV
+725 VMTQVGKGDV
-735 TSVLAGGANVLTK
+735 ASVLAGGANVLTK
-748 VGEGELTAGMLGGAN
+748 VGDGDLTAGMLGGAN
-763 VMTHIS
+763 VITHIS
-769 GDEQASNTTA
+769 GDNETSNTTA

-789 KKGKGDTLAVMGGGA
+789 KKGKGNTLAVMGGGA

-811 DGSTTGVMVGGAN
+811 DGTTTGVMVGGAN

-868 DGTSIAAMIGA
+868 DGTSIAVMIGA

-952 VGNANIFTHIG
+952 VGNANIFTHVG
-963 NGSTFAAMI
+963 SGSTFAAMI
-972 GQANVMTKVGND
+972 GQANIMTKVGND

-1007 LFAGEMNVMTKV
+1007 IFAGEVNVMTKV

-1094 VGEGTTVGL
+1094 VGEGNTVGL

-1129 IVTKVGDGLGINVA
+1129 IITKVGDGLGVNVA

-1167 ILTKVGDGQEVSVV
+1167 IITKVGDGQEVSVV

-1206 ITKVGDG
+1206 ITKVGNG

-1236 ALWSKGNVVTKV
+1236 ALWSKGNIVTKV

-1261 NITTTVGN
+1261 NITTTVGD

-1278 DANINTKVGNGVS
+1278 DANINTKVGDGVS

-1319 ANIHIG
+1319 ANIHVG

-1334 ARNNVAIK
+1334 AQNNVAIK

-1361 KLSALFDNVKQTL
+1361 KLSALFDNIKQTL

-1389 DEASTSG
+1389 DEASSSG

-1406 PEITKLDGFQMDA
+1406 PEITKLDGFQMEA

-1436 KVDTPDLNEM
+1436 KVDTPDLNKM
-1446 DNDLNIDGASD
+1446 QNALDVDGSSD
-1457 HAPNLIVNG
+1457 QTQAPNLIVNG

-1471 DRGWQSTHGVEA
+1471 DRGWKSTHGVEA
-1483 SYSGSVYG
+1483 SYSGNVYG
-1491 VNGEGHGTRVTELDT
+1491 VNGEGHGARVTELDT
-1506 HTNTSLYQDLTDL
+1506 YTNTSLYQDLTDL

-1601 SSPQANAVSEHA
+1601 SSQQANAVSEHA
-1613 KQNQASQNALS
+1613 TQNQASQNALS

-1661 IENNGQAQRDAVKE
+1661 LGNNGQAQRDAVKE
-1675 ESEAVTAELTTL
+1675 ESEAVTAELTKL

-1697 ATHTGKSGEQWRND
+1697 ATHTGESGDQWRND
-1711 FAGGLLDGVQSQI
+1711 FAGGLLDGVQSQL

-1730 ASDKMAAAKQTQ
+1730 ANDKIAAAKQTQ

-1750 DSIAKSEAGVA
+1750 ESVAKSEAGVA
-1761 KGEQN
+1761 QGEQN

-1785 ADAVAKSH
+1785 ADAVAKSN

-1827 QNDAQGAKQN
+1827 QNDAKGTKQN
-1837 EGDRPDRQGVAGSG
+1837 EGDRPDREGVAGSG

-1865 GSHVNTDSQTNADG
+1865 GSHVNTDSPTNADG
-1879 RFSDGL
+1879 RFSEGL
-1885 TEQELEALEGATNAV
+1885 SEQEQEALEGATNAV
-1900 NRLQINAGIRS
+1900 NRLQINAGIRG
-1911 KNSGSTITSMFMEAN
+1911 KNSGSTITSMFTETN
-1926 ADSIVVDTTAS
+1926 SDSIVVPTTAS

-1944 VRISGVNLVGLGE
+1944 IRMSGVNLEGLSGVQGSQKTVGTGE
-1957 ASHDSAESL
+1957 VLKGLQEDFKRYGDAL
-1966 VAARAEKVANLYR
+1966 KP
-1979 WLDTDNDVATDKY
+1979 DTS
-1992 VPVPGFERVDADVS
+1992 VPGKSKDIRTTKDFLNGYKNDHAKEIVDGFRS
-2006 DEVKQRMIQSM
+2006 DMSIKQLV
-2017 SGYIEHT
+2017 
-2024 DNQVPK
+2024 D
-2030 DQAQALATLFVESTL
+2030 LF
-2045 DYDWDKRVEFL
+2045 
-2056 TKLESYGYSFETPHA
+2056 
-2071 EKSIVSFWSGKNFK
+2071 
-2085 QYRDVLDNAQTDGKK
+2085 
-2100 VVYDI
+2100 
-2105 DVKGNAFAI
+2105 VKGN
-2114 DLNKHLMR
+2114 
-2122 WGGLFLDPDNAEQNQ
+2122 WSAEQKGALAWEIESRA
-2137 LKSSIDAA
+2137 LKV
-2145 TFSNTGFWSSVYA
+2145 TFQNKSEKYNRLFRE
-2158 TGAQHDVYVIAE
+2158 IA
-2170 GGVRLG
+2170 
-2176 NYFWH
+2176 
-2181 VELPALRQLQREGL
+2181 
-2195 VGEIRL
+2195 
-2201 LDKPV
+2201 
-2206 SEYKDL
+2206 S
-2212 PADEIGRRLTDAGVG
+2212 AGV
-2227 VKVRFDAL
+2227 VDA
-2235 SSARQAELLADNPD
+2235 
-2249 DYRADTLVEL
+2249 
-2259 DVKLSAIDS
+2259 
-2268 MLRESLP
+2268 
-2275 FYSLRTERNL
+2275 
-2285 LVQEGDEGFE
+2285 
-2295 VRSWPGSDDKSKT
+2295 
-2308 ILLDNPEDAAQQKAI
+2308 KA
-2323 ERFILANFDNF
+2323 
-2334 EQMPDELFLV
+2334 
-2344 DNKVLSH
+2344 
-2351 HDGRTRILAQKEDG
+2351 T
-2365 AWTYNTNSE
+2365 
-2374 LMSVTELLDAA
+2374 
-2385 HVSGKV
+2385 
-2391 RGESYQK
+2391 
-2398 VIDALAEYHASTAEH
+2398 
-2413 ADYELESVEQLVNLR
+2413 EQLAPQL
-2428 KKIEGYALGHPDSGR
+2428 
-2443 LEAMNSLLNQVN
+2443 MLLN
-2455 SRLEEVSVLAVSE
+2455 
-2468 QSIKAHD
+2468 
-2475 SFSRLYDQLDNAH
+2475 
-2488 LKQSKHLYLD
+2488 
-2498 GNGDFVTKGK
+2498 
-2508 GNLAKIDQLG
+2508 
-2518 GSDAVLEKVKAS
+2518 
-2530 VNHEYGQAIADTIFA
+2530 
-2545 GLSANELAK
+2545 LS
-2554 DGKGIDIT
+2554 
-2562 GLNRIHQA
+2562 
-2570 LEQHMSP
+2570 
-2577 VSATMYIWKPSDHS
+2577 
-2591 ALGHAALQIGQGRTQ
+2591 
-2606 IDAQAAA
+2606 
-2613 DFNKQNYVSWW
+2613 
-2624 PLGSK
+2624 
-2629 SSNIRNIFNVATEY
+2629 
-2643 QPDLKLR
+2643 
-2650 WSDFSQPAHQNDTLE
+2650 
-2665 HDMASEEN
+2665 N
-2673 DGFGLNDGETKL
+2673 DGFGGRCDPLSKL
-2685 KRFIEKLN
+2685 
-2693 AAKGIDAA
+2693 
-2701 YKDASEGYASVLL
+2701 V
-2714 GNPDMLVSTGIPA
+2714 
-2727 HVFQPFVDQWNDT
+2727 
-2740 SYDMMDVANRFAQE
+2740 
-2754 LQKQAQASGD
+2754 
-2764 PALVAKR
+2764 LVAKQ
-2771 IDNVVRLFAERALE
+2771 LE
-2785 EIEAFKASQADE
+2785 NDGQVGVARQLLEKMYSAAAVLSNPTLYSDSEKANASKLLSSLAAIHAKNPMHDTSMKVWQE
-2797 GRVFRINLEGLDVA
+2797 KLEGKQALTVNGVVEKITDASANGKPVLLELDAPGHAMA
-2811 AMQAEWNRLS
+2811 AWAKGSGDDRVYGFYDPNAGIVEFSSAE
-2821 HDPDARYQLLTKNCS
+2821 
-2836 STVAKVLKA
+2836 
-2845 GGADK
+2845 
-2850 LIGHTWRPK
+2850 K
-2859 FGVWTPTELF
+2859 FGDYLTRFFGKSDLNMAQSYKLGKNDAGEAIFNRVVVMDGNTLASYKPTFGDNTTMQEILDLPVFDATPINKPEVTD
-2869 NFGQALQEAQLE
+2869 
-2881 IAAKKQS
+2881 
-2888 HQVNDDLD
+2888 VLD
-2896 ALSGSEKHKDK
+2896 ALSGNEKHKEN

-2916 PRDKVPLSPLTRF
+2916 PRDKESLSPLTRF
-2929 LNNELYGERDARRK
+2929 LNNELYGEKDARRK
-2943 IGDITQTLLDHAVEK
+2943 IGEITQTLLDYAVEN

-2972 LTGYYHQGTA
+2972 LTGYYHQGAA
-2982 SSDDETSTTSGKVV
+2982 SSEGETSATSGKVV

-3008 QASAI
+3008 QASEI
-3013 RSHYQKQGIDMLA
+3013 RNHYQKQGIDMLA

-3067 LHGYSM
+3067 IHGYSM

-3110 HEVANPAGIVGTIAK
+3110 HEVANPAGIVGAIAK

-3139 LPQETPIL
+3139 LPKETPIL

-3162 RVKLSNSGFNVTGE
+3162 RAKLAIAGYNVTGE
-3176 QTFYGHEASNRLMSQ
+3176 QTFYGHEASNRLMGQ
-3191 YTGQIVSDLLNTQ
+3191 YADQIVSGLFNAEQAAVEAGEVLKGLEKDFKRYGDALKPDTSVPGKSKDIRTTKDFLNGYKNDHAKEIVDGFRSDMSIKQLVDLFVKGNWSAEQKGALAWEIESRALKVTFQNKSEKYNRLFREIASAGVVDAKATEQLAPQLMLLNLSNDGFGGRCDPLS
-3204 HIKHNE
+3204 KLVLV
-3210 AKLNLEPHGKNYE
+3210 AKQLENDG
-3223 SRDLILKPISQPET
+3223 Q
-3237 VELGMPEV
+3237 V
-3245 DQKVLA
+3245 
-3251 DIAERENVIIGVRP
+3251 GVARQLL
-3265 VDEKSKSLIASKM
+3265 EKM
-3278 YSSKGLFVKAK
+3278 YSAAAVLSNPTLYSDSEKANASKLLSSLAAIHAK
-3289 SSDWGPMSGFI
+3289 NPMHDTSMKVWQEKLEGKQALTVNGVVEKI
-3300 PVDQSFA
+3300 TD
-3307 KASARR
+3307 ASANGKPV
-3313 DLETFNRHA
+3313 L
-3322 EQSIQSGNAVSAD
+3322 
-3335 LYLNQVRV
+3335 
-3343 EELVSKYHSLTPL
+3343 L
-3356 ELDDQSGMYKTTA
+3356 ELDAPGHAMAAWAKGSGDDRVYGFYDPNAGIVEFSSAEKFGDYLTRFFGKSDLNMAQSYKLGKNDAGEAIFNRVVVMDGKTLASYKPTFGDKTTMQGILDLPVFDA
-3369 TNGDQSV
+3369 TPMKKPTGGVASDLEALGDK
-3376 PFFLNRVTVDGNELW
+3376 T
-3391 QVHYITNG
+3391 
-3399 ELAPFKVIGDPVSKQ
+3399 KVV
-3414 PMTADYDLLTVMY
+3414 
-3427 SYGDLGPQ
+3427 
-3435 DKVKQPLTWQQ
+3435 
-3446 WKDSVTYED
+3446 
-3455 LTPKY
+3455 
-3460 KELYSNEDLYNKK
+3460 
-3473 DGASLGNVSGRL
+3473 
-3485 KELKDRINVDLGRTN
+3485 VDL
-3500 GLEMVHH
+3500 
-3507 GADDANPYAVMADNF
+3507 A
-3522 PATFFVPKSLFA
+3522 
-3534 EDGLGEGKGS
+3534 
-3544 IQTYFNVNEQG
+3544 
-3555 AVVIRN
+3555 
-3561 PQEFSDFQQVTI
+3561 
-3573 NASFRASF
+3573 
-3581 NDKWNHGLDEPLF
+3581 
-3594 TTKRKLSH
+3594 
-3602 EFLNKR
+3602 
-3608 DQLLKKL
+3608 
-3615 SGGRLDAQDETLVA
+3615 
-3629 LGNPDDVS
+3629 
-3637 GNKAIVAVDVSQIFT
+3637 QIFT
-3652 RQELKERA
+3652 VQELKERA
-3660 NVFAK
+3660 KVFAK

-3676 QLDLVHQTVS
+3676 QLDLVHQAKG
-3686 RDQIVASFELNKKVN
+3686 RDQIAASFELNKKIN
-3701 AYIAEHPTSG
+3701 DYIAEHPTSG

-3716 TQLKEQI
+3716 TQLKEQV
-3723 TSALFIGKMQ
+3723 TNALFIGKMQ
-3733 VAQVD
+3733 VAQAG

-3759 EANGEHRGLTDMMV
+3759 EANGKHVGLTDMMV
-3773 RWANEDPYLAPKQGY
+3773 RWANEDPYLAPKHGY
-3788 KGETPND
+3788 KGETPSD

-3804 DLGDH
+3804 DLGEH

-3848 DLTGVESVQMAFYFL
+3848 DLTGAEPVQMAFYFL
-3863 KEAAKKVDPISGDSA
+3863 KEAAKKADPISGDSA

-3885 FADKSYLSQ
+3885 YADQSYLSQ

-3913 DVDAWDRRY
+3913 DIDAWDRRY
-3922 SGAGYDELT
+3922 SGTGYDELT
-3931 NKLAGATGVDEQLSV
+3931 NKLASATGVDEQLAV

-4011 LSAMLKTKHLDA
+4011 LSAMLKTKHLDV

-4070 LQSLP
+4070 LQNLP
-4075 DDEKFVAIYGK
+4075 DGEKFVAIYGK

-4111 RVSDSNQFRVE
+4111 KVSDSNQFTVE
-4122 QDDMT
+4122 QDDVS
-4127 LRVVYDDVANKPKLT
+4127 LRVVYDDVANKPKIT
-4142 FKDSLSGANTAI
+4142 FKDSLSGANTAL

-4164 VAVTPT
+4164 VVVTPT
-4170 ADGGET
+4170 ADGGES

-4184 QMENDSVVANAA
+4184 QMENDDVVAKAA

-4209 VQLDSD
+4209 VQIDSD

-4239 GRDDSDSNNTH
+4239 GRDDSESNNTR
-4250 LSGYSAEDL
+4250 LSGYSADEL
-4259 AAKLANFQQ
+4259 AVKLAKFQQ
-4268 SFSQAE
+4268 SFNQAE
-4274 NINNT
+4274 NINNK

-4304 NAMDVNGLRV
+4304 NAMDANGLRV
-4314 DVSARSSELAVDA
+4314 DVSVRSSELAVDEA
-4327 TGRKHTKDENGDWI
+4327 GRKHTKDANGDWV
-4341 QKAETNKVSLS
+4341 QKAENNKVSLS
-4352 WNEQGEVIAKEER
+4352 WDEQGEVVAKDER

-4385 GEIARG
+4385 DEPARG

-4404 KRKVETETSSSAA
+4404 KRKAETETSSSSA

-4441 GTSNVGIKVGSG
+4441 GTSNVGIKVGTG

-4470 NGESKHSVD
+4470 NGESKHSFD
-4479 MGGYQALEGAQMFIG
+4479 IGGYQALEGAQMFIG

-4503 QSNDLLVMMD
+4503 RSNDLIVMMD

-4540 SGEDQDWLAAQEQQW
+4540 SGEGQDWLAAQEQQW

-4570 DQSSSVDYTC
+4570 DQSSSVDYTS
-4580 LVELDSHNERSSRGL
+4580 LVELDSQNERSSRGL
-4595 KHDTEAALNKQYN
+4595 KYDAEAALNKQYN

-4613 NSDSSAG
+4613 NSDSDTS

-4702 LKNKLLGQMAGI
+4702 LKNKLLGQLAGV

-4728 TTSGQIVS
+4728 TASGQIVS
-4736 RNGEAVDGVAILTEM
+4736 RNGEAVDGVAILKEM

-4764 AFVDPAKLLDSLKSG
+4764 AFVDPAKLLDSLKAG
-4779 IDMGADGIQSFAETH
+4779 INMGADGIKSFAETH
-4794 GLKDKAPEEEEN
+4794 GLKEKAPEEEEDN
-4806 KSAVSVNGT
+4806 SSVSVNGA

-4822 ATASDGNTETAETQ
+4822 ATVADGSTETAETP

-4900 INLSLGNYNFNW
+4900 INISLGNYNFNW

-4952 SDMGVLMGRENMMF
+4952 NDMGVLMGRENMMF

-5002 TGLGRD
+5002 TGSGRD

-5018 VDTGDGQ
+5018 VDTGDDQ

-5036 VELGAGNDF
+5036 VDLGAGNDF
-5045 ANVFGN
+5045 TNVFGN

-5088 KFSQFNGEEGR
+5088 KFSQFNGGEGR

-5115 DVDSFVVSGDV
+5115 DVDSFVVSGDI
-5126 IDNLVEDISSEDN
+5126 IDNLVEDIRSEDN

-5167 VSETDQAKFEHIGS
+5167 ASDSDQAKFEHIGS
-5181 VTFNDYFDGKRAQ
+5181 VTFSDYFNGNRAQ
-5194 MIIAMGEKDAN
+5194 VIITMGEKDAT

-5210 TTLSESSIDALV
+5210 TTLSESAIDALV

-5248 ISTAWAD
+5248 ITTAWAD

>member
-11 YFFTGNYSADNG
+11 YFFTGNYSADDG
-23 NNDIVAIGFGG
+23 NNNIVAIGFGG
-34 EIHAYGGDDHVT
+34 QIHAYGGDDHVT
-46 VGSIGATVHTGS
+46 VGSIGATVYTGS

-70 RVEDSTGHLSVK
+70 KVEDSTGHLTVK

-111 LGHHGDVSYGG
+111 LGNHGDVSYGG
-122 AAAYNSVKRK
+122 AAAYNGITRK

-138 TFKGAGGYNALWHE
+138 TFAGAGGYNALWHE
-152 TNHGNLSFAG
+152 TNQGNLSFTG
-162 AGAGNKLDRTWFDQY
+162 AGAGNKLDRTWFNRY
-177 QGSRGD
+177 QGSHGD
-183 VSFDGAGAA
+183 VTFDGAGAA

-233 RIERTRQAEDVYQQT
+233 RIERTHQAEDVYTQT
-248 HGNIRFEGVG
+248 RGNIRFEGVG
-258 GYNSFYSDVAHGD
+258 GYNSLYSDVAHGD
-271 IHFSGGGAYNTITRK
+271 IHFSGGGAYNTIIRK
-286 GSGSSFDA
+286 GSGNDFA
-294 QGMEYAKAEDI
+294 KEGMTNAKADEI
-305 VLTTAKM
+305 VLTKAVM
-312 HGSWIGSGT
+312 SGSWIGQD
-321 HAVTA
+321 HHVTA
-326 VKSEREP
+326 VKSASEP
-333 NTYLFAIADG
+333 NTYLFAFADS

-348 NKVRLSNDPKT
+348 NKVQLRNDPQT
-359 GKLKYYSEAWYKQG
+359 GELKYYSTAWYKEG
-373 NHLSGLARSDVSSA
+373 NHLSNLANQDISDN
-387 GGFEVNPINGGYTL
+387 GGFTAVNINGAYTL
-401 SNIAVEH
+401 SDLKVEH
-408 QQSLT
+408 QQSVT
-413 VHAMEKDLTEYEWV
+413 VHAVEKSLTEYEWV
-427 TYANGALIDAKDV
+427 TYANGAVIDAKEV
-440 VLSDA
+440 SLSDA
-445 KMGGHAISTDGTK
+445 KMGGHAIYADGTK
-458 VDVQAIK
+458 VDVKAVK
-465 SNRKPN
+465 SNRQPN
-471 TYVYAKVLGPYT
+471 TYIYAKVLGPYT
-483 KIVVVELANDAE
+483 KIVVVELANDPE
-495 TGVLKYQAR
+495 TGALKYQAR

-514 NLANEDISS
+514 NIANQDISS
-523 ANGYHSMGKG
+523 ATGYNPMGKG
-533 GYSLSALN
+533 GYSLSDLH
-541 YSVNAIRSMSETV
+541 YSVNAVRSTSETV
-554 ADIDEYTDQT
+554 ADIEEYTDQT
-564 LFKPATD
+564 LFKPAND

-577 DVHFSGA
+577 DVRFNGA

-598 VYFNGG
+598 VHFNGG

-654 KQGKMDVYAGG
+654 QQGKMDVYAGG
-665 AVNVLVRIGDGQYL
+665 AVNVLVRLGDGQYI

-685 GNISVHKGNG
+685 GNISVQKGSG
-695 NSRVAMLGG
+695 DSRVVMLGG

-710 IGSGHGLWL
+710 IGSGNGLWL

-725 VMTQVGNGEV
+725 VMTQVGQGDV
-735 TSVLAGGANVLTK
+735 AAVLAGGANVLTK
-748 VGEGELTAGMLGGAN
+748 MGEGELTSGMLGGAN
-763 VMTHIS
+763 VITHIS
-769 GDEQASNTTA
+769 NDDQLSNTTA

-789 KKGKGDTLAVMGGGA
+789 KKGKGNTLAVVGGGA

-811 DGSTTGVMVGGAN
+811 DGTTTGVMVGGAN

-868 DGTSIAAMIGA
+868 DGTSIAVMIGA

-952 VGNANIFTHIG
+952 VGNVNIFTHIG
-963 NGSTFAAMI
+963 HGSTFAAMI
-972 GQANVMTKVGND
+972 GQANIMTKVGND
-984 LTAALMVGKANIY
+984 LTAALMVGKANIM

-1007 LFAGEMNVMTKV
+1007 LFAGEVNVMTKV

-1103 LISDIGNVMTH
+1103 LISDVGNVMTH

-1129 IVTKVGDGLGINVA
+1129 LITKVGDGLGVNVA

-1167 ILTKVGDGQEVSVV
+1167 LITKVGDGQEVSVV
-1181 QGKANIITHVGNGD
+1181 QGEANIITHVGNGD

-1206 ITKVGDG
+1206 ITKVGHG
-1213 RNVVLAKGEANIVTQ
+1213 QNVVLAKGEANIVTQ

-1236 ALWSKGNVVTKV
+1236 ALWSKGNIVTKV
-1248 GDGMQVTAAKGKA
+1248 GDGMQVTAAKGQA

-1269 GLSVTAAYG
+1269 GLNVTAAYG
-1278 DANINTKVGNGVS
+1278 DANINTKVGDGVS

-1319 ANIHIG
+1319 ANIHVG

-1334 ARNNVAIK
+1334 AQNNVAIK

-1361 KLSALFDNVKQTL
+1361 KLSALFDNIKQTV

-1389 DEASTSG
+1389 DEASSSG
-1396 TQKGRGAIAT
+1396 THKGRGAIAT

-1419 IEEVGSDLG
+1419 IKEVSSDLG

-1436 KVDTPDLNEM
+1436 KVDTPDLNKM
-1446 DNDLNIDGASD
+1446 QHALNVDDSSVQAS
-1457 HAPNLIVNG
+1457 NLIVNG
-1466 DFEQG
+1466 DFELG
-1471 DRGWQSTHGVEA
+1471 EHGWQSTHGVEA
-1483 SYSGSVYG
+1483 SYAGSVYG
-1491 VNGEGHGTRVTELDT
+1491 VEGEGHGARVTELDT
-1506 HTNTSLYQDLTDL
+1506 YTNTSLYQDLANL
-1519 TEGEVIAVSFDFAKR
+1519 AQGEVIAVSFDFAKR

-1557 DASAWQQKTLK
+1557 DESAWQQKTLK
-1568 LTAHAGSN
+1568 LTAQAGSN

-1592 LDNVVAKSE
+1592 LDNVVATSE
-1601 SSPQANAVSEHA
+1601 SSQQANAIREHA
-1613 KQNQASQNALS
+1613 TQNPAAQNALS

-1661 IENNGQAQRDAVKE
+1661 LENNGQAQRDAVQE
-1675 ESEAVTAELTTL
+1675 ESEAITAELTKL

-1697 ATHTGKSGEQWRND
+1697 ATHTGESGDQWRNE
-1711 FAGGLLDGVQSQI
+1711 FASGLLAGVQTQL

-1730 ASDKMAAAKQTQ
+1730 ANDKIAEAKQTHA
-1742 SDNNSKVK
+1742 DNQNKVK
-1750 DSIAKSEAGVA
+1750 DAVAKSEAGVA

-1775 EAKADAETRK
+1775 DAQADAEKRK
-1785 ADAVAKSH
+1785 ADALAKGK
-1793 DAKQA
+1793 DAQQA
-1798 ESDAHS
+1798 ESDAHH
-1804 AANDAQSRG
+1804 AVNNAQSRG
-1813 DRDAMNAENKANQA
+1813 DRDVQLAENKANQVQA
-1827 QNDAQGAKQN
+1827 DAQGAKQN
-1837 EGDRPDRQGVAGSG
+1837 EGDRPDRQGVTGSG
-1851 LSGNAHRVEGAGET
+1851 LSGNAHSVEGAGET
-1865 GSHVNTDSQTNADG
+1865 DSHVKTDSQTNADG
-1879 RFSDGL
+1879 RFSEGL
-1885 TEQELEALEGATNAV
+1885 TEQEQEALEGATNAV
-1900 NRLQINAGIRS
+1900 NRLQINAGIRA
-1911 KNSGSTITSMFMEAN
+1911 KNSVSSMTSMFSETN
-1926 ADSIVVDTTAS
+1926 SKSIVVPTKVSPEPDRQEVTRR
-1937 QDVVRKE
+1937 D
-1944 VRISGVNLVGLGE
+1944 VRISGVNL
-1957 ASHDSAESL
+1957 ESL
-1966 VAARAEKVANLYR
+1966 SAVQGSQPTGQLASKS
-1979 WLDTDNDVATDKY
+1979 
-1992 VPVPGFERVDADVS
+1992 VPGFKSHFASTSIGIENELSGLVVVLPKNSAQTFGYVHDSQGNPLFMLTKDMNQGGYSNPVGINDIQGVNNWQTHTIELVTYPSEISDTAAVESRKEAMLWLAKEFTDHINQSNHQSLPHLVS
-2006 DEVKQRMIQSM
+2006 DDGRF
-2017 SGYIEHT
+2017 
-2024 DNQVPK
+2024 
-2030 DQAQALATLFVESTL
+2030 TLVISN
-2045 DYDWDKRVEFL
+2045 
-2056 TKLESYGYSFETPHA
+2056 S
-2071 EKSIVSFWSGKNFK
+2071 
-2085 QYRDVLDNAQTDGKK
+2085 
-2100 VVYDI
+2100 
-2105 DVKGNAFAI
+2105 
-2114 DLNKHLMR
+2114 KHLIAA
-2122 WGGLFLDPDNAEQNQ
+2122 GNGT
-2137 LKSSIDAA
+2137 SIDAQGKTIGMTPSGQQA
-2145 TFSNTGFWSSVYA
+2145 TMAISAKEFGTSSSSEVRLLESAPWYQAGLRDEFLANAKNTTLDDPATAQNVYAYLTSVYSKTA
-2158 TGAQHDVYVIAE
+2158 DLAKEYGIYINDWDPASEGFSPNAQGLTDPKVKNAWSILPRTKPVRMLELLSAEDSRYVRQQIAE
-2170 GGVRLG
+2170 KLKGTYSESLAKNVFEYFQYGGEVAG
-2176 NYFWH
+2176 HGINNATTGS
-2181 VELPALRQLQREGL
+2181 VQQPEPAVLFEFRSVPSALSDF
-2195 VGEIRL
+2195 VP
-2201 LDKPV
+2201 KTA
-2206 SEYKDL
+2206 S
-2212 PADEIGRRLTDAGVG
+2212 T
-2227 VKVRFDAL
+2227 VKVDVKALDHFDSASRKAIITEVNALVSGSEDFDAWYQEYRASKGQPPVKNPK
-2235 SSARQAELLADNPD
+2235 SSASANHKAEWLMTQHAEQWAKITAPYTDNHETLTSTKLASNDKE
-2249 DYRADTLVEL
+2249 EL
-2259 DVKLSAIDS
+2259 HALGETSNLEHNKQQENVASIINT
-2268 MLRESLP
+2268 MLNDMLP
-2275 FYSLRTERNL
+2275 FYALRTERNL

-2295 VRSWPGSDDKSKT
+2295 VRAWPGTEDKSKT
-2308 ILLDNPEDAAQQKAI
+2308 IILEDPEDAAQHKAI

-2344 DNKVLSH
+2344 DNKVISH
-2351 HDGRTRILAQKEDG
+2351 HEGRTHVLAQRVDG
-2365 AWTYNTNSE
+2365 AWQYNAKVE

-2385 HVSGKV
+2385 NVTGKI
-2391 RGESYQK
+2391 RGESYQQ
-2398 VIDALAEYHASTAEH
+2398 VIDALTDYHASITEH
-2413 ADYELESVEQLVNLR
+2413 ADYEPESVEKLLNLR
-2428 KKIEGYALGHPDSGR
+2428 KKIEGYVLGHPDSGR
-2443 LEAMNSLLNQVN
+2443 VEAMNSLLNQVN
-2455 SRLEEVSVLAVSE
+2455 TRLDEVSLLSVAE
-2468 QSIKAHD
+2468 QTIQAQD
-2475 SFSRLYDQLDNAH
+2475 SFSRLYDQLEAAN
-2488 LKQSKHLYLD
+2488 LKESKHLYLD
-2498 GNGDFVTKGK
+2498 QNGDFVTKGK
-2508 GNLAKIDQLG
+2508 GNLANIDLLG
-2518 GSDAVLEKVKAS
+2518 SREAVLEKVKLTVS
-2530 VNHEYGQAIADTIFA
+2530 NEYGQTVADTIFA
-2545 GLSANELAK
+2545 GLSAKDLAK
-2554 DGKGIDIT
+2554 DGKGIDIA
-2562 GLNRIHQA
+2562 GLNKVHQA
-2570 LEQHMSP
+2570 IEQHLSP
-2577 VSATMYIWKPSDHS
+2577 VSATLYIWKPSDHS

-2606 IDAQAAA
+2606 LEGQAAA
-2613 DFNKQNYVSWW
+2613 DFNQQNYVSWW

-2629 SSNIRNIFNVATEY
+2629 SSNISNILNVATKD

-2665 HDMASEEN
+2665 HDVASEEN
-2673 DGFGLNDGETKL
+2673 DGFGLHDGDIKL

-2693 AAKGIDAA
+2693 AAKGIDASF
-2701 YKDASEGYASVLL
+2701 KEASEGYASVLL
-2714 GNPDMLVSTGIPA
+2714 GNPDMLETTGIPA
-2727 HVFQPFVDQWNDT
+2727 HVFQPFVEQWNDT

-2754 LQKQAQASGD
+2754 LRLQAQRSDD
-2764 PALVAKR
+2764 PELLEKR
-2771 IDNVVRLFAERALE
+2771 IGNVVRQFAERALE
-2785 EIEAFKASQADE
+2785 EIETFKASQADQ

-2811 AMQAEWNRLS
+2811 AMQAEWHRLS
-2821 HDPDARYQLLTKNCS
+2821 NDPDARYQLLTKNCS

-2850 LIGHTWRPK
+2850 LIGHTWLPK

-2888 HQVNDDLD
+2888 HQVTDVLD
-2896 ALSGSEKHKDK
+2896 ALSGNEKPKEN

-2916 PRDKVPLSPLTRF
+2916 PRDKESLSPLTRF
-2929 LNNELYGERDARRK
+2929 LNNELYGDKEARRK
-2943 IGDITQTLLDHAVEK
+2943 IGEITQTLLDHAVEK
-2958 GESQKVTLKGEAGR
+2958 GESQKITLQGEAGR

-2982 SSDDETSTTSGKVV
+2982 PREGEASTTSGKVV

-3013 RSHYQKQGIDMLA
+3013 RNHYQKQGIDMLA

-3067 LHGYSM
+3067 IHGYSM

-3110 HEVANPAGIVGTIAK
+3110 HEVANPAGIVGAIAK
-3125 AVNGQFSVEKNLKG
+3125 AVNGQFSVEKNLEG
-3139 LPQETPIL
+3139 LPKETSIL
-3147 LLTDNEGLGE
+3147 LLTDNEGLGN

-3162 RVKLSNSGFNVTGE
+3162 RTKLTASGYNVTGE

-3191 YTGQIVSDLLNTQ
+3191 YADQIVSGLSSSASVDEDLDQQGLDTTSTKDQGVSNKDDHLQ
-3204 HIKHNE
+3204 VVDSKE
-3210 AKLNLEPHGKNYE
+3210 A
-3223 SRDLILKPISQPET
+3223 
-3237 VELGMPEV
+3237 
-3245 DQKVLA
+3245 LA
-3251 DIAERENVIIGVRP
+3251 DGKI
-3265 VDEKSKSLIASKM
+3265 L
-3278 YSSKGLFVKAK
+3278 
-3289 SSDWGPMSGFI
+3289 
-3300 PVDQSFA
+3300 
-3307 KASARR
+3307 
-3313 DLETFNRHA
+3313 H
-3322 EQSIQSGNAVSAD
+3322 
-3335 LYLNQVRV
+3335 NQ
-3343 EELVSKYHSLTPL
+3343 
-3356 ELDDQSGMYKTTA
+3356 
-3369 TNGDQSV
+3369 
-3376 PFFLNRVTVDGNELW
+3376 
-3391 QVHYITNG
+3391 
-3399 ELAPFKVIGDPVSKQ
+3399 
-3414 PMTADYDLLTVMY
+3414 
-3427 SYGDLGPQ
+3427 
-3435 DKVKQPLTWQQ
+3435 
-3446 WKDSVTYED
+3446 
-3455 LTPKY
+3455 
-3460 KELYSNEDLYNKK
+3460 
-3473 DGASLGNVSGRL
+3473 
-3485 KELKDRINVDLGRTN
+3485 
-3500 GLEMVHH
+3500 
-3507 GADDANPYAVMADNF
+3507 
-3522 PATFFVPKSLFA
+3522 
-3534 EDGLGEGKGS
+3534 
-3544 IQTYFNVNEQG
+3544 
-3555 AVVIRN
+3555 
-3561 PQEFSDFQQVTI
+3561 
-3573 NASFRASF
+3573 
-3581 NDKWNHGLDEPLF
+3581 
-3594 TTKRKLSH
+3594 
-3602 EFLNKR
+3602 
-3608 DQLLKKL
+3608 
-3615 SGGRLDAQDETLVA
+3615 
-3629 LGNPDDVS
+3629 
-3637 GNKAIVAVDVSQIFT
+3637 
-3652 RQELKERA
+3652 
-3660 NVFAK
+3660 
-3665 PIGASYQGILD
+3665 
-3676 QLDLVHQTVS
+3676 
-3686 RDQIVASFELNKKVN
+3686 
-3701 AYIAEHPTSG
+3701 
-3711 RNQAL
+3711 
-3716 TQLKEQI
+3716 
-3723 TSALFIGKMQ
+3723 
-3733 VAQVD
+3733 
-3738 IDAIAQT
+3738 
-3745 RPELAARIFMVAIE
+3745 
-3759 EANGEHRGLTDMMV
+3759 
-3773 RWANEDPYLAPKQGY
+3773 
-3788 KGETPND
+3788 
-3795 LGFDAKYHV
+3795 
-3804 DLGDH
+3804 
-3809 YADFKQWLETSQSNG
+3809 
-3824 LLSKATLDESTK
+3824 
-3836 TVHLGYSYQELQ
+3836 
-3848 DLTGVESVQMAFYFL
+3848 
-3863 KEAAKKVDPISGDSA
+3863 
-3878 EMILLKK
+3878 
-3885 FADKSYLSQ
+3885 
-3894 LDSDRMDQIEG
+3894 
-3905 IYRSSHET
+3905 
-3913 DVDAWDRRY
+3913 
-3922 SGAGYDELT
+3922 
-3931 NKLAGATGVDEQLSV
+3931 
-3946 LLDDR
+3946 
-3951 KGLLIGEVHGSDVN
+3951 DVN
-3965 GLRFVNEQMDALK
+3965 GW
-3978 KQGVTVIGLEHLR
+3978 G
-3991 SDLAQPLID
+3991 P
-4000 RYLATGVMSSE
+4000 
-4011 LSAMLKTKHLDA
+4011 
-4023 TLFENARANGMRIVA
+4023 
-4038 LDANSSARPNVQGTE
+4038 
-4053 HGLMYRAGAA
+4053 
-4063 NNIAVEV
+4063 
-4070 LQSLP
+4070 
-4075 DDEKFVAIYGK
+4075 
-4086 AHLQSHKGIEGFVP
+4086 
-4100 GITHRLDLPAL
+4100 IT
-4111 RVSDSNQFRVE
+4111 
-4122 QDDMT
+4122 
-4127 LRVVYDDVANKPKLT
+4127 
-4142 FKDSLSGANTAI
+4142 
-4154 HNQNVNDWER
+4154 
-4164 VAVTPT
+4164 VTPT
-4170 ADGGET
+4170 TDGGET

-4184 QMENDSVVANAA
+4184 QMENDDVVAKAA

-4239 GRDDSDSNNTH
+4239 GRDHSESNNTR
-4250 LSGYSAEDL
+4250 LSGYSADEL
-4259 AAKLANFQQ
+4259 AVKLAKFQQ
-4268 SFSQAE
+4268 SFNQAE
-4274 NINNT
+4274 NINNK

-4304 NAMDVNGLRV
+4304 NAMDANGLRV
-4314 DVSARSSELAVDA
+4314 DVSVRSSELAVDEA
-4327 TGRKHTKDENGDWI
+4327 GRKHTKDANGDWV
-4341 QKAETNKVSLS
+4341 QKAENNKVSLS
-4352 WNEQGEVIAKEER
+4352 WDAQGEVVAKDER

-4372 GDIDLSRIGVSDV
+4372 GDIDLSRIGVNNVD
-4385 GEIARG
+4385 EPARG
-4391 AIGDNNDVFDAPE
+4391 AIGDNSDVFDAPE
-4404 KRKVETETSSSAA
+4404 KRKPETEVIANSSSS
-4417 NNKLSYSGN
+4417 NQLSYSGN
-4426 IQVNVGDGEF
+4426 IQVNVGEGEF

-4441 GTSNVGIKVGSG
+4441 GTSNVGIKVGTG

-4470 NGESKHSVD
+4470 DGESKHSVD
-4479 MGGYQALEGAQMFIG
+4479 IGGYQALEGAQMFLG
-4494 NRNVSFNLG
+4494 NRNVSFNFG
-4503 QSNDLLVMMD
+4503 HSNDLILMMD

-4540 SGEDQDWLAAQEQQW
+4540 SGEGEDWLAAQEQQW
-4555 TLSGAKKFVKDMSGL
+4555 TLSSAKKFVKDMSGL
-4570 DQSSSVDYTC
+4570 DQSSSVDYTT
-4580 LVELDSHNERSSRGL
+4580 LVELDSQNERDSRGL
-4595 KHDTEAALNKQYN
+4595 KHDAEATLNKQYN

-4613 NSDSSAG
+4613 NGNSGMSQ
-4620 KLSRADKLRQA
+4620 LSRADKLRQA

-4670 LGSLFGLMTQQFSA
+4670 LGSLFGLMTQQFTA

-4694 TPEDLPRQ
+4694 TPQDLPRQ
-4702 LKNKLLGQMAGI
+4702 LKNKLLGQLAGV

-4728 TTSGQIVS
+4728 TASGQIVS
-4736 RNGEAVDGVAILTEM
+4736 RNGQAVDGVAILKEM

-4764 AFVDPAKLLDSLKSG
+4764 AFVDPAKLLDSLKAG
-4779 IDMGADGIQSFAETH
+4779 IDMGADGIKSFAETH
-4794 GLKDKAPEEEEN
+4794 GLKEKAPEEEKDN
-4806 KSAVSVNGT
+4806 SSVSVNGAN
-4815 SVNSAQG
+4815 VNSAQG
-4822 ATASDGNTETAETQ
+4822 ATVADGNTETAETQ

-4861 EMKSLVENLKENLTA
+4861 EMKSLVENLKQNLTA

-4900 INLSLGNYNFNW
+4900 INISLGNYNFNW

-4952 SDMGVLMGRENMMF
+4952 NDMGVLMGRENMMF

-5002 TGLGRD
+5002 TGSGRD
-5008 YVVTSGNFNR
+5008 YVVTTGNFNR
-5018 VDTGDGQ
+5018 VDTGDDQ

-5051 YNRINASAG
+5051 YNRINAGAG

-5070 AVLNGGEGE
+5070 AVLNGGDGD

-5088 KFSQFNGEEGR
+5088 KFSQFNGGEGR

-5126 IDNLVEDISSEDN
+5126 IDNLVEDIRSEDN

-5167 VSETDQAKFEHIGS
+5167 SNDSDQSKFEHIGS
-5181 VTFNDYFDGKRAQ
+5181 VTFSDYFNGNRAQ
-5194 MIIAMGEKDAN
+5194 VVIGMSEKDLS

-5210 TTLSESSIDALV
+5210 TMLSDSAIDALV

-5228 DPQAGDNGFIDNLD
+5228 EPQAGDNGFIDSLE
-5242 SKSRVA
+5242 SKSQAA
-5248 ISTAWAD
+5248 ISMAWSD
-5255 VVHKKGITV
+5255 VVHKKGLMV

>member
-11 YFFTGNYSADNG
+11 YFFTGNYSADDG
-23 NNDIVAIGFGG
+23 NNSIVAIGFGG

-46 VGSIGATVHTGS
+46 VGSIGATVYTGS

-70 RVEDSTGHLSVK
+70 RVEDTTGHLSVK

-111 LGHHGDVSYGG
+111 LGNHGDVNYGG
-122 AAAYNSVKRK
+122 AAAYNGITRK

-152 TNHGNLSFAG
+152 TNQGNLSFAG
-162 AGAGNKLDRTWFDQY
+162 AGAGNKLDRTWFNRY
-177 QGSRGD
+177 QDSRGD
-183 VSFDGAGAA
+183 VTFDGAGAA

-214 LVRKGKVGDI
+214 LVRKGKVGDV

-233 RIERTRQAEDVYQQT
+233 RIERTRQAEDVYAQT
-248 HGNIRFEGVG
+248 RGNIRFEGVG
-258 GYNSFYSDVAHGD
+258 GYNSLYSDVAHGD

-294 QGMEYAKAEDI
+294 QGMEYAKAEEI
-305 VLTTAKM
+305 VLTAAQM
-312 HGSWIGSGT
+312 HGLSIDNGNKF

-348 NKVRLSNDPKT
+348 NKVRLYNDPET
-359 GKLKYYSEAWYKQG
+359 GKLKYYSEAWFKRG
-373 NHLSGLARSDVSSA
+373 NHLTALARSDVSSA

-413 VHAMEKDLTEYEWV
+413 VHAVEKDLTEYEWV
-427 TYANGALIDAKDV
+427 TYANGAQIDAKDI
-440 VLSDA
+440 VLANA
-445 KMGGHAISTDGTK
+445 KIGGYGISTDGT
-458 VDVQAIK
+458 VFDVTPVK
-465 SNRKPN
+465 SNIKPN

-483 KIVVVELANDAE
+483 KIVVLELANDPD
-495 TGVLKYQAR
+495 TGELKYKAFP
-504 SWYKEGDHTA
+504 WYKEGDHTA
-514 NLANEDISS
+514 NLADENFS
-523 ANGYHSMGKG
+523 AENGYSAGYKG
-533 GYSLSALN
+533 GYSLSDLH
-541 YSVNAIRSMSETV
+541 YSVNAVRSTSETV

-577 DVHFSGA
+577 DVHFNGA

-611 HSSQFGNT
+611 HSSQFGHT

-695 NSRVAMLGG
+695 NSRVVMLGG

-710 IGSGHGLWL
+710 IGSGNGLWL

-725 VMTQVGNGEV
+725 VMTQVGKGDV
-735 TSVLAGGANVLTK
+735 ASVLAGGANVLTK
-748 VGEGELTAGMLGGAN
+748 VGDGDLTAGMLGGAN
-763 VMTHIS
+763 VITHIS
-769 GDEQASNTTA
+769 GDNETSNTTA

-789 KKGKGDTLAVMGGGA
+789 KKGKGNALAVMGGGA

-811 DGSTTGVMVGGAN
+811 DGTTTGVMVGGAN

-868 DGTSIAAMIGA
+868 DGTSIAVMIGA

-952 VGNANIFTHIG
+952 VGNANIFTHVG
-963 NGSTFAAMI
+963 SGSTFAAMI
-972 GQANVMTKVGND
+972 GQANIMTKVGDD

-1007 LFAGEMNVMTKV
+1007 LFAGEVNVMTKV

-1085 AGKGNILTK
+1085 TGKGNILTK
-1094 VGEGTTVGL
+1094 VGDGTTVGL

-1129 IVTKVGDGLGINVA
+1129 IITKVGDGLGVNVA

-1155 GDRYNFAKGEAN
+1155 GDRYNFSKGEAN
-1167 ILTKVGDGQEVSVV
+1167 VITKVGDGQEVSVV

-1206 ITKVGDG
+1206 ITKVGNG

-1236 ALWSKGNVVTKV
+1236 ALWSKGNIVTKV

-1278 DANINTKVGNGVS
+1278 DANINTKVGDGVS

-1300 INTKVGDGL
+1300 VNTKVGDGL
-1309 NVAVM
+1309 NVSVM

-1319 ANIHIG
+1319 ANIHVG
-1325 DGLNINASY
+1325 DGLGINASY

-1350 LAVASSNTSSN
+1350 LSVASSNTNSN
-1361 KLSALFDNVKQTL
+1361 KLSAFFDNIKQTA

-1389 DEASTSG
+1389 DEASSSG

-1436 KVDTPDLNEM
+1436 KVDTPDLNKM
-1446 DNDLNIDGASD
+1446 QNALNVDGSSD
-1457 HAPNLIVNG
+1457 QTQAPNLIVNG

-1471 DRGWQSTHGVEA
+1471 DQGWQSTNGIEA
-1483 SYSGSVYG
+1483 YLSASDYG
-1491 VNGEGHGTRVTELDT
+1491 LKSEGHGSKVTELDYYQ
-1506 HTNTSLYQDLTDL
+1506 NTAIYQDIDDL
-1519 TEGEVIAVSFDFAKR
+1519 SHGEIIELSFEF
-1534 AGLSNN
+1534 SNRSHAAITSN
-1540 EGIEV
+1540 EGFEV

-1557 DASAWQQKTLK
+1557 DASAWQKKTLK

-1592 LDNVVAKSE
+1592 LDNIVAKSE
-1601 SSPQANAVSEHA
+1601 SSQQANAVSEHA
-1613 KQNQASQNALS
+1613 TQNQVSQNALS

-1631 DRQRLEQE
+1631 DRQRLERE

-1652 QLESTDQQA
+1652 QLESTDQKA
-1661 IENNGQAQRDAVKE
+1661 LENNGQAQRDAVKE
-1675 ESEAVTAELTTL
+1675 ESEAVTAELTKL

-1697 ATHTGKSGEQWRND
+1697 ATHTGESGDQWRND
-1711 FAGGLLDGVQSQI
+1711 FAGGLLDGVQRQL

-1730 ASDKMAAAKQTQ
+1730 ANDKIAAAKQTQ

-1750 DSIAKSEAGVA
+1750 ESVAKSEAGVA

-1775 EAKADAETRK
+1775 DAKADAETRQ
-1785 ADAVAKSH
+1785 ADAMAKSN

-1827 QNDAQGAKQN
+1827 QNDAKGTKQN
-1837 EGDRPDRQGVAGSG
+1837 EGDRPDREGVTGSG

-1865 GSHVNTDSQTNADG
+1865 GSHVTNDSQTNADG
-1879 RFSDGL
+1879 RFSEGL
-1885 TEQELEALEGATNAV
+1885 SEQEQEALEDATNAV
-1900 NRLQINAGIRS
+1900 NRLQINAGIRG
-1911 KNSGSTITSMFMEAN
+1911 KNSASTITTMFTETDAE
-1926 ADSIVVDTTAS
+1926 SIVVPTTAS
-1937 QDVVRKE
+1937 QDVDRKE
-1944 VRISGVNLVGLGE
+1944 FRISGMNLEGLGE
-1957 ASHDSAESL
+1957 ISQESAESL
-1966 VAARAEKVANLYR
+1966 VAARAEKVANLYH
-1979 WLDTDNDVATDKY
+1979 WLDSDSGLVTAKY
-1992 VPVPGFERVDADVS
+1992 VPVPGFE
-2006 DEVKQRMIQSM
+2006 
-2017 SGYIEHT
+2017 
-2024 DNQVPK
+2024 
-2030 DQAQALATLFVESTL
+2030 
-2045 DYDWDKRVEFL
+2045 RVEFL
-2056 TKLESYGYSFETPHA
+2056 TKLESYGYSFEAPHG
-2071 EKSIVSFWSGKNFK
+2071 EKSIVSFWSGRNFK
-2085 QYRDVLDNAQTDGKK
+2085 EYRNVLDNAQPDGKK

-2114 DLNKHLMR
+2114 DLNKQLMR
-2122 WGGLFLDPDNAEQNQ
+2122 WGGMFLDPDNAEQNQ

-2158 TGAQHDVYVIAE
+2158 TGAQDDVYVIAD
-2170 GGVRLG
+2170 GGMRLG
-2176 NYFWH
+2176 NYFWN

-2206 SEYKDL
+2206 SEYKDV
-2212 PADEIGRRLTDAGVG
+2212 PAEKIGHRLTDAGVA

-2235 SSARQAELLADNPD
+2235 SAERQAKLLADNP
-2249 DYRADTLVEL
+2249 YSYQTDTLIDL
-2259 DVKLSAIDS
+2259 DVKLSAIDN
-2268 MLRESLP
+2268 MLRDSLP
-2275 FYSLRTERNL
+2275 FYSLRTERNIM
-2285 LVQEGDEGFE
+2285 VQEGEQGFE
-2295 VRSWPGSDDKSKT
+2295 VRAWPGTTDNSKT
-2308 ILLDNPEDAAQQKAI
+2308 IIVDDPEDAVQLKSI
-2323 ERFILANFDNF
+2323 ERFILANFNNF
-2334 EQMPDELFLV
+2334 DQMPNKLFLMN
-2344 DNKVLSH
+2344 NKMISH
-2351 HDGRTRILAQKEDG
+2351 HDGRTRILAQKEEG
-2365 AWTYNTNSE
+2365 TWKYNTKAE

-2385 HVSGKV
+2385 NVIGKT

-2398 VIDALAEYHASTAEH
+2398 VINALSEFHESTLDH
-2413 ADYELESVEQLVNLR
+2413 ADYELESLEKLVNLR
-2428 KKIEGYALGHPDSGR
+2428 KQAEGYLLGHPDSGR
-2443 LEAMNSLLNQVN
+2443 VESIDLLLNQVN
-2455 SRLEEVSVLAVSE
+2455 TRLEEVSVLAVPE
-2468 QSIKAHD
+2468 QNIKAHD
-2475 SFSRLYDQLDNAH
+2475 NFSRLYGQLDSAN
-2488 LKQSKHLYLD
+2488 LKESKHLYLD
-2498 GNGDFVTKGK
+2498 RNGDFVTKGK
-2508 GNLAKIDQLG
+2508 GNIANIDQLG
-2518 GSDAVLEKVKAS
+2518 TSEAVLEKVKSAVS
-2530 VNHEYGQAIADTIFA
+2530 NEYGQVVADTIFA
-2545 GLSANELAK
+2545 GLSANDLAK
-2554 DGKGIDIT
+2554 DGKGVDIA
-2562 GLNRIHQA
+2562 GLNKVHKAIEDY
-2570 LEQHMSP
+2570 LSP

-2591 ALGHAALQIGQGRTQ
+2591 AFGHAALQIGQGRTQ
-2606 IDAQAAA
+2606 LEGQAAVE
-2613 DFNKQNYVSWW
+2613 FNKQNYVSWW

-2629 SSNIRNIFNVATEY
+2629 SPDIRDIFDISTEA
-2643 QPDLKLR
+2643 QPNLRLR
-2650 WSDFSQPAHQNDTLE
+2650 WSDFSQPANPNDTLE
-2665 HDMASEEN
+2665 HDMQSEEN
-2673 DGFGLNDGETKL
+2673 DGFGLKSGEAKL
-2685 KRFIEKLN
+2685 KGFLEKLN
-2693 AAKGIDAA
+2693 SAKGIDAS
-2701 YKDASEGYASVLL
+2701 YESISEDVASLL
-2714 GNPDMLVSTGIPA
+2714 LSSPELLESSGIPTQIS
-2727 HVFQPFVDQWNDT
+2727 QPFVDQWNDT

-2754 LQKQAQASGD
+2754 LKHQAQASSD
-2764 PALVAKR
+2764 PALVEKR
-2771 IDNVVRLFAERALE
+2771 IGNIVRLFAERSLE
-2785 EIEAFKASQADE
+2785 EIEAFKASQADQ

-2821 HDPDARYQLLTKNCS
+2821 NDPDARYQLLTKNCS

-2888 HQVNDDLD
+2888 HQLSDVLD
-2896 ALSGSEKHKDK
+2896 NLSGNEKQKEN

-2916 PRDKVPLSPLTRF
+2916 PRDKESLSPLTRF
-2929 LNNELYGERDARRK
+2929 LNNELFGAKDARRN
-2943 IGDITQTLLDHAVEK
+2943 IGNITKELLGLAVEK
-2958 GESQKVTLKGEAGR
+2958 GESQKVTLNGEAGR
-2972 LTGYYHQGTA
+2972 LSGYFHHGVKA
-2982 SSDDETSTTSGKVV
+2982 SEGEENAGDGKVV
-2996 LFLHGSGSSAEE
+2996 LFLHGSGSSSEE

-3013 RSHYQKQGIDMLA
+3013 HSHYQKQGIDMLA
-3026 VNLRGYGE
+3026 VNMRGYGE

-3039 SEKGLYQDARTMFN
+3039 SEQGFYQDAQTMFK

-3067 LHGYSM
+3067 IHGYSM
-3073 GGPIAADLARY
+3073 GGPIAAKLA
-3084 AAQNGQAVSGLLL
+3084 ADVANDGHKVAGLFL
-3097 DRPMPSMTKAITA
+3097 DRPIPSMTKAIRA
-3110 HEVANPAGIVGTIAK
+3110 HEVANPVGIVGALSK
-3125 AVNGQFSVEKNLKG
+3125 VVNGQFSVEKNLKY
-3139 LPQETPIL
+3139 LPKDTPIM
-3147 LLTDNEGLGE
+3147 LLTDNEGLGG

-3162 RVKLSNSGFNVTGE
+3162 RAKLVVSGFNVTGE
-3176 QTFYGHEASNRLMSQ
+3176 QTFYDHEASHRLMSQ
-3191 YTGQIVSDLLNTQ
+3191 YAEQIVSGLFDAERVSVEVGEVLKGIKSDLSRYGEAFKPDTSVPGQSKDIRTTKNFLNGYKNDHAKDIVDGFSSDMNIKQLVDLLVKGNWSSEQKGALAWEVESRALKATFQ
-3204 HIKHNE
+3204 TKSEKYNRLFRE
-3210 AKLNLEPHGKNYE
+3210 VASAGVTDTKASEQLAPQLMLLNLSNDGFGGRCDPLSK
-3223 SRDLILKPISQPET
+3223 L
-3237 VELGMPEV
+3237 
-3245 DQKVLA
+3245 VLVA
-3251 DIAERENVIIGVRP
+3251 KQLENDGQVGVARQLL
-3265 VDEKSKSLIASKM
+3265 EKM
-3278 YSSKGLFVKAK
+3278 YSTAAVLSNPTFYSETERANASKLLGSLAAIHAK
-3289 SSDWGPMSGFI
+3289 NPMQDTSMK
-3300 PVDQSFA
+3300 VWHE
-3307 KASARR
+3307 K
-3313 DLETFNRHA
+3313 LE
-3322 EQSIQSGNAVSAD
+3322 GNQALTVNGVIEKITDVSA
-3335 LYLNQVRV
+3335 N
-3343 EELVSKYHSLTPL
+3343 SKPVLL
-3356 ELDDQSGMYKTTA
+3356 ELDAPGHAMAAWAKGDGENRVYGFYDPNAGIVEFSSAEKFGAYLTRFFGKSDLNMAQGYKLAKNGAGEAIFKRVVVIDGNVLVNYKPTLGDKTT
-3369 TNGDQSV
+3369 
-3376 PFFLNRVTVDGNELW
+3376 
-3391 QVHYITNG
+3391 
-3399 ELAPFKVIGDPVSKQ
+3399 
-3414 PMTADYDLLTVMY
+3414 M
-3427 SYGDLGPQ
+3427 
-3435 DKVKQPLTWQQ
+3435 
-3446 WKDSVTYED
+3446 
-3455 LTPKY
+3455 
-3460 KELYSNEDLYNKK
+3460 
-3473 DGASLGNVSGRL
+3473 
-3485 KELKDRINVDLGRTN
+3485 
-3500 GLEMVHH
+3500 
-3507 GADDANPYAVMADNF
+3507 
-3522 PATFFVPKSLFA
+3522 
-3534 EDGLGEGKGS
+3534 
-3544 IQTYFNVNEQG
+3544 
-3555 AVVIRN
+3555 
-3561 PQEFSDFQQVTI
+3561 
-3573 NASFRASF
+3573 
-3581 NDKWNHGLDEPLF
+3581 
-3594 TTKRKLSH
+3594 
-3602 EFLNKR
+3602 
-3608 DQLLKKL
+3608 
-3615 SGGRLDAQDETLVA
+3615 
-3629 LGNPDDVS
+3629 
-3637 GNKAIVAVDVSQIFT
+3637 
-3652 RQELKERA
+3652 
-3660 NVFAK
+3660 
-3665 PIGASYQGILD
+3665 QGILD
-3676 QLDLVHQTVS
+3676 LPVFDAIPVNKPDALDTDGLQSLGPKRRPGLKLNIDTS
-3686 RDQIVASFELNKKVN
+3686 ITPLERRKAEYQEQGILVASGSFGLVIRDPNDAGVLIKYVGQ
-3701 AYIAEHPTSG
+3701 AYETAKAESKFF
-3711 RNQAL
+3711 NQFYG
-3716 TQLKEQI
+3716 EE
-3723 TSALFIGKMQ
+3723 SSQ
-3733 VAQVD
+3733 VY
-3738 IDAIAQT
+3738 
-3745 RPELAARIFMVAIE
+3745 R
-3759 EANGEHRGLTDMMV
+3759 EANGDVFLKMLKVPGVPVADLSTENMPYNAKELFLKMVSDLSEAKIYHR
-3773 RWANEDPYLAPKQGY
+3773 
-3788 KGETPND
+3788 D
-3795 LGFDAKYHV
+3795 L
-3804 DLGDH
+3804 
-3809 YADFKQWLETSQSNG
+3809 
-3824 LLSKATLDESTK
+3824 
-3836 TVHLGYSYQELQ
+3836 HLGNVMYDAESQRFWPIDFESAVDFESNEHLKENQADAAMFEKSLQ
-3848 DLTGVESVQMAFYFL
+3848 DLAKQKLDRLNGNHVKNQDVQSWG
-3863 KEAAKKVDPISGDSA
+3863 ETTVT
-3878 EMILLKK
+3878 
-3885 FADKSYLSQ
+3885 SQ
-3894 LDSDRMDQIEG
+3894 
-3905 IYRSSHET
+3905 
-3913 DVDAWDRRY
+3913 
-3922 SGAGYDELT
+3922 
-3931 NKLAGATGVDEQLSV
+3931 
-3946 LLDDR
+3946 
-3951 KGLLIGEVHGSDVN
+3951 
-3965 GLRFVNEQMDALK
+3965 
-3978 KQGVTVIGLEHLR
+3978 
-3991 SDLAQPLID
+3991 
-4000 RYLATGVMSSE
+4000 
-4011 LSAMLKTKHLDA
+4011 
-4023 TLFENARANGMRIVA
+4023 
-4038 LDANSSARPNVQGTE
+4038 
-4053 HGLMYRAGAA
+4053 
-4063 NNIAVEV
+4063 
-4070 LQSLP
+4070 
-4075 DDEKFVAIYGK
+4075 
-4086 AHLQSHKGIEGFVP
+4086 
-4100 GITHRLDLPAL
+4100 
-4111 RVSDSNQFRVE
+4111 
-4122 QDDMT
+4122 
-4127 LRVVYDDVANKPKLT
+4127 
-4142 FKDSLSGANTAI
+4142 
-4154 HNQNVNDWER
+4154 
-4164 VAVTPT
+4164 
-4170 ADGGET
+4170 ADGGNT

-4184 QMENDSVVANAA
+4184 QMENDSVAAKAA

-4239 GRDDSDSNNTH
+4239 GRDDSEHNNTR
-4250 LSGYSAEDL
+4250 LSGYSADEL
-4259 AAKLANFQQ
+4259 AVKLAKFQQ
-4268 SFSQAE
+4268 AFGQAE
-4274 NINNT
+4274 NISKK

-4314 DVSARSSELAVDA
+4314 DVSVRSSELAVDEA
-4327 TGRKHTKDENGDWI
+4327 GRKHTKDANGDWV
-4341 QKAETNKVSLS
+4341 QKAENNKVSLS
-4352 WNEQGEVIAKEER
+4352 WDEQGEVVAKDER

-4385 GEIARG
+4385 DEPARG
-4391 AIGDNNDVFDAPE
+4391 AIGDNKDVFDAPE
-4404 KRKVETETSSSAA
+4404 KRKTDTDTPSPTRSD
-4417 NNKLSYSGN
+4417 NKLSYSGN
-4426 IQVNVGDGEF
+4426 IEVVMGDGEF
-4436 TAVNW
+4436 TAVNL
-4441 GTSNVGIKVGSG
+4441 GTSNVGIKVGTG

-4470 NGESKHSVD
+4470 NGESKHSFD
-4479 MGGYQALEGAQMFIG
+4479 IGGYQALEGAQMFIG
-4494 NRNVSFNLG
+4494 NRNVSFNNG
-4503 QSNDLLVMMD
+4503 RSNDLIVMMD

-4540 SGEDQDWLAAQEQQW
+4540 SGEGQDWIAAQEQQW

-4570 DQSSSVDYTC
+4570 DQSSSVDYTS
-4580 LVELDSHNERSSRGL
+4580 LVDLDSQNERSGRGL
-4595 KHDTEAALNKQYN
+4595 KHDAEAALNKQYN

-4613 NSDSSAG
+4613 NGDSDTR

-4684 TGQAKTTFTY
+4684 SGQAKTTFTY

-4702 LKNKLLGQMAGI
+4702 LKNKLLGQMAGV

-4728 TTSGQIVS
+4728 TASGQIVS
-4736 RNGEAVDGVAILTEM
+4736 RNGEAVDGVAILKEM
-4751 LEVIGEFSGDQLQ
+4751 LEVIGEFSGDQLK
-4764 AFVDPAKLLDSLKSG
+4764 AFIDPDKFTDSLKSAMA
-4779 IDMGADGIQSFAETH
+4779 MGADGVKSFLETH
-4794 GLKDKAPEEEEN
+4794 SLKEKMPKEDKPAL
-4806 KSAVSVNGT
+4806 SVNAANVDATQSGSDGMAST
-4815 SVNSAQG
+4815 SAQ
-4822 ATASDGNTETAETQ
+4822 
-4836 DRAFGFNSLNLP
+4836 DRTFGFNSLNIP
-4848 NLFATIFSQDKQK
+4848 NLFATIFNQDKQT
-4861 EMKSLVENLKENLTA
+4861 EMKSLVTNLKENLTA

-4900 INLSLGNYNFNW
+4900 INISLGNYNFNW

-4952 SDMGVLMGRENMMF
+4952 NDMGVLMGRENMMF
-4966 GGDGNDTAVV
+4966 GGNGNDTAVV

-5002 TGLGRD
+5002 TGSGRD

-5018 VDTGDGQ
+5018 VDTGDDQ

-5036 VELGAGNDF
+5036 VDLGAGNDF

-5060 NDVVKLMGYH
+5060 NDVVKLVGYH
-5070 AVLNGGEGE
+5070 AVLNGGEGD

-5088 KFSQFNGEEGR
+5088 KFSQFNGGDGR

-5126 IDNLVEDISSEDN
+5126 IDNLVEDIRREDN
-5139 IVFNGIDWQKLWFER
+5139 IIFNGVDWQKLWFER
-5154 SGYDLKLSILRDP
+5154 SGYDLKLSILRD
-5167 VSETDQAKFEHIGS
+5167 SEGDTEQANFEHIGS
-5181 VTFNDYFDGKRAQ
+5181 VTFSDYFNDNRAQ
-5194 MIIAMGEKDAN
+5194 VVITMGEKDTK
-5205 GEREY
+5205 GEREC
-5210 TTLSESSIDALV
+5210 TVLSDNAIDVLV

-5228 DPQAGDNGFIDNLD
+5228 EPQAGDNGFIDNLD
-5242 SKSRVA
+5242 SKSRAAV
-5248 ISTAWAD
+5248 TMAWSD
-5255 VVHKKGITV
+5255 VSQVKSVIA